1 MKKKSTQRIAA
12 WLLAAGMMAGTF
24 AQPMAVYAESTASI
38 AASDST
44 TGDSI
49 TADADVV
56 IATPTPEPD
65 TGTDTAATP
74 VPTAD
79 SQTPQDPESTAAPE
93 TTPAPDAAEDAPTPA
108 PTPAAEDT
116 ADDAADT
123 DDTTDTTTTVTP
135 ADLQSCIALLAASQL
150 SLDADSIE
158 PDVREETL
166 ALSDEITE
174 TEPSTL
180 QAVVNAAVYAA
191 PADQT
196 DITVDVP
203 VNNYTGT
210 LVIPDAT
217 IVGKDDSGNE
227 INISYTNKNIILNM
241 TDSTLTVPT
250 DAAVGVSVFGSL
262 TIRGGTIQA
271 ADGCTATRGV
281 QVQLGSALT
290 LDGTTISGFTY
301 AGPGAGVYVKGTA
314 AVDTNG
320 QFDVALGKNQEPLQ
334 NADNTYQFK
343 KLQRENGNSMDTSFT
358 MRGGATITGCQS
370 DGNGAALYV
379 HNAALLTLDEANF
392 TNNNAGGFG
401 GAVYLG
407 TGVQT
412 TIGDGVTFTGNHAAK
427 DGGALYLANQYTL
440 HVKADNILVQVP
452 VTFNGGTFTDNST
465 DTYGGALA
473 FDPAFDGLAG
483 DTIEGVTFG
492 TSEPTTSDE
501 ENAEAETILHGNYA
515 ALRGGAIAFNSYIKE
530 NTLKNCTFTGNTA
543 LRYAGAVYYPNNY
556 GKTTEFN
563 PVYTVDGCTFKQNSA
578 TYDVKNG
585 DDAAGGA
592 ITIQVDPTDTPNT
605 VQVARLYVKN
615 STFTGNTATGYGG
628 AISTRR
634 EANRSNAR
642 IYLNID
648 SSTFDINRVTS
659 AATGGWR
666 GGGAVWV
673 AGYAWADFTNNMFTG
688 NYSAQYGGAI
698 ASNNTANY
706 RGRTLTL
713 GALREDGTPDPDKGN
728 TFTNNSSNSV
738 GGAVCVGT
746 DGLGD
751 NTNGI
756 YTTVHIYGNTF
767 TKNTTNWGSGGALY
781 VDSSTQRDDL
791 GLEVVG
797 ATFTGNQAINSSSS
811 GAVRIYGVPTSFKD
825 CEFINN
831 TTEQSHGGAIWV
843 NRTNRFDMDNVT
855 FTGNTAGAVRNDG
868 WGGAIFINEIPSSFG
883 ATFTWNDVTFE
894 GNTSRSHGGAV
905 GINTNVYLTL
915 NATNITASNNKSIS
929 QNGGAFYL
937 SQGRYTLKDAVFE
950 NNTAGSSG
958 GAIYVWN
965 QYSGNS
971 LTINGNSRFVGNTAN
986 NSGGAVQF
994 ESNDQYRTGADG
1006 NLEYY
1011 HGELNII
1018 GTAVTPIVFSNN
1030 TAKNYSGGALC
1041 IGAHNTDTLDYL
1053 DVYNNT
1059 AQRYGGGIYINN
1071 STTEGTL
1078 TNSKIHNNTTSW
1090 AGGGVDIHNYLYY
1103 QETKVD
1109 NTTVITRTDK
1119 PGNFTIQDCK
1129 ITENS
1134 TTGTDN
1140 NCSGGGGIGITSDLR
1155 RGELYKEDSGTV
1167 NIIDTVVEGNTTTL
1181 AGGGIYCGYNGTN
1194 NISGGSISN
1203 NTSGTAAT
1211 TAIDATNKYKY
1222 SGGAVAVR
1230 NNTTTIKGG
1239 TLITGNTSGVD
1250 GGALYVKNADS
1261 RVLAASLT
1269 TKDCTISN
1277 NTAKKG
1283 GIAYVSAGASFAMG
1297 EKTFPDSNEGV
1308 GDVFVEK
1315 NAGEVTLPAASD
1327 LPGQYNAWLMDNTP
1341 PALETDIAND
1351 PTAEHYYTL
1360 QGAACV
1366 VARLNGSA
1374 IFNWGAENFTTLQA
1388 ALDAAKDKDGD
1399 ASIDLLADVGEQVTA
1414 TTVNNPITLNLNGYT
1429 LTGKIT
1435 LSNGQNTN
1443 AFTLTD
1449 KKADN
1454 YKADS
1459 AGGVLTGPANGIE
1472 MNSGTK
1478 SAYNTLILTGKTL
1491 TLRNL
1496 SRAVN
1501 GQDCIDIT
1509 AKDVTFTGNTDSGI
1523 RLNGS
1528 YHNIVAEGAVFTK
1541 NTGYSIFTNG
1551 NYSTV
1556 ALKDVEIYDN
1566 SGTNSGRV
1574 YVNSNSTVTV
1584 DGGEFHDNITTSQ
1597 SGGVIASVGWTNT
1610 IIINGGKFYNNKA
1623 VNGGVVY
1630 LVYTGNVT
1638 INDGKFYNNTATSN
1652 GGALAAGNRAVILT
1666 INDGEFYNNTAKN
1679 GGAVYMNTDVGLSTL
1694 NMTGGEIYN
1703 NTADNGGA
1711 VYIATKAKVT
1721 LSAAEGANVG
1731 GIIRDNT
1738 ASQLASN
1745 LYLGG
1750 ADSSLTVGEKTLLH
1764 GGTIAGDVLFAQGG
1778 TVDLADTQDLHTD
1791 GIKNADQLVWLK
1803 NDKETG
1809 DKAVRETADAQT
1821 IYTLAPAG
1829 ENTGSYAARIG
1840 SDKYFS
1846 VNQAI
1851 KAMEAADAED
1861 AETNT
1866 TTIHLLRDQTEDVTI
1881 NNTKHSP
1888 TLNLNGYTLTGHI
1901 TVANLNNNNLTF
1913 TLADDKTQ
1921 SDYKQGSTGGV
1932 LTSTSGNLVYI
1943 NNQTNKPENTTVK
1956 LQGVTLTGSTTGSTC
1971 GVYAD
1976 SNVNL
1981 VAEGSSFSGH
1991 TVTAVNT
1998 NGAAISYRDV
2008 GTLEV
2013 DNCTFTNNRIT
2024 SNGHAGAIFMNS
2036 ASCKATI
2043 TNSTFTNNQSKSNY
2057 GGAMWLAGHAI
2068 TLRGNT
2074 FAGNTAGS
2082 VGGAVYLVP
2091 CTNVEKA
2098 AAETEDY
2105 GSYDA
2110 VLENNT
2116 FENNKAYS
2124 SGGALYI
2131 NPSTIT
2137 VTTLLDHCTFTNN
2150 STTTA
2155 GGGAVYNN
2163 QGTLTLGT
2171 DNRFEEN
2178 KSYGSGSAML
2188 ANGNLLSVR
2197 DQENVELPA
2206 DSYDTKF
2213 LNNTAGYGN
2222 YSGGWAALYV
2232 GGGSSK
2238 HMRNMLF
2245 DGNVAAYNSTASAI
2259 YIGTGSAST
2268 AQRDMWIDHCRFE
2281 KNVGNRYTVYV
2292 DSNATNNN
2300 RLRINDT
2307 VFDNNTVKYGRTDGD
2322 ASLLFVS
2329 YGNNVEMCDSSITNT
2344 QGQGRVIRLLGGGT
2358 LDAEGNAVPAT
2369 STFTHV
2375 TITNNKNCYYTPV
2388 VLTNGNSTENDT
2400 WKRWSIQAKSTW
2412 TDCTITGNAASITS
2426 PDSAGGFAVSKQN
2439 VTLEHCTISNNSGPN
2454 GGVYVSS
2461 PLTSYGFGDQQEGT
2475 VTFTN
2480 CDITGNHGTAA
2491 RGAGGMG
2498 ISFYH
2503 NVRGIVKLNDCTIT
2517 DNTGNY
2523 GGGIRVGGN
2532 DNDDWNASGLGTLN
2546 ATNCTISGN
2555 TATVKGGGIFAS
2567 AYDTRDGESRLHLT
2581 DCEIK
2586 NNTANYGGGIYAARQ
2601 IKPESR
2607 GKDNQYRDY
2616 YMAHAV
2622 NTQTMIVTGG
2632 TIADNIAQ
2640 KYGGGICTDYI
2651 GKNTNYNTLVVN
2663 VIGGTVENN
2672 RAQLGQDVYA
2682 YKTQADTVLHLPQA
2696 SKIHDNGRWL
2706 NENTSETLKDEAIDY
2721 DPIQRTYPLTL
2732 SVPKVETEVA
2742 QIVKDGEVV
2751 GSPYDSLQIAMDTA
2765 RAMLAEDPNQKL
2777 TVQLLTN
2784 TNSST
2789 QISQDTN
2796 VTLDLAGHTIT
2807 GIGGKP
2813 ALTIESDVN
2822 IINSKPAEGG
2832 TISGTATDGG
2842 ALLLRNNANV
2852 TMIGTTITN
2861 SRAAYRGGA
2870 VCVDSGSSFT
2880 LGQDSSITG
2889 CQAGRGGAVYV
2900 IDGSFTQTGNA
2911 TISDCSAFENAAFTN
2926 CGYGG
2931 AVYVAK
2937 GTYTLQSGS
2946 VTNNSATQ
2954 NGIIYIANNNGAEFT
2969 MTKGEISG
2977 NTCKNGT
2984 IYQAGGTMTLA
2995 GGSIT
3000 GNTCTE
3006 SGGGVYQ
3013 NGGSSLLLGNTNASQ
3028 DVVISGNK
3036 AVNGAGW
3043 YINNGNCL
3051 MRGGNITGNKATK
3064 RGGGVCQSNGTLTV
3078 NGGDITTNNA
3088 PEGGGLCHSGGTFN
3102 FQGGGLYGNIATGDD
3117 GGNDVY
3123 STSKNGVMD
3132 LIAAAAMD
3140 SDKYNVWRDD
3150 YYPYTFTKKY
3160 HNTSDKIAAEG
3171 TEDGGKY
3178 LTSTVPNV
3186 NNVKLTADY
3195 YENSNIEIESN
3206 DMYIYRM
3213 SITKQDTGDGE
3224 KDYYDAED
3232 GVITAGE
3239 VMNGK
3244 TADNV
3249 KSVEPTGE
3257 TYPLNYDKGDK
3268 DTPGNVTTDKTLK
3281 VTYKDNRPEE
3291 IVRPETPVQ
3300 WTAGSDATKDNAL
3313 IRSFSTANYIVSLDT
3328 KSAEMG
3334 NKLLDATERL
3344 WMRIKVPCESG
3355 EISLSGNG
3363 TVFKSSYTYYDPES
3377 HCQILEGYQDHV
3389 IEEKDLGTMNMTMQF
3404 SIKVGGMH
3412 NGVTVQPTIEAWFD
3426 NSSYQ
3431 SYRTGTNPYDDRVV
3445 LDANPMRVSAKAAY
3459 NLSVANNPS
3468 LRHIGYFDMDTKTE
3482 ITEAEYKKLLADGD
3496 HNVVYGMMV
3505 GYGMSLQLR
3514 NQDTSKGLR
3523 GIEVPSGDITFD
3535 VNMQGGLKFN
3545 GKTVYYADGGQ
3556 PVAIN
3561 PLLWAYKPNESGS
3574 YTGYD
3579 TRNNT
3584 AGINMNW
3591 SDEDDDDRSTHY
3603 DSKIAM
3609 NVDETHSGG
3618 TWTALDPDENSAF
3631 TRGDGTKVKQTQL
3644 TFKVSGYTMRPISK
3658 SNDQAYSFSTGY
3670 LQVLIPLELD
3680 KYDFAKNDG
3689 YEGFLQTDMHM
3700 AGGNM
3705 TMDTTE
3711 DLNGVEAKLTDKV
3724 NGYFNYT
3731 DEGKLRDYAKNE
3743 STYNDNYDNSST
3755 LGMNISRGWG
3765 GNASYITKTNYW
3777 LGSDG
3782 KTVLNDDQNKQL
3794 GTNVTGIASKVY
3806 MTGNL
3811 DFGSEV
3817 VTPAN
3822 NTDTFIY
3829 DAQVDQQ
3836 AEYYYLTAY
3845 DVLMKFDPSAMR
3857 PATYMVDGVEKPVYK
3872 MSQQEVAANLKD
3884 VTHISL
3890 SDNGYSE
3897 WDTTRQLTQNYE
3909 LTILYAAKA
3918 KDTPVLKD
3926 ESEGN
3931 GWQYDRWARADG
3943 AGLDDSQPLWD
3954 KEKNTRDNG
3963 GTADMDKYSFNGMKM
3978 TVGSDG
3984 ATKDIEGLVY
3994 YDTLT
3999 ELEKAGHT
4007 CVAVLYQIRN
4017 CCVRTGRS
4025 VEIGHMM
4032 EVTKDVSKIGRSY
4045 ALTMDVRGWTTYRP
4059 FYRSATANGSNPGWT
4074 RLMDNGTV
4082 LTKRSE
4088 LLYQGLIEGKGERAK
4103 APVSHPLTSAKNST
4117 IHWDIG
4123 TPTINRI
4130 TNNYQKTQY
4139 SNGYEVG
4146 GSHSGYLSGNTVLL
4160 ATQNATVEIETT
4172 DVAEGNI
4179 RQTDYQLD
4187 EGQRTVTVQVTPRVT
4202 MQSNA
4207 KANLEV
4213 FDGTTQTDL
4222 TLDVK
4227 LPQDL
4232 TLQEGTLTFDY
4243 SNSSYNRGDLTW
4255 EAKYQYWDGT
4265 TWQNFDFETNYEKDY
4280 VKRLTRLHLTT
4291 MITDVK
4297 KVLPVLS
4304 FKAGIGYPADPGR
4317 DITGESDQDTGESDQ
4332 DGAWYKNLRI
4342 DAEIHTTYEE
4352 EDVNASLGRT
4362 DYTEIKVLRNS
4373 KTVVNKTAASNLVEI
4388 GDVLAYDLTYINEGG
4403 VPSDLELCDL
4413 LPYNTEKAKTFHG
4426 AYGLKSVTVT
4436 VQNADGTA
4444 INLGTDDITVKY
4456 AGTDSV
4462 AYNNKGVLN
4471 REATMQMASSNGT
4484 QLTNR
4489 TTQDNSVTF
4498 TPDTMP
4504 IHKATDDSELGSLY
4518 IQLKDLPN
4526 ATVKVRVEL
4535 AVKQT
4540 KDGVNA
4546 LLTDSDNTTVQ
4557 QSNDTY
4563 NNIYFARAGGK
4574 NNALLT
4580 SPTASIKVRSR
4591 SISGLVWMDQNY
4603 DGIYTTKLDDTG
4615 KKNVGSDKTLAGIT
4629 VTLVQK
4635 KTTADPADVVYTDAD
4650 GNAYCTVTDTLGNKV
4665 QSITTI
4671 SDGRYSFENLKQG
4684 KYRVLFKD
4692 SEKGYMMEDS
4702 SKPVLPFGKLSVT
4715 KRDAMG
4721 DTSNKTAPQYGT
4733 EDANT
4738 LQAAMSREITL
4749 GDAVLTGRDD
4759 KTNIN
4764 AGFYYTE
4771 LRLAKVWQNI
4781 PDAKKAAEAEVDF
4794 TLAATQGKNEL
4805 EEAVYT
4811 LTNKTVSDPAKAAQD
4826 ASDLTLFG
4834 KFVGTGVDF
4843 TDDSAER
4850 TVRWQ
4855 TTQGLPLQAENA
4867 NGPITY
4873 TLEQDTVR
4881 ADGDTWIGNVSFV
4894 QQQHTEKV
4902 SSGAESDNSV
4912 IATRL
4917 VAVNTARIYEILIH
4931 KLSDVENKELEQ
4943 AEFTATLQPASPL
4956 EKLLGGKVEIK
4967 SQQTIQ
4973 RTGENEE
4980 NEEIRYRLTD
4990 LTAGTYTLAETK
5002 APLGYAKDP
5011 VKYKLTITDRDK
5023 NGNTLPTI
5031 ALEDDKGILLYT
5043 AVMTQDQ
5050 EKGDYS
5056 VDVTAGANRDTSTA
5070 SAVMTAGSCLET
5082 EQEQSN
5088 LPIRTQIS
5096 MKITDSYLF
5105 SLPFTGGS
5113 GMNRSLLQGVAV
5125 MALAAAAFA
5134 VTAIHRKKKNHS

>member
-1 MKKKSTQRIAA
+1 M
-12 WLLAAGMMAGTF
+12 
-24 AQPMAVYAESTASI
+24 
-38 AASDST
+38 
-44 TGDSI
+44 
-49 TADADVV
+49 
-56 IATPTPEPD
+56 
-65 TGTDTAATP
+65 
-74 VPTAD
+74 
-79 SQTPQDPESTAAPE
+79 
-93 TTPAPDAAEDAPTPA
+93 
-108 PTPAAEDT
+108 
-116 ADDAADT
+116 
-123 DDTTDTTTTVTP
+123 
-135 ADLQSCIALLAASQL
+135 
-150 SLDADSIE
+150 
-158 PDVREETL
+158 
-166 ALSDEITE
+166 
-174 TEPSTL
+174 
-180 QAVVNAAVYAA
+180 VNAAVFAA
-191 PADQT
+191 QAGQT
-196 DITVDVP
+196 DIVVDVP
-203 VNNYTGT
+203 AKNYTGT

-217 IVGKDDSGNE
+217 IVVKDASGNE
-227 INISYTNKNIILNM
+227 TKINYTNKNI
-241 TDSTLTVPT
+241 
-250 DAAVGVSVFGSL
+250 
-262 TIRGGTIQA
+262 
-271 ADGCTATRGV
+271 
-281 QVQLGSALT
+281 
-290 LDGTTISGFTY
+290 
-301 AGPGAGVYVKGTA
+301 
-314 AVDTNG
+314 
-320 QFDVALGKNQEPLQ
+320 Q
-334 NADNTYQFK
+334 NC
-343 KLQRENGNSMDTSFT
+343 E
-358 MRGGATITGCQS
+358 ITG
-370 DGNGAALYV
+370 
-379 HNAALLTLDEANF
+379 
-392 TNNNAGGFG
+392 
-401 GAVYLG
+401 
-407 TGVQT
+407 
-412 TIGDGVTFTGNHAAK
+412 
-427 DGGALYLANQYTL
+427 
-440 HVKADNILVQVP
+440 
-452 VTFNGGTFTDNST
+452 
-465 DTYGGALA
+465 
-473 FDPAFDGLAG
+473 
-483 DTIEGVTFG
+483 
-492 TSEPTTSDE
+492 
-501 ENAEAETILHGNYA
+501 
-515 ALRGGAIAFNSYIKE
+515 
-530 NTLKNCTFTGNTA
+530 
-543 LRYAGAVYYPNNY
+543 
-556 GKTTEFN
+556 
-563 PVYTVDGCTFKQNSA
+563 
-578 TYDVKNG
+578 
-585 DDAAGGA
+585 
-592 ITIQVDPTDTPNT
+592 
-605 VQVARLYVKN
+605 
-615 STFTGNTATGYGG
+615 
-628 AISTRR
+628 
-634 EANRSNAR
+634 
-642 IYLNID
+642 
-648 SSTFDINRVTS
+648 
-659 AATGGWR
+659 
-666 GGGAVWV
+666 
-673 AGYAWADFTNNMFTG
+673 
-688 NYSAQYGGAI
+688 
-698 ASNNTANY
+698 
-706 RGRTLTL
+706 
-713 GALREDGTPDPDKGN
+713 
-728 TFTNNSSNSV
+728 
-738 GGAVCVGT
+738 
-746 DGLGD
+746 
-751 NTNGI
+751 
-756 YTTVHIYGNTF
+756 
-767 TKNTTNWGSGGALY
+767 
-781 VDSSTQRDDL
+781 
-791 GLEVVG
+791 
-797 ATFTGNQAINSSSS
+797 
-811 GAVRIYGVPTSFKD
+811 
-825 CEFINN
+825 
-831 TTEQSHGGAIWV
+831 
-843 NRTNRFDMDNVT
+843 
-855 FTGNTAGAVRNDG
+855 
-868 WGGAIFINEIPSSFG
+868 
-883 ATFTWNDVTFE
+883 
-894 GNTSRSHGGAV
+894 
-905 GINTNVYLTL
+905 
-915 NATNITASNNKSIS
+915 
-929 QNGGAFYL
+929 
-937 SQGRYTLKDAVFE
+937 
-950 NNTAGSSG
+950 
-958 GAIYVWN
+958 
-965 QYSGNS
+965 
-971 LTINGNSRFVGNTAN
+971 
-986 NSGGAVQF
+986 
-994 ESNDQYRTGADG
+994 
-1006 NLEYY
+1006 
-1011 HGELNII
+1011 
-1018 GTAVTPIVFSNN
+1018 
-1030 TAKNYSGGALC
+1030 
-1041 IGAHNTDTLDYL
+1041 
-1053 DVYNNT
+1053 
-1059 AQRYGGGIYINN
+1059 
-1071 STTEGTL
+1071 
-1078 TNSKIHNNTTSW
+1078 
-1090 AGGGVDIHNYLYY
+1090 
-1103 QETKVD
+1103 
-1109 NTTVITRTDK
+1109 
-1119 PGNFTIQDCK
+1119 
-1129 ITENS
+1129 NS
-1134 TTGTDN
+1134 TTGTDGN
-1140 NCSGGGGIGITSDLR
+1140 SIGGGGISITSDLR
-1155 RGELYKEDSGTV
+1155 RSELYKEKSGTV
-1167 NIIDTVVEGNTTTL
+1167 NIIDTVVEDNTTTL

-1203 NTSGTAAT
+1203 NTSGITAT
-1211 TAIDATNKYKY
+1211 TAIDAAYKY
-1222 SGGAVAVR
+1222 RYGGGAVAVR

-1239 TLITGNTSGVD
+1239 TVIAGNTSGVD

-1261 RVLAASLT
+1261 RVLSASLT
-1269 TKDCTISN
+1269 TEDCKINN

-1297 EKTFPDSNEGV
+1297 KKTSPDSNEGV

-1315 NAGEVTLPAASD
+1315 SAGKVTLPAAEQLKGEYD
-1327 LPGQYNAWLMDNTP
+1327 AWLMDDATLIEKAVTN
-1341 PALETDIAND
+1341 ESS
-1351 PTAEHYYTL
+1351 AEHYYTL
-1360 QGAACV
+1360 QGAAHF
-1366 VARLNGSA
+1366 VARLNGLLGSLT
-1374 IFNWGAENFTTLQA
+1374 GKEYTTLQA
-1388 ALDAAKDKDGD
+1388 ALDEAAKKNGT

-1435 LSNGQNTN
+1435 LTNGQNTN

-1454 YKADS
+1454 YKAGS

-1472 MNSGTK
+1472 MNNGTK
-1478 SAYNTLILTGKTL
+1478 SAHNKLILTGKTL

-1496 SRAVN
+1496 SRAVY
-1501 GQDCIDIT
+1501 GDRYIDVT
-1509 AKDVTFTGNTDSGI
+1509 AKDVTFTGNTSACI
-1523 RLNGS
+1523 WLNNDN
-1528 YHNIVAEGAVFTK
+1528 NIKVDGAVFTK
-1541 NTGYSIFTNG
+1541 NTGYSIVQNS
-1551 NYSTV
+1551 NDSTV
-1556 ALKDVEIYDN
+1556 DLKNVEIYEN
-1566 SGTNSGRV
+1566 NGNQGGRV
-1574 YVNSNSTVTV
+1574 YLGNRNTLTV
-1584 DGGEFHDNITTSQ
+1584 DGGEYHDNATTSQ
-1597 SGGVIASVGWTNT
+1597 NGGVIASVGWTNT
-1610 IIINGGKFYNNKA
+1610 ITINGGEFYNNKA

-1666 INDGEFYNNTAKN
+1666 INDGEFYNNTANN

-1711 VYIATKAKVT
+1711 LYIATKAKVT
-1721 LSAAEGANVG
+1721 LSAAEGADVG
-1731 GIIRDNT
+1731 GIIRDNV

-1778 TVDLADTQDLHTD
+1778 TVDLANTQDLHTD
-1791 GIKNADQLVWLK
+1791 GIENAKDLVWLK
-1803 NDKETG
+1803 NDATTG
-1809 DKAVRETADAQT
+1809 KTVRSETAPAQT

-1846 VNQAI
+1846 INQAI

-1861 AETNT
+1861 TETN

-1901 TVANLNNNNLTF
+1901 TVNNLNNVGLTF
-1913 TLADDKTQ
+1913 TLTDDNTQADYNKAGNVGTLTAASGTLVNIKDQ
-1921 SDYKQGSTGGV
+1921 S
-1932 LTSTSGNLVYI
+1932 
-1943 NNQTNKPENTTVK
+1943 NKPENTTVK
-1956 LQGVTLTGSTTGSTC
+1956 LQGVTLTGSTR
-1971 GVYAD
+1971 GVYAG
-1976 SNVNL
+1976 NNTNL
-1981 VAEGSSFSGH
+1981 VLKDTTISNMTYTSTGH
-1991 TVTAVNT
+1991 
-1998 NGAAISYRDV
+1998 GAGIRFGGAGV
-2008 GTLEV
+2008 LEA
-2013 DNCTFTNNRIT
+2013 DGCTFANNRVE
-2024 SNGHAGAIFMNS
+2024 SNYYGGAIFMNS
-2036 ASCKATI
+2036 ASSKATI
-2043 TNSTFTNNQSKSNY
+2043 TNSTFTNNYARSV
-2057 GGAMWLAGHAI
+2057 GGAMFLNIHTI

-2074 FAGNTAGS
+2074 FAGNSTS
-2082 VGGAVYLVP
+2082 DRGGAIYMQP
-2091 CTNVEKA
+2091 RINTEKA
-2098 AAETEDY
+2098 ESEKY
-2105 GSYDA
+2105 GAYDV
-2110 VLENNT
+2110 VLENNN
-2116 FENNKAYS
+2116 FRNNKAYGN
-2124 SGGALYI
+2124 GGALYI
-2131 NPSTIT
+2131 DPSAIT

-2155 GGGAVYNN
+2155 QGGAVYQYN
-2163 QGTLTLGT
+2163 GTLTLGT
-2171 DNRFEEN
+2171 GNLFEEN
-2178 KSYGSGSAML
+2178 KSYSGGSGMYVG
-2188 ANGNLLSVR
+2188 GNLYSVR
-2197 DQENVELPA
+2197 DLSGVELPG
-2206 DSYDTKF
+2206 DSYDTQFIK
-2213 LNNTAGYGN
+2213 NTSGYGN
-2222 YSGGWAALYV
+2222 YNGGSAALYLS
-2232 GGGSSK
+2232 GGATK
-2238 HMRNMLF
+2238 NMRYMLF
-2245 DGNVAAYNSTASAI
+2245 DGNVAAYGNTASAI
-2259 YIGTGSAST
+2259 YISTGSAGT
-2268 AQRDMWIDHCRFE
+2268 AQRDMWIDHCRFV

-2292 DSNATNNN
+2292 DTNYTNKN
-2300 RLRINDT
+2300 LLKINDT
-2307 VFDNNTVKYGRTDGD
+2307 DFDSNTVKYGRTDGD
-2322 ASLLFVS
+2322 AALLHIA
-2329 YGNNVEMCDSSITNT
+2329 YGNSVQMSNCTITKT
-2344 QGQGRVIRLLGGGT
+2344 QGEGRILRYYGGGT
-2358 LDAEGNAVPAT
+2358 LDKDGNAFPAT
-2369 STFTHV
+2369 GTFTNV
-2375 TITNNKNCYYTPV
+2375 TITDNKNCYYTPV
-2388 VLTNGNSTENDT
+2388 SLPNANRADSDE
-2400 WKRWSIQAKSTW
+2400 WKKLSIQAQSTW

-2461 PLTSYGFGDQQEGT
+2461 PLTNYGFGNQQEGV

-2480 CDITGNHGTAA
+2480 CYITGNHGTAA

-2498 ISFYH
+2498 ISFYQS
-2503 NVRGIVKLNDCTIT
+2503 VRGIVNLKDCTIT

-2567 AYDTRDGESRLHLT
+2567 AYDTKDGESRLHLT
-2581 DCEIK
+2581 DCTIT

-2601 IKPESR
+2601 IKPEKR
-2607 GKDNQYRDY
+2607 NKDSQYRDY
-2616 YMAHAV
+2616 YVNHAAD
-2622 NTQTMIVTGG
+2622 TQTMIVTRG

-2640 KYGGGICTDYI
+2640 KYGGGISTDVV
-2651 GKNTNYNTLVVN
+2651 GKSTNYNTLIVKVA
-2663 VIGGTVENN
+2663 GGTVENN

-2696 SKIHDNGRWL
+2696 SAIHDNGRWL
-2706 NENTSETLKDEAIDY
+2706 NENTSETLKDEPIDY

-2751 GSPYDSLQIAMDTA
+2751 GSPYDSLQEAMDAA
-2765 RAMLAEDPNQKL
+2765 RAMLAEDADQKL
-2777 TVQLLTN
+2777 IVQLLAN

-2796 VTLDLAGHTIT
+2796 VTLDLAGHIIT

-2813 ALTIESDVN
+2813 ALTVESNVN
-2822 IINSKPAEGG
+2822 IINSNPAKGG

-2852 TMIGTTITN
+2852 TMTDTTITN

-2880 LGQDSSITG
+2880 LDRGSTITG

-2900 IDGSFTQTGNA
+2900 IDGSFTQTNDA
-2911 TISDCSAFENAAFTN
+2911 VITNCSVFENAAFSA

-2937 GTYTLQSGS
+2937 GIYTLQSGS

-2954 NGIIYIANNNGAEFT
+2954 NGIIYIANNSGAEFT
-2969 MTKGEISG
+2969 MTKGKISG

-3000 GNTCTE
+3000 DNTCTE

-3043 YINNGNCL
+3043 YINGGNCL

-3150 YYPYTFTKKY
+3150 YYPYTFTKNY

-3213 SITKQDTGDGE
+3213 SITKQDTGD
-3224 KDYYDAED
+3224 DVNDHYDAED
-3232 GVITAGE
+3232 GVITAAD

-3244 TADNV
+3244 KADNV
-3249 KSVEPTGE
+3249 KSVEPTDK
-3257 TYPLNYDKGDK
+3257 TYPLNYDK
-3268 DTPGNVTTDKTLK
+3268 DTPDNVKTVETLK
-3281 VTYKDNRPEE
+3281 VTYTDNRPEE

-3328 KSAEMG
+3328 KSAGMG
-3334 NKLLDATERL
+3334 NKLLGATERL

-3389 IEEKDLGTMNMTMQF
+3389 IEEQDLGAMNMTMQF

-3412 NGVTVQPTIEAWFD
+3412 NGATVQPTIEAWFD

-3431 SYRTGTNPYDDRVV
+3431 SYRTKTNPYDDRVV
-3445 LDANPMRVSAKAAY
+3445 LDANTMRVSAKAAY

-3482 ITEAEYKKLLADGD
+3482 ITEQQYNEKRENNPNS
-3496 HNVVYGMMV
+3496 NVVYGMMV

-3523 GIEVPSGDITFD
+3523 GIEVPSRDITFD

-3618 TWTALDPDENSAF
+3618 TWTALNPDEDSTF
-3631 TRGDGTKVKQTQL
+3631 TRGDGTVVKQTKL

-3658 SNDQAYSFSTGY
+3658 SNDKEYSFSTGY

-3857 PATYMVDGVEKPVYK
+3857 PATYMVDGVEKPVCK
-3872 MSQQEVAANLKD
+3872 MSQKEVAANLKD

-3918 KDTPVLKD
+3918 KDTPVLED
-3926 ESEGN
+3926 GSEGN
-3931 GWQYDRWARADG
+3931 GWQYDRWARTDG
-3943 AGLDDSQPLWD
+3943 AGLDNSQPLW
-3954 KEKNTRDNG
+3954 EKQPNTRDNG
-3963 GTADMDKYSFNGMKM
+3963 GTADMDKYSFNDMEM
-3978 TVGSDG
+3978 TVGSDA

-4059 FYRSATANGSNPGWT
+4059 FYRSATATGSNPGWT
-4074 RLMDNGTV
+4074 RLIDNGTV

-4088 LLYQGLIEGKGERAK
+4088 LLYQGLIEGKGEQAN
-4103 APVSHPLTSAKNST
+4103 APVSHPLTSAKNSK
-4117 IHWDIG
+4117 INWDIG
-4123 TPTINRI
+4123 TPTISRI

-4213 FDGTTQTDL
+4213 FDGMTQTDL

-4255 EAKYQYWDGT
+4255 EAKYQYWDGK
-4265 TWQNFDFETNYEKDY
+4265 TWQEFNFETNYEKDY
-4280 VKRLTRLHLTT
+4280 VQQPTRLHLTT
-4291 MITDVK
+4291 TITDVK

-4317 DITGESDQDTGESDQ
+4317 DITGEKDQ

-4403 VPSDLELCDL
+4403 ANSDLELCDL

-4436 VQNADGTA
+4436 VQNADGSA
-4444 INLGTDDITVKY
+4444 INWDTGGIMVKY

-4462 AYNNKGVLN
+4462 AYTNKSVLD
-4471 REATMQMASSNGT
+4471 RAATMQEAERGT
-4484 QLTNR
+4484 QLTTK
-4489 TTQDNSVTF
+4489 TTQGNSVTF

-4504 IHKATDDSELGSLY
+4504 IHRATGTSELGSLY
-4518 IQLKDLPN
+4518 LQLKGLPN
-4526 ATVKVRVEL
+4526 AIVKVHVKL
-4535 AVKQT
+4535 AVTQT
-4540 KDGVNA
+4540 KDSVNA
-4546 LLTDSDNTTVQ
+4546 LLTDSDDKTVQ

-4563 NNIYFARAGGK
+4563 NNIYFARAGGES
-4574 NNALLT
+4574 NALLT

-4629 VTLVQK
+4629 VTLVQTK
-4635 KTTADPADVVYTDAD
+4635 PNTQDEKPVYID
-4650 GNAYCTVTDTLGNKV
+4650 GGNSYYAVTDTLGNEV
-4665 QSITTI
+4665 QPVTTT
-4671 SDGRYSFENLKQG
+4671 SDGRYTFENLKQG
-4684 KYRVLFKD
+4684 EYRVLFTDSKD
-4692 SEKGYMMEDS
+4692 GYMMEDG

-4715 KRDAMG
+4715 KHDAMG
-4721 DTSNKTAPQYGT
+4721 DTSNKAAPQYGT

-4781 PDAKKAAEAEVDF
+4781 PDAEKAAEAKVNF
-4794 TLAATQGKNEL
+4794 TLAATQGEKKL

-4843 TDDSAER
+4843 TDDSDER

-4873 TLEQDTVR
+4873 TLRQDTVR
-4881 ADGDTWIGNVSFV
+4881 AGHDTWIGNVSFV
-4894 QQQHTEKV
+4894 QQQVTEKV

-4931 KLSDVENKELEQ
+4931 KRSDVENKELEQ

-4980 NEEIRYRLTD
+4980 TEEIRYRLTD

-5023 NGNTLPTI
+5023 TGNTLPIIT
-5031 ALEDDKGILLYT
+5031 LEDDKGNLLYT
-5043 AVMTQDQ
+5043 AKMTKAAEGEELYTITV
-5050 EKGDYS
+5050 EKGE
-5056 VDVTAGANRDTSTA
+5056 TREGSTA
-5070 SAVMTAGSCLET
+5070 SAVMTAGSCLETMPTT

-5096 MKITDSYLF
+5096 MEITDSYLF

>member
-79 SQTPQDPESTAAPE
+79 SQTPQDPASTAAPE

-191 PADQT
+191 QAGQT
-196 DITVDVP
+196 DITVNVP
-203 VNNYTGT
+203 ANNYTGT

-217 IVGKDDSGNE
+217 IVGKDGSGNE

-241 TDSTLTVPT
+241 TGSTLTVPT
-250 DAAVGVSVFGSL
+250 DAAVGVSVFGNL
-262 TIRGGTIQA
+262 TINGGTIQA

-290 LDGTTISGFTY
+290 LDGTTIISGFTY

-379 HNAALLTLDEANF
+379 HNAAQLTLESANF
-392 TNNNAGGFG
+392 TYNNAGGFG

-412 TIGDGVTFTGNHAAK
+412 TIGNGVTFTGNHAAK

-452 VTFNGGTFTDNST
+452 VTFNGGTFTNNST
-465 DTYGGALA
+465 DAYGGALA

-483 DTIEGVTFG
+483 DTIEGVIFG
-492 TSEPTTSDE
+492 TSETTTSDD
-501 ENAEAETILHGNYA
+501 ENAEEETTLNGNYA

-530 NTLKNCTFTGNTA
+530 NTLLNCTFTGNTA
-543 LRYAGAVYYPNNY
+543 LRYAGAVYYPNTY
-556 GKTTEFN
+556 GKTTKFN
-563 PVYTVDGCTFKQNSA
+563 PVYTVEGCTFDRNSA

-585 DDAAGGA
+585 DDAGGGA
-592 ITIQVDPTDTPNT
+592 ILIQVNPTDTPNT

-615 STFTGNTATGYGG
+615 SIFTGNTATGYGG
-628 AISTRR
+628 AIATRR
-634 EANRSNAR
+634 EADRGNAR
-642 IYLNID
+642 IYLNVD
-648 SSTFDINRVTS
+648 NSTFNGNRATS
-659 AATGGWR
+659 AGTGGWR

-673 AGYAWADFTNNMFTG
+673 EGYAWADFTNNVFTG

-698 ASNNTANY
+698 ASNNTVNY
-706 RGRTLTL
+706 SGRTLTL
-713 GALREDGTPDPDKGN
+713 GALREDGTPDPEKSN
-728 TFTNNSSNSV
+728 TFTNNSSNSA
-738 GGAVCVGT
+738 GGAVYVGT
-746 DGLGD
+746 VYPGD

-767 TKNTTNWGSGGALY
+767 TNNTTNWGSGGALY
-781 VDSSTQRDDL
+781 VDSGTQRNDL

-797 ATFTGNQAINSSSS
+797 TTFTGNQAINSSSS

-825 CEFINN
+825 CKFTNN
-831 TTEQSHGGAIWV
+831 TTEQSHGGAVWV
-843 NRTNRFDMDNVT
+843 NRTKRFDMDNVT

-868 WGGAIFINEIPSSFG
+868 MGGAILVNEIPSSFE
-883 ATFTWNDVTFE
+883 AVFTWNNVKFE
-894 GNTSRSHGGAV
+894 GNTSRSHGGAACFNS
-905 GINTNVYLTL
+905 NTYLTL

-929 QNGGAFYL
+929 QCGGAFYL
-937 SQGRYTLKDAVFE
+937 GQGHITLTDAVFE

-994 ESNDQYRTGADG
+994 ESNNQYRTGADG

-1011 HGELNII
+1011 RGELNII
-1018 GTAVTPIVFSNN
+1018 GTADNPIVFRNN
-1030 TAKNYSGGALC
+1030 TAKNNSGGALC
-1041 IGAHNTDTLDYL
+1041 IGAHNIDTLNYL
-1053 DVYNNT
+1053 DVHDNT
-1059 AQRYGGGIYINN
+1059 AQWYGGGIYINN

-1078 TNSKIHNNTTSW
+1078 TNSEIHNNTTSW

-1119 PGNFTIQDCK
+1119 PGNFTIRDCK

-1134 TTGTDN
+1134 TTGTDG

-1155 RGELYKEDSGTV
+1155 KGELYKEDSGTV
-1167 NIIDTVVEGNTTTL
+1167 NIIDTVVEDNTTTL

-1230 NNTTTIKGG
+1230 NNTTTIKDG

-1261 RVLAASLT
+1261 RVLPASLT
-1269 TKDCTISN
+1269 TKDCEIKN
-1277 NTAKKG
+1277 NTAQKG

-1308 GDVFVEK
+1308 GDVFAEK
-1315 NAGEVTLPAASD
+1315 SAGEVTLPAAEQLKGVYD
-1327 LPGQYNAWLMDNTP
+1327 AWLMDDATP
-1341 PALETDIAND
+1341 IEKAVTND
-1351 PTAEHYYTL
+1351 SSAEHYYTL
-1360 QGAACV
+1360 QGAARV
-1366 VARLNGSA
+1366 VARLNGLLGS
-1374 IFNWGAENFTTLQA
+1374 WTGKEYTTLQA
-1388 ALDAAKDKDGD
+1388 ALDAAKDKGGD
-1399 ASIDLLADVGEQVTA
+1399 ASIDLLADVGEQVTT

-1435 LSNGQNTN
+1435 LTNNQNTN

-1449 KKADN
+1449 ETAAN
-1454 YKADS
+1454 YKKDS
-1459 AGGVLTGPANGIE
+1459 TGGVLTGPANGIE
-1472 MNSGTK
+1472 MNSGTR

-1509 AKDVTFTGNTDSGI
+1509 AKEVTFTGNTDSGI

-1610 IIINGGKFYNNKA
+1610 ITINGGKFYNNKA

-1630 LVYTGNVT
+1630 LTYTGNVT

-1652 GGALAAGNRAVILT
+1652 GGALAAGNRAVTLT
-1666 INDGEFYNNTAKN
+1666 INGGEFYSNTANN

-1694 NMTGGEIYN
+1694 NMTGGEIHN
-1703 NTADNGGA
+1703 NTANNGGA
-1711 VYIATKAKVT
+1711 VYIATKADVT
-1721 LSAAEGANVG
+1721 LSATEGADVG

-1750 ADSSLTVGEKTLLH
+1750 AGSSLTVGEKTLLY

-1778 TVDLADTQDLHTD
+1778 TVDLANTKALHTD
-1791 GIKNADQLVWLK
+1791 GIENADNLVWLK
-1803 NDKETG
+1803 NDATTG
-1809 DKAVRETADAQT
+1809 KTVLSETAPAQT

-1829 ENTGSYAARIG
+1829 KNTGSYAARMG

-1846 VNQAI
+1846 INQAI

-1861 AETNT
+1861 TETN

-1901 TVANLNNNNLTF
+1901 TVTDLNKVGRTF
-1913 TLADDKTQ
+1913 TLTDDNTQ
-1921 SDYKQGSTGGV
+1921 GDYKQGSTGGV
-1932 LTSTSGNLVYI
+1932 LTNTSGTLVNI
-1943 NNQTNKPENTTVK
+1943 NNQTNKPENITVK
-1956 LQGVTLTGSTTGSTC
+1956 LQDVILDGANR
-1971 GVYAD
+1971 GVYAG
-1976 SNVNL
+1976 SQVNL
-1981 VAEGSSFSGH
+1981 LAEGSTFRNH

-1998 NGAAISYRDV
+1998 NGAAISYGDV
-2008 GTLEV
+2008 GTLV
-2013 DNCTFTNNRIT
+2013 VNNCKFADNRVTA
-2024 SNGHAGAIFMNS
+2024 NGHAGAIFMNS

-2098 AAETEDY
+2098 AAETEAY

-2110 VLENNT
+2110 MLENNT

-2131 NPSTIT
+2131 NPSAIT
-2137 VTTLLDHCTFTNN
+2137 VTTLVDRCTFTNN
-2150 STTTA
+2150 SSTT
-2155 GGGAVYNN
+2155 GNGGAVNN
-2163 QGTLTLGT
+2163 AQGTLTLGT
-2171 DNRFEEN
+2171 DNLFEEN

-2197 DQENVELPA
+2197 DQEGVTLPE
-2206 DSYDTKF
+2206 SGYDTQF
-2213 LNNTAGYGN
+2213 INNTSGYGN

-2259 YIGTGSAST
+2259 YIDTGSAST
-2268 AQRDMWIDHCRFE
+2268 AQRDMWIDHCRFVN
-2281 KNVGNRYTVYV
+2281 NVGNRYTVYV
-2292 DSNATNNN
+2292 NTNYTNKN
-2300 RLRINDT
+2300 LLKINDT

-2322 ASLLFVS
+2322 AALLYIA
-2329 YGNNVEMCDSSITNT
+2329 YGNSVMMSDCTITKT
-2344 QGQGRVIRLLGGGT
+2344 QGEGRVLRYYGGGT
-2358 LDAEGNAVPAT
+2358 LDKDGNAVPAT
-2369 STFTHV
+2369 GTFTNV
-2375 TITNNKNCYYTPV
+2375 TITDNKNCYYTPV
-2388 VLTNGNSTENDT
+2388 SLPNANSSDGDE
-2400 WKRWSIQAKSTW
+2400 WKTRSIQAQSTW
-2412 TDCTITGNAASITS
+2412 KDCTITGNAASITS

-2461 PLTSYGFGDQQEGT
+2461 PLTSYGFGDPQEGA

-2523 GGGIRVGGN
+2523 GGGIRVGG
-2532 DNDDWNASGLGTLN
+2532 DNYDDWNASGLGTLN

-2567 AYDTRDGESRLHLT
+2567 AYDTVEGESRVRLT
-2581 DCEIK
+2581 GCTIT
-2586 NNTANYGGGIYAARQ
+2586 NNTANYGGGIYMTRQ

-2651 GKNTNYNTLVVN
+2651 GKNTNYNTLVVK
-2663 VIGGTVENN
+2663 VADGTVENN

-2682 YKTQADTVLHLPQA
+2682 YKTQADTVLHLPKA
-2696 SKIHDNGRWL
+2696 SAIHDNGRWL

-2732 SVPKVETEVA
+2732 SVPKVETKVA

-2751 GSPYDSLQIAMDTA
+2751 GGPYDSLQIAMDTA
-2765 RAMLAEDPNQKL
+2765 RAMLAEDATQKL

-2813 ALTIESDVN
+2813 ALTIESDVA
-2822 IINSKPAEGG
+2822 IIGGG

-2852 TMIGTTITN
+2852 TMTDTTITN

-2911 TISDCSAFENAAFTN
+2911 AITDCSTFENAAFTN

-2937 GTYTLQSGS
+2937 GSYTLQSGS

-2954 NGIIYIANNNGAEFT
+2954 NGIIYIANNSGAEFT
-2969 MTKGEISG
+2969 MTKGKISG

-3088 PEGGGLCHSGGTFN
+3088 PEGGGLCHSNGNFN
-3102 FQGGGLYGNIATGDD
+3102 FQGGALYGNISTTD
-3117 GGNDVY
+3117 GTGNDIY
-3123 STSKNGVMD
+3123 SLGKNGKID
-3132 LIAAAAMD
+3132 LIAAAAMEN
-3140 SDKYNVWRDD
+3140 DKYNVWRDD
-3150 YYPYTFTKKY
+3150 YYPYTFTKNY
-3160 HNTSDKIAAEG
+3160 HNTAKKIAAEG
-3171 TEDGGKY
+3171 SEEGGKY

-3195 YENSNIEIESN
+3195 YENSSIEIESN
-3206 DMYIYRM
+3206 DMYIAKM
-3213 SITKQDTGDGE
+3213 DIQTQDSGNGANDA
-3224 KDYYDAED
+3224 YDDED
-3232 GVITAGE
+3232 GLVTAADVLE
-3239 VMNGK
+3239 NPRLK
-3244 TADNV
+3244 PDNV
-3249 KSVEPTGE
+3249 ASVTTSDES
-3257 TYPLNYDKGDK
+3257 YPLNYIKSA
-3268 DTPGNVTTDKTLK
+3268 TETAATENYLT
-3281 VTYKDNRPEE
+3281 VTYTDGTSEE
-3291 IVRPETPVQ
+3291 NVRPNTPLA
-3300 WTAGSDATKDNAL
+3300 WTAGNDISEKNAL
-3313 IRSFSTANYIVSLDT
+3313 IRSFSTANYIVKMETQSEALG
-3328 KSAEMG
+3328 K
-3334 NKLLDATERL
+3334 KLAGATERL
-3344 WMRIKVPCESG
+3344 WMRIKVPCASG
-3355 EISLSGNG
+3355 EISMSGSG
-3363 TVFKSSYTYYDPES
+3363 EVFNSSYNYYDPNEK
-3377 HCQILEGYQDHV
+3377 CQILEGYQDHV
-3389 IEEKDLGTMNMTMQF
+3389 ITQEEAGGTITMTMQF
-3404 SIKVGGMH
+3404 SITVGGMQ
-3412 NGVTVQPTIEAWFD
+3412 NGERVEPILEAWFD
-3426 NSSYQ
+3426 NSSYKG
-3431 SYRTGTNPYDDRVV
+3431 YETDTNKYADHIELLAD
-3445 LDANPMRVSAKAAY
+3445 PMTVSAQAAY
-3459 NLSVANNPS
+3459 NLAVDNHKT
-3468 LRHIGYFDMDTKTE
+3468 LRHVGYFDMENKVE
-3482 ITEAEYKKLLADGD
+3482 ITESQYKEMKAQNKD
-3496 HNVVYGMMV
+3496 VVYGMV
-3505 GYGMSLQLR
+3505 AGYGLSLQLR
-3514 NQDTSKGLR
+3514 NQNTNKGLR
-3523 GIEVPSGDITFD
+3523 GIAVPSGDISFN
-3535 VNMQGGLKFN
+3535 VALRGGLYFN
-3545 GKTVYYADGGQ
+3545 GKRVYYADKAEE
-3556 PVAIN
+3556 VSIN
-3561 PLLWAYKPNESGS
+3561 PRLWAYKPNSNETT
-3574 YTGYD
+3574 TGYD
-3579 TRNNT
+3579 TDDNT
-3584 AGINMNW
+3584 ADVNMDW
-3591 SDEDDDDRSTHY
+3591 GDEDDDDRKSYY
-3603 DSKIAM
+3603 DNSIDF
-3609 NVDETHSGG
+3609 NVTDTHSGG
-3618 TWTALDPDENSAF
+3618 TWTVTNRSENGTF
-3631 TRGDGTKVKQTQL
+3631 TRKDGTTVPQSEL
-3644 TFKVSGYTMRPISK
+3644 DFLVHGYTMKPVGK
-3658 SNDQAYSFSTGY
+3658 SGTAYQFSCGY
-3670 LQVLIPLELD
+3670 LQVIIPLNMEE
-3680 KYDFAKNDG
+3680 YDFAKGGN
-3689 YEGFLQTDMHM
+3689 YEGFLQSDMHVVAGNMQM
-3700 AGGNM
+3700 AGLNSDEMHGKDA
-3705 TMDTTE
+3705 TLE
-3711 DLNGVEAKLTDKV
+3711 DKI
-3724 NGYFNYT
+3724 NGYFAYT
-3731 DEGKLRDYAKNE
+3731 NADTLRGYAKNE
-3743 STYNDNYDNSST
+3743 TYYDDNYNNGAT
-3755 LGMNISRGWG
+3755 VGMNIAKGDDG
-3765 GNASYITKTNYW
+3765 EVNDLYKTNYW

-3782 KTVLNDDQNKQL
+3782 TTVLNDQRNPEL
-3794 GTNVTGIASKVY
+3794 GTNVTGVGSQLY
-3806 MTGNL
+3806 MTTNL
-3811 DFGSEV
+3811 SYSSV
-3817 VTPAN
+3817 TVTPAN
-3822 NTDTFIY
+3822 NAEKFLY
-3829 DAQVDQQ
+3829 DPQVDKQ

-3845 DVLMKFDPSAMR
+3845 DVLMKFDPDAMR
-3857 PATYMVDGVEKPVYK
+3857 PVTYTVDGEEKPIRNFT
-3872 MSQQEVAANLKD
+3872 QDQVATELKGI
-3884 VTHISL
+3884 TLLNL
-3890 SDNGYSE
+3890 SDSGYSE
-3897 WDTTRQLTQNYE
+3897 WDTTHKLTKNYN
-3909 LTILYAAKA
+3909 LTVLYAAKA
-3918 KDTPVLKD
+3918 EDTSIGN
-3926 ESEGN
+3926 ENEGN
-3931 GWQYDRWARADG
+3931 GWTYADWSKDG
-3943 AGLDDSQPLWD
+3943 ATLDESQPLWNH
-3954 KEKNTRDNG
+3954 KANTRDDG
-3963 GTADMDKYSFNGMKM
+3963 GTADMDNYSFY
-3978 TVGSDG
+3978 TTTRGSGD
-3984 ATKDIEGLVY
+3984 AAKEIAGLVY

-3999 ELEKAGHT
+3999 ALETDGKT

-4017 CCVRTGRS
+4017 CCVRNGRS
-4025 VEIGHMM
+4025 VTLGHMM
-4032 EVTKDVSKIGRSY
+4032 KVSTDTSKIGRSY
-4045 ALTMDVRGWTTYRP
+4045 AFTTDVRGWTTYRP
-4059 FYRSATANGSNPGWT
+4059 FFRDKLANGGSAGWT
-4074 RLMDNGTV
+4074 RFVDENGNT
-4082 LTKRSE
+4082 LTTRSA
-4088 LLYQGLIEGKGERAK
+4088 LLYQDLIQGGGQQASAPQNHWLISKKYGDTREWNVGKVNMQRPGLGNGYK
-4103 APVSHPLTSAKNST
+4103 
-4117 IHWDIG
+4117 
-4123 TPTINRI
+4123 
-4130 TNNYQKTQY
+4130 KTQY

-4146 GSHSGYLSGNTVLL
+4146 GSHSGYTAGNTVLL
-4160 ATQNATVEIETT
+4160 ATQNASVSITT
-4172 DVAEGNI
+4172 ADYSSGNI
-4179 RQTDYQLD
+4179 IQKDYQLD
-4187 EGQRTVTVQVTPRVT
+4187 EGQRTVTVQVTPKIT
-4202 MQSNA
+4202 MQSNV
-4207 KANLEV
+4207 KKDLEV
-4213 FDGTTQTDL
+4213 FDGLTQTDIS
-4222 TLDVK
+4222 LDVT

-4243 SNSSYNRGDLTW
+4243 SNSSYNRSDLTW
-4255 EAKYQYWDGT
+4255 TAQYQYWDEEHHE
-4265 TWQNFDFETNYEKDY
+4265 WVDFDFGRDYAQNYA
-4280 VKRLTRLHLTT
+4280 KRTTRLYLTT
-4291 MITDVK
+4291 TITDVQK
-4297 KVLPVLS
+4297 TLPVLS
-4304 FKAGIGYPADPGR
+4304 FKAGIGYPADPTK
-4317 DITGESDQDTGESDQ
+4317 DIEG
-4332 DGAWYKNLRI
+4332 DGNYDGDAWYKNLI
-4342 DAEIHTTYEE
+4342 INAEIHSTYEE
-4352 EDVNASLGRT
+4352 DSVNASLGRT
-4362 DYTEIKVLRNS
+4362 DSTEIKVIKNTRS
-4373 KTVVNKTAASNLVEI
+4373 VINKAAATNLVEI
-4388 GDVLAYDLTYINEGG
+4388 GNDLAYDLTY
-4403 VPSDLELCDL
+4403 VHQSSAASDLELCDV
-4413 LPYNTEKAKTFHG
+4413 LPYNSKEFHG
-4426 AYGLKSVTVT
+4426 AYALKEITVT
-4436 VQNADGTA
+4436 VEQNADVVAAWDHANLTVGYANTQSVVRGNDGTLKRTDTLA
-4444 INLGTDDITVKY
+4444 KAASGTTLTNANCTV
-4456 AGTDSV
+4456 ATD
-4462 AYNNKGVLN
+4462 G
-4471 REATMQMASSNGT
+4471 
-4484 QLTNR
+4484 NR
-4489 TTQDNSVTF
+4489 TTYTLNQ
-4498 TPDTMP
+4498 MP
-4504 IHKATDDSELGSLY
+4504 VHTASGSSALGSLY
-4518 IQLKDLPN
+4518 LKFTQLTDC
-4526 ATVKVRVEL
+4526 TVKVHVVL
-4535 AVKQT
+4535 AVAQEQNST
-4540 KDGVNA
+4540 NA
-4546 LLTDSDNTTVQ
+4546 LLTDTDKTTTQ
-4557 QSNDTY
+4557 QSGDIY
-4563 NNIYFARAGGK
+4563 NNSYFARSGGEGGMVV
-4574 NNALLT
+4574 T

-4629 VTLVQK
+4629 VTLVQTK
-4635 KTTADPADVVYTDAD
+4635 PNTQDEKPVYTDDA
-4650 GNAYCTVTDTLGNKV
+4650 GKSYYAVTDTLGNTVKSV
-4665 QSITTI
+4665 TTT
-4671 SDGRYSFENLKQG
+4671 SDGRYTFENLKQG
-4684 KYRVLFKD
+4684 EYYVRFTD
-4692 SEKGYMMEDS
+4692 SDKGYTMEDDS
-4702 SKPVLPFGKLSVT
+4702 QPVLTFGKLSVT
-4715 KRDAMG
+4715 KRDAKG
-4721 DTSNKTAPQYGT
+4721 DTSNKTAPQY
-4733 EDANT
+4733 DADGST
-4738 LQAAMSREITL
+4738 LQAAVSDEITL

-4781 PDAKKAAEAEVDF
+4781 PDAKKAAEAKVNF
-4794 TLAATQGKNEL
+4794 TLAATQDENEL

-4873 TLEQDTVR
+4873 TLKPDTVQ
-4881 ADGDTWIGNVSFV
+4881 AEDTTWIGNVSFV
-4894 QQQHTEKV
+4894 QQQTTEKV
-4902 SSGAESDNSV
+4902 SSGAASDNSV

-4917 VAVNTARIYEILIH
+4917 VAVNTARTYEILIH

-4956 EKLLGGKVEIK
+4956 EKLLGGKVEITSK
-4967 SQQTIQ
+4967 QILQ
-4973 RTGENEE
+4973 RTGENSET
-4980 NEEIRYRLTD
+4980 EEIRYRLAD

-5011 VKYKLTITDRDK
+5011 VKYKLTITDHGE

-5031 ALEDDKGILLYT
+5031 TLEDDKENLLYT
-5043 AVMTQDQ
+5043 AVMTQN
-5050 EKGDYS
+5050 EETGDYS
-5056 VDVTAGANRDTSTA
+5056 VDVTTGENRDDSTA
-5070 SAVMTAGSCLET
+5070 SAVMTGGSCLEKIET
-5082 EQEQSN
+5082 TQPEQEQSN

-5096 MKITDSYLF
+5096 MEITDSYLF

>member
-79 SQTPQDPESTAAPE
+79 SQTTQDPASTAAPE
-93 TTPAPDAAEDAPTPA
+93 TTPDPDAAEDAPTPT

-150 SLDADSIE
+150 TLDADSIE

-180 QAVVNAAVYAA
+180 QAVVNAAVYKA

-196 DITVDVP
+196 DIVVDVP
-203 VNNYTGT
+203 ANNYTGT

-217 IVGKDDSGNE
+217 IVVKDASGNE
-227 INISYTNKNIILNM
+227 TNINYTNKNITLNM

-250 DAAVGVSVFGSL
+250 DASVGVSVFGSL
-262 TIRGGTIQA
+262 TIQGGTIKA

-290 LDGTTISGFTY
+290 LDGTTISDFTY

-358 MRGGATITGCQS
+358 MQGGATITNCKS

-379 HNAALLTLDEANF
+379 HNAALLTLESANF
-392 TNNNAGGFG
+392 TTNNAGGFG

-412 TIGDGVTFTGNHAAK
+412 TIGKGVTFTGNHAAK

-440 HVKADNILVQVP
+440 HVKADNILVQAP
-452 VTFNGGTFTDNST
+452 VTFNGGTFTGNST

-483 DTIEGVTFG
+483 NTIENVTFG
-492 TSEPTTSDE
+492 QAETTTSEEGDAEKETT
-501 ENAEAETILHGNYA
+501 LHGNYA
-515 ALRGGAIAFNSYIKE
+515 ALRGGAIAFNSNIKK
-530 NTLKNCTFTGNTA
+530 NTLKNCTFRGNTA
-543 LRYAGAVYYPNNY
+543 LRYAGAVYYPNTY
-556 GKTTEFN
+556 GKTTVFN
-563 PVYTVDGCTFKQNSA
+563 PVYTVDGCTFDRNSA

-585 DDAAGGA
+585 DDAGGGA
-592 ITIQVDPTDTPNT
+592 ILMQVNPTDKPNT
-605 VQVARLYVKN
+605 VQVASLYVKN

-634 EANRSNAR
+634 EANRGNVR

-648 SSTFDINRVTS
+648 NSTFDGNRATS
-659 AATGGWR
+659 AGNGGWR

-673 AGYAWADFTNNMFTG
+673 AGYAWADFTANEFTG
-688 NYSAQYGGAI
+688 NYSAHFGGAI
-698 ASNNTANY
+698 ATNNDNVY
-706 RGRTLTL
+706 QGRVITL
-713 GALREDGTPDPDKGN
+713 GALQEDGTPDPDKAN
-728 TFTNNSSNSV
+728 TFTNNSANSR
-738 GGAVCVGT
+738 GGAISTGASSS
-746 DGLGD
+746 GD

-756 YTTVHIYGNTF
+756 YTTVRIYGGSF
-767 TKNTTNWGSGGALY
+767 AGNTTLWGYGGALY
-781 VDSSTQRDDL
+781 VDSGTQRDDL

-797 ATFTGNQAINSSSS
+797 TTFTGNQAINSSSS

-843 NRTNRFDMDNVT
+843 NRTKQFDMDNVT

-868 WGGAIFINEIPSSFG
+868 MGGAILVNEIPSSFE
-883 ATFTWNDVTFE
+883 AVFTWNNVKFE
-894 GNTSRSHGGAV
+894 GNTSRSHGGAACFNS
-905 GINTNVYLTL
+905 NTYLTL

-929 QNGGAFYL
+929 QCGGAFYL
-937 SQGRYTLKDAVFE
+937 GQGHITLTDAVFE

-958 GAIYVWN
+958 GAVYMWN
-965 QYSGNS
+965 RYSNNS
-971 LTINGNSRFVGNTAN
+971 LTIKGASRFVNNTAA
-986 NSGGAVQF
+986 NSGGALCF
-994 ESNDQYRTGADG
+994 DKNDIVYTDDDGKLQYR
-1006 NLEYY
+1006 

-1018 GTAVTPIVFSNN
+1018 GTAETPIVFSGN

-1041 IGAHNTDTLDYL
+1041 IGASNTDTLDYL
-1053 DVYNNT
+1053 DVHDNT
-1059 AQRYGGGIYINN
+1059 AKQYGGGIYINQG
-1071 STTEGTL
+1071 STEGTL
-1078 TNSKIHNNTTSW
+1078 TNSKIYNNTTVQT
-1090 AGGGVDIHNYLYY
+1090 GGGVFVYAYFDY
-1103 QETKVD
+1103 QNVKVD
-1109 NTTVITRTDK
+1109 NVDVPTRIGK
-1119 PGNFTIQDCK
+1119 SGNFTIENCEV
-1129 ITENS
+1129 TGNS
-1134 TTGTDN
+1134 TTGTDGN
-1140 NCSGGGGIGITSDLR
+1140 SRGGAGIAFGADLR
-1155 RGELYKEDSGTV
+1155 HSKFYGDDSGTLS
-1167 NIIDTVVEGNTTTL
+1167 IINTTVENNTS
-1181 AGGGIYCGYNGTN
+1181 ATNGGGVYGSYNTTL
-1194 NISGGSISN
+1194 NISGDSISN
-1203 NTSGTAAT
+1203 NTAAS
-1211 TAIDATNKYKY
+1211 N
-1222 SGGAVAVR
+1222 GGGVVVR
-1230 NNTTTIKGG
+1230 NNTTTIKNG
-1239 TLITGNTSGVD
+1239 TVIEGNTAGAN
-1250 GGALYVKNADS
+1250 GGALYTWDTRNNNEKKYGVYDPK
-1261 RVLAASLT
+1261 LT
-1269 TKDCTISN
+1269 TEECTIAN

-1315 NAGEVTLPAASD
+1315 DAVKVTLPAAKKLEGEYD
-1327 LPGQYNAWLMDNTP
+1327 AWLMDDATP
-1341 PALETDIAND
+1341 IEKAVTND
-1351 PTAEHYYTL
+1351 NSAEHYYTL
-1360 QGAACV
+1360 QGAAHV
-1366 VARLNGSA
+1366 VARLNGLLGSRT
-1374 IFNWGAENFTTLQA
+1374 GTKYTTLQA
-1388 ALDAAKDKDGD
+1388 ALDEAAKKNGT

-1414 TTVNNPITLNLNGYT
+1414 TTENNPITLNLNGYT

-1435 LSNGQNTN
+1435 LTNGQNTN

-1449 KKADN
+1449 ETADK
-1454 YKADS
+1454 YKAGS
-1459 AGGVLTGPANGIE
+1459 TGGVLTGPANGIE
-1472 MNSGTK
+1472 MNNGTK
-1478 SAYNTLILTGKTL
+1478 SAHNKLILTGKTL
-1491 TLRNL
+1491 TLTSMYRG
-1496 SRAVN
+1496 VN
-1501 GQDCIDIT
+1501 AGSYADIT
-1509 AKDVTFTGNTDSGI
+1509 VDGLTFTRMTNAGI
-1523 RLNGS
+1523 
-1528 YHNIVAEGAVFTK
+1528 Y
-1541 NTGYSIFTNG
+1541 TNG
-1551 NYSTV
+1551 NCNIQVSNATFTQNTGNSIVAYNNNNIVTVEST
-1556 ALKDVEIYDN
+1556 EIYDN
-1566 SGTNSGRV
+1566 KIGGNGMIFV
-1574 YVNSNSTVTV
+1574 DYNSTLTIE
-1584 DGGEFHDNITTSQ
+1584 DGSFHDNTSSGNGGIVHGYRYGNKIT
-1597 SGGVIASVGWTNT
+1597 
-1610 IIINGGKFYNNKA
+1610 INGGEYYNNKA
-1623 VNGGVVY
+1623 AHGGAIYMSQNGTLTINGGSFH
-1630 LVYTGNVT
+1630 
-1638 INDGKFYNNTATSN
+1638 DNTAITN
-1652 GGALAAGNRAVILT
+1652 GGAIVACNQTSGNHITTLT
-1666 INDGEFYNNTAKN
+1666 ITGGEFYNNTAVN
-1679 GGAVYMNTDVGLSTL
+1679 GGAVYMSTGTGLGTFT
-1694 NMTGGEIYN
+1694 MTGGEIYE

-1711 VYIATKAKVT
+1711 LYIATKAKVT
-1721 LSAAEGANVG
+1721 LSAAEGADVG

-1750 ADSSLTVGEKTLLH
+1750 AGSSLTVGEKTLLY

-1778 TVDLADTQDLHTD
+1778 TVNLADTQDLHTD
-1791 GIKNADQLVWLK
+1791 GIENAGALVWLK
-1803 NDKETG
+1803 NDATTGET
-1809 DKAVRETADAQT
+1809 VRSETAPAQT

-1829 ENTGSYAARIG
+1829 KNTGSYAARIG

-1846 VNQAI
+1846 INQAI

-1861 AETNT
+1861 AETD

-1901 TVANLNNNNLTF
+1901 TVNNLNNVDRTF
-1913 TLADDKTQ
+1913 TLTDDNTQADYNKAGNGGTLTAASGTLVNIKDQ
-1921 SDYKQGSTGGV
+1921 S
-1932 LTSTSGNLVYI
+1932 
-1943 NNQTNKPENTTVK
+1943 NKPENTTVK
-1956 LQGVTLTGSTTGSTC
+1956 LHGVTLTGATR
-1971 GVYAD
+1971 GVYAGR
-1976 SNVNL
+1976 NVNL

-1991 TVTAVNT
+1991 TVTTVNT
-1998 NGAAISYRDV
+1998 HGAAISYGSV
-2008 GTLEV
+2008 GTLV
-2013 DNCTFTNNRIT
+2013 VNKCKFADNRVTA
-2024 SNGHAGAIFMNS
+2024 NGHAGAIFMNS

-2074 FAGNTAGS
+2074 FKGNTAGS

-2098 AAETEDY
+2098 AAETEAY

-2116 FENNKAYS
+2116 FENNKAYG

-2131 NPSTIT
+2131 DPSTIT

-2155 GGGAVYNN
+2155 DGGAVYNK

-2171 DNRFEEN
+2171 GNLFKEN
-2178 KSYGSGSAML
+2178 KSYNGGSGMYVG
-2188 ANGNLLSVR
+2188 GNLLSVR
-2197 DQENVELPA
+2197 DQEGVTLPE
-2206 DSYDTKF
+2206 SGYDTQFIK
-2213 LNNTAGYGN
+2213 NTSGYGN
-2222 YSGGWAALYV
+2222 YSGGWAALSV
-2232 GGGSSK
+2232 GGGATK
-2238 HMRNMLF
+2238 NMRYMLF
-2245 DGNVAAYNSTASAI
+2245 DGNVAAYGGTASAI
-2259 YIGTGSAST
+2259 YVGAIGSGTGKR
-2268 AQRDMWIDHCRFE
+2268 QIWIDHCSIVN
-2281 KNVGNRYTVYV
+2281 NVSPAYTVYLNYAY
-2292 DSNATNNN
+2292 SLGNRTRITN
-2300 RLRINDT
+2300 T
-2307 VFDNNTVKYGRTDGD
+2307 KFDKNTITS
-2322 ASLLFVS
+2322 ASRDYAVL
-2329 YGNNVEMCDSSITNT
+2329 YAYTGNNLDVSDTSFTNT
-2344 QGQGRVIRLLGGGT
+2344 QGKGCVIRLIGGGAYKG
-2358 LDAEGNAVPAT
+2358 DEVFKPAQT
-2369 STFTHV
+2369 TFTQV
-2375 TITNNKNCYYTPV
+2375 TVKNNTNCQYTPIYLSTENSSRPNNNENLRSMLASSTWNNCIIANNASKATDNYQGGAFRV
-2388 VLTNGNSTENDT
+2388 EKQLFTMNGCEITGNRGQHGAIVLYGPLNPVGKGEQKPTEVNLNNCKIADNEGGSAGGLWIGGHESYRLTVNLNNCDISNNTSRSVAGGIYAGQLTTLNMTETTVTDNTAKTYGGGLYTYGQDDENGNSRVNLTNC
-2400 WKRWSIQAKSTW
+2400 K
-2412 TDCTITGNAASITS
+2412 ITG
-2426 PDSAGGFAVSKQN
+2426 
-2439 VTLEHCTISNNSGPN
+2439 
-2454 GGVYVSS
+2454 
-2461 PLTSYGFGDQQEGT
+2461 
-2475 VTFTN
+2475 
-2480 CDITGNHGTAA
+2480 
-2491 RGAGGMG
+2491 
-2498 ISFYH
+2498 
-2503 NVRGIVKLNDCTIT
+2503 
-2517 DNTGNY
+2517 
-2523 GGGIRVGGN
+2523 
-2532 DNDDWNASGLGTLN
+2532 
-2546 ATNCTISGN
+2546 
-2555 TATVKGGGIFAS
+2555 
-2567 AYDTRDGESRLHLT
+2567 
-2581 DCEIK
+2581 
-2586 NNTANYGGGIYAARQ
+2586 NTANYGGGIYMARNQ
-2601 IKPESR
+2601 KPEKR
-2607 GKDNQYRDY
+2607 DQYHYHDFY
-2616 YMAHAV
+2616 VA
-2622 NTQTMIVTGG
+2622 NTTPTQTLNITGG
-2632 TIADNIAQ
+2632 TVANNTALAN
-2640 KYGGGICTDYI
+2640 GGGISTDKDDRDTSYS
-2651 GKNTNYNTLVVN
+2651 TLIVKVAD
-2663 VIGGTVENN
+2663 GTVENN

-2682 YKTQADTVLHLPQA
+2682 YKAQADTVLHLPQA
-2696 SKIHDNGRWL
+2696 SAIHDNGRWL

-2732 SVPKVETEVA
+2732 SVPKVETGVA

-2751 GSPYDSLQIAMDTA
+2751 GGPYDSLQIAVDAA
-2765 RAMLAEDPNQKL
+2765 RAMLEENPNQKL
-2777 TVQLLTN
+2777 TVRLLTN

-2813 ALTIESDVN
+2813 ALTVESDVA
-2822 IINSKPAEGG
+2822 IIGGG

-2852 TMIGTTITN
+2852 TMTNTTITN

-2870 VCVDSGSSFT
+2870 VCVDSGSIFT
-2880 LGQDSSITG
+2880 LGRGSTITG

-2900 IDGSFTQTGNA
+2900 IDGSFTQTDDAVITN
-2911 TISDCSAFENAAFTN
+2911 CSVFENAAFSA

-2937 GTYTLQSGS
+2937 GIYTLQRGS

-2954 NGIIYIANNNGAEFT
+2954 NGIIYIASNSGAEFT
-2969 MTKGEISG
+2969 MTQGEISG

-3013 NGGSSLLLGNTNASQ
+3013 NGGSSLLLGNTHASQ

-3043 YINNGNCL
+3043 YINGGNCL

-3150 YYPYTFTKKY
+3150 YYPYTFTKNY

-3171 TEDGGKY
+3171 AEDGGKY

-3213 SITKQDTGDGE
+3213 SITQQDTGDGVN
-3224 KDYYDAED
+3224 DHYDAED

-3239 VMNGK
+3239 VLRKEK

-3300 WTAGSDATKDNAL
+3300 WTAGSDKTKDNAL

-3328 KSAEMG
+3328 KSAGMG
-3334 NKLLDATERL
+3334 NKLLGATERL

-3389 IEEKDLGTMNMTMQF
+3389 IEEKDLGIMKMTMQF

-3412 NGVTVQPTIEAWFD
+3412 NGATVQPTIEAWFD

-3431 SYRTGTNPYDDRVV
+3431 SYWTNTNQYNDRVV
-3445 LDANPMRVSAKAAY
+3445 LDANIMRVSAKAAY

-3482 ITEAEYKKLLADGD
+3482 ITEQQYNERVKNDPKS
-3496 HNVVYGMMV
+3496 NVAYGMMV

-3545 GKTVYYADGGQ
+3545 GKTVYYAEGGQ

-3579 TRNNT
+3579 TSNNT

-3618 TWTALDPDENSAF
+3618 TWTALNPNENSTF
-3631 TRGDGTKVKQTQL
+3631 TRGDGTEVKQTQL

-3658 SNDQAYSFSTGY
+3658 SNDQEYSFSTGY

-3680 KYDFAKNDG
+3680 KYDFAQNDS

-3705 TMDTTE
+3705 TMDNVADA
-3711 DLNGVEAKLTDKV
+3711 DLNGVEAELTDKV

-3731 DEGKLRDYAKNE
+3731 DEGILRSYAKNE
-3743 STYNDNYDNSST
+3743 STYGDNYDNSST
-3755 LGMNISRGWG
+3755 LGMNISRSRG
-3765 GNASYITKTNYW
+3765 GNGSYITKTNYW

-3811 DFGSEV
+3811 AFGSEE

-3822 NTDTFIY
+3822 NTDKFIY

-3857 PATYMVDGVEKPVYK
+3857 PATYMVDGVEKPVCK
-3872 MSQQEVAANLKD
+3872 MSQKEVAANLKD

-3897 WDTTRQLTQNYE
+3897 WDTTKQLTKSYE

-3918 KDTPVLKD
+3918 TDTPVLED
-3926 ESEGN
+3926 GSEGN

-3943 AGLDDSQPLWD
+3943 AGLDNSQPLWNG
-3954 KEKNTRDNG
+3954 EKNTRDNG

-4059 FYRSATANGSNPGWT
+4059 FYRSATATGSNPGWT
-4074 RLMDNGTV
+4074 RLMDNGAV

-4088 LLYQGLIEGKGERAK
+4088 LLYQGLIDGKGEQAK
-4103 APVSHPLTSAKNST
+4103 APVSHTLTSAKNSK
-4117 IHWDIG
+4117 INWDIG
-4123 TPTINRI
+4123 TPTISRI

-4172 DVAEGNI
+4172 DVAEGNR

-4265 TWQNFDFETNYEKDY
+4265 TWQNFDFKTNYEKDY
-4280 VKRLTRLHLTT
+4280 VKRPTRLHLTT
-4291 MITDVK
+4291 TITDVK

-4304 FKAGIGYPADPGR
+4304 FKAGIGYPADPGL
-4317 DITGESDQDTGESDQ
+4317 DITGDRNITGDSDQ

-4352 EDVNASLGRT
+4352 ENVNASLGRT

-4373 KTVVNKTAASNLVEI
+4373 KTVVNKTAARNLVEI
-4388 GDVLAYDLTYINEGG
+4388 GDVLAYDLTYVKEGG
-4403 VPSDLELCDL
+4403 APSDLELCDL
-4413 LPYNTEKAKTFHG
+4413 LPYNTDKAKTFHG

-4436 VQNADGTA
+4436 VQNADGSA
-4444 INLGTDDITVKY
+4444 IDLGTDDITVKY

-4462 AYNNKGVLN
+4462 AYNSKGVLD
-4471 REATMQMASSNGT
+4471 RATTMQNAGSGT
-4484 QLTNR
+4484 PLT
-4489 TTQDNSVTF
+4489 TKITQDNSIAF

-4504 IHKATDDSELGSLY
+4504 IHTATGTSKLGILY
-4518 IQLKDLPN
+4518 LQLKGVPN
-4526 ATVKVRVEL
+4526 AIVKVHVEL
-4535 AVKQT
+4535 AVTQT
-4540 KDGVNA
+4540 KDSVNA
-4546 LLTDSDNTTVQ
+4546 LLTDSDNQTVQ

-4563 NNIYFARAGGK
+4563 NNIYFARAGGE

-4591 SISGLVWMDQNY
+4591 SISGLVWMDQNH

-4629 VTLVQK
+4629 VTLVQ
-4635 KTTADPADVVYTDAD
+4635 TEPNTQGENPVYTDDDNSYYA
-4650 GNAYCTVTDTLGNKV
+4650 VTDTLGNKV
-4665 QSITTI
+4665 QPVTTKK
-4671 SDGRYSFENLKQG
+4671 DGRYTFENLKQG
-4684 KYRVLFKD
+4684 NYRVLFKD
-4692 SEKGYMMEDS
+4692 SENGYMMEDG

-4715 KRDAMG
+4715 KHDATMG

-4733 EDANT
+4733 KDGNT
-4738 LQAAMSREITL
+4738 LQAAMSEEITL

-4781 PDAKKAAEAEVDF
+4781 PDAKKAAEAEVNF
-4794 TLAATQGKNEL
+4794 TLAATQGETEL

-4811 LTNKTVSDPAKAAQD
+4811 LSNTAVSEPAKAAQG

-4843 TDDSAER
+4843 TDDSADER

-4867 NGPITY
+4867 NGLITY
-4873 TLEQDTVR
+4873 TLKQDTVV
-4881 ADGDTWIGNVSFV
+4881 ADGTTWIGNVSFV
-4894 QQQHTEKV
+4894 QKQDTEKV

-4917 VAVNTARIYEILIH
+4917 VAVNTARTYEILIH
-4931 KLSDVENKELEQ
+4931 KLSDVENKELEK

-4973 RTGENEE
+4973 HTGENEE
-4980 NEEIRYRLTD
+4980 TREIRYRLTD

-5011 VKYKLTITDRDK
+5011 VKYKLTITDRDE

-5031 ALEDDKGILLYT
+5031 TLEDDKGILLYT
-5043 AVMTQDQ
+5043 AVMTLDQ
-5050 EKGDYS
+5050 ETGDYS
-5056 VDVTAGANRDTSTA
+5056 VDVTAGANRNTSTA
-5070 SAVMTAGSCLET
+5070 SAVMTAGSCLETMPKT

>member
-79 SQTPQDPESTAAPE
+79 SQTPQDPASTAAPE
-93 TTPAPDAAEDAPTPA
+93 TTPAPDAAEDAPTPT

-191 PADQT
+191 PESQT
-196 DITVDVP
+196 DIKVDVP
-203 VNNYTGT
+203 ANNYTGT

-217 IVGKDDSGNE
+217 IAVKDASGNE
-227 INISYTNKNIILNM
+227 TKINYTNKNIILNM

-262 TIRGGTIQA
+262 TIQGGTIKA

-290 LDGTTISGFTY
+290 LDGTTISDFTY

-320 QFDVALGKNQEPLQ
+320 QFDVVLGDKDEPVKNS
-334 NADNTYQFK
+334 DGTYQFK
-343 KLQRENGNSMDTSFT
+343 KLRRETGADMDTSFT
-358 MRGGATITGCQS
+358 MKDGTTITNCKS

-379 HNAALLTLDEANF
+379 HNAAQLTLESANF

-473 FDPAFDGLAG
+473 FDPAFDGLAD
-483 DTIEGVTFG
+483 DTIANVAFG
-492 TSEPTTSDE
+492 KAETTTSEEEDAEEETT
-501 ENAEAETILHGNYA
+501 LHGNYA
-515 ALRGGAIAFNSYIKE
+515 ALRGGAIAFNSNIKE

-556 GKTTEFN
+556 SKTSDFN
-563 PVYTVDGCTFKQNSA
+563 PVYTVDGCTFDRNSA

-585 DDAAGGA
+585 DDAGGGA
-592 ITIQVDPTDTPNT
+592 ILIQVNPVSKPDTT
-605 VQVARLYVKN
+605 QWAKLYVKN
-615 STFTGNTATGYGG
+615 STFTGNTATGFGG

-634 EANRSNAR
+634 EAGNANAY
-642 IYLNID
+642 IYINVD
-648 SSTFDINRVTS
+648 GSTFNGNRATS
-659 AATGGWR
+659 AGNGGWR

-673 AGYAWADFTNNMFTG
+673 SGYAWADFTANNFTG
-688 NYSAQYGGAI
+688 NYSAHFGGAI
-698 ASNNTANY
+698 AFNNDNVY
-706 RGRTLTL
+706 QGRVITL
-713 GALREDGTPDPDKGN
+713 GALQEDGTPDPDKAN
-728 TFTNNSSNSV
+728 TFTNNSANSW
-738 GGAVCVGT
+738 GGAISTGVSGS
-746 DGLGD
+746 GD

-756 YTTVHIYGNTF
+756 YTTVRIYGGSF
-767 TKNTTNWGSGGALY
+767 AGNTTLWGYGGALY
-781 VDSSTQRDDL
+781 VDSGTQRDDL
-791 GLEVVG
+791 GLEVIG
-797 ATFTGNQAINSSSS
+797 TTFTENKATHSANA
-811 GAVRIYGVPTSFKD
+811 GAVYLYGITSSFKD
-825 CEFINN
+825 CEFTANS
-831 TTEQSHGGAIWV
+831 TEQTHGGAMYIQ
-843 NRTNRFDMDNVT
+843 RTKRFDMDNVT

-868 WGGAIFINEIPSSFG
+868 RGGAIFINWIPSSFE
-883 ATFTWNDVTFE
+883 ATFTWNSVTFE
-894 GNTSRSHGGAV
+894 GNTSRSYGGAV
-905 GINTNVYLTL
+905 GIDTSVYLTL

-929 QNGGAFYL
+929 QSGGAFYL
-937 SQGRYTLKDAVFE
+937 SQGRYTLTNAVFE
-950 NNTAGSSG
+950 NNIASSSG

-971 LTINGNSRFVGNTAN
+971 LTINGNSSFTGNTAGS
-986 NSGGAVQF
+986 SGGAVQF
-994 ESNDQYRTGADG
+994 ESNNQYRTGADG

-1011 HGELNII
+1011 RGELNII
-1018 GTAVTPIVFSNN
+1018 GTADNPIVFSNN

-1053 DVYNNT
+1053 DVHDNT

-1071 STTEGTL
+1071 SITEGTL

-1090 AGGGVDIHNYLYY
+1090 AGGGVDIHNYLDY
-1103 QETKVD
+1103 QETKV
-1109 NTTVITRTDK
+1109 NNATVITRTGR
-1119 PGNFTIQDCK
+1119 PGDFTIRDCE
-1129 ITENS
+1129 ITDNS
-1134 TTGTDN
+1134 TTGTDG
-1140 NCSGGGGIGITSDLR
+1140 NCIGGGGIGITSDLR
-1155 RGELYKEDSGTV
+1155 RSELYKVDSGTV
-1167 NIIDTVVEGNTTTL
+1167 NIIDTVVERNTTTL

-1230 NNTTTIKGG
+1230 NNTTTIKDG

-1261 RVLAASLT
+1261 RVLPASLT
-1269 TKDCTISN
+1269 TEDCEIKN
-1277 NTAKKG
+1277 NTAQKG

-1297 EKTFPDSNEGV
+1297 KKTFPDSNEGV

-1315 NAGEVTLPAASD
+1315 NAGKVTLPAAKKLEGEYD
-1327 LPGQYNAWLMDNTP
+1327 AWLMDNTP

-1351 PTAEHYYTL
+1351 NSAEHYYTL
-1360 QGAACV
+1360 QGEARV
-1366 VARLNGSA
+1366 VARLNGLLGS
-1374 IFNWGAENFTTLQA
+1374 WDGKTYTTLQA
-1388 ALDAAKDKDGD
+1388 ALDEAAKKTGT

-1414 TTVNNPITLNLNGYT
+1414 TTVHNPITLNLNGYT

-1435 LSNGQNTN
+1435 LTNNENTN

-1449 KKADN
+1449 EMADK
-1454 YKADS
+1454 YKAGS

-1472 MNSGTK
+1472 MGKGK
-1478 SAYNTLILTGKTL
+1478 SSTIRNTLKLKGETL
-1491 TLRNL
+1491 TLTNMYRGV
-1496 SRAVN
+1496 SATS
-1501 GQDCIDIT
+1501 GCADIS
-1509 AKDVTFTGNTDSGI
+1509 ADDVTFTQITNAGVYTSGGYC
-1523 RLNGS
+1523 NVQ
-1528 YHNIVAEGAVFTK
+1528 VANVTYTN
-1541 NTGYSIFTNG
+1541 NTGNAFLVGSGRNTLTVDNANIYNNKISGNG
-1551 NYSTV
+1551 
-1556 ALKDVEIYDN
+1556 LLWLGDN
-1566 SGTNSGRV
+1566 SALTIK
-1574 YVNSNSTVTV
+1574 
-1584 DGGEFHDNITTSQ
+1584 GGSFHDNTVSNNGT
-1597 SGGVIASVGWTNT
+1597 IAYANSVGCT
-1610 IIINGGKFYNNKA
+1610 ITINGGEFYNNKA

-1630 LVYTGNVT
+1630 MPGNDTLT
-1638 INDGKFYNNTATSN
+1638 INGGNFYNNTATGSGGAIVQGNGNVNVNMTINGGDFHDNNAVN
-1652 GGALAAGNRAVILT
+1652 GGAIYMGTNTGLATLT
-1666 INDGEFYNNTAKN
+1666 MI
-1679 GGAVYMNTDVGLSTL
+1679 GGK
-1694 NMTGGEIYN
+1694 IYN
-1703 NTADNGGA
+1703 NTANNGGA
-1711 VYIATKAKVT
+1711 VYIPNKGKVT
-1721 LSAAEGANVG
+1721 LSAAEGADVG

-1750 ADSSLTVGEKTLLH
+1750 ADSSLTVGKKTLLH

-1778 TVDLADTQDLHTD
+1778 TVDLADTQALYTK
-1791 GIKNADQLVWLK
+1791 GIEDAENLVWLK
-1803 NDKETG
+1803 NDNETG
-1809 DKAVRETADAQT
+1809 VKAVRETAKFQT

-1846 VNQAI
+1846 INQAI

-1861 AETNT
+1861 AETN

-1901 TVANLNNNNLTF
+1901 TVTDLNKAGLTF
-1913 TLADDKTQ
+1913 TLCNAKGEDD
-1921 SDYKQGSTGGV
+1921 YNPAVGGGK
-1932 LTSTSGNLVYI
+1932 LTSESGTLLVTNGQTS
-1943 NNQTNKPENTTVK
+1943 KPDNTTVK
-1956 LQGVTLTGSTTGSTC
+1956 LQSVTLDGSTRDGSTR
-1971 GVYAD
+1971 GVYTG
-1976 SNVNL
+1976 NNTNL
-1981 VAEGSSFSGH
+1981 VLKDTTISNMTYTSTDH
-1991 TVTAVNT
+1991 
-1998 NGAAISYRDV
+1998 GAGIRFGGAGV
-2008 GTLEV
+2008 LEA
-2013 DNCTFTNNRIT
+2013 DGCTFANNRVE
-2024 SNGHAGAIFMNS
+2024 SNYYGGAIFMNS
-2036 ASCKATI
+2036 ASSKATI
-2043 TNSTFTNNQSKSNY
+2043 TNSTFTNNY
-2057 GGAMWLAGHAI
+2057 ARGVGGAMFLNVHAI
-2068 TLRGNT
+2068 TLRDNT
-2074 FAGNTAGS
+2074 FAGNSTS
-2082 VGGAVYLVP
+2082 DRGGAIYMQP
-2091 CTNVEKA
+2091 RINTEKA
-2098 AAETEDY
+2098 ESEKY
-2105 GSYDA
+2105 GAYDV

-2116 FENNKAYS
+2116 FENNTAYGA
-2124 SGGALYI
+2124 GGAIYVDPGNIDMTYLI
-2131 NPSTIT
+2131 
-2137 VTTLLDHCTFTNN
+2137 DGCTFKNN
-2150 STTTA
+2150 CSSA
-2155 GGGAVYNN
+2155 NAGGAVYQNN
-2163 QGTLTLGT
+2163 GSLTLGT
-2171 DNRFEEN
+2171 GNVFEEN
-2178 KSYGSGSAML
+2178 KSYNGGSGMYVG
-2188 ANGNLLSVR
+2188 GNLYSVR
-2197 DQENVELPA
+2197 DQKDVTLPE
-2206 DSYDTKF
+2206 SGYDTQF
-2213 LNNTAGYGN
+2213 ISNTAGYGN
-2222 YSGGWAALYV
+2222 YNGGSAALQV
-2232 GGGSSK
+2232 GGGSTK

-2245 DGNVAAYNSTASAI
+2245 DGNIAAYGGTASAI
-2259 YIGTGSAST
+2259 YVGNTGSGEAER
-2268 AQRDMWIDHCRFE
+2268 QILIDHCRIV
-2281 KNVGNRYTVYV
+2281 KNVAPAYTVYIA
-2292 DSNATNNN
+2292 DTYYLGNRTQITN
-2300 RLRINDT
+2300 T
-2307 VFDNNTVKYGRTDGD
+2307 VFDNNTIRSDSGD
-2322 ASLLFVS
+2322 YSVLLVH
-2329 YGNNVEMCDSSITNT
+2329 YGNNLEVSNTSFTNT
-2344 QGQGRVIRLLGGGT
+2344 QGKGRVIRVLGGGDYKNDT
-2358 LDAEGNAVPAT
+2358 NYVPAY
-2369 STFTHV
+2369 STFDNV
-2375 TITNNKNCYYTPV
+2375 TIKDNTNCLYTPVYISNLNENYRDDYARYSVQASTTWSNCVLTNNASSTGNYNVGAFYVYKQFLTMENCQITNNKGQYGAVGLAGPLTSIGKGEQKQMEATFTGCKIADNEGGSAGGLWIGGHESYRLTVNLNNCDISNNTSRSVAGGIYAGQLTTLNMTETTVAENTAKTYGGGLYTYGQDDE
-2388 VLTNGNSTENDT
+2388 NGNSRVNLTNC
-2400 WKRWSIQAKSTW
+2400 K
-2412 TDCTITGNAASITS
+2412 ITG
-2426 PDSAGGFAVSKQN
+2426 
-2439 VTLEHCTISNNSGPN
+2439 
-2454 GGVYVSS
+2454 
-2461 PLTSYGFGDQQEGT
+2461 
-2475 VTFTN
+2475 
-2480 CDITGNHGTAA
+2480 
-2491 RGAGGMG
+2491 
-2498 ISFYH
+2498 
-2503 NVRGIVKLNDCTIT
+2503 
-2517 DNTGNY
+2517 
-2523 GGGIRVGGN
+2523 
-2532 DNDDWNASGLGTLN
+2532 
-2546 ATNCTISGN
+2546 
-2555 TATVKGGGIFAS
+2555 
-2567 AYDTRDGESRLHLT
+2567 
-2581 DCEIK
+2581 
-2586 NNTANYGGGIYAARQ
+2586 NTANYGGGIYMARNQ
-2601 IKPESR
+2601 KPEKR
-2607 GKDNQYRDY
+2607 DQYHYHDFY
-2616 YMAHAV
+2616 VANTTH
-2622 NTQTMIVTGG
+2622 TQTLNITDG
-2632 TIADNIAQ
+2632 TVANNTALAN
-2640 KYGGGICTDYI
+2640 GGGISTDKDDRDTSYS
-2651 GKNTNYNTLVVN
+2651 TLIVKVT
-2663 VIGGTVENN
+2663 GGTVENN

-2682 YKTQADTVLHLPQA
+2682 YKTKADTVLHLPKA
-2696 SKIHDNGRWL
+2696 SAIHDNGRWL

-2742 QIVKDGEVV
+2742 QIVKDDKVV
-2751 GSPYDSLQIAMDTA
+2751 GGPYDSLQIAMDAA
-2765 RAMLAEDPNQKL
+2765 RAMLAEDADQKL
-2777 TVQLLTN
+2777 TVQLLAN

-2789 QISQDTN
+2789 QISQDTD

-2822 IINSKPAEGG
+2822 IINSNPAEVG

-2852 TMIGTTITN
+2852 TMTGTTITN

-2880 LGQDSSITG
+2880 LGGGSTITG

-2900 IDGSFTQTGNA
+2900 IDGSFTQNGDAVITN
-2911 TISDCSAFENAAFTN
+2911 CSVFENAAFSA

-2937 GTYTLQSGS
+2937 GSYTLQSGS
-2946 VTNNSATQ
+2946 VTNNSATK
-2954 NGIIYIANNNGAEFT
+2954 NGIIYIANNSGAEFT
-2969 MTKGEISG
+2969 MTQGKISG

-2984 IYQAGGTMTLA
+2984 IYQEGGTMTLA

-3013 NGGSSLLLGNTNASQ
+3013 NGGSSLLLGTTNASQ

-3043 YINNGNCL
+3043 YINGGNCL

-3150 YYPYTFTKKY
+3150 YYPYTFTKSY

-3171 TEDGGKY
+3171 SEDGGKY

-3232 GVITAGE
+3232 GVITAAE
-3239 VMNGK
+3239 VMSGKK

-3249 KSVEPTGE
+3249 QSVVPTGK
-3257 TYPLNYDKGDK
+3257 TYPLNYDKDA
-3268 DTPGNVTTDKTLK
+3268 PVETDKTLE
-3281 VTYKDNRPEE
+3281 VTYTDGHTE

-3328 KSAEMG
+3328 KSQALNEQLVG
-3334 NKLLDATERL
+3334 ATERL

-3389 IEEKDLGTMNMTMQF
+3389 IEKKDLGAMNMTMQF

-3412 NGVTVQPTIEAWFD
+3412 NGATVQPTIEAWFD

-3431 SYRTGTNPYDDRVV
+3431 SYRTDTNQYDDRVV
-3445 LDANPMRVSAKAAY
+3445 LDANIMRVSAKAAY

-3482 ITEAEYKKLLADGD
+3482 ITEAEYKELLAKGD

-3523 GIEVPSGDITFD
+3523 GIEVPSRDITFD

-3545 GKTVYYADGGQ
+3545 GKTVCYAEGGQ

-3609 NVDETHSGG
+3609 NVDENHSGG
-3618 TWTALDPDENSAF
+3618 TWTALNPSEDSTF
-3631 TRGDGTKVKQTQL
+3631 TRGDGTEVKQTKL

-3711 DLNGVEAKLTDKV
+3711 DLNGVEAELTDKV

-3731 DEGKLRDYAKNE
+3731 DEGTLRDYAKNE

-3811 DFGSEV
+3811 AFGSEE

-3822 NTDTFIY
+3822 NTDKFIY

-3857 PATYMVDGVEKPVYK
+3857 PATYMVDGVEKPVCK

-3918 KDTPVLKD
+3918 NDTPVLED
-3926 ESEGN
+3926 GSEGN
-3931 GWQYDRWARADG
+3931 GWQYARWARADG

-4059 FYRSATANGSNPGWT
+4059 FYRSATATGSNPGWT

-4088 LLYQGLIEGKGERAK
+4088 LLYQGLIEGKGEQAK
-4103 APVSHPLTSAKNST
+4103 APVSHTLTSAKNSK
-4117 IHWDIG
+4117 INWDIG
-4123 TPTINRI
+4123 TPTISRI

-4160 ATQNATVEIETT
+4160 ATQNATVKIETT

-4265 TWQNFDFETNYEKDY
+4265 TWQDFNFKTNYEQDY
-4280 VKRLTRLHLTT
+4280 VKRLTRLQLTT
-4291 MITDVK
+4291 TITDVK

-4317 DITGESDQDTGESDQ
+4317 DITGENDQ
-4332 DGAWYKNLRI
+4332 DGAWYNNLRI

-4403 VPSDLELCDL
+4403 ANSDLELCDL

-4462 AYNNKGVLN
+4462 AYNNKGVLD
-4471 REATMQMASSNGT
+4471 RAATMQKAESGT
-4484 QLTNR
+4484 SLTTK
-4489 TTQDNSVTF
+4489 TTQGNSVTF
-4498 TPDTMP
+4498 TPNTMP
-4504 IHKATDDSELGSLY
+4504 IHRATGTSELGSLY
-4518 IQLKDLPN
+4518 LQLKNLPN
-4526 ATVKVRVEL
+4526 ATIKVHVEL
-4535 AVKQT
+4535 AVTQT
-4540 KDGVNA
+4540 KDGLNA
-4546 LLTDSDNTTVQ
+4546 LLTDSDEKTVQ

-4563 NNIYFARAGGK
+4563 NNIYFARAGGES
-4574 NNALLT
+4574 NVLLT

-4629 VTLVQK
+4629 VTLVQTEPNTK
-4635 KTTADPADVVYTDAD
+4635 DEDPVYTDGDDNSYYA
-4650 GNAYCTVTDTLGNKV
+4650 VTDTLGNKV
-4665 QSITTI
+4665 QPVTTK
-4671 SDGRYSFENLKQG
+4671 SDGRYTFENLKQG
-4684 KYRVLFKD
+4684 KYRVLFTDSKD
-4692 SEKGYMMEDS
+4692 GYKMEDG
-4702 SKPVLPFGKLSVT
+4702 SKPVLSFGKLSVT

-4738 LQAAMSREITL
+4738 LQAAMSGEITL

-4781 PDAKKAAEAEVDF
+4781 PDKEKAAEAKVNF
-4794 TLAATQGKNEL
+4794 TLAATQGGEKL

-4811 LTNKTVSDPAKAAQD
+4811 LSNTKVSKPAKADENAENL
-4826 ASDLTLFG
+4826 ALFG
-4834 KFVGTGVDF
+4834 TFVGDKVDV

-4867 NGPITY
+4867 HGPITY
-4873 TLEQDTVR
+4873 TLKQDTVR

-4894 QQQHTEKV
+4894 QKQDTEKV

-4967 SQQTIQ
+4967 SKQTIQ
-4973 RTGENEE
+4973 HTGENEE
-4980 NEEIRYRLTD
+4980 TNEIRYRLTD

-5043 AVMTQDQ
+5043 AVMTLDQ
-5050 EKGDYS
+5050 KTGDYS
-5056 VDVTAGANRDTSTA
+5056 VDVTAGSNRNTSTA
-5070 SAVMTAGSCLET
+5070 SAVMTAGSCLETMPKT

>member
-1 MKKKSTQRIAA
+1 M
-12 WLLAAGMMAGTF
+12 
-24 AQPMAVYAESTASI
+24 
-38 AASDST
+38 
-44 TGDSI
+44 
-49 TADADVV
+49 
-56 IATPTPEPD
+56 
-65 TGTDTAATP
+65 
-74 VPTAD
+74 
-79 SQTPQDPESTAAPE
+79 
-93 TTPAPDAAEDAPTPA
+93 
-108 PTPAAEDT
+108 
-116 ADDAADT
+116 
-123 DDTTDTTTTVTP
+123 
-135 ADLQSCIALLAASQL
+135 
-150 SLDADSIE
+150 
-158 PDVREETL
+158 
-166 ALSDEITE
+166 
-174 TEPSTL
+174 
-180 QAVVNAAVYAA
+180 
-191 PADQT
+191 
-196 DITVDVP
+196 
-203 VNNYTGT
+203 
-210 LVIPDAT
+210 
-217 IVGKDDSGNE
+217 
-227 INISYTNKNIILNM
+227 
-241 TDSTLTVPT
+241 
-250 DAAVGVSVFGSL
+250 
-262 TIRGGTIQA
+262 
-271 ADGCTATRGV
+271 
-281 QVQLGSALT
+281 
-290 LDGTTISGFTY
+290 
-301 AGPGAGVYVKGTA
+301 
-314 AVDTNG
+314 
-320 QFDVALGKNQEPLQ
+320 
-334 NADNTYQFK
+334 
-343 KLQRENGNSMDTSFT
+343 
-358 MRGGATITGCQS
+358 
-370 DGNGAALYV
+370 
-379 HNAALLTLDEANF
+379 
-392 TNNNAGGFG
+392 
-401 GAVYLG
+401 
-407 TGVQT
+407 
-412 TIGDGVTFTGNHAAK
+412 
-427 DGGALYLANQYTL
+427 
-440 HVKADNILVQVP
+440 
-452 VTFNGGTFTDNST
+452 
-465 DTYGGALA
+465 
-473 FDPAFDGLAG
+473 
-483 DTIEGVTFG
+483 
-492 TSEPTTSDE
+492 
-501 ENAEAETILHGNYA
+501 
-515 ALRGGAIAFNSYIKE
+515 
-530 NTLKNCTFTGNTA
+530 
-543 LRYAGAVYYPNNY
+543 YYPNNY
-556 GKTTEFN
+556 SKTSDFK
-563 PVYTVDGCTFKQNSA
+563 PVYTVDGCTFDRNSA

-585 DDAAGGA
+585 DDAGGGA
-592 ITIQVDPTDTPNT
+592 ITIQVNPVETPNT
-605 VQVARLYVKN
+605 VQVASLHVKN

-634 EANRSNAR
+634 ETGYGNAH

-648 SSTFDINRVTS
+648 SSNFDSNRVTS

-673 AGYAWADFTNNMFTG
+673 AGYAWADFTNNRFTG

-706 RGRTLTL
+706 SGRTLTL
-713 GALREDGTPDPDKGN
+713 GALREDGTPDPEKSN
-728 TFTNNSSNSV
+728 TFTNNSSNSS

-767 TKNTTNWGSGGALY
+767 TKNITNWGPGGALY
-781 VDSSTQRDDL
+781 VDSGTQRVDL

-797 ATFTGNQAINSSSS
+797 ATFTDNQAINSSSS

-825 CEFINN
+825 CVFTNN
-831 TTEQSHGGAIWV
+831 ATEQSHGGAVWV
-843 NRTNRFDMDNVT
+843 NRTKRFDMDNVT
-855 FTGNTAGAVRNDG
+855 FTGNTAGAMRNDG
-868 WGGAIFINEIPSSFG
+868 WGGAVFINEIPSSFE
-883 ATFTWNDVTFE
+883 AAFTWNNVTFKD
-894 GNTSRSHGGAV
+894 NTSRSHGGAV

-929 QNGGAFYL
+929 QSGGAFYL
-937 SQGRYTLKDAVFE
+937 GQGCYTLTNAVFE
-950 NNTAGSSG
+950 NNTAGGSG

-971 LTINGNSRFVGNTAN
+971 LTINGNSSFTGNTAGS
-986 NSGGAVQF
+986 SGGAVQF
-994 ESNDQYRTGADG
+994 ESNNQYRTGADG

-1011 HGELNII
+1011 RGELNII
-1018 GTAVTPIVFSNN
+1018 GTEDNPIVFSNN

-1053 DVYNNT
+1053 DVHDNT
-1059 AQRYGGGIYINN
+1059 ALRYGGGIYINN

-1090 AGGGVDIHNYLYY
+1090 AGGGVGIHNYLDF

-1109 NTTVITRTDK
+1109 NATKITRTGK
-1119 PGNFTIQDCK
+1119 PGDFTIQDCE
-1129 ITENS
+1129 ITGNS
-1134 TTGTDN
+1134 TTGTDG
-1140 NCSGGGGIGITSDLR
+1140 NCSGGGGISITSDLR
-1155 RGELYKEDSGTV
+1155 RSELYQDDSGTV
-1167 NIIDTVVEGNTTTL
+1167 NIIDTVVESNTTTL

-1230 NNTTTIKGG
+1230 NNTTTIKDG
-1239 TLITGNTSGVD
+1239 TVIAGNTSGVD

-1261 RVLAASLT
+1261 RVLPASLT
-1269 TKDCTISN
+1269 TEDCEIKN

-1297 EKTFPDSNEGV
+1297 EKTAPDSNEGV

-1315 NAGEVTLPAASD
+1315 NAGKVTLPAAKKLEGVYD
-1327 LPGQYNAWLMDNTP
+1327 AWLMDNTP

-1351 PTAEHYYTL
+1351 SSAEHYYTL
-1360 QGAACV
+1360 QGAARV
-1366 VARLNGSA
+1366 VARLNGLLGS
-1374 IFNWGAENFTTLQA
+1374 WTGKEYTTLQA
-1388 ALDAAKDKDGD
+1388 ALDEAAKKTGT

-1414 TTVNNPITLNLNGYT
+1414 TTVHNPITLNLNGYT

-1435 LSNGQNTN
+1435 LTNNENTN

-1449 KKADN
+1449 EMADK
-1454 YKADS
+1454 YKAGS

-1472 MNSGTK
+1472 MGKGK
-1478 SAYNTLILTGKTL
+1478 SSTIRNTLILTGKTL
-1491 TLRNL
+1491 TLTNMYRGV
-1496 SRAVN
+1496 SATSGCADISAV
-1501 GQDCIDIT
+1501 
-1509 AKDVTFTGNTDSGI
+1509 DVTFTQITNAGVYTSGGYC
-1523 RLNGS
+1523 NVQ
-1528 YHNIVAEGAVFTK
+1528 VANVTYTN
-1541 NTGYSIFTNG
+1541 NTGNAFLVGSGRNTLTVDNANIYNNKISGNG
-1551 NYSTV
+1551 
-1556 ALKDVEIYDN
+1556 LLWLGDN
-1566 SGTNSGRV
+1566 SALTIK
-1574 YVNSNSTVTV
+1574 
-1584 DGGEFHDNITTSQ
+1584 GGSFHDNTVSNNGT
-1597 SGGVIASVGWTNT
+1597 IAYANSVGCT
-1610 IIINGGKFYNNKA
+1610 ITINGGEFYNNKA
-1623 VNGGVVY
+1623 ANGGVVY
-1630 LVYTGNVT
+1630 MLGNDTLT
-1638 INDGKFYNNTATSN
+1638 INGGNFYNNTATGSGGAIVQGNGNVNVNMTINGGDFHDNNAVN
-1652 GGALAAGNRAVILT
+1652 GGAIYMGTNTGLATLT
-1666 INDGEFYNNTAKN
+1666 MI
-1679 GGAVYMNTDVGLSTL
+1679 GGK
-1694 NMTGGEIYN
+1694 IYN
-1703 NTADNGGA
+1703 NTANNGGA
-1711 VYIATKAKVT
+1711 VYIPNKGKVT
-1721 LSAAEGANVG
+1721 LSAAEGADVG

-1778 TVDLADTQDLHTD
+1778 TVDLADTQDLHTK
-1791 GIKNADQLVWLK
+1791 GIEDAENLVWLK
-1803 NDKETG
+1803 NDNETG
-1809 DKAVRETADAQT
+1809 VKAVREAAKSQT

-1846 VNQAI
+1846 INQAI

-1901 TVANLNNNNLTF
+1901 TVNDLNNVGLTF
-1913 TLADDKTQ
+1913 TLTDDKTQ
-1921 SDYKQGSTGGV
+1921 ADYNNKAGNVGT
-1932 LTSTSGNLVYI
+1932 LTAASGTLVNI
-1943 NNQTNKPENTTVK
+1943 KNQSNKPENTTVK
-1956 LQGVTLTGSTTGSTC
+1956 LQGVTLTGSTR
-1971 GVYAD
+1971 GVYAG

-1981 VAEGSSFSGH
+1981 VAEGSSFSDH
-1991 TVTAVNT
+1991 TTVNT
-1998 NGAAISYRDV
+1998 SGAAISYGGG
-2008 GTLEV
+2008 GTLV
-2013 DNCTFTNNRIT
+2013 VNNCKFADNRVTA
-2024 SNGHAGAIFMNS
+2024 NGHAGAIYMNS
-2036 ASCKATI
+2036 ASGKATI

-2068 TLRGNT
+2068 TLRGNK
-2074 FAGNTAGS
+2074 FAGNTAGAY
-2082 VGGAVYLVP
+2082 GGAIYLRP
-2091 CTNVEKA
+2091 CANTEKA
-2098 AAETEDY
+2098 ESSNNY
-2105 GSYDA
+2105 GGYDA

-2116 FENNKAYS
+2116 FENNTAYS
-2124 SGGALYI
+2124 AGGALYI
-2131 NPSTIT
+2131 DPSAIT

-2155 GGGAVYNN
+2155 QGGAVYNN

-2178 KSYGSGSAML
+2178 KSYGGGSAMF

-2197 DQENVELPA
+2197 DQEGVTLPE
-2206 DSYDTKF
+2206 SVYDTQF
-2213 LNNTAGYGN
+2213 IHNTSGYGN
-2222 YSGGWAALYV
+2222 YNGSSAALYLS
-2232 GGGSSK
+2232 GGATK
-2238 HMRNMLF
+2238 NMRYMLF
-2245 DGNVAAYNSTASAI
+2245 DRNVAAYGNTASAI
-2259 YIGTGSAST
+2259 YISTGSAST
-2268 AQRDMWIDHCRFE
+2268 AQRDMWIDHCRFVN
-2281 KNVGNRYTVYV
+2281 NVGNRYTVYV
-2292 DSNATNNN
+2292 DTNYTNKN
-2300 RLRINDT
+2300 LLKINDT
-2307 VFDNNTVKYGRTDGD
+2307 DFDSNTVKYGRTDGD
-2322 ASLLFVS
+2322 AALLYIA
-2329 YGNNVEMCDSSITNT
+2329 YGNSVKMSDSTITKT
-2344 QGQGRVIRLLGGGT
+2344 QGEGRVLRYYGGGT
-2358 LDAEGNAVPAT
+2358 LDKDGNAVPAT
-2369 STFTHV
+2369 GTFTNV
-2375 TITNNKNCYYTPV
+2375 TITDNKNCYYTPV
-2388 VLTNGNSTENDT
+2388 SLTNANRADSDA
-2400 WKRWSIQAKSTW
+2400 WKTLSIQAQSIW
-2412 TDCTITGNAASITS
+2412 TGCTITGNAASITS
-2426 PDSAGGFAVSKQN
+2426 RRDAAGGFEVYKQN
-2439 VTLEHCTISNNSGPN
+2439 VTLDSCTISDNSGPN

-2461 PLTSYGFGDQQEGT
+2461 PLTNYGFGDQQEGV

-2480 CDITGNHGTAA
+2480 CDITGNHGTVAL
-2491 RGAGGMG
+2491 GAGGMG
-2498 ISFYH
+2498 ISYYQS
-2503 NVRGIVKLNDCTIT
+2503 VRGIVNLKDCTIK

-2532 DNDDWNASGLGTLN
+2532 DNDEWATSGLGTLN

-2567 AYDTRDGESRLHLT
+2567 AYDTEDGNSRLHLT
-2581 DCEIK
+2581 NCTIT

-2601 IKPESR
+2601 IKPEKRS
-2607 GKDNQYRDY
+2607 KDYQYRDY
-2616 YMAHAV
+2616 YMGHAAD
-2622 NTQTMIVTGG
+2622 TQTMIVTGG

-2640 KYGGGICTDYI
+2640 KYGGGISTDVVE
-2651 GKNTNYNTLVVN
+2651 KNTNYSTLIVKVA
-2663 VIGGTVENN
+2663 GGTVENN

-2696 SKIHDNGRWL
+2696 SAIHDNGRWL
-2706 NENTSETLKDEAIDY
+2706 NENTSETLKDEPIDY

-2751 GSPYDSLQIAMDTA
+2751 GSPYDSLQEAMDAA

-2777 TVQLLTN
+2777 TVQLLAN

-2813 ALTIESDVN
+2813 ALTVESDVN
-2822 IINSKPAEGG
+2822 IINSNPAKGG

-2852 TMIGTTITN
+2852 TMTGTTITN

-2880 LGQDSSITG
+2880 LGQGSTITG

-2900 IDGSFTQTGNA
+2900 IDGSFAQTGDAVITN
-2911 TISDCSAFENAAFTN
+2911 CSVFENAAFSA

-2937 GTYTLQSGS
+2937 GIYTLQSGS
-2946 VTNNSATQ
+2946 VTNNSATK
-2954 NGIIYIANNNGAEFT
+2954 NGIIYIANNSGAEFT
-2969 MTKGEISG
+2969 MTQGKISG

-2984 IYQAGGTMTLA
+2984 IYQEGGTMTLA
-2995 GGSIT
+2995 GGSIA

-3006 SGGGVYQ
+3006 NGGGVYQ
-3013 NGGSSLLLGNTNASQ
+3013 NGGSSLLLGTTNASQ

-3043 YINNGNCL
+3043 YINGGNCL

-3150 YYPYTFTKKY
+3150 YYPYTFTKNY

-3213 SITKQDTGDGE
+3213 SITKQDTGD
-3224 KDYYDAED
+3224 DVNDHYDAED
-3232 GVITAGE
+3232 GVITAAE
-3239 VMNGK
+3239 VLNGK
-3244 TADNV
+3244 KADNV
-3249 KSVEPTGE
+3249 ISVEPAGK
-3257 TYPLNYDKGDK
+3257 TYPLNYDK
-3268 DTPGNVTTDKTLK
+3268 DTPDSVKTEKALK
-3281 VTYKDNRPEE
+3281 VTYKDGSTE

-3328 KSAEMG
+3328 KSAGMG
-3334 NKLLDATERL
+3334 DKLLNATERL

-3363 TVFKSSYTYYDPES
+3363 KVFKSSYTYYDPES

-3389 IEEKDLGTMNMTMQF
+3389 IKEKDLGAMNMTMQF
-3404 SIKVGGMH
+3404 SVKVGGMH
-3412 NGVTVQPTIEAWFD
+3412 NGETVQPTIEAWFD

-3431 SYRTGTNPYDDRVV
+3431 LYRTKTNPYDDRVA
-3445 LDANPMRVSAKAAY
+3445 LDANIMRVSAKAAY
-3459 NLSVANNPS
+3459 NLYVANNPS
-3468 LRHIGYFDMDTKTE
+3468 LRHIGYFDMATKTE
-3482 ITEAEYKKLLADGD
+3482 ITEAEYNKLLAEGG

-3523 GIEVPSGDITFD
+3523 GIEVPSGDIAFD

-3579 TRNNT
+3579 TSNNT

-3618 TWTALDPDENSAF
+3618 TWTALNPDEKSTF
-3631 TRGDGTKVKQTQL
+3631 TRGDGTVVKQTQL

-3658 SNDQAYSFSTGY
+3658 SNDQEYSFSTGY

-3680 KYDFAKNDG
+3680 KYDFAQNDS

-3700 AGGNM
+3700 AGGKM
-3705 TMDTTE
+3705 TMDNVADA
-3711 DLNGVEAKLTDKV
+3711 DLNGVEAELTDKV

-3731 DEGKLRDYAKNE
+3731 DEGILRSYAKNE
-3743 STYNDNYDNSST
+3743 STYGDNYDNSST
-3755 LGMNISRGWG
+3755 LGMNISRSRG
-3765 GNASYITKTNYW
+3765 GNGSYITKTNYW

-3811 DFGSEV
+3811 AFGSEE

-3822 NTDTFIY
+3822 NTDKFIY

-3857 PATYMVDGVEKPVYK
+3857 PATYMVDGVEKPVCK
-3872 MSQQEVAANLKD
+3872 MSQKEVAANLKD

-3897 WDTTRQLTQNYE
+3897 WDTTKQLTKSYE

-3918 KDTPVLKD
+3918 TDTPVLED
-3926 ESEGN
+3926 GSEGN
-3931 GWQYDRWARADG
+3931 GWQYACWARADG
-3943 AGLDDSQPLWD
+3943 AGLDDSQPLW
-3954 KEKNTRDNG
+3954 EKQPNTRDNG
-3963 GTADMDKYSFNGMKM
+3963 GTADMDKYSFNKM
-3978 TVGSDG
+3978 TVGSDE
-3984 ATKDIEGLVY
+3984 AAKEIEGLVY

-4059 FYRSATANGSNPGWT
+4059 FYRSATATGSNPGWT

-4088 LLYQGLIEGKGERAK
+4088 LLYQGLIEGEDEQAK
-4103 APVSHPLTSAKNST
+4103 APVSHTLTSAKNSK
-4117 IHWDIG
+4117 INWDIG
-4123 TPTINRI
+4123 TPTISRI

-4172 DVAEGNI
+4172 DVAEGNR

-4265 TWQNFDFETNYEKDY
+4265 TWQEFNFETNYEKDY

-4291 MITDVK
+4291 TITDVK

-4317 DITGESDQDTGESDQ
+4317 DIEGESDQ

-4352 EDVNASLGRT
+4352 ENVNASLGRT

-4373 KTVVNKTAASNLVEI
+4373 KTVVNKTAASSLVEI
-4388 GDVLAYDLTYINEGG
+4388 GDVLAYDLTYIKEGG
-4403 VPSDLELCDL
+4403 APSDLELCDL

-4436 VQNADGTA
+4436 VQQADGSA
-4444 INLGTDDITVKY
+4444 INWDTDGITVKY

-4462 AYNNKGVLN
+4462 AYTNKGVLD
-4471 REATMQMASSNGT
+4471 RVATMKNAESGT
-4484 QLTNR
+4484 SLTTK
-4489 TTQDNSVTF
+4489 TTQGNSVTF

-4504 IHKATDDSELGSLY
+4504 IHKATGKSELGSLY
-4518 IQLKDLPN
+4518 LQLKELPN
-4526 ATVKVRVEL
+4526 ATVKVHVKL
-4535 AVKQT
+4535 AVTQT
-4540 KDGVNA
+4540 KDDVNA
-4546 LLTDSDNTTVQ
+4546 LLTDIDDKTVQ

-4563 NNIYFARAGGK
+4563 NNIYFARAGGEK
-4574 NNALLT
+4574 NALLT

-4629 VTLVQK
+4629 ATLVQTEPNAK
-4635 KTTADPADVVYTDAD
+4635 DEKPVYTDDA
-4650 GNAYCTVTDTLGNKV
+4650 GNNYYAVTDTLGNEV
-4665 QSITTI
+4665 QSVTTT
-4671 SDGRYSFENLKQG
+4671 SDGRYTFENLKQG
-4684 KYRVLFKD
+4684 NYRVLFKD
-4692 SEKGYMMEDS
+4692 SEKGYMMEDD

-4715 KRDAMG
+4715 KRDDKK
-4721 DTSNKTAPQYGT
+4721 DTSNKTDKQYGDT
-4733 EDANT
+4733 TNT
-4738 LQAAMSREITL
+4738 LQAALSDVITL

-4781 PDAKKAAEAEVDF
+4781 PDAEKAAKAKVDF
-4794 TLAATQGKNEL
+4794 TLAATQGENEL

-4811 LTNKTVSDPAKAAQD
+4811 LSNTAVSKPAKADENAG
-4826 ASDLTLFG
+4826 DLARFG
-4834 KFVGTGVDF
+4834 TFVGDKVDV

-4867 NGPITY
+4867 NGHITY
-4873 TLEQDTVR
+4873 TLRQDTVR

-4894 QQQHTEKV
+4894 QQQVTEKV

-4917 VAVNTARIYEILIH
+4917 VAVNTARTYEILIH
-4931 KLSDVENKELEQ
+4931 KRSDVENKELEQ

-4973 RTGENEE
+4973 RTGENKET
-4980 NEEIRYRLTD
+4980 EEIRYRLTD

-5023 NGNTLPTI
+5023 NGNTLPIIT
-5031 ALEDDKGILLYT
+5031 LEDDKGNLLYT
-5043 AVMTQDQ
+5043 AEMTPEQ
-5050 EKGDYS
+5050 ETGGYS
-5056 VDVTAGANRDTSTA
+5056 VDVTAGDGRNTSTA
-5070 SAVMTAGSCLET
+5070 SAVMTAGSCLEKMPKT

-5096 MKITDSYLF
+5096 MEITDSYLF

>member
-79 SQTPQDPESTAAPE
+79 SQTPQDPASTAAPE
-93 TTPAPDAAEDAPTPA
+93 TTPAPDAAEDVPTPTPTPT

-116 ADDAADT
+116 ADDTADT

-180 QAVVNAAVYAA
+180 QARVNAAVFAA

-196 DITVDVP
+196 DIVVDVP
-203 VNNYTGT
+203 ANNYTGT

-217 IVGKDDSGNE
+217 IVVKDASGKETN
-227 INISYTNKNIILNM
+227 INYTNKNIILNM
-241 TDSTLTVPT
+241 TGSTLTVPT
-250 DAAVGVSVFGSL
+250 DASVGVSVFGSL
-262 TIRGGTIQA
+262 TIQGGTIKA

-290 LDGTTISGFTY
+290 LDGTTISDFTY

-320 QFDVALGKNQEPLQ
+320 QFDVALGENQEPLQ

-343 KLQRENGNSMDTSFT
+343 KLQRENGSSMDTSFT
-358 MRGGATITGCQS
+358 MKGGATITNCKS

-379 HNAALLTLDEANF
+379 HNAALLTLESANF
-392 TNNNAGGFG
+392 TKNNAGGFG

-412 TIGDGVTFTGNHAAK
+412 TIGNDVTFTGNHAAK

-483 DTIEGVTFG
+483 DTIENVTFG
-492 TSEPTTSDE
+492 KAETTTSEEGDAQEETT
-501 ENAEAETILHGNYA
+501 LHGNYA
-515 ALRGGAIAFNSYIKE
+515 ALRGGAIAFNSNIKE
-530 NTLKNCTFTGNTA
+530 NTLRNCTFTGNTA
-543 LRYAGAVYYPNNY
+543 LRYAGAVYYPNTY
-556 GKTTEFN
+556 GKTTEFK
-563 PVYTVDGCTFKQNSA
+563 PVYTVEGCTFDRNSA

-585 DDAAGGA
+585 DDAGGGA
-592 ITIQVDPTDTPNT
+592 ILIQVNPTDTPNT
-605 VQVARLYVKN
+605 VQVASLYVKN
-615 STFTGNTATGYGG
+615 STFTGNTATGFGG

-634 EANRSNAR
+634 ETGYGNAR

-648 SSTFDINRVTS
+648 SSKFDSNRATS
-659 AATGGWR
+659 AGNGGWR

-673 AGYAWADFTNNMFTG
+673 AGHAWADFTANTFTG
-688 NYSAQYGGAI
+688 NYSAHFGGAI
-698 ASNNTANY
+698 ATNNDNVY
-706 RGRTLTL
+706 QGRVITL
-713 GALREDGTPDPDKGN
+713 GALQEDGTPDPDKAN
-728 TFTNNSSNSV
+728 TFTNNSANSR
-738 GGAVCVGT
+738 GGAISTGASSS
-746 DGLGD
+746 GD

-756 YTTVHIYGNTF
+756 YTTVRIYGGSF
-767 TKNTTNWGSGGALY
+767 AGNTTLWGYGGALY
-781 VDSSTQRDDL
+781 VDSGTQRDDDL
-791 GLEVVG
+791 GLEVIG
-797 ATFTGNQAINSSSS
+797 TTFTENKATHLADA
-811 GAVRIYGVPTSFKD
+811 GAVYIYGITSSFKD
-825 CEFINN
+825 CKFTANS
-831 TTEQSHGGAIWV
+831 TEQTHGGAMHIQ
-843 NRTNRFDMDNVT
+843 RTKRFDMDNVT
-855 FTGNTAGAVRNDG
+855 FTGNIAATTRGTG
-868 WGGAIFINEIPSSFG
+868 HGGAIFINDCPSSIG
-883 ATFTWNDVTFE
+883 STFTWNNVTFDS
-894 GNTSRSHGGAV
+894 NTSRSAGGAV
-905 GINTNVYLTL
+905 TADTNTYLNL
-915 NATNITASNNKSIS
+915 IATKITARNNKGTT
-929 QNGGAFYL
+929 GGAFYL
-937 SQGRYTLKDAVFE
+937 NQGCIALTDAVFE
-950 NNTAGSSG
+950 KNTANGSG
-958 GAIYVWN
+958 GAIYMRN
-965 QYSGNS
+965 RYSGNS
-971 LTINGNSRFVGNTAN
+971 LTIKGKSRFVGNTASS
-986 NSGGAVQF
+986 SGGALYFDQ
-994 ESNDQYRTGADG
+994 NDITYTDDDGQLQYRR
-1006 NLEYY
+1006 
-1011 HGELNII
+1011 GELNIT
-1018 GTAVTPIVFSNN
+1018 GTADTPIVFSGNI
-1030 TAKNYSGGALC
+1030 AKNDSGGA
-1041 IGAHNTDTLDYL
+1041 IAVGFSNTDKLDYL
-1053 DVYNNT
+1053 DVHDNT
-1059 AQRYGGGIYINN
+1059 AKQYGGGIYVNGGA
-1071 STTEGTL
+1071 TVGTL
-1078 TNSKIHNNTTSW
+1078 TNSKIYNNTTVQT
-1090 AGGGVDIHNYLYY
+1090 GGGVFVYAYFNY
-1103 QETKVD
+1103 QNVKVNNVD
-1109 NTTVITRTDK
+1109 VPTRIGEACD
-1119 PGNFTIQDCK
+1119 FTIENCEV
-1129 ITENS
+1129 TGNS
-1134 TTGTDN
+1134 TTGTDGN
-1140 NCSGGGGIGITSDLR
+1140 SRGGGGIAMGADLR
-1155 RGELYKEDSGTV
+1155 HSKFFGDDSGTL
-1167 NIIDTVVEGNTTTL
+1167 NIINTTV
-1181 AGGGIYCGYNGTN
+1181 G
-1194 NISGGSISN
+1194 N
-1203 NTSGTAAT
+1203 NTSGT
-1211 TAIDATNKYKY
+1211 
-1222 SGGAVAVR
+1222 SGGGVYGSYNTTIKISGSKIANNTAASNGGGVVVR
-1230 NNTTTIKGG
+1230 NNTTTIKNG
-1239 TLITGNTSGVD
+1239 TVIEGNTAGAN
-1250 GGALYVKNADS
+1250 GGALYTWDTRNNNEKKYGVYEPK
-1261 RVLAASLT
+1261 LT
-1269 TKDCTISN
+1269 TEDCTIAN

-1315 NAGEVTLPAASD
+1315 NAVKVILPAAKQLKGVYYD
-1327 LPGQYNAWLMDNTP
+1327 AWLMDDATP
-1341 PALETDIAND
+1341 IEKAVTND
-1351 PTAEHYYTL
+1351 SGAEHYYTL
-1360 QGAACV
+1360 QGAAHF
-1366 VARLNGSA
+1366 VARLNGLLGS
-1374 IFNWGAENFTTLQA
+1374 WTGKEYTTLQA
-1388 ALDAAKDKDGD
+1388 ALDEAATKTGT

-1414 TTVNNPITLNLNGYT
+1414 TTENNPITLNLNGYT

-1435 LSNGQNTN
+1435 LTNGQNTN

-1449 KKADN
+1449 EKADD
-1454 YKADS
+1454 YKAGS
-1459 AGGVLTGPANGIE
+1459 TGGVLTGPANGIE
-1472 MNSGTK
+1472 MNNGTK
-1478 SAYNTLILTGKTL
+1478 SAHNTLILTGKTL

-1501 GQDCIDIT
+1501 GQDYIDIT
-1509 AKDVTFTGNTDSGI
+1509 AKGVTFTGNTDSGI

-1541 NTGYSIFTNG
+1541 NTGYSILTNG

-1666 INDGEFYNNTAKN
+1666 INDGEFYNNTANN

-1711 VYIATKAKVT
+1711 LYIATKAKVT
-1721 LSAAEGANVG
+1721 LSAAEGAAVG

-1750 ADSSLTVGEKTLLH
+1750 AGSSLTVGKKTLLH

-1778 TVDLADTQDLHTD
+1778 TVDLANTQDLHTD
-1791 GIKNADQLVWLK
+1791 GIKNADDLVWLK
-1803 NDKETG
+1803 NDATTG
-1809 DKAVRETADAQT
+1809 KTVLSETAPAQT

-1829 ENTGSYAARIG
+1829 KNTGSYAARIG

-1846 VNQAI
+1846 INQAI

-1861 AETNT
+1861 TETN

-1901 TVANLNNNNLTF
+1901 TVNNLNNVDLTF
-1913 TLADDKTQ
+1913 TLTDDNTQADYNKAGNGGTLTAASGTLVNIKDQ
-1921 SDYKQGSTGGV
+1921 S
-1932 LTSTSGNLVYI
+1932 
-1943 NNQTNKPENTTVK
+1943 NKPENTTVK
-1956 LQGVTLTGSTTGSTC
+1956 LQGVTLTGANR
-1971 GVYAD
+1971 GVLAAR
-1976 SNVNL
+1976 NTNL
-1981 VAEGSSFSGH
+1981 VAVDTTFSNN
-1991 TVTAVNT
+1991 TLTASGAA
-1998 NGAAISYRDV
+1998 GAAIGYNGYNDSS
-2008 GTLEV
+2008 TLAV
-2013 DNCTFTNNRIT
+2013 TNCTFTNNR
-2024 SNGHAGAIFMNS
+2024 AENS
-2036 ASCKATI
+2036 
-2043 TNSTFTNNQSKSNY
+2043 Y
-2057 GGAMWLAGHAI
+2057 GGAIYMNRATDTATIENCTFEDNYAQNQGGAVYLNAHAI
-2068 TLRGNT
+2068 TLRGNR
-2074 FAGNTAGS
+2074 FAGNTS
-2082 VGGAVYLVP
+2082 KSQGGAVYLVP
-2091 CTNVEKA
+2091 NANTEK
-2098 AAETEDY
+2098 AETEAY

-2110 VLENNT
+2110 VLQNNT
-2116 FENNKAYS
+2116 FANNTAVGN
-2124 SGGALYI
+2124 GGALYVKA
-2131 NPSTIT
+2131 PSIT
-2137 VTTLLDHCTFTNN
+2137 VTELMDGCTFTNN
-2150 STTTA
+2150 STATG
-2155 GGGAVYNN
+2155 GGGAVYHE
-2163 QGTLTLGT
+2163 QGSLTLGT
-2171 DNRFEEN
+2171 RNLFKEN
-2178 KSYGSGSAML
+2178 KSFGGGSGMYVGGKL
-2188 ANGNLLSVR
+2188 FSVR
-2197 DQENVELPA
+2197 DDENVPLPEGG
-2206 DSYDTKF
+2206 YDTKF
-2213 LNNTAGYGN
+2213 ISNTAGYGN
-2222 YSGGWAALYV
+2222 YNGGSAALQV
-2232 GGGSSK
+2232 GGGSTK

-2245 DGNVAAYNSTASAI
+2245 DGNIAAYGGTASAI
-2259 YIGTGSAST
+2259 YVGNTGSGEAER
-2268 AQRDMWIDHCRFE
+2268 QILIDHCRIVNNE
-2281 KNVGNRYTVYV
+2281 APAYTVYIA
-2292 DSNATNNN
+2292 DTYYLGNRTRITN
-2300 RLRINDT
+2300 T
-2307 VFDNNTVKYGRTDGD
+2307 VFDNNTIRSDNGD
-2322 ASLLFVS
+2322 YSVLLVH
-2329 YGNNVEMCDSSITNT
+2329 YGNNLEVSNTSFTNT
-2344 QGQGRVIRLLGGGT
+2344 QGKGRVIRVLGGGDYKNDT
-2358 LDAEGNAVPAT
+2358 NYVPAY
-2369 STFTHV
+2369 STFDNV
-2375 TITNNKNCYYTPV
+2375 TIKDNTKCLYTPVYFDNVNQTYRDDYARYSVQASTTWRNCVLTNNASSTGNYNVGAFYVYKQFLTMENCQITNNKGQYGAVGLAGPLTSIGKGEQKQMEATFTGCKIVDNEGGSAGGLWIGGHESYRLTVNLNNCDISNNTSRSTAGGIYAGQLTTLNMTETTVTGNTAKTNGGGLYMVTLDNQDGSSRIN
-2388 VLTNGNSTENDT
+2388 LTNC
-2400 WKRWSIQAKSTW
+2400 K
-2412 TDCTITGNAASITS
+2412 ITGN
-2426 PDSAGGFAVSKQN
+2426 
-2439 VTLEHCTISNNSGPN
+2439 
-2454 GGVYVSS
+2454 
-2461 PLTSYGFGDQQEGT
+2461 
-2475 VTFTN
+2475 
-2480 CDITGNHGTAA
+2480 TAQ
-2491 RGAGGMG
+2491 R
-2498 ISFYH
+2498 
-2503 NVRGIVKLNDCTIT
+2503 
-2517 DNTGNY
+2517 
-2523 GGGIRVGGN
+2523 
-2532 DNDDWNASGLGTLN
+2532 
-2546 ATNCTISGN
+2546 
-2555 TATVKGGGIFAS
+2555 
-2567 AYDTRDGESRLHLT
+2567 
-2581 DCEIK
+2581 
-2586 NNTANYGGGIYAARQ
+2586 GGGIYMDRTL
-2601 IKPESR
+2601 KPEKRS
-2607 GKDNQYRDY
+2607 KDYINY
-2616 YMAHAV
+2616 YTQNASS
-2622 NTQTMIVTGG
+2622 TQTLKMVGG
-2632 TIADNIAQ
+2632 TVDGNTALGN
-2640 KYGGGICTDYI
+2640 GGGICTTADNNDTSY
-2651 GKNTNYNTLVVN
+2651 GTLVVN
-2663 VIGGTVENN
+2663 VTGGGTVENN

-2682 YKTQADTVLHLPQA
+2682 YKTQADTVLHLPKA
-2696 SKIHDNGRWL
+2696 SAIHDNGRWL

-2822 IINSKPAEGG
+2822 IINSNPAEGG

-2852 TMIGTTITN
+2852 TMTDTIITN

-2880 LGQDSSITG
+2880 LGRGSTITG

-2900 IDGSFTQTGNA
+2900 IDGSFTQTDGA
-2911 TISDCSAFENAAFTN
+2911 VITDCSTFENAAFTN

-2937 GTYTLQSGS
+2937 GSYTLQSGS

-2954 NGIIYIANNNGAEFT
+2954 NGIIYIANNSGAEFT

-3195 YENSNIEIESN
+3195 YENSNIEIDSN

-3224 KDYYDAED
+3224 KDYYDSED
-3232 GVITAGE
+3232 GVITAAE
-3239 VMNGK
+3239 VMNGVK
-3244 TADNV
+3244 AANV
-3249 KSVEPTGE
+3249 KSVEPTGK
-3257 TYPLNYDKGDK
+3257 TYPLNYDK
-3268 DTPGNVTTDKTLK
+3268 DTPVDVKTEESLK
-3281 VTYKDNRPEE
+3281 VTYTDGSTET
-3291 IVRPETPVQ
+3291 VRPETPVQ

-3328 KSAEMG
+3328 KSAGMG
-3334 NKLLDATERL
+3334 DKLLNATERL

-3412 NGVTVQPTIEAWFD
+3412 NGATVQPTIEAWFD

-3431 SYRTGTNPYDDRVV
+3431 LYRTDTNPYDDRVV
-3445 LDANPMRVSAKAAY
+3445 LDANTMRVSAKAAY

-3482 ITEAEYKKLLADGD
+3482 ITEAEYNKLLDEGK

-3505 GYGMSLQLR
+3505 GYGMALQLR

-3545 GKTVYYADGGQ
+3545 GKTVYYIDDGK

-3579 TRNNT
+3579 TSNNT

-3618 TWTALDPDENSAF
+3618 TWTALNPNEDSAF
-3631 TRGDGTKVKQTQL
+3631 TRGDGTEVKQTKL

-3658 SNDQAYSFSTGY
+3658 SNAEAYSFSTGY
-3670 LQVLIPLELD
+3670 LQVLIPLELA
-3680 KYDFAKNDG
+3680 KYDFAQNGG
-3689 YEGFLQTDMHM
+3689 YEGFLQADMHM

-3705 TMDTTE
+3705 TMESTADA

-3731 DEGKLRDYAKNE
+3731 DEGTLRVYAKNE
-3743 STYNDNYDNSST
+3743 STYGDNYDNSST
-3755 LGMNISRGWG
+3755 LGMNISRSRG
-3765 GNASYITKTNYW
+3765 GNGSYITKTNYW

-3811 DFGSEV
+3811 AFGSEE

-3822 NTDTFIY
+3822 NTDKFIY

-3857 PATYMVDGVEKPVYK
+3857 PATHMVDGVEKPVYK
-3872 MSQQEVAANLKD
+3872 MSQKEVAANLKD

-3897 WDTTRQLTQNYE
+3897 WDTTKQLTKSYE

-3931 GWQYDRWARADG
+3931 GWQYDRWERADG
-3943 AGLDDSQPLWD
+3943 AGLDNSQPLW
-3954 KEKNTRDNG
+3954 EKQPNTRDNG

-3984 ATKDIEGLVY
+3984 ATKEIEGLVY

-4059 FYRSATANGSNPGWT
+4059 FYRSATATGSNPGWT

-4088 LLYQGLIEGKGERAK
+4088 LLYQGLIEGEGEQAK
-4103 APVSHPLTSAKNST
+4103 APVSHTLTSAKNST
-4117 IHWDIG
+4117 INWDIG
-4123 TPTINRI
+4123 TPTISRI

-4172 DVAEGNI
+4172 DVAEGNR

-4265 TWQNFDFETNYEKDY
+4265 AWQNFDFKTNYEQNY
-4280 VKRLTRLHLTT
+4280 VQRPTRLQLTT
-4291 MITDVK
+4291 TITDVK

-4304 FKAGIGYPADPGR
+4304 FKAGIGYPADPDR
-4317 DITGESDQDTGESDQ
+4317 DIKDERDQ

-4352 EDVNASLGRT
+4352 ENVNASLGRT

-4388 GDVLAYDLTYINEGG
+4388 GDVLAYDLTYIKEDG
-4403 VPSDLELCDL
+4403 VASDLELCDL

-4436 VQNADGTA
+4436 VQNADSW
-4444 INLGTDDITVKY
+4444 NTDGITVKY

-4462 AYNNKGVLN
+4462 AYNSKGVLN
-4471 REATMQMASSNGT
+4471 RAATMKNAGSKGT
-4484 QLTNR
+4484 PLTTTTKN
-4489 TTQDNSVTF
+4489 TQDNSVTF
-4498 TPDTMP
+4498 TPATMP
-4504 IHKATDDSELGSLY
+4504 IHKATGTSKLGSLY
-4518 IQLKDLPN
+4518 LQLQNLPN
-4526 ATVKVRVEL
+4526 ATIKVRVEL
-4535 AVKQT
+4535 AVTQT

-4546 LLTDSDNTTVQ
+4546 LLTDSDKKTVQ

-4563 NNIYFARAGGK
+4563 NNIYFARAGGES
-4574 NNALLT
+4574 NALLT

-4629 VTLVQK
+4629 VTLVQTEPNTK
-4635 KTTADPADVVYTDAD
+4635 DENPVYTDDDNSYYA
-4650 GNAYCTVTDTLGNKV
+4650 VTDTLGNKV
-4665 QSITTI
+4665 QPVTTT
-4671 SDGRYSFENLKQG
+4671 SDGRYTFENLKQG
-4684 KYRVLFKD
+4684 NYRVLFKD
-4692 SEKGYMMEDS
+4692 SEKGYMMEDG

-4715 KRDAMG
+4715 KRDDKK
-4721 DTSNKTAPQYGT
+4721 DTSNKTDKQYGDT
-4733 EDANT
+4733 TNT
-4738 LQAAMSREITL
+4738 LQAALSDVITL

-4781 PDAKKAAEAEVDF
+4781 PDAKKAAEAKVNF
-4794 TLAATQGKNEL
+4794 TLAATQDEQEL
-4805 EEAVYT
+4805 EKAVYT
-4811 LTNKTVSDPAKAAQD
+4811 LSNTAVSKPAKANENAENL
-4826 ASDLTLFG
+4826 ALFG
-4834 KFVGTGVDF
+4834 TFVGDKVDV
-4843 TDDSAER
+4843 TNDSAER

-4867 NGPITY
+4867 NGPIIY
-4873 TLEQDTVR
+4873 TLKQDTVR

-4894 QQQHTEKV
+4894 QKQDTEKV

-4917 VAVNTARIYEILIH
+4917 VAVNTARTYEILIH

-4956 EKLLGGKVEIK
+4956 EKLLGAKVEIK

-4973 RTGENEE
+4973 RTGENKET
-4980 NEEIRYRLTD
+4980 NEIRYRLTD

-5011 VKYKLTITDRDK
+5011 VKYKLTITDRDE

-5031 ALEDDKGILLYT
+5031 TLEDDKGILLYT
-5043 AVMTQDQ
+5043 AVMTLDQ
-5050 EKGDYS
+5050 ETGDYS
-5056 VDVTAGANRDTSTA
+5056 VDVTAGANRNTSTA
-5070 SAVMTAGSCLET
+5070 SAVMTAGSCLETMPKT

>member
-1 MKKKSTQRIAA
+1 MKKKSIQRIAA

-79 SQTPQDPESTAAPE
+79 SQTPQDPASTAAPE
-93 TTPAPDAAEDAPTPA
+93 TTPAPDAAEDAPTPT

-180 QAVVNAAVYAA
+180 QAVVNAAVFAA
-191 PADQT
+191 QAGQT
-196 DITVDVP
+196 DIVVDVP
-203 VNNYTGT
+203 AGNYTGT

-217 IVGKDDSGNE
+217 IVVKDASGKETN
-227 INISYTNKNIILNM
+227 INYTNKNIILNM

-262 TIRGGTIQA
+262 TIQGGTIKA

-290 LDGTTISGFTY
+290 LDGTTISDFTY

-343 KLQRENGNSMDTSFT
+343 KLQRENGSSMDTSFT
-358 MRGGATITGCQS
+358 MKGGTTITNCKS

-379 HNAALLTLDEANF
+379 HNAALLTLENANF
-392 TNNNAGGFG
+392 TTNNAGGFG

-412 TIGDGVTFTGNHAAK
+412 TIGNGVTFTGNHAAK

-452 VTFNGGTFTDNST
+452 VTFNGGTFTNNST

-473 FDPAFDGLAG
+473 FDPAFDGLAD
-483 DTIEGVTFG
+483 DTIENVTFG
-492 TSEPTTSDE
+492 QAETTTSEEGD
-501 ENAEAETILHGNYA
+501 AEKETILHGNYA
-515 ALRGGAIAFNSYIKE
+515 ALRGGAIAFNSNIKE
-530 NTLKNCTFTGNTA
+530 NTLKNCTFRGNTA
-543 LRYAGAVYYPNNY
+543 LRYAGAVYYPNTY

-563 PVYTVDGCTFKQNSA
+563 PVYTVEGCTFDRNSA

-585 DDAAGGA
+585 DDAGGGA
-592 ITIQVDPTDTPNT
+592 ITIQVNPTDTPNT
-605 VQVARLYVKN
+605 VQVASLHVKN
-615 STFTGNTATGYGG
+615 SIFTGNTATGYGG

-634 EANRSNAR
+634 ETGYGNAR

-648 SSTFDINRVTS
+648 GSNFDSNRVTS
-659 AATGGWR
+659 AGNGGWR

-673 AGYAWADFTNNMFTG
+673 SGCAWADFTANTFTG
-688 NYSAQYGGAI
+688 NYSAHFGGAI
-698 ASNNTANY
+698 ASNNDNVY
-706 RGRTLTL
+706 QGRVITL
-713 GALREDGTPDPDKGN
+713 GVLREDGTPDPDKAN
-728 TFTNNSSNSV
+728 TFTNNSANSW
-738 GGAVCVGT
+738 GGAISTGAS
-746 DGLGD
+746 GSGD

-756 YTTVHIYGNTF
+756 YTTVRIYGGSF
-767 TKNTTNWGSGGALY
+767 AGNTTLWGSGGALY
-781 VDSSTQRDDL
+781 VDSGTQRNDL

-797 ATFTGNQAINSSSS
+797 ATFTGNQAKNSSSS

-825 CEFINN
+825 CVFTNN
-831 TTEQSHGGAIWV
+831 ATEQSHGGAVWV
-843 NRTNRFDMDNVT
+843 NRTKRFDMDNVT
-855 FTGNTAGAVRNDG
+855 FTGNTAGAVRDGG
-868 WGGAIFINEIPSSFG
+868 WGGAVFINEIPSSFE
-883 ATFTWNDVTFE
+883 AAFTWNNVTFE
-894 GNTSRSHGGAV
+894 GNTSHSHGGAV

-929 QNGGAFYL
+929 LNGGAFYL
-937 SQGRYTLKDAVFE
+937 SQGRYTLTNAVFE
-950 NNTAGSSG
+950 NNIAGYNG

-971 LTINGNSRFVGNTAN
+971 LTINGNSSFTGNTAGS
-986 NSGGAVQF
+986 SGGAVQF
-994 ESNDQYRTGADG
+994 ESNNQYRTGADG

-1011 HGELNII
+1011 RGELNII
-1018 GTAVTPIVFSNN
+1018 GTADNPIVFSNN

-1041 IGAHNTDTLDYL
+1041 IGAHNTDKLDYL
-1053 DVYNNT
+1053 DVYDNT
-1059 AQRYGGGIYINN
+1059 ALRYGGGIYINN

-1090 AGGGVDIHNYLYY
+1090 AGGGVGIHNYLDF
-1103 QETKVD
+1103 QETKV
-1109 NTTVITRTDK
+1109 NNATVITRTGR
-1119 PGNFTIQDCK
+1119 PGDFTIQDCE
-1129 ITENS
+1129 ITDNS
-1134 TTGTDN
+1134 TTGTDG
-1140 NCSGGGGIGITSDLR
+1140 NCIGGGGIGITSDLR
-1155 RGELYKEDSGTV
+1155 RSELYKVDSGTV
-1167 NIIDTVVEGNTTTL
+1167 NIIDTVVERNTTTL

-1230 NNTTTIKGG
+1230 NNTTTIKDG

-1261 RVLAASLT
+1261 RVLPASLT
-1269 TKDCTISN
+1269 TEDCTIAN

-1315 NAGEVTLPAASD
+1315 NAGKVTLPAAEKLKGKYD
-1327 LPGQYNAWLMDNTP
+1327 AWLIDDATSI
-1341 PALETDIAND
+1341 ETAVTNNSS
-1351 PTAEHYYTL
+1351 AEHYYTL
-1360 QGAACV
+1360 QGEARV
-1366 VARLNGSA
+1366 VARLNGLLGS
-1374 IFNWGAENFTTLQA
+1374 WTGTEYTTLQA
-1388 ALDAAKDKDGD
+1388 ALDEAATKTGT

-1414 TTVNNPITLNLNGYT
+1414 TTVHNPITLNLNGYT

-1435 LSNGQNTN
+1435 LTNNENTN

-1449 KKADN
+1449 EKADK
-1454 YKADS
+1454 YKAGS

-1472 MNSGTK
+1472 MGKGK
-1478 SAYNTLILTGKTL
+1478 SSTICNTLKLKGETL
-1491 TLRNL
+1491 TLTNMYRGVSATSGN
-1496 SRAVN
+1496 A
-1501 GQDCIDIT
+1501 DIS
-1509 AKDVTFTGNTDSGI
+1509 ADDVTFTQITNAGVYTSGGYC
-1523 RLNGS
+1523 NVQ
-1528 YHNIVAEGAVFTK
+1528 VANVTYTN
-1541 NTGYSIFTNG
+1541 NTGNAFLVGNG
-1551 NYSTV
+1551 RNILTV
-1556 ALKDVEIYDN
+1556 DNANIYNNKISGNGLLWLGDN
-1566 SGTNSGRV
+1566 S
-1574 YVNSNSTVTV
+1574 
-1584 DGGEFHDNITTSQ
+1584 
-1597 SGGVIASVGWTNT
+1597 AL
-1610 IIINGGKFYNNKA
+1610 IINGGSFHDNTVSNNGTIAYANSGGCTITINGGEFYNNKA
-1623 VNGGVVY
+1623 ANGGVVY
-1630 LVYTGNVT
+1630 MPGNDTLT
-1638 INDGKFYNNTATSN
+1638 INGGNFYNNTATGSGGAIVQGNGNVNVNMTINGGDFHDNNAVN
-1652 GGALAAGNRAVILT
+1652 GGAIYMGTNTGLATLT
-1666 INDGEFYNNTAKN
+1666 MI
-1679 GGAVYMNTDVGLSTL
+1679 GGK
-1694 NMTGGEIYN
+1694 IYN
-1703 NTADNGGA
+1703 NTANNGGA
-1711 VYIATKAKVT
+1711 VYIPNKGKVT
-1721 LSAAEGANVG
+1721 LSAAEDADVG
-1731 GIIRDNT
+1731 GIIRDNA

-1750 ADSSLTVGEKTLLH
+1750 AGSSLAVGEKTLLH
-1764 GGTIAGDVLFAQGG
+1764 GGTIAGDVLFGQGG
-1778 TVDLADTQDLHTD
+1778 TVDLANTQDLHTD
-1791 GIKNADQLVWLK
+1791 GIENAKDLVWLK
-1803 NDKETG
+1803 NDATTGET
-1809 DKAVRETADAQT
+1809 VRSETAPAQT

-1829 ENTGSYAARIG
+1829 KNTGSYAARIG

-1846 VNQAI
+1846 INQAI

-1901 TVANLNNNNLTF
+1901 TVNNLNNVDRTF
-1913 TLADDKTQ
+1913 TLTDDNTQADYNKAGNGGTLTAASGTLLNIKDQ
-1921 SDYKQGSTGGV
+1921 S
-1932 LTSTSGNLVYI
+1932 
-1943 NNQTNKPENTTVK
+1943 NKPENTTVK
-1956 LQGVTLTGSTTGSTC
+1956 LQGVTLTGATR
-1971 GVYAD
+1971 GVNAGR
-1976 SNVNL
+1976 NVNL
-1981 VAEGSSFSGH
+1981 VAEGSSFSDH
-1991 TVTAVNT
+1991 TTVNT
-1998 NGAAISYRDV
+1998 SGAAIRYGGV

-2013 DNCTFTNNRIT
+2013 DNCTFTNNCIT
-2024 SNGHAGAIFMNS
+2024 SNGHAGAIFMND

-2043 TNSTFTNNQSKSNY
+2043 TNSTFTDNQSKSNY
-2057 GGAMWLAGHAI
+2057 GGAMWLAAHSI
-2068 TLRGNT
+2068 TLRGNK

-2098 AAETEDY
+2098 ETEAY

-2116 FENNKAYS
+2116 FENNKAYG

-2131 NPSTIT
+2131 DPSAIT
-2137 VTTLLDHCTFTNN
+2137 VTTLLDRCTFTNN

-2155 GGGAVYNN
+2155 DGGAVYNK
-2163 QGTLTLGT
+2163 QGSLTLGT
-2171 DNRFEEN
+2171 GNLFEEN
-2178 KSYGSGSAML
+2178 KSYNGGSGMYVG
-2188 ANGNLLSVR
+2188 GNLYSVR
-2197 DQENVELPA
+2197 DLSGVELPG

-2213 LNNTAGYGN
+2213 IHNTSGYGN
-2222 YSGGWAALYV
+2222 YSGGNAALSV
-2232 GGGSSK
+2232 SGSATK
-2238 HMRNMLF
+2238 NMRYMLF
-2245 DGNVAAYNSTASAI
+2245 DRNVAAYGNTASAI

-2268 AQRDMWIDHCRFE
+2268 AQRDMWIDHCRFVN
-2281 KNVGNRYTVYV
+2281 NVGNRYTVYV
-2292 DSNATNNN
+2292 DTNYTNKN
-2300 RLRINDT
+2300 LLKINDT
-2307 VFDNNTVKYGRTDGD
+2307 DFDSNTVKYGRTDGD
-2322 ASLLFVS
+2322 AALLYIA
-2329 YGNNVEMCDSSITNT
+2329 YGNSVKMSDSTITKT
-2344 QGQGRVIRLLGGGT
+2344 QGEGRVLRYYGGGT
-2358 LDAEGNAVPAT
+2358 LDKDGNAVPAT
-2369 STFTHV
+2369 GIFTNV
-2375 TITNNKNCYYTPV
+2375 TITDNKNCYYTPV
-2388 VLTNGNSTENDT
+2388 SLTNANRADSDE
-2400 WKRWSIQAKSTW
+2400 WKKLSIQAQSTW

-2426 PDSAGGFAVSKQN
+2426 RRDAAGGFEVYKQN
-2439 VTLEHCTISNNSGPN
+2439 VTLDSCTISDNSGPN

-2461 PLTSYGFGDQQEGT
+2461 PLTNYGFGDPQEGV

-2480 CDITGNHGTAA
+2480 CDITGNHGTVAL
-2491 RGAGGMG
+2491 GAGGMG
-2498 ISFYH
+2498 ISYYQS
-2503 NVRGIVKLNDCTIT
+2503 VRGIVNLKDCTIK

-2532 DNDDWNASGLGTLN
+2532 DNDEWATSGLGTLN

-2567 AYDTRDGESRLHLT
+2567 AYDTEDGNSRLHLT
-2581 DCEIK
+2581 NCTIT

-2601 IKPESR
+2601 IKPEKRS
-2607 GKDNQYRDY
+2607 KDYQYRDY
-2616 YMAHAV
+2616 YMGHAAD
-2622 NTQTMIVTGG
+2622 TQTMIVTGG

-2640 KYGGGICTDYI
+2640 KYGGGISTDVVE
-2651 GKNTNYNTLVVN
+2651 KNTNYNTLIVKVAN
-2663 VIGGTVENN
+2663 GTVENN

-2696 SKIHDNGRWL
+2696 SAIHDNGRWL
-2706 NENTSETLKDEAIDY
+2706 NENTSETLKDEPIDY

-2732 SVPKVETEVA
+2732 SVPKVETGVA
-2742 QIVKDGEVV
+2742 QIVKDGKVV
-2751 GSPYDSLQIAMDTA
+2751 GSPYDSLQEAMDAA

-2777 TVQLLTN
+2777 TVQLRTN

-2813 ALTIESDVN
+2813 ALTIESDVS
-2822 IINSKPAEGG
+2822 IIGGG

-2852 TMIGTTITN
+2852 TMTNTTITN

-2880 LGQDSSITG
+2880 LGRGSTITG

-2900 IDGSFTQTGNA
+2900 IDGSFAQTDNA
-2911 TISDCSAFENAAFTN
+2911 VITNCSVFENAAFSA

-2937 GTYTLQSGS
+2937 GIYTLQSGS

-2954 NGIIYIANNNGAEFT
+2954 NGIIYIANNSGAEFT

-3000 GNTCTE
+3000 DNTCTE

-3013 NGGSSLLLGNTNASQ
+3013 NGGSSLLLGNTHASQ

-3043 YINNGNCL
+3043 YINGGNCL

-3150 YYPYTFTKKY
+3150 YYPYTFTKNY

-3213 SITKQDTGDGE
+3213 SITKQDTGD
-3224 KDYYDAED
+3224 DVNDHYDAED
-3232 GVITAGE
+3232 GVITAAD
-3239 VMNGK
+3239 VMNGAK
-3244 TADNV
+3244 ADNV
-3249 KSVEPTGE
+3249 RSVKPAGK
-3257 TYPLNYDKGDK
+3257 TYPLNYDK
-3268 DTPGNVTTDKTLK
+3268 DTPDNVKTVETLK
-3281 VTYKDNRPEE
+3281 VTYTDNRPEE

-3300 WTAGSDATKDNAL
+3300 WTAGRDATKDNAL

-3328 KSAEMG
+3328 KSAGMG
-3334 NKLLDATERL
+3334 NKLLGATERL

-3355 EISLSGNG
+3355 EISLSGKG
-3363 TVFKSSYTYYDPES
+3363 TVFKSSYTYYDPELR
-3377 HCQILEGYQDHV
+3377 CQILEGYQDHV
-3389 IEEKDLGTMNMTMQF
+3389 IEEKDLGTMNLTMQF

-3412 NGVTVQPTIEAWFD
+3412 NGATVQPTIEAWFD

-3431 SYRTGTNPYDDRVV
+3431 SYRTKTNPYDDRVV
-3445 LDANPMRVSAKAAY
+3445 LDANTMRVSAKAAY

-3482 ITEAEYKKLLADGD
+3482 ITEQQYNERVNKPNS
-3496 HNVVYGMMV
+3496 NVVYGMMV

-3523 GIEVPSGDITFD
+3523 GIEVPSRDITFD

-3545 GKTVYYADGGQ
+3545 GKTVYYAEGGQ

-3609 NVDETHSGG
+3609 NVDENHSGG
-3618 TWTALDPDENSAF
+3618 TWTALNPSEDSTF
-3631 TRGDGTKVKQTQL
+3631 TRGDGTEVKQTKL

-3680 KYDFAKNDG
+3680 KYDFAKNSG

-3705 TMDTTE
+3705 TMDNVADA

-3857 PATYMVDGVEKPVYK
+3857 PATYMVDGVEKPVCK
-3872 MSQQEVAANLKD
+3872 MSQKEVAANLKD

-3918 KDTPVLKD
+3918 NDTPVLKD

-3931 GWQYDRWARADG
+3931 GWQYDRWVRADG
-3943 AGLDDSQPLWD
+3943 AGLDNSQPLW
-3954 KEKNTRDNG
+3954 EKQPNTRDNG

-3984 ATKDIEGLVY
+3984 ATKEIEGLVY

-4059 FYRSATANGSNPGWT
+4059 FYRSATATGSNPGWT

-4088 LLYQGLIEGKGERAK
+4088 LLYQGLIEGKGEQAN

-4117 IHWDIG
+4117 INWDIG
-4123 TPTINRI
+4123 TPTISRI

-4160 ATQNATVEIETT
+4160 ATQNATVEIKTT

-4265 TWQNFDFETNYEKDY
+4265 IWKDFDFKTNYEQSY
-4280 VKRLTRLHLTT
+4280 VQQPTCLHLTT
-4291 MITDVK
+4291 TITDVK

-4317 DITGESDQDTGESDQ
+4317 DITGEKDQ

-4403 VPSDLELCDL
+4403 ANSDLELCDL

-4436 VQNADGTA
+4436 VQNADGSA

-4462 AYNNKGVLN
+4462 AYTNKGVLD
-4471 REATMQMASSNGT
+4471 RVATMKNAESGT
-4484 QLTNR
+4484 SLTTK
-4489 TTQDNSVTF
+4489 TTQGNSVTF

-4504 IHKATDDSELGSLY
+4504 IHKATGKSELGSLY
-4518 IQLKDLPN
+4518 LQLKELPN
-4526 ATVKVRVEL
+4526 ATVKVHVEL
-4535 AVKQT
+4535 AVTQT
-4540 KDGVNA
+4540 KDSVNA
-4546 LLTDSDNTTVQ
+4546 LLTDSDNTVQ

-4563 NNIYFARAGGK
+4563 NNIYFARAGGEK
-4574 NNALLT
+4574 NALLT

-4629 VTLVQK
+4629 VTLVQ
-4635 KTTADPADVVYTDAD
+4635 TEPNTQDEEPVYID
-4650 GNAYCTVTDTLGNKV
+4650 GGNSYYAVTDTLGNEV
-4665 QSITTI
+4665 QPVTTT
-4671 SDGRYSFENLKQG
+4671 SDGRYTFENLKQG
-4684 KYRVLFKD
+4684 NYRVLFKD
-4692 SEKGYMMEDS
+4692 SEKGYMMEDD

-4721 DTSNKTAPQYGT
+4721 DTSNKTAPQYRT

-4781 PDAKKAAEAEVDF
+4781 PDAKKAAEAKVDF
-4794 TLAATQGKNEL
+4794 TLAATQDENKL

-4873 TLEQDTVR
+4873 TLKQDTVR

-4931 KLSDVENKELEQ
+4931 KLSDVENKDLEQ

-4956 EKLLGGKVEIK
+4956 EKLLGSKVEIK

-4980 NEEIRYRLTD
+4980 SNEIRYRLTD

-5011 VKYKLTITDRDK
+5011 VKYKLTITDRNE

-5043 AVMTQDQ
+5043 AVMTPDQ
-5050 EKGDYS
+5050 EMGGYS
-5056 VDVTAGANRDTSTA
+5056 VDVTAGDYRNTSTA
-5070 SAVMTAGSCLET
+5070 SAVMTAGSCLETMPTT

>member
-1 MKKKSTQRIAA
+1 M
-12 WLLAAGMMAGTF
+12 
-24 AQPMAVYAESTASI
+24 
-38 AASDST
+38 
-44 TGDSI
+44 
-49 TADADVV
+49 
-56 IATPTPEPD
+56 
-65 TGTDTAATP
+65 
-74 VPTAD
+74 
-79 SQTPQDPESTAAPE
+79 
-93 TTPAPDAAEDAPTPA
+93 
-108 PTPAAEDT
+108 
-116 ADDAADT
+116 
-123 DDTTDTTTTVTP
+123 
-135 ADLQSCIALLAASQL
+135 
-150 SLDADSIE
+150 
-158 PDVREETL
+158 
-166 ALSDEITE
+166 
-174 TEPSTL
+174 
-180 QAVVNAAVYAA
+180 
-191 PADQT
+191 
-196 DITVDVP
+196 
-203 VNNYTGT
+203 
-210 LVIPDAT
+210 
-217 IVGKDDSGNE
+217 
-227 INISYTNKNIILNM
+227 
-241 TDSTLTVPT
+241 
-250 DAAVGVSVFGSL
+250 
-262 TIRGGTIQA
+262 
-271 ADGCTATRGV
+271 
-281 QVQLGSALT
+281 
-290 LDGTTISGFTY
+290 
-301 AGPGAGVYVKGTA
+301 
-314 AVDTNG
+314 
-320 QFDVALGKNQEPLQ
+320 
-334 NADNTYQFK
+334 
-343 KLQRENGNSMDTSFT
+343 
-358 MRGGATITGCQS
+358 
-370 DGNGAALYV
+370 
-379 HNAALLTLDEANF
+379 
-392 TNNNAGGFG
+392 
-401 GAVYLG
+401 
-407 TGVQT
+407 
-412 TIGDGVTFTGNHAAK
+412 
-427 DGGALYLANQYTL
+427 
-440 HVKADNILVQVP
+440 
-452 VTFNGGTFTDNST
+452 
-465 DTYGGALA
+465 
-473 FDPAFDGLAG
+473 
-483 DTIEGVTFG
+483 
-492 TSEPTTSDE
+492 
-501 ENAEAETILHGNYA
+501 
-515 ALRGGAIAFNSYIKE
+515 
-530 NTLKNCTFTGNTA
+530 
-543 LRYAGAVYYPNNY
+543 
-556 GKTTEFN
+556 
-563 PVYTVDGCTFKQNSA
+563 
-578 TYDVKNG
+578 
-585 DDAAGGA
+585 
-592 ITIQVDPTDTPNT
+592 
-605 VQVARLYVKN
+605 QVASLYVKN
-615 STFTGNTATGYGG
+615 SAFTGNTATGYGG

-634 EANRSNAR
+634 ETGYGNAR

-648 SSTFDINRVTS
+648 GSNFDSNRVTS
-659 AATGGWR
+659 AGNGGWR

-673 AGYAWADFTNNMFTG
+673 SGCAWADFTANTFTG
-688 NYSAQYGGAI
+688 NYSAHFGGAI
-698 ASNNTANY
+698 ASNNDNVY
-706 RGRTLTL
+706 QGRVITL
-713 GALREDGTPDPDKGN
+713 GVLREDGTPDPDKAN
-728 TFTNNSSNSV
+728 TFTNNSANSW
-738 GGAVCVGT
+738 GGAISTGANSS
-746 DGLGD
+746 GD

-756 YTTVHIYGNTF
+756 YTTVRIYGGSF
-767 TKNTTNWGSGGALY
+767 AGNTTLWGSGGALY
-781 VDSSTQRDDL
+781 VDSGTQRNDL

-797 ATFTGNQAINSSSS
+797 ATFTGNQAKNSSSS

-825 CEFINN
+825 CEFTNN

-843 NRTNRFDMDNVT
+843 NRTKRFDMDNVT

-868 WGGAIFINEIPSSFG
+868 WGGAVFINEIPSSFG
-883 ATFTWNDVTFE
+883 AAFTWNNVTFKD
-894 GNTSRSHGGAV
+894 NTSRSHGGAV

-929 QNGGAFYL
+929 LNGGAFYL
-937 SQGRYTLKDAVFE
+937 SQGRYTLTNAVFE
-950 NNTAGSSG
+950 NNIAGYNG

-971 LTINGNSRFVGNTAN
+971 LTINGNSSFAGNTAN

-994 ESNDQYRTGADG
+994 ESNNQYRTGADG

-1011 HGELNII
+1011 RGELNII
-1018 GTAVTPIVFSNN
+1018 GTADNPIVFRNN

-1041 IGAHNTDTLDYL
+1041 IGAHNTDKLDYL
-1053 DVYNNT
+1053 DVHDNT
-1059 AQRYGGGIYINN
+1059 ALRYGGGIYINN

-1090 AGGGVDIHNYLYY
+1090 AGGGVDIHNYLDY
-1103 QETKVD
+1103 QETKV
-1109 NTTVITRTDK
+1109 NNATVITRTGR
-1119 PGNFTIQDCK
+1119 PGDFTIRDCE
-1129 ITENS
+1129 ITGNS
-1134 TTGTDN
+1134 TTGTDGN
-1140 NCSGGGGIGITSDLR
+1140 SIGGGGISITSDLR
-1155 RGELYKEDSGTV
+1155 RSELYKEDSGTV
-1167 NIIDTVVEGNTTTL
+1167 NIIDTVVKDNTTTL

-1203 NTSGTAAT
+1203 NTSGITAT
-1211 TAIDATNKYKY
+1211 TAIDAVNKYKY
-1222 SGGAVAVR
+1222 GGGAVAVR

-1239 TLITGNTSGVD
+1239 TVIAGNTSGVD

-1261 RVLAASLT
+1261 RVLPASLT
-1269 TKDCTISN
+1269 TEDCEIKN

-1297 EKTFPDSNEGV
+1297 EKTSPDSNEGV

-1315 NAGEVTLPAASD
+1315 SAGEVTLPAAKKLEGKYD
-1327 LPGQYNAWLMDNTP
+1327 AWLMDDATP
-1341 PALETDIAND
+1341 IEKAVTND
-1351 PTAEHYYTL
+1351 SSAEHYYTL
-1360 QGAACV
+1360 QGAAHV
-1366 VARLNGSA
+1366 VARLNGLLGGS
-1374 IFNWGAENFTTLQA
+1374 WTGKEYTTLQA
-1388 ALDAAKDKDGD
+1388 ALDEAAKKNGT

-1414 TTVNNPITLNLNGYT
+1414 TTENNPITLNLNGYT

-1435 LSNGQNTN
+1435 LTNGQNTN

-1449 KKADN
+1449 EKADD
-1454 YKADS
+1454 YKAGS

-1472 MNSGTK
+1472 MNNGTR
-1478 SAYNTLILTGKTL
+1478 SAHNTLILTGKTL

-1501 GQDCIDIT
+1501 GQDYIDIT

-1541 NTGYSIFTNG
+1541 STGYSILTNG

-1584 DGGEFHDNITTSQ
+1584 DGGKFHDNITTSQ
-1597 SGGVIASVGWTNT
+1597 SGGVIDSVGWTNT
-1610 IIINGGKFYNNKA
+1610 ITINGGEFYNNKA

-1666 INDGEFYNNTAKN
+1666 INDGEFYNNTANN

-1703 NTADNGGA
+1703 NTANNGGA
-1711 VYIATKAKVT
+1711 LYIATKAKVT
-1721 LSAAEGANVG
+1721 LSAAEGADVG
-1731 GIIRDNT
+1731 GIIRDNA

-1778 TVDLADTQDLHTD
+1778 TVDLADTQALYTK
-1791 GIKNADQLVWLK
+1791 GIEDAENLVWLK
-1803 NDKETG
+1803 NDNETG
-1809 DKAVRETADAQT
+1809 VKAVREPAKSQT

-1846 VNQAI
+1846 INQAI

-1861 AETNT
+1861 TETN

-1901 TVANLNNNNLTF
+1901 TVNNLNNVGLTF
-1913 TLADDKTQ
+1913 TLTDDNTQADYNNKAGSRGTLTAASGTLVNIKDQ
-1921 SDYKQGSTGGV
+1921 S
-1932 LTSTSGNLVYI
+1932 NR
-1943 NNQTNKPENTTVK
+1943 PENTTVK
-1956 LQGVTLTGSTTGSTC
+1956 LQGVTLTGSTR
-1971 GVYAD
+1971 GVYAG

-1991 TVTAVNT
+1991 TVTTVNT
-1998 NGAAISYRDV
+1998 HGAAISYGGV
-2008 GTLEV
+2008 GTLV
-2013 DNCTFTNNRIT
+2013 VNNCKFADNRVTA
-2024 SNGHAGAIFMNS
+2024 NGHAGAIYMNS
-2036 ASCKATI
+2036 ASGKATI

-2098 AAETEDY
+2098 AAETEAY
-2105 GSYDA
+2105 SSYDA
-2110 VLENNT
+2110 VLEKNT
-2116 FENNKAYS
+2116 FENNRAYS
-2124 SGGALYI
+2124 GGGALYI
-2131 NPSTIT
+2131 TPSTIT

-2155 GGGAVYNN
+2155 QGGAVYQYN
-2163 QGTLTLGT
+2163 GTLTLGT

-2178 KSYGSGSAML
+2178 KSYGGGSAMF

-2197 DQENVELPA
+2197 DQEGVTLPES
-2206 DSYDTKF
+2206 DYDTRFIK
-2213 LNNTAGYGN
+2213 NTSGYGN
-2222 YSGGWAALYV
+2222 YNGGNAALSVSGGAT
-2232 GGGSSK
+2232 K
-2238 HMRNMLF
+2238 KMRYMLF
-2245 DGNVAAYNSTASAI
+2245 DGNVAAYGNTASAI
-2259 YIGTGSAST
+2259 YISTGSAST
-2268 AQRDMWIDHCRFE
+2268 AQRDMWIDHCRFVN
-2281 KNVGNRYTVYV
+2281 NVGNRYTVYV
-2292 DSNATNNN
+2292 DTNYTNNN
-2300 RLRINDT
+2300 LLKINNT

-2322 ASLLFVS
+2322 VALLYIA
-2329 YGNNVEMCDSSITNT
+2329 YGNSVEMSDSTITKT
-2344 QGQGRVIRLLGGGT
+2344 QGEGRILRYYGGGT
-2358 LDAEGNAVPAT
+2358 LDKDGKAVPAT
-2369 STFTHV
+2369 GTFTNV
-2375 TITNNKNCYYTPV
+2375 TITDNKNCYYTPV
-2388 VLTNGNSTENDT
+2388 SLPNANRSDGDE
-2400 WKRWSIQAKSTW
+2400 WKTRSIQAQSTW

-2439 VTLEHCTISNNSGPN
+2439 VTLDNCTISNNSGPN

-2461 PLTSYGFGDQQEGT
+2461 PLTNYGFGDQQEGV

-2480 CDITGNHGTAA
+2480 CTITGNHGTAA

-2498 ISFYH
+2498 ISFYQS
-2503 NVRGIVKLNDCTIT
+2503 VRGIVNLKDCTIT
-2517 DNTGNY
+2517 DNTGSY

-2546 ATNCTISGN
+2546 ATNCTISRN

-2567 AYDTRDGESRLHLT
+2567 AYDTKDGESRLHLT
-2581 DCEIK
+2581 DCTIT

-2601 IKPESR
+2601 IKPEKR

-2616 YMAHAV
+2616 YVVHAAD
-2622 NTQTMIVTGG
+2622 TQTMIVTGG

-2640 KYGGGICTDYI
+2640 KYGGGISTDVVE
-2651 GKNTNYNTLVVN
+2651 KNTNYNTLIVKVAD
-2663 VIGGTVENN
+2663 GTVENN

-2696 SKIHDNGRWL
+2696 SAIHDNGRWL

-2751 GSPYDSLQIAMDTA
+2751 GSPYDSLQEAMDAA

-2813 ALTIESDVN
+2813 ALTVESDVA
-2822 IINSKPAEGG
+2822 IIGGG

-2852 TMIGTTITN
+2852 TMTNTTITN

-2880 LGQDSSITG
+2880 LGQGSTITG

-2900 IDGSFTQTGNA
+2900 IDGSFTQTNDA
-2911 TISDCSAFENAAFTN
+2911 VITNCSVFENAAFSA

-2937 GTYTLQSGS
+2937 GSYTLQSGS
-2946 VTNNSATQ
+2946 VTNNSATK
-2954 NGIIYIANNNGAEFT
+2954 NGIIYIANNSGAEFT
-2969 MTKGEISG
+2969 MTQGKISG

-2984 IYQAGGTMTLA
+2984 IYQEGGTMTLA

-3013 NGGSSLLLGNTNASQ
+3013 NGGSSLLLGNTNASH
-3028 DVVISGNK
+3028 DVVLSGNK

-3043 YINNGNCL
+3043 YINGGNCL

-3150 YYPYTFTKKY
+3150 YYPYTFTKNY

-3232 GVITAGE
+3232 GVITAAE
-3239 VMNGK
+3239 VMNGGK
-3244 TADNV
+3244 ADNV
-3249 KSVEPTGE
+3249 KSVEPTGK
-3257 TYPLNYDKGDK
+3257 TYPLNYDN
-3268 DTPGNVTTDKTLK
+3268 DTPGNVETDKTLK
-3281 VTYKDNRPEE
+3281 VTYTDNSTE

-3300 WTAGSDATKDNAL
+3300 WTAGSDATKENAL

-3328 KSAEMG
+3328 KSAGMG
-3334 NKLLDATERL
+3334 DKLLNATERL

-3355 EISLSGNG
+3355 EISLSGKG

-3389 IEEKDLGTMNMTMQF
+3389 IEEKDLGTMNLTMQF

-3412 NGVTVQPTIEAWFD
+3412 NGATVQPTIEAWFD

-3431 SYRTGTNPYDDRVV
+3431 SYWTDTNQYNDRVV
-3445 LDANPMRVSAKAAY
+3445 LDANIMRVSAKAAY

-3482 ITEAEYKKLLADGD
+3482 ITEQQYNERVKDPD
-3496 HNVVYGMMV
+3496 SNVVYGMMV

-3514 NQDTSKGLR
+3514 NQDTNKGLR
-3523 GIEVPSGDITFD
+3523 GIEVPSRDITFD

-3545 GKTVYYADGGQ
+3545 GKTVYYADGGK

-3609 NVDETHSGG
+3609 NVDENHSGG
-3618 TWTALDPDENSAF
+3618 TWTALNPDENSTF
-3631 TRGDGTKVKQTQL
+3631 TRGDGTEVKQTKL

-3658 SNDQAYSFSTGY
+3658 SNDKEYSFSTGY

-3680 KYDFAKNDG
+3680 KYDFAQNGG

-3705 TMDTTE
+3705 TMDNVADA
-3711 DLNGVEAKLTDKV
+3711 DLNGVEAELTDKV

-3731 DEGKLRDYAKNE
+3731 DEGILRSYAKNE
-3743 STYNDNYDNSST
+3743 STYGDNYDNSST

-3872 MSQQEVAANLKD
+3872 MSQKEVAANLKD

-3918 KDTPVLKD
+3918 NDTPVL
-3926 ESEGN
+3926 ENGSEGN
-3931 GWQYDRWARADG
+3931 GWQYDRWERADG
-3943 AGLDDSQPLWD
+3943 AGLDNSQPLWNG
-3954 KEKNTRDNG
+3954 EKNTRDNG
-3963 GTADMDKYSFNGMKM
+3963 GTADMDKYSFNGMEM

-3984 ATKDIEGLVY
+3984 ATKEIKGLVY

-4059 FYRSATANGSNPGWT
+4059 FYRSATATGSNPGWT

-4088 LLYQGLIEGKGERAK
+4088 LLYQGLIEGTGKQADP
-4103 APVSHPLTSAKNST
+4103 PVSHTLTSAKNSK
-4117 IHWDIG
+4117 INWDIG
-4123 TPTINRI
+4123 TPTISRI

-4160 ATQNATVEIETT
+4160 ATQNATVGIETT

-4265 TWQNFDFETNYEKDY
+4265 TWQNFDFKTNYEQSY
-4280 VKRLTRLHLTT
+4280 VQQPTRLHLTT
-4291 MITDVK
+4291 TITDVK

-4304 FKAGIGYPADPGR
+4304 FKAGIGYPADPDR
-4317 DITGESDQDTGESDQ
+4317 DIKDERDQ

-4403 VPSDLELCDL
+4403 ANSDLELCDL

-4436 VQNADGTA
+4436 VQNADGSA

-4462 AYNNKGVLN
+4462 AYTNKDVLD
-4471 REATMQMASSNGT
+4471 RAATMKNAESGT
-4484 QLTNR
+4484 SLTTK
-4489 TTQDNSVTF
+4489 TTQGNSVTF

-4504 IHKATDDSELGSLY
+4504 IHKATGTSKLGSLY
-4518 IQLKDLPN
+4518 LQLKGLPN
-4526 ATVKVRVEL
+4526 ATVKVHVKL
-4535 AVKQT
+4535 AVTQT

-4546 LLTDSDNTTVQ
+4546 LLTDIDDKTVQ

-4629 VTLVQK
+4629 VTLVQTK
-4635 KTTADPADVVYTDAD
+4635 PNTQGEKPVYID
-4650 GNAYCTVTDTLGNKV
+4650 GGNSYYAVTDTLGNKV
-4665 QSITTI
+4665 QPVTTKK
-4671 SDGRYSFENLKQG
+4671 DGRYTFENLKQG
-4684 KYRVLFKD
+4684 NYRVLFTDSKD
-4692 SEKGYMMEDS
+4692 GYMMEDD

-4715 KRDAMG
+4715 KHDATMG

-4781 PDAKKAAEAEVDF
+4781 PDAKKAAEAKVDF
-4794 TLAATQGKNEL
+4794 TLAATQDENEL

-4811 LTNKTVSDPAKAAQD
+4811 LSNTAVSKPAKADENAEN
-4826 ASDLTLFG
+4826 LTLFG
-4834 KFVGTGVDF
+4834 TFVGDKVDV
-4843 TDDSAER
+4843 TDDSDER

-4873 TLEQDTVR
+4873 TLKQDTVR

-4894 QQQHTEKV
+4894 QQQNTEKV

-4917 VAVNTARIYEILIH
+4917 VAVNTARTYEILIH

-4943 AEFTATLQPASPL
+4943 AEFTATLQPANLP

-4973 RTGENEE
+4973 RTGENKET
-4980 NEEIRYRLTD
+4980 EEIRYRLTD

-5023 NGNTLPTI
+5023 TGNTLPIIT
-5031 ALEDDKGILLYT
+5031 LEDDKGILLYT
-5043 AVMTQDQ
+5043 AKMTPR
-5050 EKGDYS
+5050 
-5056 VDVTAGANRDTSTA
+5056 AR
-5070 SAVMTAGSCLET
+5070 
-5082 EQEQSN
+5082 
-5088 LPIRTQIS
+5088 
-5096 MKITDSYLF
+5096 
-5105 SLPFTGGS
+5105 S
-5113 GMNRSLLQGVAV
+5113 GRLQ
-5125 MALAAAAFA
+5125 
-5134 VTAIHRKKKNHS
+5134 R

>member
-12 WLLAAGMMAGTF
+12 WLLAVGMMAGTF
-24 AQPMAVYAESTASI
+24 AQPMAVYAESTASV

-44 TGDSI
+44 TGNSI

-79 SQTPQDPESTAAPE
+79 SQTPQDPASTAAPE

-180 QAVVNAAVYAA
+180 QALVNAAVYEAQA
-191 PADQT
+191 GQT
-196 DITVDVP
+196 DIVVDVP
-203 VNNYTGT
+203 PANNYTGT
-210 LVIPDAT
+210 LVIPDAA
-217 IVGKDDSGNE
+217 IVVKDASGNE
-227 INISYTNKNIILNM
+227 TKISYTNKNIILNM
-241 TDSTLTVPT
+241 TGSTLTVPT

-290 LDGTTISGFTY
+290 LDGTTISDFTY

-358 MRGGATITGCQS
+358 MQGGATITNCKS

-379 HNAALLTLDEANF
+379 HNAALLTLENANF
-392 TNNNAGGFG
+392 TTNNAGGFG

-412 TIGDGVTFTGNHAAK
+412 TIGNGVTFMGNHAAK

-473 FDPAFDGLAG
+473 FDPAFDGIA
-483 DTIEGVTFG
+483 DNTIENVTFG
-492 TSEPTTSDE
+492 QAETTTSEEGDAEEETT
-501 ENAEAETILHGNYA
+501 LHGNYA
-515 ALRGGAIAFNSYIKE
+515 ALRGGAIAFNSNIKK
-530 NTLKNCTFTGNTA
+530 NTLKNCTFRGNTA
-543 LRYAGAVYYPNNY
+543 LRYAGAVYYPNTY
-556 GKTTEFN
+556 GKTTVFN
-563 PVYTVDGCTFKQNSA
+563 PVYTVDGCTFDRNSA

-585 DDAAGGA
+585 DDAGGGA
-592 ITIQVDPTDTPNT
+592 ILIQVNPTDKPNT
-605 VQVARLYVKN
+605 VQVASLYVKN
-615 STFTGNTATGYGG
+615 STFTGNTATGFGG

-634 EANRSNAR
+634 ETGYGNAR

-648 SSTFDINRVTS
+648 SSKFDSNRATS
-659 AATGGWR
+659 AGNGGWR

-673 AGYAWADFTNNMFTG
+673 AGHAWADFTANEFTG
-688 NYSAQYGGAI
+688 NYSAHFGGAI
-698 ASNNTANY
+698 ATNNDNVY
-706 RGRTLTL
+706 QGRVITL
-713 GALREDGTPDPDKGN
+713 GALREDGTPDPDKAN
-728 TFTNNSSNSV
+728 TFTNNSANSW
-738 GGAVCVGT
+738 GGAISTGAS
-746 DGLGD
+746 GSGD

-756 YTTVHIYGNTF
+756 YTTVRIYGGSF
-767 TKNTTNWGSGGALY
+767 AGNTTLWGSGGALY
-781 VDSSTQRDDL
+781 VASGNQRDDDL
-791 GLEVVG
+791 GLEVIG
-797 ATFTGNQAINSSSS
+797 TTFTENKATHSANA
-811 GAVRIYGVPTSFKD
+811 GAAYIYGITSSFKD
-825 CEFINN
+825 CKFTANS
-831 TTEQSHGGAIWV
+831 TEQTHGGAMYIQ
-843 NRTNRFDMDNVT
+843 RTKRFDLDNVT
-855 FTGNTAGAVRNDG
+855 FTDNTAGAVRNDG
-868 WGGAIFINEIPSSFG
+868 WGGAIFINEIPSSLG
-883 ATFTWNDVTFE
+883 ATFTWNGVTFE
-894 GNTSRSHGGAV
+894 DNTSRSHGGAV

-929 QNGGAFYL
+929 QSGGAFYL
-937 SQGRYTLKDAVFE
+937 SQGRYTLTDAVFE
-950 NNTAGSSG
+950 NNTAGNNG

-994 ESNDQYRTGADG
+994 ESNNQYRTGADG

-1011 HGELNII
+1011 RGELNII
-1018 GTAVTPIVFSNN
+1018 GTADNPIVFRNN
-1030 TAKNYSGGALC
+1030 TAKNNSGGALC
-1041 IGAHNTDTLDYL
+1041 IGAHNIDTLDYL
-1053 DVYNNT
+1053 DVHDNT
-1059 AQRYGGGIYINN
+1059 ALQYGGGIYINN

-1078 TNSKIHNNTTSW
+1078 TNSEIHNNTTSW

-1155 RGELYKEDSGTV
+1155 RGELYKKDSGTV

-1194 NISGGSISN
+1194 NVSGGSISN

-1230 NNTTTIKGG
+1230 NNATTIKDG

-1315 NAGEVTLPAASD
+1315 NAGEVTLPAASK
-1327 LPGQYNAWLMDNTP
+1327 LPGVYDAWLIDDATSI
-1341 PALETDIAND
+1341 ETAVTNENA
-1351 PTAEHYYTL
+1351 AEHYYTL
-1360 QGAACV
+1360 QGAAHF
-1366 VARLNGSA
+1366 VARLNGLLGS
-1374 IFNWGAENFTTLQA
+1374 WTGKEYTTLQA
-1388 ALDAAKDKDGD
+1388 ALDEAAKKTGT

-1435 LSNGQNTN
+1435 LTNGQNTN

-1454 YKADS
+1454 YKEGS

-1472 MNSGTK
+1472 VGNGTK
-1478 SAYNTLILTGKTL
+1478 DAHNTLVLTGKTL

-1496 SRAVN
+1496 SRAVY
-1501 GQDCIDIT
+1501 GERYIDVT
-1509 AKDVTFTGNTDSGI
+1509 AKDVTFTGSTSACI
-1523 RLNGS
+1523 WLNNDN
-1528 YHNIVAEGAVFTK
+1528 NIKVDGAVFMK
-1541 NTGYSIFTNG
+1541 NTGYSIVQNSNDSTVDLKNVKIYENNG
-1551 NYSTV
+1551 NQ
-1556 ALKDVEIYDN
+1556 
-1566 SGTNSGRV
+1566 GGRV
-1574 YVNSNSTVTV
+1574 YLGNRNTLTV
-1584 DGGEFHDNITTSQ
+1584 DGGEYHDNATTSQ
-1597 SGGVIASVGWTNT
+1597 NGGVIFANGQGNT
-1610 IIINGGKFYNNKA
+1610 VTINSGEFYNNKA
-1623 VNGGVVY
+1623 VNGGAVY
-1630 LVYTGNVT
+1630 MGQLSTLT
-1638 INDGKFYNNTATSN
+1638 INGGSFHDNTAITNGGAIVACNQTSGNHITTLTITGGKFYNNTA
-1652 GGALAAGNRAVILT
+1652 V
-1666 INDGEFYNNTAKN
+1666 N
-1679 GGAVYMNTDVGLSTL
+1679 GGAVYMSTGTGLGTFT
-1694 NMTGGEIYN
+1694 MTGGEIYE

-1711 VYIATKAKVT
+1711 LYIATKAKVT
-1721 LSAAEGANVG
+1721 LSAADGADVG

-1803 NDKETG
+1803 NDATTG
-1809 DKAVRETADAQT
+1809 KTVRSNETAPAQT

-1846 VNQAI
+1846 INQAI

-1861 AETNT
+1861 AETN

-1901 TVANLNNNNLTF
+1901 TVTDLNKANLTF
-1913 TLADDKTQ
+1913 TLCNAKGEDDYNPAD
-1921 SDYKQGSTGGV
+1921 GGGK
-1932 LTSTSGNLVYI
+1932 LTSESGTLLVTNGQTS
-1943 NNQTNKPENTTVK
+1943 KPDNITVK
-1956 LQGVTLTGSTTGSTC
+1956 LQGVTLTGSTTGSTR
-1971 GVYAD
+1971 GVYAG

-1991 TVTAVNT
+1991 TVTTVNT
-1998 NGAAISYRDV
+1998 NGAAISYGGV
-2008 GTLEV
+2008 GTLV
-2013 DNCTFTNNRIT
+2013 VNNCKFADNRVTA
-2024 SNGHAGAIFMNS
+2024 NGHAGAIFMNS

-2098 AAETEDY
+2098 AAETEAY

-2131 NPSTIT
+2131 NPSAIT

-2178 KSYGSGSAML
+2178 KSYGGGSAML

-2259 YIGTGSAST
+2259 YIGTAGSGT
-2268 AQRDMWIDHCRFE
+2268 AERDLMIDHCEFTE
-2281 KNVGNRYTVYV
+2281 NVGNSGTVYV
-2292 DSNATNNN
+2292 DYNFANNN
-2300 RLRINDT
+2300 QLSITNT
-2307 VFDNNTVKYGRTDGD
+2307 KFDNNTVKYDNDSSAVLYIR
-2322 ASLLFVS
+2322 
-2329 YGNNVEMCDSSITNT
+2329 YGNNVRMSDSSITKT
-2344 QGQGRVIRLLGGGT
+2344 QGKGGALRLLGGGT

-2369 STFTHV
+2369 STFTNV
-2375 TITNNKNCYYTPV
+2375 TITDNKNCYYTPV

-2400 WKRWSIQAKSTW
+2400 WQRWSIQAQSTW
-2412 TDCTITGNAASITS
+2412 TGCTITGNAASITS

-2439 VTLEHCTISNNSGPN
+2439 VTLDHCTISNNSGPN

-2461 PLTSYGFGDQQEGT
+2461 PLTSYGFGDQQEGA
-2475 VTFTN
+2475 VTFIN

-2491 RGAGGMG
+2491 RGAGGIG
-2498 ISFYH
+2498 ISYYQS
-2503 NVRGIVKLNDCTIT
+2503 VRGIVNLNDCTIT

-2532 DNDDWNASGLGTLN
+2532 DNDEWNTSGLGTLN

-2567 AYDTRDGESRLHLT
+2567 AYDTVYGESRLRLT
-2581 DCEIK
+2581 DCTIT

-2601 IKPESR
+2601 IKPEKR

-2616 YMAHAV
+2616 YLGHAAD
-2622 NTQTMIVTGG
+2622 TQTMIVTGG

-2640 KYGGGICTDYI
+2640 KYGGGISTDVVE
-2651 GKNTNYNTLVVN
+2651 KNTNYSTLIVKVA
-2663 VIGGTVENN
+2663 GATVENN

-2682 YKTQADTVLHLPQA
+2682 YKTKADTVLHLPQA

-2742 QIVKDGEVV
+2742 QIVETGVI
-2751 GSPYDSLQIAMDTA
+2751 YNSLQEAMDAA
-2765 RAMLAEDPNQKL
+2765 RALLAEDPTQKL

-2852 TMIGTTITN
+2852 TMTNTTITN

-2880 LGQDSSITG
+2880 LGGGSIITG

-2937 GTYTLQSGS
+2937 GSYTLQSGS

-2954 NGIIYIANNNGAEFT
+2954 NGIIYIANNSGAEFT

-3028 DVVISGNK
+3028 DVIISGNK

-3043 YINNGNCL
+3043 YINDGNCL

-3064 RGGGVCQSNGTLTV
+3064 RGGAVYQNGGSMTV
-3078 NGGDITTNNA
+3078 NGASITANNA
-3088 PEGGGLCHSGGTFN
+3088 PEGGGLCHNNGNFN
-3102 FQGGGLYGNIATGDD
+3102 FQGGALYGNISTTD
-3117 GGNDVY
+3117 GTGNDIY
-3123 STSKNGVMD
+3123 SLGKNGKID
-3132 LIAAAAMD
+3132 LIAAAAMEN
-3140 SDKYNVWRDD
+3140 DKYNVWRDD
-3150 YYPYTFTKKY
+3150 YYPYTFTKNY
-3160 HNTSDKIAAEG
+3160 HNTAKKIAAEG
-3171 TEDGGKY
+3171 SEEGGKY

-3195 YENSNIEIESN
+3195 YENSSIEIESN
-3206 DMYIYRM
+3206 DMYIAKM
-3213 SITKQDTGDGE
+3213 DIQTQDSGNGANDA
-3224 KDYYDAED
+3224 YDDED
-3232 GVITAGE
+3232 GLITAQDVLE
-3239 VMNGK
+3239 DANK
-3244 TADNV
+3244 APDNV
-3249 KSVEPTGE
+3249 ARVTKSTAS
-3257 TYPLNYDKGDK
+3257 YPLNYVKS
-3268 DTPGNVTTDKTLK
+3268 DTEKADTANYLT
-3281 VTYKDNRPEE
+3281 VTYTGGTSEE
-3291 IVRPETPVQ
+3291 VRANAPLA
-3300 WTAGSDATKDNAL
+3300 WTAGNDSNKDNAL
-3313 IRSFSTANYIVSLDT
+3313 IRSFSTANYIVKMETQSEALG
-3328 KSAEMG
+3328 K
-3334 NKLLDATERL
+3334 KLAGATERL
-3344 WMRIKVPCESG
+3344 WMRIKVPCASG
-3355 EISLSGNG
+3355 EISMSGSG
-3363 TVFKSSYTYYDPES
+3363 EVFNSSYNYYDPES

-3389 IEEKDLGTMNMTMQF
+3389 ITQEEAGGTITMTMQF
-3404 SIKVGGMH
+3404 SITVGGMQ
-3412 NGVTVQPTIEAWFD
+3412 NGERVEPILEAWFD
-3426 NSSYQ
+3426 NSSYKG
-3431 SYRTGTNPYDDRVV
+3431 YETDTNKYADHIELLAD
-3445 LDANPMRVSAKAAY
+3445 PMTVSAQAAY
-3459 NLSVANNPS
+3459 NLAVDNHKT
-3468 LRHIGYFDMDTKTE
+3468 LRHVGYFDMENKVE
-3482 ITEAEYKKLLADGD
+3482 ITESQYKEMKAQNKD
-3496 HNVVYGMMV
+3496 VVYGMV
-3505 GYGMSLQLR
+3505 AGYGLSLQLR
-3514 NQDTSKGLR
+3514 NQNTNKGLR
-3523 GIEVPSGDITFD
+3523 GIAVPSGDISFN
-3535 VNMQGGLKFN
+3535 VALRGGLYFN
-3545 GKTVYYADGGQ
+3545 GKRVYYADKAEE
-3556 PVAIN
+3556 VSIN
-3561 PLLWAYKPNESGS
+3561 PRLWAYKPNSNETT
-3574 YTGYD
+3574 TGYD
-3579 TRNNT
+3579 TDDNT
-3584 AGINMNW
+3584 AGVNMDW
-3591 SDEDDDDRSTHY
+3591 GDEDDDDRKSYY
-3603 DSKIAM
+3603 DSGIDF
-3609 NVDETHSGG
+3609 NVTDTHSGG
-3618 TWTALDPDENSAF
+3618 TWTVTNRSENGTF
-3631 TRGDGTKVKQTQL
+3631 TREDGTTVPQSEL
-3644 TFKVSGYTMRPISK
+3644 DFLVHGYTMKPVGK
-3658 SNDQAYSFSTGY
+3658 SGTAYQFSCGY
-3670 LQVLIPLELD
+3670 LQVIIPLNMEE
-3680 KYDFAKNDG
+3680 YDFAQGGN
-3689 YEGFLQTDMHM
+3689 YEGFLQSDMHVVAGNMEM
-3700 AGGNM
+3700 AGLNSDEMHGKDA
-3705 TMDTTE
+3705 TLE
-3711 DLNGVEAKLTDKV
+3711 DKI
-3724 NGYFNYT
+3724 NGYFAYT
-3731 DEGKLRDYAKNE
+3731 NADTLRGYAKNE
-3743 STYNDNYDNSST
+3743 TYYDDNYNNGAT
-3755 LGMNISRGWG
+3755 VGMNIAKGDDG
-3765 GNASYITKTNYW
+3765 EVNDLYKTNYW

-3782 KTVLNDDQNKQL
+3782 TTVLNDQRNPEL
-3794 GTNVTGIASKVY
+3794 GTNVTGVGSQLY
-3806 MTGNL
+3806 MTTNL
-3811 DFGSEV
+3811 SYSSV
-3817 VTPAN
+3817 TVTPAN
-3822 NTDTFIY
+3822 NAEKFLY
-3829 DAQVDQQ
+3829 DPQVDKQ

-3845 DVLMKFDPSAMR
+3845 DVLMKFDPDAMR
-3857 PATYMVDGVEKPVYK
+3857 PVTYTVDGEEKPI
-3872 MSQQEVAANLKD
+3872 QNFTQDQVATELKGI
-3884 VTHISL
+3884 TLLNL

-3897 WDTTRQLTQNYE
+3897 WDTTHKLTKNYN
-3909 LTILYAAKA
+3909 LTVLYAAKA
-3918 KDTPVLKD
+3918 D
-3926 ESEGN
+3926 ETDIGNENEGK
-3931 GWQYDRWARADG
+3931 GWTYADWSKDG
-3943 AGLDDSQPLWD
+3943 ATLDESQPLWQG
-3954 KEKNTRDNG
+3954 EANTRDDG
-3963 GTADMDKYSFNGMKM
+3963 GTADMDNYGFY
-3978 TVGSDG
+3978 TTTRGSG
-3984 ATKDIEGLVY
+3984 EAAKKIAGLVY

-3999 ELEKAGHT
+3999 ALETDGKT

-4017 CCVRTGRS
+4017 CCVRNGRS
-4025 VEIGHMM
+4025 VTIGHRMQ
-4032 EVTKDVSKIGRSY
+4032 VSTDTSKIGRSY
-4045 ALTMDVRGWTTYRP
+4045 AFTTDVRGWTTYRP
-4059 FYRSATANGSNPGWT
+4059 FFRDKLANGSSAGWT
-4074 RLMDNGTV
+4074 RFVDENGNT
-4082 LTKRSE
+4082 LTTRSA
-4088 LLYQGLIEGKGERAK
+4088 LLYQDLIQGNGEKASAPQNHWLTGK
-4103 APVSHPLTSAKNST
+4103 KNGRKDWNISQVNVQRP
-4117 IHWDIG
+4117 G
-4123 TPTINRI
+4123 TGNY
-4130 TNNYQKTQY
+4130 YQKTQY

-4146 GSHSGYLSGNTVLL
+4146 GSHSGYTAGNTVLI
-4160 ATQNATVEIETT
+4160 ATQNATVNITTT
-4172 DVAEGNI
+4172 DYSSGNI

-4187 EGQRTVTVQVTPRVT
+4187 NGQRTVTVQVTPKIT
-4202 MQSNA
+4202 MQSNV
-4207 KANLEV
+4207 KKDLEV
-4213 FDGTTQTDL
+4213 FDGLTQTDI
-4222 TLDVK
+4222 TLDVT
-4227 LPQDL
+4227 LPENL

-4243 SNSSYNRGDLTW
+4243 SNSSYNRSDLTW
-4255 EAKYQYWDGT
+4255 MAQYQYWNEENQEWVD
-4265 TWQNFDFETNYEKDY
+4265 FDFERDYAKNYQ
-4280 VKRLTRLHLTT
+4280 KRTTRLHLTT
-4291 MITDVK
+4291 TITDVQK
-4297 KVLPVLS
+4297 TLPVLS
-4304 FKAGIGYPADPGR
+4304 FKAGIGYPADPSL
-4317 DITGESDQDTGESDQ
+4317 DIEGSSKDDSD
-4332 DGAWYKNLRI
+4332 AWYKNLVI
-4342 DAEIHTTYEE
+4342 NAEIHSTYEE
-4352 EDVNASLGRT
+4352 KGVNASLSRT
-4362 DYTEIKVLRNS
+4362 DSTEIKVIKNTR
-4373 KTVVNKTAASNLVEI
+4373 TVINKTAATNLVEI
-4388 GDVLAYDLTYINEGG
+4388 GNDLAYDLTYVHQVGAT
-4403 VPSDLELCDL
+4403 SSLELCDV
-4413 LPYNTEKAKTFHG
+4413 LPYNGKEFHG
-4426 AYGLKSVTVT
+4426 AYALKSITVT
-4436 VQNADGTA
+4436 VQQNADVTTTWDQT
-4444 INLGTDDITVKY
+4444 NLTVTY
-4456 AGTDSV
+4456 ADTKSV
-4462 AYNNKGVLN
+4462 VRDKDGVVK
-4471 REATMQMASSNGT
+4471 RAETMASAASGT
-4484 QLTNR
+4484 KLTAANSEVNPGTNS
-4489 TTQDNSVTF
+4489 TTYTLKQ
-4498 TPDTMP
+4498 MP
-4504 IHKATDDSELGSLY
+4504 IHTASGNSDLGSLY
-4518 IQLKDLPN
+4518 LKFAELTDC
-4526 ATVKVRVEL
+4526 TVKVHVVL
-4535 AVKQT
+4535 AVAQEQ
-4540 KDGVNA
+4540 DGTNV
-4546 LLTDSDNTTVQ
+4546 LLTDTDKKTTQ
-4557 QSNDTY
+4557 QSGDIYSNS
-4563 NNIYFARAGGK
+4563 YFARSGGPEG
-4574 NNALLT
+4574 ATVT
-4580 SPTASIKVRSR
+4580 SPTASVKVRSR

-4629 VTLVQK
+4629 VTLVQ
-4635 KTTADPADVVYTDAD
+4635 TEPNTQDENPVYIDDA
-4650 GNAYCTVTDTLGNKV
+4650 GNNYYAVTDTLGNEV
-4665 QSITTI
+4665 QSVTTT
-4671 SDGRYSFENLKQG
+4671 SDGRYTFENLKQG
-4684 KYRVLFKD
+4684 EYRVLFKD
-4692 SEKGYMMEDS
+4692 SKDGYKMEDD

-4715 KRDAMG
+4715 KRDDKK
-4721 DTSNKTAPQYGT
+4721 DTSNKTDKQYGDT
-4733 EDANT
+4733 TNT
-4738 LQAAMSREITL
+4738 LQAALSDVITL

-4781 PDAKKAAEAEVDF
+4781 PDAEKAAEAEVNF
-4794 TLAATQGKNEL
+4794 TLAATQGENEL

-4811 LTNKTVSDPAKAAQD
+4811 LSNTAVSEPAKADENAENL
-4826 ASDLTLFG
+4826 ALFG
-4834 KFVGTGVDF
+4834 TFVGDKVDV
-4843 TDDSAER
+4843 TNDSDER

-4867 NGPITY
+4867 NGLITY
-4873 TLEQDTVR
+4873 ILKQDTVR
-4881 ADGDTWIGNVSFV
+4881 AGHDTWIGNVSFV
-4894 QQQHTEKV
+4894 QKQDTEKV

-4931 KLSDVENKELEQ
+4931 KLSNVENKDLEK

-4973 RTGENEE
+4973 HTGENEE
-4980 NEEIRYRLTD
+4980 TNEIRYRLTD

-5011 VKYKLTITDRDK
+5011 VKYKLTITDRDE

-5031 ALEDDKGILLYT
+5031 TLEDDKGILLYT
-5043 AVMTQDQ
+5043 AVMTLDQ
-5050 EKGDYS
+5050 ETGDYS
-5056 VDVTAGANRDTSTA
+5056 VDVTAGANRNTSTA
-5070 SAVMTAGSCLET
+5070 SAVMTAGSCLETMPTT

>member
-79 SQTPQDPESTAAPE
+79 SQTPQDPASTAAPE
-93 TTPAPDAAEDAPTPA
+93 TTPAPDAAEDVPTPTPTPT

-180 QAVVNAAVYAA
+180 QARVNAAVYAA
-191 PADQT
+191 TDGQT
-196 DITVDVP
+196 DIVVDVP
-203 VNNYTGT
+203 AANYTGT
-210 LVIPDAT
+210 LVIPDAA
-217 IVGKDDSGNE
+217 IVGKDASGNE
-227 INISYTNKNIILNM
+227 ININYTNKNIILNM

-262 TIRGGTIQA
+262 TIQGGTIKA
-271 ADGCTATRGV
+271 ADGCAATRGV
-281 QVQLGSALT
+281 QVQLGSTLT
-290 LDGTTISGFTY
+290 LDGTTISDFTY

-314 AVDTNG
+314 AVDTKG
-320 QFDVALGKNQEPLQ
+320 QYDVVLSDKDEPVKNS
-334 NADNTYQFK
+334 DGTYQFK
-343 KLQRENGNSMDTSFT
+343 KLRRETGADMDTSFT
-358 MRGGATITGCQS
+358 MKGGTTITNCKS

-379 HNAALLTLDEANF
+379 HNAALLTLESANF

-412 TIGDGVTFTGNHAAK
+412 TIGNDVTFTGNHAAK

-473 FDPAFDGLAG
+473 FDPAFDGIA
-483 DTIEGVTFG
+483 DNTIENVTFG
-492 TSEPTTSDE
+492 QAETTTSEEEDAEKETT
-501 ENAEAETILHGNYA
+501 LHGNYA
-515 ALRGGAIAFNSYIKE
+515 ALRGGAIAFNSNIKE
-530 NTLKNCTFTGNTA
+530 NTLKNCTFRGNTA

-556 GKTTEFN
+556 SKTTKFN
-563 PVYTVDGCTFKQNSA
+563 PVYTVEGCTFDRNSA

-585 DDAAGGA
+585 DDAGGGA
-592 ITIQVDPTDTPNT
+592 ITIQVNPTDTPNT
-605 VQVARLYVKN
+605 VQVASLHVKN

-634 EANRSNAR
+634 ETGYGNAR

-648 SSTFDINRVTS
+648 GSNFDSNRVTS
-659 AATGGWR
+659 AGNGGWR

-673 AGYAWADFTNNMFTG
+673 SGCAWADFTANTFTG
-688 NYSAQYGGAI
+688 NYSAHFGGAI
-698 ASNNTANY
+698 ATNNDNVY
-706 RGRTLTL
+706 QGRVITL
-713 GALREDGTPDPDKGN
+713 GALREDGTPDPDKAN
-728 TFTNNSSNSV
+728 TFTNNSANSW
-738 GGAVCVGT
+738 GGAISTGAS
-746 DGLGD
+746 GSGD

-756 YTTVHIYGNTF
+756 YTTVRIYGGSF
-767 TKNTTNWGSGGALY
+767 AGNTTLWGSGGALY
-781 VDSSTQRDDL
+781 VDSGTQRNDL

-797 ATFTGNQAINSSSS
+797 ATFTGNQAKNSSSS
-811 GAVRIYGVPTSFKD
+811 GAVRIYGVPTSFKN
-825 CEFINN
+825 CEFANN

-843 NRTNRFDMDNVT
+843 NRTKQFDMDNVT

-868 WGGAIFINEIPSSFG
+868 WGGAVFINEIPSSFE
-883 ATFTWNDVTFE
+883 AAFTWNNVTFKD
-894 GNTSRSHGGAV
+894 NTSRSHGGAV

-929 QNGGAFYL
+929 LNGGAFYL
-937 SQGRYTLKDAVFE
+937 SQGRYTLTNAVFE
-950 NNTAGSSG
+950 NNIAGYNG

-971 LTINGNSRFVGNTAN
+971 LTINGNSSFAGNTAN

-994 ESNDQYRTGADG
+994 ESNNQYRTGADG

-1011 HGELNII
+1011 RGELNII
-1018 GTAVTPIVFSNN
+1018 GTADNPIVFRNN

-1041 IGAHNTDTLDYL
+1041 IGAHNTDKLDYL
-1053 DVYNNT
+1053 DVYDNT
-1059 AQRYGGGIYINN
+1059 ALRYGGGIYINN

-1078 TNSKIHNNTTSW
+1078 TNSKICNNTTSW
-1090 AGGGVDIHNYLYY
+1090 AGGGVGIHNYLDF

-1109 NTTVITRTDK
+1109 NTTAITRTGR
-1119 PGNFTIQDCK
+1119 PGDFTIQDCE
-1129 ITENS
+1129 ITGNS
-1134 TTGTDN
+1134 TTGTDG

-1155 RGELYKEDSGTV
+1155 RSELYKVDSGTV
-1167 NIIDTVVEGNTTTL
+1167 NIIDTVVESNTTTL

-1203 NTSGTAAT
+1203 NTSGITAT
-1211 TAIDATNKYKY
+1211 TAIDAVNKYKY
-1222 SGGAVAVR
+1222 GGGAVAVR

-1261 RVLAASLT
+1261 RVLPASLT
-1269 TKDCTISN
+1269 TEDCEIKN
-1277 NTAKKG
+1277 NTAQKG

-1297 EKTFPDSNEGV
+1297 EKTSPDSNEGV

-1315 NAGEVTLPAASD
+1315 SAGEVTLPAAKKLEGEYD
-1327 LPGQYNAWLMDNTP
+1327 AWLMDDATP
-1341 PALETDIAND
+1341 IEKAVTND
-1351 PTAEHYYTL
+1351 SSAEHYYTL
-1360 QGAACV
+1360 QGAAHV
-1366 VARLNGSA
+1366 VARLNGLLGS
-1374 IFNWGAENFTTLQA
+1374 WTGKEYTTLQA
-1388 ALDAAKDKDGD
+1388 ALDEAATKTGT

-1435 LSNGQNTN
+1435 LTNGQNTN

-1449 KKADN
+1449 ERADN
-1454 YKADS
+1454 YKAGS

-1478 SAYNTLILTGKTL
+1478 SAHNKLILTGKTL

-1501 GQDCIDIT
+1501 GQDYIDIT

-1541 NTGYSIFTNG
+1541 NTGYSILTNG

-1610 IIINGGKFYNNKA
+1610 ITINGGEFYNNKA

-1666 INDGEFYNNTAKN
+1666 INDGEFYNNTANN

-1703 NTADNGGA
+1703 NTANNGGA
-1711 VYIATKAKVT
+1711 LYIATKAKVT
-1721 LSAAEGANVG
+1721 LSAAEGADVG
-1731 GIIRDNT
+1731 GIIRDNV

-1764 GGTIAGDVLFAQGG
+1764 GGTIAGDVLFGQGG
-1778 TVDLADTQDLHTD
+1778 TVDLANTQDLHTD
-1791 GIKNADQLVWLK
+1791 GIENAKDLVWLK
-1803 NDKETG
+1803 NDATTGET
-1809 DKAVRETADAQT
+1809 VRSETAPAQT

-1829 ENTGSYAARIG
+1829 KNTGSYAARIG

-1846 VNQAI
+1846 INQAI

-1881 NNTKHSP
+1881 NNTKHNP

-1901 TVANLNNNNLTF
+1901 TVNNLNNVGLTF
-1913 TLADDKTQ
+1913 TLTDDNTQADYNKAGNGGTLTAASGTLVNIKDQ
-1921 SDYKQGSTGGV
+1921 S
-1932 LTSTSGNLVYI
+1932 
-1943 NNQTNKPENTTVK
+1943 NKPENTTVK
-1956 LQGVTLTGSTTGSTC
+1956 LQGVTLTGATR
-1971 GVYAD
+1971 GVYAG

-1981 VAEGSSFSGH
+1981 VAEGSSFSGL
-1991 TVTAVNT
+1991 TVTTVNT
-1998 NGAAISYRDV
+1998 NGAAISYGGV
-2008 GTLEV
+2008 GTLV
-2013 DNCTFTNNRIT
+2013 VNKCKFADNRVTA
-2024 SNGHAGAIFMNS
+2024 NGHAGAIYMNS
-2036 ASCKATI
+2036 ASGKATI
-2043 TNSTFTNNQSKSNY
+2043 TNSTFTNNQSQSNY
-2057 GGAMWLAGHAI
+2057 GGAMWLAAHSI

-2074 FAGNTAGS
+2074 FAGNTAGAY
-2082 VGGAVYLVP
+2082 GGAIYLGP
-2091 CTNVEKA
+2091 CANTEKA
-2098 AAETEDY
+2098 KSSNNY

-2116 FENNKAYS
+2116 FKNNKAYIA
-2124 SGGALYI
+2124 GGALYI
-2131 NPSTIT
+2131 NPSAIT
-2137 VTTLLDHCTFTNN
+2137 VTTLLDQCTFTNN

-2171 DNRFEEN
+2171 DNLFEEN
-2178 KSYGSGSAML
+2178 KSYGGGSAMF
-2188 ANGNLLSVR
+2188 ANGNLLSIR
-2197 DQENVELPA
+2197 DQEGVTLPE
-2206 DSYDTKF
+2206 SGYDTRF
-2213 LNNTAGYGN
+2213 IHNTSGYGN
-2222 YSGGWAALYV
+2222 YNGGWAALYL
-2232 GGGSSK
+2232 GGGATK
-2238 HMRNMLF
+2238 NMRYMLF
-2245 DGNVAAYNSTASAI
+2245 DRNVAAYNSTASAI

-2268 AQRDMWIDHCRFE
+2268 AQRDMWIDHCRFVN
-2281 KNVGNRYTVYV
+2281 NVGNRYTVYV
-2292 DSNATNNN
+2292 DTNYTNKNLLKINN
-2300 RLRINDT
+2300 T
-2307 VFDNNTVKYGRTDGD
+2307 VFDNNTVKYGRTDGE
-2322 ASLLFVS
+2322 AALLYIA
-2329 YGNNVEMCDSSITNT
+2329 YGNSVMMSDCTITKT
-2344 QGQGRVIRLLGGGT
+2344 QGEGRALRYYGGGT
-2358 LDAEGNAVPAT
+2358 LDKDGNAVPAT
-2369 STFTHV
+2369 GTFTNV
-2375 TITNNKNCYYTPV
+2375 TITDNKNCYYTPV
-2388 VLTNGNSTENDT
+2388 SLPNANSSDGDE
-2400 WKRWSIQAKSTW
+2400 WKTRSIQAKSTW

-2426 PDSAGGFAVSKQN
+2426 QDGAGGFEVYKQN

-2461 PLTSYGFGDQQEGT
+2461 PLTNYGFGNQQEGV
-2475 VTFTN
+2475 VTFTD
-2480 CDITGNHGTAA
+2480 CYITGNHGTAA

-2498 ISFYH
+2498 ISYYQS
-2503 NVRGIVKLNDCTIT
+2503 VRGIVNLNDCTIK

-2567 AYDTRDGESRLHLT
+2567 AYDTKDGESRLRLI
-2581 DCEIK
+2581 DCTIT

-2601 IKPESR
+2601 IKPEKR

-2616 YMAHAV
+2616 YVDHAAD
-2622 NTQTMIVTGG
+2622 TQTMIVTGG

-2640 KYGGGICTDYI
+2640 KYGGGISTDVV
-2651 GKNTNYNTLVVN
+2651 GKNTNYNTLIVKVAD
-2663 VIGGTVENN
+2663 GTVENN

-2696 SKIHDNGRWL
+2696 SAIHDNGRWL
-2706 NENTSETLKDEAIDY
+2706 NENTSETLKDEPIDY

-2742 QIVKDGEVV
+2742 QIVKDGKVV
-2751 GSPYDSLQIAMDTA
+2751 GSPYDSLQEAMDAA

-2789 QISQDTN
+2789 QISQDTD

-2813 ALTIESDVN
+2813 ALTVESDVA
-2822 IINSKPAEGG
+2822 IIGGG

-2852 TMIGTTITN
+2852 TMTDTTITN

-2880 LGQDSSITG
+2880 LGQGSTITG

-2900 IDGSFTQTGNA
+2900 IDGSFTQTDDAVITN
-2911 TISDCSAFENAAFTN
+2911 CSVFENAAFRA

-2931 AVYVAK
+2931 AVYIAK
-2937 GTYTLQSGS
+2937 GSYTLQSGS
-2946 VTNNSATQ
+2946 VTNNSATK
-2954 NGIIYIANNNGAEFT
+2954 NGIIYIANNSGAEFT
-2969 MTKGEISG
+2969 MTQGKISG

-2984 IYQAGGTMTLA
+2984 IYQEGGTMTLA

-3013 NGGSSLLLGNTNASQ
+3013 NGGSSLLLGNTKASQ
-3028 DVVISGNK
+3028 DVAISGNK

-3043 YINNGNCL
+3043 YINGGNCL

-3213 SITKQDTGDGE
+3213 SITEQDTGDGK

-3232 GVITAGE
+3232 GVITAAD

-3244 TADNV
+3244 KADNV
-3249 KSVEPTGE
+3249 KSVKPTGK
-3257 TYPLNYDKGDK
+3257 TYPLNYDKDA
-3268 DTPGNVTTDKTLK
+3268 PVETDKTLE
-3281 VTYKDNRPEE
+3281 VTYTDNHTE

-3328 KSAEMG
+3328 KSQALNEQLVG
-3334 NKLLDATERL
+3334 ATERL

-3363 TVFKSSYTYYDPES
+3363 TVFKSSYTYYDPELR
-3377 HCQILEGYQDHV
+3377 CQILEGYQDHV
-3389 IEEKDLGTMNMTMQF
+3389 IEEQDLGTMNMTMQF

-3412 NGVTVQPTIEAWFD
+3412 NGATVQPTIEAWFD

-3431 SYRTGTNPYDDRVV
+3431 SYWTNTNQYNDRVV
-3445 LDANPMRVSAKAAY
+3445 LDANIMRVSAKAAY
-3459 NLSVANNPS
+3459 NLSVGNNPS

-3482 ITEAEYKKLLADGD
+3482 ITEQQYNEKREKDPNS
-3496 HNVVYGMMV
+3496 NVVYGMMV

-3523 GIEVPSGDITFD
+3523 GIEVPSGDIAFD

-3545 GKTVYYADGGQ
+3545 GKTVYYAEGGK

-3609 NVDETHSGG
+3609 NVDENHSGG
-3618 TWTALDPDENSAF
+3618 TWTALNPSEDSTF
-3631 TRGDGTKVKQTQL
+3631 TRGDGTEVKQTKL

-3680 KYDFAKNDG
+3680 KYDFAQNSG
-3689 YEGFLQTDMHM
+3689 YEGFLQADMHM

-3705 TMDTTE
+3705 TMDNVADA
-3711 DLNGVEAKLTDKV
+3711 DLNGVEAELTDKV

-3731 DEGKLRDYAKNE
+3731 DEGILRSYAKNE
-3743 STYNDNYDNSST
+3743 STYGDNYDNSST
-3755 LGMNISRGWG
+3755 LGMNISRSRG

-3811 DFGSEV
+3811 AFGSEE

-3822 NTDTFIY
+3822 NTDKFIY

-3872 MSQQEVAANLKD
+3872 MSQKEVAANLKD

-3918 KDTPVLKD
+3918 NDTPVLKD
-3926 ESEGN
+3926 GSEGN
-3931 GWQYDRWARADG
+3931 GWQYDRWERADG
-3943 AGLDDSQPLWD
+3943 AGLDNSQPLW
-3954 KEKNTRDNG
+3954 EKQPNTRDNG
-3963 GTADMDKYSFNGMKM
+3963 GTADMDKYSFNDMEM

-3984 ATKDIEGLVY
+3984 ATKEIKGLVY

-4059 FYRSATANGSNPGWT
+4059 FYRSATATGSNPGWT

-4088 LLYQGLIEGKGERAK
+4088 LLYQGLIEGKDEQAK
-4103 APVSHPLTSAKNST
+4103 APVSHTLTSAKNST

-4172 DVAEGNI
+4172 DVAEGNR

-4222 TLDVK
+4222 ALDVK

-4265 TWQNFDFETNYEKDY
+4265 TWQDFNFATDYEQNY
-4280 VKRLTRLHLTT
+4280 VQRPTLLHLTT
-4291 MITDVK
+4291 TITDVK

-4304 FKAGIGYPADPGR
+4304 FKAGIGYPADPGL
-4317 DITGESDQDTGESDQ
+4317 DITDERNQ

-4403 VPSDLELCDL
+4403 ANSDLELCDL

-4436 VQNADGTA
+4436 VQNADGSA

-4462 AYNNKGVLN
+4462 AYTNKDVLD
-4471 REATMQMASSNGT
+4471 RAATMKNAESGT
-4484 QLTNR
+4484 SLTTK
-4489 TTQDNSVTF
+4489 TTQGNSVTF

-4504 IHKATDDSELGSLY
+4504 IHKATGTSELGSLY
-4518 IQLKDLPN
+4518 LQLKELPN
-4526 ATVKVRVEL
+4526 ATVKVHVKL
-4535 AVKQT
+4535 AVTQP

-4546 LLTDSDNTTVQ
+4546 LLTDIDDKTVQ

-4563 NNIYFARAGGK
+4563 NNIYFARAGGES
-4574 NNALLT
+4574 NALLT

-4629 VTLVQK
+4629 VTLVQTK
-4635 KTTADPADVVYTDAD
+4635 PNTQGENPVYTDG
-4650 GNAYCTVTDTLGNKV
+4650 GNSYYAVTDTLGNKV
-4665 QSITTI
+4665 QSVTTT
-4671 SDGRYSFENLKQG
+4671 SDGRYTFENLKQG
-4684 KYRVLFKD
+4684 NYRVLFKD
-4692 SEKGYMMEDS
+4692 SEKGYMMEDD

-4721 DTSNKTAPQYGT
+4721 DTSNKTDPQYGT
-4733 EDANT
+4733 ADANT
-4738 LQAAMSREITL
+4738 LQAAMSEEITL

-4781 PDAKKAAEAEVDF
+4781 PDAAKAAEAKVNF
-4794 TLAATQGKNEL
+4794 TLAATQDENEL

-4811 LTNKTVSDPAKAAQD
+4811 LSNTAVSKPAKADENAEN
-4826 ASDLTLFG
+4826 LTLFG
-4834 KFVGTGVDF
+4834 TFVGDKVDV

-4867 NGPITY
+4867 KGPITY
-4873 TLEQDTVR
+4873 TLKQDTVR

-4894 QQQHTEKV
+4894 QQQVTEKV

-4931 KLSDVENKELEQ
+4931 KRSDVENKELEQ

-4973 RTGENEE
+4973 RTGENKET
-4980 NEEIRYRLTD
+4980 EEICYRLTD

-5031 ALEDDKGILLYT
+5031 ALEDDKGNLLYT
-5043 AVMTQDQ
+5043 AVMTPKQ
-5050 EKGDYS
+5050 ETGDYS
-5056 VDVTAGANRDTSTA
+5056 VDVTAGDGRVTSTA
-5070 SAVMTAGSCLET
+5070 SAVMTAGSCLETMPKT

>member
-79 SQTPQDPESTAAPE
+79 PQTPQDPASTAAPE
-93 TTPAPDAAEDAPTPA
+93 TTPAPDAAEDAPTPT

-174 TEPSTL
+174 TEPATL
-180 QAVVNAAVYAA
+180 QALVNAAVYKAQ
-191 PADQT
+191 ADQT
-196 DITVDVP
+196 DITDIKVDVP
-203 VNNYTGT
+203 ANNYTGT

-217 IVGKDDSGNE
+217 IVGKDASGNE
-227 INISYTNKNIILNM
+227 IKISYTNKNIILNM
-241 TDSTLTVPT
+241 TGSTLTVPT

-262 TIRGGTIQA
+262 TIRGGTIKA

-290 LDGTTISGFTY
+290 LDGTTISDFTY

-320 QFDVALGKNQEPLQ
+320 QYDVVLDDKDEPVKNS
-334 NADNTYQFK
+334 DGTYRFK
-343 KLQRENGNSMDTSFT
+343 KLRRETDADMDTSFT
-358 MRGGATITGCQS
+358 MKGGATITNCKS

-379 HNAALLTLDEANF
+379 HNAALLTLERANF

-412 TIGDGVTFTGNHAAK
+412 TIGNDVTFTGNHAAK

-473 FDPAFDGLAG
+473 FDPAFDGLA
-483 DTIEGVTFG
+483 DNTIENVTFG
-492 TSEPTTSDE
+492 KAETTTSEEEDAEEETT
-501 ENAEAETILHGNYA
+501 LHGNYA
-515 ALRGGAIAFNSYIKE
+515 ALRGGAIAFNSNIKE
-530 NTLKNCTFTGNTA
+530 NTLKNCTFRGNTA
-543 LRYAGAVYYPNNY
+543 LRYAGAVYYPNTY

-563 PVYTVDGCTFKQNSA
+563 PVYTVDSCTFDRNSA

-585 DDAAGGA
+585 DDAGGGA
-592 ITIQVDPTDTPNT
+592 ILIQVNPTDTPNT
-605 VQVARLYVKN
+605 VQVASLHVKN
-615 STFTGNTATGYGG
+615 STFTGNTATGFGG

-634 EANRSNAR
+634 ETGYGNAR

-648 SSTFDINRVTS
+648 GSKFDSNRATS
-659 AATGGWR
+659 AGTGGWR

-673 AGYAWADFTNNMFTG
+673 EGYAWADFTNNRFTG

-698 ASNNTANY
+698 ASNNTVNY
-706 RGRTLTL
+706 SGRTLTL
-713 GALREDGTPDPDKGN
+713 GALREDGTPDPEKSN
-728 TFTNNSSNSV
+728 TFTNNSSNSA
-738 GGAVCVGT
+738 GGAVYVGT
-746 DGLGD
+746 QSPGD

-767 TKNTTNWGSGGALY
+767 TTNTTNWGSGGALY
-781 VDSSTQRDDL
+781 VDSGTQRNDL

-825 CEFINN
+825 CEFTNN
-831 TTEQSHGGAIWV
+831 TTEQSHGGAVWV
-843 NRTNRFDMDNVT
+843 NRTKRFDMDNVT

-868 WGGAIFINEIPSSFG
+868 WGGAVFINEIPSSFE
-883 ATFTWNDVTFE
+883 AAFTWNNVTFE
-894 GNTSRSHGGAV
+894 GNTSHSHGGAV

-929 QNGGAFYL
+929 LNGGAFYL
-937 SQGRYTLKDAVFE
+937 SQGRYTLTNAVFE
-950 NNTAGSSG
+950 NNTAGNNG

-965 QYSGNS
+965 RYSGNN
-971 LTINGNSRFVGNTAN
+971 LTIKGSSRFVGNTASS
-986 NSGGAVQF
+986 SGGALYFDQ
-994 ESNDQYRTGADG
+994 NDITYTDDDGQLQYRR
-1006 NLEYY
+1006 
-1011 HGELNII
+1011 GELNIT
-1018 GTAVTPIVFSNN
+1018 GTADKPIVFSGNI
-1030 TAKNYSGGALC
+1030 AKNYSGGA
-1041 IGAHNTDTLDYL
+1041 IAVGFSNTDKLDYL
-1053 DVYNNT
+1053 DVHDNT
-1059 AQRYGGGIYINN
+1059 AKQYGGGIYVNGCA
-1071 STTEGTL
+1071 TVGTL
-1078 TNSKIHNNTTSW
+1078 TNSKIYNNTTVQT
-1090 AGGGVDIHNYLYY
+1090 GGGVFVHAYFNY
-1103 QETKVD
+1103 QNVKVNNVD
-1109 NTTVITRTDK
+1109 VPTRIGEACD
-1119 PGNFTIQDCK
+1119 FTIENCEV
-1129 ITENS
+1129 TGNS
-1134 TTGTDN
+1134 TTGTDGN
-1140 NCSGGGGIGITSDLR
+1140 SRGGGGIAMGADLR
-1155 RGELYKEDSGTV
+1155 HSQFFGDESGTL
-1167 NIIDTVVEGNTTTL
+1167 NIINTTV
-1181 AGGGIYCGYNGTN
+1181 G
-1194 NISGGSISN
+1194 N
-1203 NTSGTAAT
+1203 NTSGT
-1211 TAIDATNKYKY
+1211 
-1222 SGGAVAVR
+1222 SGGGVYGSYNTTIKISGSKIANNTAASNGGGVVVR
-1230 NNTTTIKGG
+1230 NNTTTIKNG
-1239 TLITGNTSGVD
+1239 TVIEGNTAGVN
-1250 GGALYVKNADS
+1250 GGALYTWDTRNNDEKKYGVYEPK
-1261 RVLAASLT
+1261 LT
-1269 TKDCTISN
+1269 TEDCTIAN

-1297 EKTFPDSNEGV
+1297 EKTSPDSNEGV

-1315 NAGEVTLPAASD
+1315 SAGEVTLPAAKKLKGKYD
-1327 LPGQYNAWLMDNTP
+1327 AWLMDDATP
-1341 PALETDIAND
+1341 IEKAVTND
-1351 PTAEHYYTL
+1351 SNAEHYYTL
-1360 QGAACV
+1360 QGAARV
-1366 VARLNGSA
+1366 VARLNGLLGS
-1374 IFNWGAENFTTLQA
+1374 WTGKEYTTLQA
-1388 ALDAAKDKDGD
+1388 ALDEAAKKTGT

-1414 TTVNNPITLNLNGYT
+1414 TTVHNPITLNLNGYT

-1435 LSNGQNTN
+1435 LTNNENTN

-1449 KKADN
+1449 EKADK
-1454 YKADS
+1454 YKAGS

-1472 MNSGTK
+1472 MNNGTR
-1478 SAYNTLILTGKTL
+1478 SAHNTLILTGKTL

-1501 GQDCIDIT
+1501 GQDYIDIT

-1528 YHNIVAEGAVFTK
+1528 YHNIVAESAVFTK
-1541 NTGYSIFTNG
+1541 NTGYSILTNG

-1584 DGGEFHDNITTSQ
+1584 DGGKFHDNITTSQ
-1597 SGGVIASVGWTNT
+1597 SGGVIDSVGWTNT
-1610 IIINGGKFYNNKA
+1610 ITINGGEFYNNKA

-1666 INDGEFYNNTAKN
+1666 INDGEFYNNTANN

-1703 NTADNGGA
+1703 NTANNGGA
-1711 VYIATKAKVT
+1711 LYIATKAKVT
-1721 LSAAEGANVG
+1721 LSAAEDADVG

-1778 TVDLADTQDLHTD
+1778 TVDLANTQALYTKDIVGAED
-1791 GIKNADQLVWLK
+1791 LVWLK
-1803 NDKETG
+1803 NDNETG

-1840 SDKYFS
+1840 GDKYFS
-1846 VNQAI
+1846 INQAI

-1861 AETNT
+1861 TETN

-1901 TVANLNNNNLTF
+1901 TVTDLNKADLTF
-1913 TLADDKTQ
+1913 TLCNAKGEDD
-1921 SDYKQGSTGGV
+1921 YNPANGGGK
-1932 LTSTSGNLVYI
+1932 LTSESGTLLVTNGQTS
-1943 NNQTNKPENTTVK
+1943 KPDNTTVK
-1956 LQGVTLTGSTTGSTC
+1956 LQSVTLDGSTRDGSTR
-1971 GVYAD
+1971 GVYTG
-1976 SNVNL
+1976 NNTNL
-1981 VAEGSSFSGH
+1981 VLKDTTISNMTYTSTDH
-1991 TVTAVNT
+1991 
-1998 NGAAISYRDV
+1998 GAGIRFGGAGV
-2008 GTLEV
+2008 LEA
-2013 DNCTFTNNRIT
+2013 DGCTFANNRVE
-2024 SNGHAGAIFMNS
+2024 SNCYGGAIFMNS
-2036 ASCKATI
+2036 ASSKATI
-2043 TNSTFTNNQSKSNY
+2043 TNSTFTNNYARNV
-2057 GGAMWLAGHAI
+2057 GGAMFLNSHTI

-2074 FAGNTAGS
+2074 FAGNSTS
-2082 VGGAVYLVP
+2082 DRGGAIYMQP
-2091 CTNVEKA
+2091 RINTEKA
-2098 AAETEDY
+2098 ESEKY
-2105 GSYDA
+2105 GAYDV

-2116 FENNKAYS
+2116 FENNTAYS
-2124 SGGALYI
+2124 AGGAIYVDPGNIDMTYLI
-2131 NPSTIT
+2131 
-2137 VTTLLDHCTFTNN
+2137 DGCTFKNN
-2150 STTTA
+2150 CSSA
-2155 GGGAVYNN
+2155 NAGGAVYQNN
-2163 QGTLTLGT
+2163 GTLTLGT
-2171 DNRFEEN
+2171 GNLFEEN
-2178 KSYGSGSAML
+2178 KSYNGGSGMYVG
-2188 ANGNLLSVR
+2188 GNLYSVR
-2197 DQENVELPA
+2197 DQKDVTLPE
-2206 DSYDTKF
+2206 SGYDTQF
-2213 LNNTAGYGN
+2213 ISNTAGYGN
-2222 YSGGWAALYV
+2222 YNGGSAALQV
-2232 GGGSSK
+2232 GGGSTK

-2245 DGNVAAYNSTASAI
+2245 DGNVAAYGGTASAI
-2259 YIGTGSAST
+2259 YVGNTGSGEAER
-2268 AQRDMWIDHCRFE
+2268 QILIDHCRIV
-2281 KNVGNRYTVYV
+2281 KNVAPAYTVYIA
-2292 DSNATNNN
+2292 DTYYLGNRTQITN
-2300 RLRINDT
+2300 T
-2307 VFDNNTVKYGRTDGD
+2307 VFDNNTIRSDSGD
-2322 ASLLFVS
+2322 YSVLLVH
-2329 YGNNVEMCDSSITNT
+2329 YGNNLEVSNTSFTNT
-2344 QGQGRVIRLLGGGT
+2344 QGKGRVIRVLGGGDYKNDT
-2358 LDAEGNAVPAT
+2358 NYVPAY
-2369 STFTHV
+2369 STFDNV
-2375 TITNNKNCYYTPV
+2375 TIKDNTNCLYTPVYISNLNENYRDDYARYSVQASTTWSNCVLTNNASSTGNYNVGAFYVYKQFLTMENCQITNNKGQYGAVGLAGPLTSIGKGEQKQMETTFTGCKIAGNEGGSAGGLWIGGHESYRLTVNLNNCDISNNTSRSVAGGIYAGQLTTLNMTETTVTDNTAKTNGGGLYMVTLDNQDGSSRIN
-2388 VLTNGNSTENDT
+2388 LTNC
-2400 WKRWSIQAKSTW
+2400 K
-2412 TDCTITGNAASITS
+2412 ITGN
-2426 PDSAGGFAVSKQN
+2426 
-2439 VTLEHCTISNNSGPN
+2439 
-2454 GGVYVSS
+2454 
-2461 PLTSYGFGDQQEGT
+2461 
-2475 VTFTN
+2475 
-2480 CDITGNHGTAA
+2480 TAQ
-2491 RGAGGMG
+2491 R
-2498 ISFYH
+2498 
-2503 NVRGIVKLNDCTIT
+2503 
-2517 DNTGNY
+2517 
-2523 GGGIRVGGN
+2523 
-2532 DNDDWNASGLGTLN
+2532 
-2546 ATNCTISGN
+2546 
-2555 TATVKGGGIFAS
+2555 
-2567 AYDTRDGESRLHLT
+2567 
-2581 DCEIK
+2581 
-2586 NNTANYGGGIYAARQ
+2586 GGGIYMDRTL
-2601 IKPESR
+2601 KPEKRS
-2607 GKDNQYRDY
+2607 KDYINY
-2616 YMAHAV
+2616 YTKNASS
-2622 NTQTMIVTGG
+2622 TQTLKMVGG
-2632 TIADNIAQ
+2632 TVDGNTALGN
-2640 KYGGGICTDYI
+2640 GGGICTTAD
-2651 GKNTNYNTLVVN
+2651 NYDTSYGTLVVN
-2663 VIGGTVENN
+2663 VTGGGTVGNN

-2682 YKTQADTVLHLPQA
+2682 FKGKPDTVLHLPQA

-2742 QIVKDGEVV
+2742 QIVEKGVI
-2751 GSPYDSLQIAMDTA
+2751 YNSLQEAVDAA
-2765 RAMLAEDPNQKL
+2765 RAMLAEDPTQKL

-2813 ALTIESDVN
+2813 ALTIESDVA
-2822 IINSKPAEGG
+2822 IIGGG

-2852 TMIGTTITN
+2852 TMTDTTITN

-2880 LGQDSSITG
+2880 LGRGSTITG

-2900 IDGSFTQTGNA
+2900 IDGSFTQTDDAVITN
-2911 TISDCSAFENAAFTN
+2911 CSVFENAAFSA

-2937 GTYTLQSGS
+2937 GIYTLQSGS

-2954 NGIIYIANNNGAEFT
+2954 NGIIYIANNSGAEFT
-2969 MTKGEISG
+2969 MTQGEISG

-3013 NGGSSLLLGNTNASQ
+3013 NGGSSLLLGNTHASQ

-3043 YINNGNCL
+3043 YINGGNCL
-3051 MRGGNITGNKATK
+3051 MRSGNITGNKATK

-3150 YYPYTFTKKY
+3150 YYPYTFTKNY

-3213 SITKQDTGDGE
+3213 SITKQDTGD
-3224 KDYYDAED
+3224 DVNDHYDAED
-3232 GVITAGE
+3232 GVITAAE
-3239 VMNGK
+3239 VMNGGK
-3244 TADNV
+3244 ADNV
-3249 KSVEPTGE
+3249 KSVEPAGK
-3257 TYPLNYDKGDK
+3257 TYPLNYDK
-3268 DTPGNVTTDKTLK
+3268 DTPDNVKTVETLK
-3281 VTYKDNRPEE
+3281 VTYTDNRTPE

-3300 WTAGSDATKDNAL
+3300 WTAGSDATKENAL

-3328 KSAEMG
+3328 KSAGMG
-3334 NKLLDATERL
+3334 DKLLNATERL

-3389 IEEKDLGTMNMTMQF
+3389 IEEKDLGTMNLTMQF

-3412 NGVTVQPTIEAWFD
+3412 NGATVQPTIEAWFD

-3445 LDANPMRVSAKAAY
+3445 LDANIMRVSAKAAY
-3459 NLSVANNPS
+3459 NLSVGNNPS

-3482 ITEAEYKKLLADGD
+3482 ITEQQYNERVKDPD
-3496 HNVVYGMMV
+3496 SNVVYGMMV

-3545 GKTVYYADGGQ
+3545 GKTVYYAEGGQ

-3609 NVDETHSGG
+3609 NVDENHSGG
-3618 TWTALDPDENSAF
+3618 TWTALNPSEDSTF
-3631 TRGDGTKVKQTQL
+3631 TRGDGTEVKQTKL

-3705 TMDTTE
+3705 TMDNVADA
-3711 DLNGVEAKLTDKV
+3711 DLNGVEAELTDKV

-3731 DEGKLRDYAKNE
+3731 DEGILRGYAKNE
-3743 STYNDNYDNSST
+3743 STYGDNYDNSST

-3811 DFGSEV
+3811 AFGSEE

-3857 PATYMVDGVEKPVYK
+3857 PATYMVDGVEKPVCK

-3897 WDTTRQLTQNYE
+3897 WDTTKQLTQNYE

-3926 ESEGN
+3926 GSEGN

-3943 AGLDDSQPLWD
+3943 AGLDDSQPLWNG
-3954 KEKNTRDNG
+3954 EKNTRDNG
-3963 GTADMDKYSFNGMKM
+3963 GTADMDKYSFNKM
-3978 TVGSDG
+3978 TVGSDE
-3984 ATKDIEGLVY
+3984 AAKEIEGLVY

-4059 FYRSATANGSNPGWT
+4059 FYRSATATGSNPGWT

-4088 LLYQGLIEGKGERAK
+4088 LLYQGLIEGKGEQAK
-4103 APVSHPLTSAKNST
+4103 APVSHTLTSAKNSK
-4117 IHWDIG
+4117 INWDIG
-4123 TPTINRI
+4123 TPTISRI

-4160 ATQNATVEIETT
+4160 ATQNATVKIETT

-4265 TWQNFDFETNYEKDY
+4265 TWQDFDFVTDYEKNY
-4280 VKRLTRLHLTT
+4280 VQRPTCLHLTT
-4291 MITDVK
+4291 TITDVK

-4317 DITGESDQDTGESDQ
+4317 DITGEKDQ

-4403 VPSDLELCDL
+4403 ANSDLELCDL
-4413 LPYNTEKAKTFHG
+4413 LPCNTEKAKTFHG

-4436 VQNADGTA
+4436 VQQANGSD
-4444 INLGTDDITVKY
+4444 IVWNTDDITVKY

-4462 AYNNKGVLN
+4462 AYTNKGVLD
-4471 REATMQMASSNGT
+4471 RAATMEKASSNGT
-4484 QLTNR
+4484 PLTTTTKN
-4489 TTQDNSVTF
+4489 TQDNSVTF
-4498 TPDTMP
+4498 TPNTMP
-4504 IHKATDDSELGSLY
+4504 IHRATGKSELGSLY
-4518 IQLKDLPN
+4518 LQLKGLPN
-4526 ATVKVRVEL
+4526 AIVKVRVEL
-4535 AVKQT
+4535 AVTQT

-4546 LLTDSDNTTVQ
+4546 LLTDSDKETVQ

-4629 VTLVQK
+4629 VTLVQTK
-4635 KTTADPADVVYTDAD
+4635 PNTKDENPVYID
-4650 GNAYCTVTDTLGNKV
+4650 GDNSYYAVTDTLGNKV
-4665 QSITTI
+4665 QPVTTT
-4671 SDGRYSFENLKQG
+4671 SDGHYTFENLKQG
-4684 KYRVLFKD
+4684 NYRVLFKD
-4692 SEKGYMMEDS
+4692 SENGYMMEDD

-4715 KRDAMG
+4715 KHDAMGDTMG
-4721 DTSNKTAPQYGT
+4721 DTSNKTAPQYRT

-4738 LQAAMSREITL
+4738 LQAAMSEKITL

-4781 PDAKKAAEAEVDF
+4781 PDAKKAAEAKVDF

-4873 TLEQDTVR
+4873 TLKQDTVR
-4881 ADGDTWIGNVSFV
+4881 AGGDTWIGNVSFV

-4956 EKLLGGKVEIK
+4956 EKLLGSKVEIK

-4980 NEEIRYRLTD
+4980 TEEIRYRLTD

-5023 NGNTLPTI
+5023 TGNTLPTI

-5043 AVMTQDQ
+5043 AVMTPDQ
-5050 EKGDYS
+5050 EMGGYS
-5056 VDVTAGANRDTSTA
+5056 VDVTAGDYRNTSTA

-5082 EQEQSN
+5082 MPKTEQEQSN

-5096 MKITDSYLF
+5096 MEITDSYLF

>member
-1 MKKKSTQRIAA
+1 M
-12 WLLAAGMMAGTF
+12 G
-24 AQPMAVYAESTASI
+24 
-38 AASDST
+38 
-44 TGDSI
+44 
-49 TADADVV
+49 
-56 IATPTPEPD
+56 
-65 TGTDTAATP
+65 
-74 VPTAD
+74 
-79 SQTPQDPESTAAPE
+79 
-93 TTPAPDAAEDAPTPA
+93 
-108 PTPAAEDT
+108 
-116 ADDAADT
+116 
-123 DDTTDTTTTVTP
+123 
-135 ADLQSCIALLAASQL
+135 
-150 SLDADSIE
+150 
-158 PDVREETL
+158 
-166 ALSDEITE
+166 
-174 TEPSTL
+174 
-180 QAVVNAAVYAA
+180 
-191 PADQT
+191 
-196 DITVDVP
+196 
-203 VNNYTGT
+203 
-210 LVIPDAT
+210 
-217 IVGKDDSGNE
+217 
-227 INISYTNKNIILNM
+227 
-241 TDSTLTVPT
+241 
-250 DAAVGVSVFGSL
+250 
-262 TIRGGTIQA
+262 
-271 ADGCTATRGV
+271 
-281 QVQLGSALT
+281 QLGT
-290 LDGTTISGFTY
+290 
-301 AGPGAGVYVKGTA
+301 
-314 AVDTNG
+314 
-320 QFDVALGKNQEPLQ
+320 
-334 NADNTYQFK
+334 
-343 KLQRENGNSMDTSFT
+343 
-358 MRGGATITGCQS
+358 
-370 DGNGAALYV
+370 
-379 HNAALLTLDEANF
+379 
-392 TNNNAGGFG
+392 
-401 GAVYLG
+401 
-407 TGVQT
+407 
-412 TIGDGVTFTGNHAAK
+412 
-427 DGGALYLANQYTL
+427 
-440 HVKADNILVQVP
+440 
-452 VTFNGGTFTDNST
+452 
-465 DTYGGALA
+465 
-473 FDPAFDGLAG
+473 
-483 DTIEGVTFG
+483 
-492 TSEPTTSDE
+492 
-501 ENAEAETILHGNYA
+501 
-515 ALRGGAIAFNSYIKE
+515 
-530 NTLKNCTFTGNTA
+530 
-543 LRYAGAVYYPNNY
+543 
-556 GKTTEFN
+556 
-563 PVYTVDGCTFKQNSA
+563 
-578 TYDVKNG
+578 
-585 DDAAGGA
+585 
-592 ITIQVDPTDTPNT
+592 
-605 VQVARLYVKN
+605 
-615 STFTGNTATGYGG
+615 
-628 AISTRR
+628 
-634 EANRSNAR
+634 
-642 IYLNID
+642 
-648 SSTFDINRVTS
+648 
-659 AATGGWR
+659 
-666 GGGAVWV
+666 
-673 AGYAWADFTNNMFTG
+673 
-688 NYSAQYGGAI
+688 
-698 ASNNTANY
+698 
-706 RGRTLTL
+706 
-713 GALREDGTPDPDKGN
+713 
-728 TFTNNSSNSV
+728 
-738 GGAVCVGT
+738 
-746 DGLGD
+746 
-751 NTNGI
+751 
-756 YTTVHIYGNTF
+756 
-767 TKNTTNWGSGGALY
+767 
-781 VDSSTQRDDL
+781 
-791 GLEVVG
+791 
-797 ATFTGNQAINSSSS
+797 
-811 GAVRIYGVPTSFKD
+811 
-825 CEFINN
+825 
-831 TTEQSHGGAIWV
+831 
-843 NRTNRFDMDNVT
+843 
-855 FTGNTAGAVRNDG
+855 
-868 WGGAIFINEIPSSFG
+868 
-883 ATFTWNDVTFE
+883 
-894 GNTSRSHGGAV
+894 
-905 GINTNVYLTL
+905 
-915 NATNITASNNKSIS
+915 
-929 QNGGAFYL
+929 
-937 SQGRYTLKDAVFE
+937 
-950 NNTAGSSG
+950 
-958 GAIYVWN
+958 
-965 QYSGNS
+965 
-971 LTINGNSRFVGNTAN
+971 LTING
-986 NSGGAVQF
+986 
-994 ESNDQYRTGADG
+994 
-1006 NLEYY
+1006 
-1011 HGELNII
+1011 
-1018 GTAVTPIVFSNN
+1018 
-1030 TAKNYSGGALC
+1030 
-1041 IGAHNTDTLDYL
+1041 
-1053 DVYNNT
+1053 
-1059 AQRYGGGIYINN
+1059 
-1071 STTEGTL
+1071 
-1078 TNSKIHNNTTSW
+1078 
-1090 AGGGVDIHNYLYY
+1090 
-1103 QETKVD
+1103 
-1109 NTTVITRTDK
+1109 
-1119 PGNFTIQDCK
+1119 
-1129 ITENS
+1129 
-1134 TTGTDN
+1134 
-1140 NCSGGGGIGITSDLR
+1140 
-1155 RGELYKEDSGTV
+1155 
-1167 NIIDTVVEGNTTTL
+1167 
-1181 AGGGIYCGYNGTN
+1181 
-1194 NISGGSISN
+1194 GS
-1203 NTSGTAAT
+1203 
-1211 TAIDATNKYKY
+1211 
-1222 SGGAVAVR
+1222 
-1230 NNTTTIKGG
+1230 
-1239 TLITGNTSGVD
+1239 
-1250 GGALYVKNADS
+1250 
-1261 RVLAASLT
+1261 
-1269 TKDCTISN
+1269 
-1277 NTAKKG
+1277 
-1283 GIAYVSAGASFAMG
+1283 
-1297 EKTFPDSNEGV
+1297 
-1308 GDVFVEK
+1308 
-1315 NAGEVTLPAASD
+1315 
-1327 LPGQYNAWLMDNTP
+1327 
-1341 PALETDIAND
+1341 
-1351 PTAEHYYTL
+1351 
-1360 QGAACV
+1360 
-1366 VARLNGSA
+1366 
-1374 IFNWGAENFTTLQA
+1374 
-1388 ALDAAKDKDGD
+1388 
-1399 ASIDLLADVGEQVTA
+1399 
-1414 TTVNNPITLNLNGYT
+1414 
-1429 LTGKIT
+1429 
-1435 LSNGQNTN
+1435 
-1443 AFTLTD
+1443 
-1449 KKADN
+1449 
-1454 YKADS
+1454 
-1459 AGGVLTGPANGIE
+1459 
-1472 MNSGTK
+1472 
-1478 SAYNTLILTGKTL
+1478 
-1491 TLRNL
+1491 
-1496 SRAVN
+1496 
-1501 GQDCIDIT
+1501 
-1509 AKDVTFTGNTDSGI
+1509 
-1523 RLNGS
+1523 
-1528 YHNIVAEGAVFTK
+1528 
-1541 NTGYSIFTNG
+1541 
-1551 NYSTV
+1551 
-1556 ALKDVEIYDN
+1556 
-1566 SGTNSGRV
+1566 
-1574 YVNSNSTVTV
+1574 
-1584 DGGEFHDNITTSQ
+1584 FHDNTAIT
-1597 SGGVIASVGWTNT
+1597 
-1610 IIINGGKFYNNKA
+1610 
-1623 VNGGVVY
+1623 
-1630 LVYTGNVT
+1630 
-1638 INDGKFYNNTATSN
+1638 N
-1652 GGALAAGNRAVILT
+1652 GGAIVACNQTGGNHITTLT
-1666 INDGEFYNNTAKN
+1666 I
-1679 GGAVYMNTDVGLSTL
+1679 
-1694 NMTGGEIYN
+1694 TGGEIYN
-1703 NTADNGGA
+1703 NTAVNGGAVYMSTGTGLGTFTMTGGEIYENTADNGGA
-1711 VYIATKAKVT
+1711 LYIATKAKVT
-1721 LSAAEGANVG
+1721 LSAAEGADVG

-1778 TVDLADTQDLHTD
+1778 TVDLANTQALYTKDIVGAED
-1791 GIKNADQLVWLK
+1791 LVWLK
-1803 NDKETG
+1803 NDNETG
-1809 DKAVRETADAQT
+1809 DKAVRGETAEAQT

-1840 SDKYFS
+1840 GDKYFS
-1846 VNQAI
+1846 INQAI

-1861 AETNT
+1861 AETN

-1901 TVANLNNNNLTF
+1901 TVNDLNNVGLTF
-1913 TLADDKTQ
+1913 TLTDDNTQADYNKAGNVGTLTAASGTLVNIKDQ
-1921 SDYKQGSTGGV
+1921 S
-1932 LTSTSGNLVYI
+1932 
-1943 NNQTNKPENTTVK
+1943 NKPENTTVK
-1956 LQGVTLTGSTTGSTC
+1956 LQGVTLTGSTR
-1971 GVYAD
+1971 GVYAG

-1991 TVTAVNT
+1991 TVTTVNT
-1998 NGAAISYRDV
+1998 HGAAISYGGG
-2008 GTLEV
+2008 GTLV
-2013 DNCTFTNNRIT
+2013 VNNCKFADNRVTA
-2024 SNGHAGAIFMNS
+2024 NGHAGAIFMNS

-2057 GGAMWLAGHAI
+2057 GGAMWLAAHSI
-2068 TLRGNT
+2068 TLRGNK

-2091 CTNVEKA
+2091 CTNAEKA
-2098 AAETEDY
+2098 AAETEAY

-2116 FENNKAYS
+2116 FKNNTAYS
-2124 SGGALYI
+2124 AGGALYI
-2131 NPSTIT
+2131 NPSAIT

-2155 GGGAVYNN
+2155 SGGAVYNN

-2171 DNRFEEN
+2171 DNLFEEN
-2178 KSYGSGSAML
+2178 KSYGGGSAML

-2197 DQENVELPA
+2197 DQEGVTLPE
-2206 DSYDTKF
+2206 SGYDTKF
-2213 LNNTAGYGN
+2213 INNTSGYGN
-2222 YSGGWAALYV
+2222 YSGGWAALYL
-2232 GGGSSK
+2232 GGGATK
-2238 HMRNMLF
+2238 NMRYMLF
-2245 DGNVAAYNSTASAI
+2245 DGNVAAYGNTPSAI

-2268 AQRDMWIDHCRFE
+2268 AQRDMWIDHCRFV

-2292 DSNATNNN
+2292 DTNYTNNN
-2300 RLRINDT
+2300 LLKINDT

-2322 ASLLFVS
+2322 AALLYIA
-2329 YGNNVEMCDSSITNT
+2329 YGNSVMMSDCTITKT
-2344 QGQGRVIRLLGGGT
+2344 QGEGRILRYYGGGT
-2358 LDAEGNAVPAT
+2358 LDKDGKAVPAT
-2369 STFTHV
+2369 GTFTNV
-2375 TITNNKNCYYTPV
+2375 TITDNKNCYYTPV
-2388 VLTNGNSTENDT
+2388 SLPNANSSDGDE
-2400 WKRWSIQAKSTW
+2400 WKTRSIQAQSTW
-2412 TDCTITGNAASITS
+2412 KDCTITGNAASITS

-2461 PLTSYGFGDQQEGT
+2461 PLTSYGFGDQQEGV

-2503 NVRGIVKLNDCTIT
+2503 SVRGIVNLTDCTIK

-2567 AYDTRDGESRLHLT
+2567 AYDTRDGESRLYLT
-2581 DCEIK
+2581 GCTIT

-2601 IKPESR
+2601 IKPEKR
-2607 GKDNQYRDY
+2607 NKDSQYRDY
-2616 YMAHAV
+2616 YVDHAAD
-2622 NTQTMIVTGG
+2622 TQTMIVTGG

-2640 KYGGGICTDYI
+2640 KYGGGISTDVV
-2651 GKNTNYNTLVVN
+2651 GKNTNYNTLIVKVAD
-2663 VIGGTVENN
+2663 GTVENN

-2696 SKIHDNGRWL
+2696 SAIHDNGRWL

-2742 QIVKDGEVV
+2742 QIVEKGVI
-2751 GSPYDSLQIAMDTA
+2751 YNSLQEAVDAA
-2765 RAMLAEDPNQKL
+2765 RAMLAEDPTQKL

-2813 ALTIESDVN
+2813 ALTIESDVA
-2822 IINSKPAEGG
+2822 IIGGG

-2852 TMIGTTITN
+2852 TMTDTTITN

-2880 LGQDSSITG
+2880 LGRGSTITG

-2900 IDGSFTQTGNA
+2900 IDGSFTQTDDAVITN
-2911 TISDCSAFENAAFTN
+2911 CSVFENAAFSA

-2937 GTYTLQSGS
+2937 GIYTLQSGS

-2954 NGIIYIANNNGAEFT
+2954 NGIIYIANNSGAEFT
-2969 MTKGEISG
+2969 MTQGEISG

-3013 NGGSSLLLGNTNASQ
+3013 NGGSSLLLGNTHASQ

-3043 YINNGNCL
+3043 YINGGNCL
-3051 MRGGNITGNKATK
+3051 MRSGNITGNKATK

-3150 YYPYTFTKKY
+3150 YYPYTFTKNY

-3213 SITKQDTGDGE
+3213 SITQQDTGDGVN
-3224 KDYYDAED
+3224 DHYDAED

-3239 VMNGK
+3239 VLRKEK

-3300 WTAGSDATKDNAL
+3300 WTAGSDKTKDNAL

-3328 KSAEMG
+3328 KSAGMG
-3334 NKLLDATERL
+3334 DKLLNATERL

-3389 IEEKDLGTMNMTMQF
+3389 IEEKDLGTMNLTMQF

-3412 NGVTVQPTIEAWFD
+3412 NGATVQPTIEAWFD

-3482 ITEAEYKKLLADGD
+3482 ITEQQYNEKRENNPNS
-3496 HNVVYGMMV
+3496 NVVYGMMV

-3545 GKTVYYADGGQ
+3545 GKTVYYAEGGQ

-3609 NVDETHSGG
+3609 NVDENHSGG
-3618 TWTALDPDENSAF
+3618 TWTALNPSEDSTF
-3631 TRGDGTKVKQTQL
+3631 TRGDGTEVKQTKL

-3680 KYDFAKNDG
+3680 KYDFAKNSG

-3731 DEGKLRDYAKNE
+3731 DEGTLRGYAKNE

-3811 DFGSEV
+3811 AFGSEE

-3822 NTDTFIY
+3822 NTDKFIY

-3897 WDTTRQLTQNYE
+3897 WDTTKQLTKNYE

-3918 KDTPVLKD
+3918 NDTPVLED
-3926 ESEGN
+3926 GSEGN
-3931 GWQYDRWARADG
+3931 GWKYNRWERADG
-3943 AGLDDSQPLWD
+3943 AGLDNSQPLW
-3954 KEKNTRDNG
+3954 EKQPNTRDNG
-3963 GTADMDKYSFNGMKM
+3963 GTADMDKYSFNDMEM

-3984 ATKDIEGLVY
+3984 ATKEIEGLVY

-4059 FYRSATANGSNPGWT
+4059 FYRSATATGSNPGWT

-4088 LLYQGLIEGKGERAK
+4088 LLYQSLIEGEQAK
-4103 APVSHPLTSAKNST
+4103 APVSHTLTSAKNSK
-4117 IHWDIG
+4117 INWDIG
-4123 TPTINRI
+4123 TPTISRI

-4232 TLQEGTLTFDY
+4232 TLQEGSLTFDY

-4255 EAKYQYWDGT
+4255 EAKYQYWDGK
-4265 TWQNFDFETNYEKDY
+4265 TWQNFNFETNYEKDY

-4291 MITDVK
+4291 TITDVK

-4304 FKAGIGYPADPGR
+4304 FKAGIGYPADPGL
-4317 DITGESDQDTGESDQ
+4317 DITGESDQ

-4388 GDVLAYDLTYINEGG
+4388 GDVLAYDLTYIKEDGAT
-4403 VPSDLELCDL
+4403 SDLELCDL
-4413 LPYNTEKAKTFHG
+4413 LPFNTEKAKTFHG

-4436 VQNADGTA
+4436 VQNADGSA
-4444 INLGTDDITVKY
+4444 IDLGTDDITVKY

-4462 AYNNKGVLN
+4462 AYNKDVLD
-4471 REATMQMASSNGT
+4471 RAATMKNAESGT
-4484 QLTNR
+4484 SLTTK

-4504 IHKATDDSELGSLY
+4504 IHRATGTSELGSLY
-4518 IQLKDLPN
+4518 LQLQNLTN
-4526 ATVKVRVEL
+4526 ATIKVHVEL
-4535 AVKQT
+4535 AVTQT
-4540 KDGVNA
+4540 KDDVNA
-4546 LLTDSDNTTVQ
+4546 LLTDSDEKTVQ

-4563 NNIYFARAGGK
+4563 NNIYFARAGGES
-4574 NNALLT
+4574 NALLT

-4629 VTLVQK
+4629 VTLVQTEPNTK
-4635 KTTADPADVVYTDAD
+4635 DENPVYID
-4650 GNAYCTVTDTLGNKV
+4650 GDNSYYAVTDTLGNKV
-4665 QSITTI
+4665 QPVTTT
-4671 SDGRYSFENLKQG
+4671 SDGRYTFENLKQG
-4684 KYRVLFKD
+4684 EYRVLFTDSKD
-4692 SEKGYMMEDS
+4692 GYMMEDG

-4721 DTSNKTAPQYGT
+4721 DTSNKTDPRYGT

-4781 PDAKKAAEAEVDF
+4781 PDAKKAAEAEVNF
-4794 TLAATQGKNEL
+4794 TLAATQDENEL
-4805 EEAVYT
+4805 EKAVYT
-4811 LTNKTVSDPAKAAQD
+4811 LSNTKVSEPAKAAQG

-4834 KFVGTGVDF
+4834 KFVGTGVDV
-4843 TDDSAER
+4843 TGDPAER

-4855 TTQGLPLQAENA
+4855 TMQGLPLQAENA
-4867 NGPITY
+4867 KGPITY
-4873 TLEQDTVR
+4873 TLKQDTVR

-4894 QQQHTEKV
+4894 QKQDTEKV

-4931 KLSDVENKELEQ
+4931 KLSDVENKDLEK

-4973 RTGENEE
+4973 HTGENEE
-4980 NEEIRYRLTD
+4980 TNEIRYRLTD

-5011 VKYKLTITDRDK
+5011 VKYKLTITDRNE

-5043 AVMTQDQ
+5043 AVMTPDQ
-5050 EKGDYS
+5050 EMGGYS
-5056 VDVTAGANRDTSTA
+5056 VDVTAGDNRNTSTA

-5082 EQEQSN
+5082 MPKTEQEQSN

-5096 MKITDSYLF
+5096 MEITDSYLF

>member
-24 AQPMAVYAESTASI
+24 AQPMAVYAESAASI

-79 SQTPQDPESTAAPE
+79 SQTPQDPASTAAPE
-93 TTPAPDAAEDAPTPA
+93 TTPAPDAAEDSPTPT

-174 TEPSTL
+174 TEPATL
-180 QAVVNAAVYAA
+180 QALVNAAVYAA
-191 PADQT
+191 QEGQTNIEVNVPA
-196 DITVDVP
+196 
-203 VNNYTGT
+203 NNYTGT

-217 IVGKDDSGNE
+217 IVGKDASGNE

-241 TDSTLTVPT
+241 TGSTLTVPT

-262 TIRGGTIQA
+262 TIQSGTIKA

-290 LDGTTISGFTY
+290 LDGTTISDFTY

-314 AVDTNG
+314 AVDTKG
-320 QFDVALGKNQEPLQ
+320 QYDVVLDDKDEPVKNS
-334 NADNTYQFK
+334 DGTYQFK
-343 KLQRENGNSMDTSFT
+343 KLQRENGRSMDTSFT
-358 MRGGATITGCQS
+358 MKGSATITNCKS

-379 HNAALLTLDEANF
+379 HNAALLTLENANF
-392 TNNNAGGFG
+392 TTNNAGGFG

-412 TIGDGVTFTGNHAAK
+412 TIGNGVTFTGNHAAK

-452 VTFNGGTFTDNST
+452 VTFNGGTFANNST

-473 FDPAFDGLAG
+473 FDPAFDGLA
-483 DTIEGVTFG
+483 DNTIENVTFG
-492 TSEPTTSDE
+492 KAETTTSEEEDAEEETT
-501 ENAEAETILHGNYA
+501 LHGNYA
-515 ALRGGAIAFNSYIKE
+515 ALRGGAIAFNSNIKE
-530 NTLKNCTFTGNTA
+530 NTLKDCTFTGNTA

-556 GKTTEFN
+556 GKTTEFK
-563 PVYTVDGCTFKQNSA
+563 PVYTVEGCTFDRNSA

-585 DDAAGGA
+585 DDAGGGA
-592 ITIQVDPTDTPNT
+592 ILIQVNPTDTPNT
-605 VQVARLYVKN
+605 VQVASLHVKN

-634 EANRSNAR
+634 ETGYGNAR

-648 SSTFDINRVTS
+648 NSTFDGNRATS
-659 AATGGWR
+659 AGTGGWR

-673 AGYAWADFTNNMFTG
+673 EGYAWADFTNNMFTG

-698 ASNNTANY
+698 ASNNTVNY
-706 RGRTLTL
+706 SGRTLTL
-713 GALREDGTPDPDKGN
+713 GALREDGTPDPEKSN
-728 TFTNNSSNSV
+728 TFTNNSSNSA
-738 GGAVCVGT
+738 GGAVYVGT
-746 DGLGD
+746 QSPGD

-781 VDSSTQRDDL
+781 VDSGTQRNDL

-825 CEFINN
+825 CEFANN
-831 TTEQSHGGAIWV
+831 TTEQSHGGAVWV
-843 NRTNRFDMDNVT
+843 NRTKRFDMDNVT

-868 WGGAIFINEIPSSFG
+868 WGGAVFINEIPSSFE
-883 ATFTWNDVTFE
+883 AAFTWNNVTFE
-894 GNTSRSHGGAV
+894 GNTSHSHGGAV

-929 QNGGAFYL
+929 LNGGAFYL
-937 SQGRYTLKDAVFE
+937 SQGRYTLTNAVFE
-950 NNTAGSSG
+950 NNTAGNNG

-965 QYSGNS
+965 HYSGNS
-971 LTINGNSRFVGNTAN
+971 LTIKGNSRFVGNTASS
-986 NSGGAVQF
+986 SGGALYFDQ
-994 ESNDQYRTGADG
+994 NDITYTDDDGQLQYRR
-1006 NLEYY
+1006 
-1011 HGELNII
+1011 GELNIT
-1018 GTAVTPIVFSNN
+1018 GTADTPIVFSGNI
-1030 TAKNYSGGALC
+1030 AKNYSGGA
-1041 IGAHNTDTLDYL
+1041 IAVGFSNTDKLDYL
-1053 DVYNNT
+1053 DVHDNT
-1059 AQRYGGGIYINN
+1059 AKQYGGGIYVNGCA
-1071 STTEGTL
+1071 TVGTL
-1078 TNSKIHNNTTSW
+1078 TNSKIYNNTTVQT
-1090 AGGGVDIHNYLYY
+1090 GGGVFVHAYFNY
-1103 QETKVD
+1103 QNVKVNNVD
-1109 NTTVITRTDK
+1109 VPTRIGEACD
-1119 PGNFTIQDCK
+1119 FTIENCEV
-1129 ITENS
+1129 TGNS
-1134 TTGTDN
+1134 TTGTDGN
-1140 NCSGGGGIGITSDLR
+1140 SRGGGGIAMGADLR
-1155 RGELYKEDSGTV
+1155 HSQFFGDDSGTL
-1167 NIIDTVVEGNTTTL
+1167 NIINTTV
-1181 AGGGIYCGYNGTN
+1181 G
-1194 NISGGSISN
+1194 N
-1203 NTSGTAAT
+1203 NTSGT
-1211 TAIDATNKYKY
+1211 
-1222 SGGAVAVR
+1222 SGGGVYGSYNTTIKISGSKIANNTAASNGGGVVVR
-1230 NNTTTIKGG
+1230 NNTTTIKNG
-1239 TLITGNTSGVD
+1239 TVIEGNTAGVN
-1250 GGALYVKNADS
+1250 GGALYTWDTRNNDEKKYGVYEPK
-1261 RVLAASLT
+1261 LT
-1269 TKDCTISN
+1269 TEDCTIAN

-1297 EKTFPDSNEGV
+1297 EKTSPDSNEGV

-1315 NAGEVTLPAASD
+1315 SAGEVTLPAAKKLKGKYD
-1327 LPGQYNAWLMDNTP
+1327 AWLMDDATP
-1341 PALETDIAND
+1341 IEKAVTND
-1351 PTAEHYYTL
+1351 SNAEHYYTL
-1360 QGAACV
+1360 QGAARV
-1366 VARLNGSA
+1366 VARLNGLLGS
-1374 IFNWGAENFTTLQA
+1374 WTGKEYTTLQA
-1388 ALDAAKDKDGD
+1388 ALDEAATKTGT

-1435 LSNGQNTN
+1435 LTNGQNTN

-1449 KKADN
+1449 ETADN
-1454 YKADS
+1454 YKAGS

-1472 MNSGTK
+1472 MNNGTQ
-1478 SAYNTLILTGKTL
+1478 SAHNTLILTGKTL

-1496 SRAVN
+1496 SRAVY
-1501 GQDCIDIT
+1501 GDRYIDVT
-1509 AKDVTFTGNTDSGI
+1509 AKDVTFTGSTSACI
-1523 RLNGS
+1523 WLNNDN
-1528 YHNIVAEGAVFTK
+1528 NIKVDGAVFTK
-1541 NTGYSIFTNG
+1541 NTGYSIVQNS
-1551 NYSTV
+1551 NDSTV
-1556 ALKDVEIYDN
+1556 DLKNVEIYEN
-1566 SGTNSGRV
+1566 NGNQGGRV
-1574 YVNSNSTVTV
+1574 YLGNRNTITV
-1584 DGGEFHDNITTSQ
+1584 DGGAYHDNATTSQ
-1597 SGGVIASVGWTNT
+1597 NGGVIFANGQGNT
-1610 IIINGGKFYNNKA
+1610 VTINSGEFYNNKA
-1623 VNGGVVY
+1623 VNGGAVCMGQ
-1630 LVYTGNVT
+1630 LGTLT
-1638 INDGKFYNNTATSN
+1638 INGGSFHDNTAITN
-1652 GGALAAGNRAVILT
+1652 GGAIVACNQTGGNHITTLT
-1666 INDGEFYNNTAKN
+1666 I
-1679 GGAVYMNTDVGLSTL
+1679 
-1694 NMTGGEIYN
+1694 TGGEIYN
-1703 NTADNGGA
+1703 NTAVNGGAVYMSTGTGLGTFTMTGGEIYENTADNGGA
-1711 VYIATKAKVT
+1711 LYIATKAKVT
-1721 LSAAEGANVG
+1721 LSAAEGADVG

-1778 TVDLADTQDLHTD
+1778 TVELADTQALYTKDIVGAED
-1791 GIKNADQLVWLK
+1791 LVWLK
-1803 NDKETG
+1803 NDNETG
-1809 DKAVRETADAQT
+1809 DKAVRGETAEAQT

-1829 ENTGSYAARIG
+1829 ANTGSYAARIG

-1846 VNQAI
+1846 INQAI

-1861 AETNT
+1861 TETN

-1901 TVANLNNNNLTF
+1901 TVNNLNNEDLTF
-1913 TLADDKTQ
+1913 TLTDDNTQADYNKAGNVGTLTAASGTLVNIKDQ
-1921 SDYKQGSTGGV
+1921 S
-1932 LTSTSGNLVYI
+1932 
-1943 NNQTNKPENTTVK
+1943 NKPENTTVK
-1956 LQGVTLTGSTTGSTC
+1956 LQGVTLTGATR
-1971 GVYAD
+1971 GVYAG

-1991 TVTAVNT
+1991 TVTTVNT
-1998 NGAAISYRDV
+1998 HGAAISYGSV
-2008 GTLEV
+2008 GTLV
-2013 DNCTFTNNRIT
+2013 VNKCKFADNRVTA
-2024 SNGHAGAIFMNS
+2024 NGHAGAIFMNN

-2091 CTNVEKA
+2091 CTNAEKA
-2098 AAETEDY
+2098 AAETEAYD
-2105 GSYDA
+2105 SYDA

-2116 FENNKAYS
+2116 FKNNTAYS
-2124 SGGALYI
+2124 AGGALYI
-2131 NPSTIT
+2131 NPSAIT
-2137 VTTLLDHCTFTNN
+2137 VTTLVDRCTFTNN
-2150 STTTA
+2150 SSTTSN
-2155 GGGAVYNN
+2155 GGAVYNN

-2171 DNRFEEN
+2171 DNLFEEN
-2178 KSYGSGSAML
+2178 KSYNGGSGMYVG
-2188 ANGNLLSVR
+2188 GNLYSVR
-2197 DQENVELPA
+2197 DKENVELPA

-2213 LNNTAGYGN
+2213 LNNTSGYGN
-2222 YSGGWAALYV
+2222 YSGGNAALSV
-2232 GGGSSK
+2232 SGGATK
-2238 HMRNMLF
+2238 NMRYMLF
-2245 DGNVAAYNSTASAI
+2245 EGNVAAYGNTASAI
-2259 YIGTGSAST
+2259 YISTGSAST
-2268 AQRDMWIDHCRFE
+2268 AQRDMRIDHCRFVN
-2281 KNVGNRYTVYV
+2281 NVGNRYTVYV
-2292 DSNATNNN
+2292 DTNYTNNN
-2300 RLRINDT
+2300 LLKINNT

-2322 ASLLFVS
+2322 AALLYIA
-2329 YGNNVEMCDSSITNT
+2329 YGNSVMMSDCTITKT
-2344 QGQGRVIRLLGGGT
+2344 QGEGRVLRYYGGGT
-2358 LDAEGNAVPAT
+2358 LDKDGNAVPAT
-2369 STFTHV
+2369 GIFTNV
-2375 TITNNKNCYYTPV
+2375 TITDNKNCYYTPV
-2388 VLTNGNSTENDT
+2388 SLTNANRADSDE
-2400 WKRWSIQAKSTW
+2400 WKKLSIQAKSTW
-2412 TDCTITGNAASITS
+2412 TGCTITGNAASITS
-2426 PDSAGGFAVSKQN
+2426 RRDAAGGFEVYKQN
-2439 VTLEHCTISNNSGPN
+2439 VTLDSCTISDNSGPN

-2461 PLTSYGFGDQQEGT
+2461 PLTNYGFGDPQEGV

-2480 CDITGNHGTAA
+2480 CDITGNHGTVAL
-2491 RGAGGMG
+2491 GAGGMG
-2498 ISFYH
+2498 ISYYQS
-2503 NVRGIVKLNDCTIT
+2503 VRGIVNLKDCTIK

-2532 DNDDWNASGLGTLN
+2532 DNDEWATSGLGTLN

-2567 AYDTRDGESRLHLT
+2567 AYDTEDGNSRLHLT
-2581 DCEIK
+2581 NCTIT

-2601 IKPESR
+2601 IKPEKRS
-2607 GKDNQYRDY
+2607 KDYRYRDY
-2616 YMAHAV
+2616 YMGHAAD
-2622 NTQTMIVTGG
+2622 TQTMIVTGG

-2640 KYGGGICTDYI
+2640 KYGGGISTDVVE
-2651 GKNTNYNTLVVN
+2651 KNTNYNTLIVKVA
-2663 VIGGTVENN
+2663 GGTVENN

-2682 YKTQADTVLHLPQA
+2682 YKTQADTVLHLPKA
-2696 SKIHDNGRWL
+2696 SDIHDNGRWL

-2732 SVPKVETEVA
+2732 SVPKVETGVA

-2751 GSPYDSLQIAMDTA
+2751 GGPYDSLQIAVDAA
-2765 RAMLAEDPNQKL
+2765 RAMLEENPNQKL

-2813 ALTIESDVN
+2813 ALTVESDVN
-2822 IINSKPAEGG
+2822 IINSIPAEGG

-2842 ALLLRNNANV
+2842 ALLLRSNANV
-2852 TMIGTTITN
+2852 TMTNTTITN

-2880 LGQDSSITG
+2880 LGRGSTITG

-2900 IDGSFTQTGNA
+2900 IDGSFTQTNDA
-2911 TISDCSAFENAAFTN
+2911 VITNCSVFENAAFSA

-2937 GTYTLQSGS
+2937 GIYTLQSGS

-2954 NGIIYIANNNGAEFT
+2954 NGIIYIANNSGAEFT
-2969 MTKGEISG
+2969 MTQGE
-2977 NTCKNGT
+2977 
-2984 IYQAGGTMTLA
+2984 
-2995 GGSIT
+2995 
-3000 GNTCTE
+3000 
-3006 SGGGVYQ
+3006 
-3013 NGGSSLLLGNTNASQ
+3013 
-3028 DVVISGNK
+3028 ISGNK

-3043 YINNGNCL
+3043 YINGGNCL

-3239 VMNGK
+3239 VLRNEK

-3249 KSVEPTGE
+3249 ESVVPTGKA
-3257 TYPLNYDKGDK
+3257 YPLNYDKGDK
-3268 DTPGNVTTDKTLK
+3268 DTPGNVTTGETLK
-3281 VTYKDNRPEE
+3281 VTYRDNRPEE

-3300 WTAGSDATKDNAL
+3300 WTAGSDKTKDNAL

-3328 KSAEMG
+3328 KSAGMG
-3334 NKLLDATERL
+3334 DKLLNATERL

-3389 IEEKDLGTMNMTMQF
+3389 IEEKDLGTMNLTMQF

-3412 NGVTVQPTIEAWFD
+3412 NGATVQPTIEAWFD

-3445 LDANPMRVSAKAAY
+3445 LDANTMRVSAKAAY

-3468 LRHIGYFDMDTKTE
+3468 LRHIGYFDMNTKTE
-3482 ITEAEYKKLLADGD
+3482 ITEQQYNEKRENNPNS
-3496 HNVVYGMMV
+3496 NVVYGMMV

-3523 GIEVPSGDITFD
+3523 GIEVPSRDITFD

-3545 GKTVYYADGGQ
+3545 GKTVCYAEGGQ

-3609 NVDETHSGG
+3609 NVDENHSGG
-3618 TWTALDPDENSAF
+3618 TWTALNPSEDSTF
-3631 TRGDGTKVKQTQL
+3631 TRGDGTVVKQTQL

-3658 SNDQAYSFSTGY
+3658 SNDKEYSFSTGY

-3700 AGGNM
+3700 AGGKM

-3711 DLNGVEAKLTDKV
+3711 DLNGVEAELTDKV

-3731 DEGKLRDYAKNE
+3731 DEGTLRDYAKNE

-3811 DFGSEV
+3811 AFGSEE

-3822 NTDTFIY
+3822 NTDKFIY

-3872 MSQQEVAANLKD
+3872 MSQKEVAANLKD

-3897 WDTTRQLTQNYE
+3897 WDTTKQLTQNYE

-3943 AGLDDSQPLWD
+3943 AGLDNSQPLWEGEPD
-3954 KEKNTRDNG
+3954 TRDNG
-3963 GTADMDKYSFNGMKM
+3963 GTADMDKYSFNDMEM
-3978 TVGSDG
+3978 TVGSGEAAKEID
-3984 ATKDIEGLVY
+3984 GLVY

-4045 ALTMDVRGWTTYRP
+4045 ASDHGC
-4059 FYRSATANGSNPGWT
+4059 A
-4074 RLMDNGTV
+4074 RLDH
-4082 LTKRSE
+4082 LPA
-4088 LLYQGLIEGKGERAK
+4088 L
-4103 APVSHPLTSAKNST
+4103 
-4117 IHWDIG
+4117 
-4123 TPTINRI
+4123 
-4130 TNNYQKTQY
+4130 
-4139 SNGYEVG
+4139 
-4146 GSHSGYLSGNTVLL
+4146 
-4160 ATQNATVEIETT
+4160 
-4172 DVAEGNI
+4172 
-4179 RQTDYQLD
+4179 
-4187 EGQRTVTVQVTPRVT
+4187 
-4202 MQSNA
+4202 
-4207 KANLEV
+4207 
-4213 FDGTTQTDL
+4213 
-4222 TLDVK
+4222 
-4227 LPQDL
+4227 LPQ
-4232 TLQEGTLTFDY
+4232 
-4243 SNSSYNRGDLTW
+4243 
-4255 EAKYQYWDGT
+4255 
-4265 TWQNFDFETNYEKDY
+4265 
-4280 VKRLTRLHLTT
+4280 
-4291 MITDVK
+4291 
-4297 KVLPVLS
+4297 
-4304 FKAGIGYPADPGR
+4304 
-4317 DITGESDQDTGESDQ
+4317 
-4332 DGAWYKNLRI
+4332 
-4342 DAEIHTTYEE
+4342 
-4352 EDVNASLGRT
+4352 
-4362 DYTEIKVLRNS
+4362 RN
-4373 KTVVNKTAASNLVEI
+4373 
-4388 GDVLAYDLTYINEGG
+4388 G
-4403 VPSDLELCDL
+4403 
-4413 LPYNTEKAKTFHG
+4413 H
-4426 AYGLKSVTVT
+4426 
-4436 VQNADGTA
+4436 
-4444 INLGTDDITVKY
+4444 
-4456 AGTDSV
+4456 
-4462 AYNNKGVLN
+4462 
-4471 REATMQMASSNGT
+4471 R
-4484 QLTNR
+4484 
-4489 TTQDNSVTF
+4489 
-4498 TPDTMP
+4498 
-4504 IHKATDDSELGSLY
+4504 
-4518 IQLKDLPN
+4518 
-4526 ATVKVRVEL
+4526 
-4535 AVKQT
+4535 
-4540 KDGVNA
+4540 
-4546 LLTDSDNTTVQ
+4546 Q
-4557 QSNDTY
+4557 QSRLD
-4563 NNIYFARAGGK
+4563 
-4574 NNALLT
+4574 
-4580 SPTASIKVRSR
+4580 PP
-4591 SISGLVWMDQNY
+4591 
-4603 DGIYTTKLDDTG
+4603 DG
-4615 KKNVGSDKTLAGIT
+4615 
-4629 VTLVQK
+4629 
-4635 KTTADPADVVYTDAD
+4635 
-4650 GNAYCTVTDTLGNKV
+4650 
-4665 QSITTI
+4665 
-4671 SDGRYSFENLKQG
+4671 
-4684 KYRVLFKD
+4684 
-4692 SEKGYMMEDS
+4692 
-4702 SKPVLPFGKLSVT
+4702 
-4715 KRDAMG
+4715 
-4721 DTSNKTAPQYGT
+4721 
-4733 EDANT
+4733 
-4738 LQAAMSREITL
+4738 
-4749 GDAVLTGRDD
+4749 
-4759 KTNIN
+4759 
-4764 AGFYYTE
+4764 
-4771 LRLAKVWQNI
+4771 
-4781 PDAKKAAEAEVDF
+4781 
-4794 TLAATQGKNEL
+4794 
-4805 EEAVYT
+4805 
-4811 LTNKTVSDPAKAAQD
+4811 
-4826 ASDLTLFG
+4826 
-4834 KFVGTGVDF
+4834 
-4843 TDDSAER
+4843 
-4850 TVRWQ
+4850 
-4855 TTQGLPLQAENA
+4855 
-4867 NGPITY
+4867 
-4873 TLEQDTVR
+4873 
-4881 ADGDTWIGNVSFV
+4881 
-4894 QQQHTEKV
+4894 
-4902 SSGAESDNSV
+4902 
-4912 IATRL
+4912 
-4917 VAVNTARIYEILIH
+4917 
-4931 KLSDVENKELEQ
+4931 
-4943 AEFTATLQPASPL
+4943 
-4956 EKLLGGKVEIK
+4956 
-4967 SQQTIQ
+4967 
-4973 RTGENEE
+4973 
-4980 NEEIRYRLTD
+4980 
-4990 LTAGTYTLAETK
+4990 
-5002 APLGYAKDP
+5002 
-5011 VKYKLTITDRDK
+5011 
-5023 NGNTLPTI
+5023 
-5031 ALEDDKGILLYT
+5031 
-5043 AVMTQDQ
+5043 
-5050 EKGDYS
+5050 
-5056 VDVTAGANRDTSTA
+5056 
-5070 SAVMTAGSCLET
+5070 
-5082 EQEQSN
+5082 
-5088 LPIRTQIS
+5088 
-5096 MKITDSYLF
+5096 
-5105 SLPFTGGS
+5105 
-5113 GMNRSLLQGVAV
+5113 
-5125 MALAAAAFA
+5125 
-5134 VTAIHRKKKNHS
+5134 

>member
-79 SQTPQDPESTAAPE
+79 SQTPQDPASTAAPE
-93 TTPAPDAAEDAPTPA
+93 STPAPDAAEDAPTPA

-191 PADQT
+191 PAGQT

-203 VNNYTGT
+203 ANNYTGT

-217 IVGKDDSGNE
+217 IVGKDGSGNE

-250 DAAVGVSVFGSL
+250 DAAVGVSVFGNL
-262 TIRGGTIQA
+262 TINGGTIQA

-290 LDGTTISGFTY
+290 LDGTTINGFTY

-320 QFDVALGKNQEPLQ
+320 QFDVALGENQEPLQ

-343 KLQRENGNSMDTSFT
+343 KLQREKGSSMDTSFT
-358 MRGGATITGCQS
+358 MKGGATITNCKS

-379 HNAALLTLDEANF
+379 HNAALLTLESANF
-392 TNNNAGGFG
+392 TTNNAGGFG

-412 TIGDGVTFTGNHAAK
+412 TIGADVTFTGNHAAK

-440 HVKADNILVQVP
+440 HVKDTTTLVQVP
-452 VTFNGGTFTDNST
+452 VTFNGGTFTNNST
-465 DTYGGALA
+465 DAYGGALA
-473 FDPAFDGLAG
+473 FDPTFDGIA
-483 DTIEGVTFG
+483 DNTIEGVIFG
-492 TSEPTTSDE
+492 KAETTTSDD
-501 ENAEAETILHGNYA
+501 ENAEAETTLHGNYA
-515 ALRGGAIAFNSYIKE
+515 ALRGGAIAFNSNIKE
-530 NTLKNCTFTGNTA
+530 NTLLNCTFTGNTA
-543 LRYAGAVYYPNNY
+543 LRYAGAVYYPNTY

-563 PVYTVDGCTFKQNSA
+563 PVYTVEGCTFKQNSA

-592 ITIQVDPTDTPNT
+592 IAIQVDPTDTPNT
-605 VQVARLYVKN
+605 VQVASLYVKN

-648 SSTFDINRVTS
+648 SSTFDRNRATS
-659 AATGGWR
+659 AGTGGWR

-673 AGYAWADFTNNMFTG
+673 AGYAWADFTHNMFTG

-746 DGLGD
+746 EALGD

-797 ATFTGNQAINSSSS
+797 TTFTGNKAINSSSS

-843 NRTNRFDMDNVT
+843 NRTKQFDMDNVT
-855 FTGNTAGAVRNDG
+855 FTGNTAGTVRNDG

-1018 GTAVTPIVFSNN
+1018 GTADNPIVFSNN

-1041 IGAHNTDTLDYL
+1041 VGAHNTDTLDYL

-1129 ITENS
+1129 IAENS

-1155 RGELYKEDSGTV
+1155 KGELYKEDSGTV
-1167 NIIDTVVEGNTTTL
+1167 NIIDTVVEDNTTTL

-1230 NNTTTIKGG
+1230 NNTTTIKDG

-1261 RVLAASLT
+1261 RVLPASLT
-1269 TKDCTISN
+1269 TKDCEIKN

-1308 GDVFVEK
+1308 GDVFAEK
-1315 NAGEVTLPAASD
+1315 SAGEVTLPAAKQLKGEYD
-1327 LPGQYNAWLMDNTP
+1327 AWLMDDATSI
-1341 PALETDIAND
+1341 ETVVTND
-1351 PTAEHYYTL
+1351 SSAEHYYTL
-1360 QGAACV
+1360 QGAASF
-1366 VARLNGSA
+1366 VARLNGLLGS
-1374 IFNWGAENFTTLQA
+1374 WTGKEYTTLQA
-1388 ALDAAKDKDGD
+1388 ALDAAKDKGGD

-1435 LSNGQNTN
+1435 LTNNQNTN

-1449 KKADN
+1449 DSTAAN
-1454 YKADS
+1454 YKEGS

-1472 MNSGTK
+1472 MDSGTK
-1478 SAYNTLILTGKTL
+1478 SAHNTLILTGKTL

-1496 SRAVN
+1496 SRAVY
-1501 GQDCIDIT
+1501 GERYIDVT
-1509 AKDVTFTGNTDSGI
+1509 VKDVTFTGSTSACI
-1523 RLNGS
+1523 WLNNDN
-1528 YHNIVAEGAVFTK
+1528 NIKVDGAAFTK
-1541 NTGYSIFTNG
+1541 NTGYSIVQNSNDSTVDLKNVKIYENNG
-1551 NYSTV
+1551 NQ
-1556 ALKDVEIYDN
+1556 
-1566 SGTNSGRV
+1566 GGRV
-1574 YVNSNSTVTV
+1574 YLGNRNTITV
-1584 DGGEFHDNITTSQ
+1584 DGGKYHDNTTMDK
-1597 SGGVIASVGWTNT
+1597 SGGVIFANGWDNT
-1610 IIINGGKFYNNKA
+1610 IIINDGEFYNNKA
-1623 VNGGVVY
+1623 VNGSVISQTWSGS
-1630 LVYTGNVT
+1630 VT
-1638 INDGKFYNNTATSN
+1638 INGGKFYNNTATSN
-1652 GGALAAGNRAVILT
+1652 GGVLAT
-1666 INDGEFYNNTAKN
+1666 INRNTTYTINGGEFYNNSAVN
-1679 GGAVYMNTDVGLSTL
+1679 GGVVYMSTTNGDLSTL
-1694 NMTGGEIYN
+1694 NMTGGEIYS
-1703 NTADNGGA
+1703 NTANNGGA
-1711 VYIATKAKVT
+1711 VYIATKADVT
-1721 LSAAEGANVG
+1721 LSAADGANVG

-1778 TVDLADTQDLHTD
+1778 TVELANTQDLHTD
-1791 GIKNADQLVWLK
+1791 GIENAADLVWLK

-1809 DKAVRETADAQT
+1809 DKAVQETAEAQT

-1866 TTIHLLRDQTEDVTI
+1866 TIHLLRDQTEDVTI

-1901 TVANLNNNNLTF
+1901 MVTDLNKVGRTF
-1913 TLADDKTQ
+1913 TLTDDNTQ
-1921 SDYKQGSTGGV
+1921 GDYKQGSTGGV
-1932 LTSTSGNLVYI
+1932 LTNTSGTLVNI
-1943 NNQTNKPENTTVK
+1943 NKQTNKPENITVK
-1956 LQGVTLTGSTTGSTC
+1956 LQDVILDGANR
-1971 GVYAD
+1971 GVYAG
-1976 SNVNL
+1976 SQVNL
-1981 VAEGSSFSGH
+1981 LAEGSTFRNH

-1998 NGAAISYRDV
+1998 NGAAISYGDV
-2008 GTLEV
+2008 GTLV
-2013 DNCTFTNNRIT
+2013 VNNCKFADNRVTA
-2024 SNGHAGAIFMNS
+2024 NGHAGAIFMNS

-2043 TNSTFTNNQSKSNY
+2043 TNSTFTNNQSISNY

-2068 TLRGNT
+2068 ILRGNT

-2098 AAETEDY
+2098 ETEAY

-2116 FENNKAYS
+2116 FKNNKAYS

-2131 NPSTIT
+2131 NPSAIT

-2197 DQENVELPA
+2197 DQEGVTLPE
-2206 DSYDTKF
+2206 SGYDTQF
-2213 LNNTAGYGN
+2213 INNTAGYGN

-2232 GGGSSK
+2232 GGGATK
-2238 HMRNMLF
+2238 NMRYMLF
-2245 DGNVAAYNSTASAI
+2245 DGNVAAYSGTASAI

-2268 AQRDMWIDHCRFE
+2268 AQRDMWIDHCRFVN
-2281 KNVGNRYTVYV
+2281 NVGNRYTVYV
-2292 DSNATNNN
+2292 DTNYTNKN
-2300 RLRINDT
+2300 LLKINDT
-2307 VFDNNTVKYGRTDGD
+2307 VFDNNTVKYGRTDGE
-2322 ASLLFVS
+2322 AALLYIA
-2329 YGNNVEMCDSSITNT
+2329 YGNSVEMCDSTITKT
-2344 QGQGRVIRLLGGGT
+2344 QGEGRVLRYYGGGT
-2358 LDAEGNAVPAT
+2358 LDKDGKAVPAT
-2369 STFTHV
+2369 GTFANV
-2375 TITNNKNCYYTPV
+2375 TITDNKNCYYTPV
-2388 VLTNGNSTENDT
+2388 SLTNANSSDGDE
-2400 WKRWSIQAKSTW
+2400 WKTRSIQAQTTW
-2412 TDCTITGNAASITS
+2412 KDCTITGNAASITS

-2461 PLTSYGFGDQQEGT
+2461 PLTSYGFGDQQEGA

-2567 AYDTRDGESRLHLT
+2567 AYDTVYGESRLRLT
-2581 DCEIK
+2581 DCTIT

-2601 IKPESR
+2601 IKPEKR
-2607 GKDNQYRDY
+2607 NKDSQYRDY
-2616 YMAHAV
+2616 YVDHAAD
-2622 NTQTMIVTGG
+2622 TQTMIVTGG

-2640 KYGGGICTDYI
+2640 KYGGGISTDVV
-2651 GKNTNYNTLVVN
+2651 GKNTNYNTLIVKVAD
-2663 VIGGTVENN
+2663 GTVENN

-2682 YKTQADTVLHLPQA
+2682 YKAQADTVLHLPQA
-2696 SKIHDNGRWL
+2696 SAIHDNGRWL

-2732 SVPKVETEVA
+2732 SVPKMETEVA
-2742 QIVKDGEVV
+2742 QIVKDGKVV
-2751 GSPYDSLQIAMDTA
+2751 GGPYDSLQIAMDTA
-2765 RAMLAEDPNQKL
+2765 RALLAEDPNQKL

-2813 ALTIESDVN
+2813 ALTVESDVA
-2822 IINSKPAEGG
+2822 IIGGG

-2852 TMIGTTITN
+2852 TMTDTTITN

-2880 LGQDSSITG
+2880 LGRDSTITG

-2911 TISDCSAFENAAFTN
+2911 TISDCSAFENTAFTN

-3013 NGGSSLLLGNTNASQ
+3013 NGGSSLLLGNTHASQ

-3150 YYPYTFTKKY
+3150 YYPYTFTKNY

-3195 YENSNIEIESN
+3195 YENSNIEIDSN

-3213 SITKQDTGDGE
+3213 SITKQDTGDSE
-3224 KDYYDAED
+3224 KDHYDAED
-3232 GVITAGE
+3232 GVITAAE
-3239 VMNGK
+3239 VMNGAK
-3244 TADNV
+3244 AANV
-3249 KSVEPTGE
+3249 KSVEPTGK
-3257 TYPLNYDKGDK
+3257 TYPLNYDK
-3268 DTPGNVTTDKTLK
+3268 DTPVDVKTEETLK
-3281 VTYKDNRPEE
+3281 VTYTDGSPET
-3291 IVRPETPVQ
+3291 VRPETPVQ

-3328 KSAEMG
+3328 KSAGMDD
-3334 NKLLDATERL
+3334 KLLGATERL

-3412 NGVTVQPTIEAWFD
+3412 NGATVKPTIEAWFD

-3431 SYRTGTNPYDDRVV
+3431 AYRTNTNPYDDRVV
-3445 LDANPMRVSAKAAY
+3445 LDANTMRVSAKAAY

-3482 ITEAEYKKLLADGD
+3482 ITEAEYKKMLTDGD

-3545 GKTVYYADGGQ
+3545 GNTVYYADGGQ

-3609 NVDETHSGG
+3609 NVDENHSGG
-3618 TWTALDPDENSAF
+3618 TWTALNPDENSTF
-3631 TRGDGTKVKQTQL
+3631 TRGDGTKVKQTKL

-3658 SNDQAYSFSTGY
+3658 SNDQEYSFSTGY

-3680 KYDFAKNDG
+3680 KYDFAQNG
-3689 YEGFLQTDMHM
+3689 SYEGFLQTDMHM
-3700 AGGNM
+3700 AGGKM
-3705 TMDTTE
+3705 TMDNVADA
-3711 DLNGVEAKLTDKV
+3711 DLNGVEAELTDKV

-3731 DEGKLRDYAKNE
+3731 DEGILRGYAKNE
-3743 STYNDNYDNSST
+3743 STYGDNYDNSST
-3755 LGMNISRGWG
+3755 LGMNISRSRG
-3765 GNASYITKTNYW
+3765 GNGSYITKTNYW

-3811 DFGSEV
+3811 AFGSEE

-3822 NTDTFIY
+3822 NNNKDKFIY

-3857 PATYMVDGVEKPVYK
+3857 PATYMVDGVEKPVCK

-3897 WDTTRQLTQNYE
+3897 WDTTKQLTKNYE

-3918 KDTPVLKD
+3918 NDTPVLED
-3926 ESEGN
+3926 GSEGN
-3931 GWQYDRWARADG
+3931 GWQYDRWERADG
-3943 AGLDDSQPLWD
+3943 AGLDDSQPLWNG
-3954 KEKNTRDNG
+3954 EKNTRDNG
-3963 GTADMDKYSFNGMKM
+3963 GTADMDKYSFNKM

-3984 ATKDIEGLVY
+3984 ATKEIEGLVY

-4059 FYRSATANGSNPGWT
+4059 FYRSATATGSNPGWT

-4088 LLYQGLIEGKGERAK
+4088 LLYQGLIEGKGEQAK
-4103 APVSHPLTSAKNST
+4103 APVSHTLTSAKNSK
-4117 IHWDIG
+4117 INWDIG
-4123 TPTINRI
+4123 TPTISRI

-4160 ATQNATVEIETT
+4160 ATQNATVKIETT

-4265 TWQNFDFETNYEKDY
+4265 TWQDFDFVTDYEKNY
-4280 VKRLTRLHLTT
+4280 VQRPTCLHLTT
-4291 MITDVK
+4291 TITDVK

-4317 DITGESDQDTGESDQ
+4317 DITGEKDQ

-4373 KTVVNKTAASNLVEI
+4373 KTVVNKTAVSNLVEI
-4388 GDVLAYDLTYINEGG
+4388 GDVLAYDLTYIKESGAT
-4403 VPSDLELCDL
+4403 SDLELCDL

-4436 VQNADGTA
+4436 VQNADGSA

-4462 AYNNKGVLN
+4462 AYNKDVLD
-4471 REATMQMASSNGT
+4471 RAATMQKAGFGT
-4484 QLTNR
+4484 QLTNK
-4489 TTQDNSVTF
+4489 TTQGNSVTF

-4504 IHKATDDSELGSLY
+4504 IHKATGKSELGSLY
-4518 IQLKDLPN
+4518 LQLRGLPN
-4526 ATVKVRVEL
+4526 ATVKVHVEL
-4535 AVKQT
+4535 AVTQT
-4540 KDGVNA
+4540 KDDVNA
-4546 LLTDSDNTTVQ
+4546 LLTDRDKTVQ

-4563 NNIYFARAGGK
+4563 NNIYFARAGGEG
-4574 NNALLT
+4574 NALLT

-4629 VTLVQK
+4629 VTLVQTEPNTK
-4635 KTTADPADVVYTDAD
+4635 DENPVYID
-4650 GNAYCTVTDTLGNKV
+4650 GDNSYYAVTDTLGNKV
-4665 QSITTI
+4665 QPVTTT
-4671 SDGRYSFENLKQG
+4671 SDGRYTFENLKQG
-4684 KYRVLFKD
+4684 EYRVLFTDSKD
-4692 SEKGYMMEDS
+4692 GYMMEDG

-4721 DTSNKTAPQYGT
+4721 DTSNKMDPRYGT
-4733 EDANT
+4733 EDTNI
-4738 LQAAMSREITL
+4738 LHAAMSREITL

-4781 PDAKKAAEAEVDF
+4781 PDKEKAAEAEVNF
-4794 TLAATQGKNEL
+4794 TLAATQGENEL
-4805 EEAVYT
+4805 EKAVYT

-4834 KFVGTGVDF
+4834 KFVGTGVDV

-4867 NGPITY
+4867 HGPITY

-4894 QQQHTEKV
+4894 QQQVTEKV

-4956 EKLLGGKVEIK
+4956 EKLLGSKVEIK

-4973 RTGENEE
+4973 HTGENEE
-4980 NEEIRYRLTD
+4980 TNEIRYRLTD

-5023 NGNTLPTI
+5023 TGNTLPIIT
-5031 ALEDDKGILLYT
+5031 LEDDKGILLYT
-5043 AVMTQDQ
+5043 AVMTLDQ
-5050 EKGDYS
+5050 KTGDYS
-5056 VDVTAGANRDTSTA
+5056 VDVTAGANRNTSTA
-5070 SAVMTAGSCLET
+5070 SAVMTAGSCLETMPKT

>member
-1 MKKKSTQRIAA
+1 MKKKSIQRIAA

-65 TGTDTAATP
+65 TGTDMAATP

-79 SQTPQDPESTAAPE
+79 SQTPQDPASTAAPE
-93 TTPAPDAAEDAPTPA
+93 TTPAPDAAEDAPTPT
-108 PTPAAEDT
+108 PTPAAEDA

-123 DDTTDTTTTVTP
+123 DDTTDTTTTVIP

-180 QAVVNAAVYAA
+180 QAVVNAAVYKATA
-191 PADQT
+191 GQT
-196 DITVDVP
+196 DIEVNVP
-203 VNNYTGT
+203 ANNYTGT

-217 IVGKDDSGNE
+217 IVVKDASGNE
-227 INISYTNKNIILNM
+227 TKISYTNKNIILNM
-241 TDSTLTVPT
+241 SGSTLTVPT

-262 TIRGGTIQA
+262 TIQGGTIKA

-320 QFDVALGKNQEPLQ
+320 QFDVVLDDKDEPVKNS
-334 NADNTYQFK
+334 DGTYQFK
-343 KLQRENGNSMDTSFT
+343 KLRRETDDDMDTSFT
-358 MRGGATITGCQS
+358 MKGDTTITNCKS

-379 HNAALLTLDEANF
+379 HNAAQLTLESANF

-412 TIGDGVTFTGNHAAK
+412 TIGNDVTFTGNHAAK

-473 FDPAFDGLAG
+473 FDPAFDGIA
-483 DTIEGVTFG
+483 DNTIENVTFG
-492 TSEPTTSDE
+492 QAETTTSEEEDAEEETT
-501 ENAEAETILHGNYA
+501 LHGNYA
-515 ALRGGAIAFNSYIKE
+515 ALRGGAIAFNSNIKE
-530 NTLKNCTFTGNTA
+530 NTLKNCTFRGNTA

-556 GKTTEFN
+556 SKTTEFN
-563 PVYTVDGCTFKQNSA
+563 PVYTVEGCTFDRNSA

-585 DDAAGGA
+585 DDAGGGA
-592 ITIQVDPTDTPNT
+592 ILIQVNPTDTPNT
-605 VQVARLYVKN
+605 VQVASLHVKN
-615 STFTGNTATGYGG
+615 SAFTGNTATGYGG

-634 EANRSNAR
+634 ETGYGNAR

-648 SSTFDINRVTS
+648 GSNFDSNRVTS
-659 AATGGWR
+659 AGNGGWR

-673 AGYAWADFTNNMFTG
+673 SGCAWADFTANTFTG
-688 NYSAQYGGAI
+688 NYSAHFGGAI
-698 ASNNTANY
+698 ASNNDNVY
-706 RGRTLTL
+706 QGRVITL
-713 GALREDGTPDPDKGN
+713 GVLREDGTPDPDKAN
-728 TFTNNSSNSV
+728 TFTNNSANSW
-738 GGAVCVGT
+738 GGAISTGAS
-746 DGLGD
+746 GSGD

-756 YTTVHIYGNTF
+756 YTTVRIYGGSF
-767 TKNTTNWGSGGALY
+767 AGNTTLWGSGGALY
-781 VDSSTQRDDL
+781 VDSGTQRNDL

-797 ATFTGNQAINSSSS
+797 ATFTGNQAKNSSSS

-825 CEFINN
+825 CEFTNN
-831 TTEQSHGGAIWV
+831 TTEQSHGGAVWV

-855 FTGNTAGAVRNDG
+855 FTDNTAGAVRNDG
-868 WGGAIFINEIPSSFG
+868 WGGAVFINEIPSSFG
-883 ATFTWNDVTFE
+883 AAFTWNNVTFE

-937 SQGRYTLKDAVFE
+937 SQGRYTLTDAVFE

-971 LTINGNSRFVGNTAN
+971 LTINGNSRFTGNTAN

-994 ESNDQYRTGADG
+994 ESNNQYRTGADG

-1011 HGELNII
+1011 CGELNII
-1018 GTAVTPIVFSNN
+1018 GTADTPIVFSNN
-1030 TAKNYSGGALC
+1030 TAKNNSGGALC
-1041 IGAHNTDTLDYL
+1041 IGAHNTDKLDYL
-1053 DVYNNT
+1053 DVHDNT
-1059 AQRYGGGIYINN
+1059 ALRYGGGIYINN
-1071 STTEGTL
+1071 STTKGTL
-1078 TNSKIHNNTTSW
+1078 TNSKIYNNITSW
-1090 AGGGVDIHNYLYY
+1090 AGGGVGIHNYLDF

-1109 NTTVITRTDK
+1109 NATVITRTGR
-1119 PGNFTIQDCK
+1119 PGDFTIQDCK
-1129 ITENS
+1129 ITGNS
-1134 TTGTDN
+1134 TTGTDG
-1140 NCSGGGGIGITSDLR
+1140 NCIGGGGISITSDLR
-1155 RGELYKEDSGTV
+1155 RSELYQEDSGTV
-1167 NIIDTVVEGNTTTL
+1167 NIINTVVEGNTTTL

-1203 NTSGTAAT
+1203 NTSGTTAT
-1211 TAIDATNKYKY
+1211 TAIDAVNKYKY
-1222 SGGAVAVR
+1222 GGGAVAVR

-1261 RVLAASLT
+1261 RVLPASLT
-1269 TKDCTISN
+1269 TEDCEIKN

-1297 EKTFPDSNEGV
+1297 EKTAPDSNEGV

-1315 NAGEVTLPAASD
+1315 NAGKVTLPAAKQ
-1327 LPGQYNAWLMDNTP
+1327 LKGEYNAWLIDDATLIEK
-1341 PALETDIAND
+1341 AVTND
-1351 PTAEHYYTL
+1351 SSAEHYYTL
-1360 QGAACV
+1360 QGAAHV
-1366 VARLNGSA
+1366 VARLNGLLGSLT
-1374 IFNWGAENFTTLQA
+1374 GKEYTTLQA
-1388 ALDAAKDKDGD
+1388 ALDEAAKKTGT

-1414 TTVNNPITLNLNGYT
+1414 TTENNPITLNLNGYT

-1435 LSNGQNTN
+1435 LTNGKNIN

-1449 KKADN
+1449 EKADN
-1454 YKADS
+1454 YKTGS
-1459 AGGVLTGPANGIE
+1459 TGGVLTGPANGIE
-1472 MNSGTK
+1472 MNNGTK
-1478 SAYNTLILTGKTL
+1478 SAHNTLILTGKTL

-1501 GQDCIDIT
+1501 GQDYIDIT

-1528 YHNIVAEGAVFTK
+1528 YHNIVADGAVFTK
-1541 NTGYSIFTNG
+1541 NTGYSILTNG

-1584 DGGEFHDNITTSQ
+1584 DGGKFHDNITTSQ
-1597 SGGVIASVGWTNT
+1597 SGGVIDSVGWTNT
-1610 IIINGGKFYNNKA
+1610 ITINSGEFYNNKA

-1630 LVYTGNVT
+1630 LVYTGNVI

-1666 INDGEFYNNTAKN
+1666 INDGEFYNNTANN

-1703 NTADNGGA
+1703 NTANNGGA
-1711 VYIATKAKVT
+1711 LYIATKAKVT
-1721 LSAAEGANVG
+1721 LSAAEDADVG

-1778 TVDLADTQDLHTD
+1778 TVDLANTKALHTD
-1791 GIKNADQLVWLK
+1791 GIEKAEDLVWLK
-1803 NDKETG
+1803 NDNETG

-1829 ENTGSYAARIG
+1829 KNTGSYAARIG

-1846 VNQAI
+1846 INQAI

-1861 AETNT
+1861 TETN

-1901 TVANLNNNNLTF
+1901 TVNDLNYVGRTF
-1913 TLADDKTQ
+1913 TLTDDNTQADYNKAGNGGTLTAASGTLLNIKDQ
-1921 SDYKQGSTGGV
+1921 S
-1932 LTSTSGNLVYI
+1932 NR
-1943 NNQTNKPENTTVK
+1943 PENTTVK
-1956 LQGVTLTGSTTGSTC
+1956 LQGVTLTGSTR
-1971 GVYAD
+1971 GVYAGR
-1976 SNVNL
+1976 NVNL
-1981 VAEGSSFSGH
+1981 VAEGSSFSGL
-1991 TVTAVNT
+1991 TVTTVNT
-1998 NGAAISYRDV
+1998 NGAAISYGGV
-2008 GTLEV
+2008 GTLV
-2013 DNCTFTNNRIT
+2013 VNKCKFADNRVTA
-2024 SNGHAGAIFMNS
+2024 NGHAGAIYMNS
-2036 ASCKATI
+2036 ASGKATI

-2098 AAETEDY
+2098 AAETEAYD
-2105 GSYDA
+2105 SYDA

-2116 FENNKAYS
+2116 FENNMAYS
-2124 SGGALYI
+2124 AGGALYI
-2131 NPSTIT
+2131 NPSAIT
-2137 VTTLLDHCTFTNN
+2137 VTTLVDRCTFTNN
-2150 STTTA
+2150 SSTTSN
-2155 GGGAVYNN
+2155 GGAVYTN

-2171 DNRFEEN
+2171 GNLFEEN
-2178 KSYGSGSAML
+2178 KSYNGGSGMYVG
-2188 ANGNLLSVR
+2188 GNLYSVR
-2197 DQENVELPA
+2197 DQDGVTLPE
-2206 DSYDTKF
+2206 SGYDTKF
-2213 LNNTAGYGN
+2213 INNTAGYGN
-2222 YSGGWAALYV
+2222 YSGGNAALSV
-2232 GGGSSK
+2232 SGGATK
-2238 HMRNMLF
+2238 NMRYMLF
-2245 DGNVAAYNSTASAI
+2245 DRNVAAYGNTASAI

-2268 AQRDMWIDHCRFE
+2268 AQRNMWIDHCHFVN
-2281 KNVGNRYTVYV
+2281 NVGNRYTVYV
-2292 DSNATNNN
+2292 DTNYTNNN
-2300 RLRINDT
+2300 LLKINNT

-2322 ASLLFVS
+2322 AALLYIA
-2329 YGNNVEMCDSSITNT
+2329 YGNSVMMSDCTITKT
-2344 QGQGRVIRLLGGGT
+2344 QGEGRVLRYYGGGT
-2358 LDAEGNAVPAT
+2358 LDKDGNAVPAT
-2369 STFTHV
+2369 GTFTNV
-2375 TITNNKNCYYTPV
+2375 TITDNKNCYYTPV
-2388 VLTNGNSTENDT
+2388 SLPNANRSDGDE
-2400 WKRWSIQAKSTW
+2400 WKTRSIQAQSTW

-2439 VTLEHCTISNNSGPN
+2439 VTLDNCTISNNSGPN

-2461 PLTSYGFGDQQEGT
+2461 PLTNYGFGDQQEGV
-2475 VTFTN
+2475 VTFNN
-2480 CDITGNHGTAA
+2480 CTITGNHGTAA

-2498 ISFYH
+2498 VSFYQS
-2503 NVRGIVKLNDCTIT
+2503 VRGIVNLKDCTIK
-2517 DNTGNY
+2517 DNTGSY

-2567 AYDTRDGESRLHLT
+2567 AYDTKEGESRLHLT
-2581 DCEIK
+2581 DCTIT

-2601 IKPESR
+2601 IKPEKRS
-2607 GKDNQYRDY
+2607 KDYQYRDY
-2616 YMAHAV
+2616 YMGHAAD
-2622 NTQTMIVTGG
+2622 TQTMIVTGG
-2632 TIADNIAQ
+2632 TITDNIAQ
-2640 KYGGGICTDYI
+2640 KYGGGISTDVVE
-2651 GKNTNYNTLVVN
+2651 KNTNYSTLIVKVAD
-2663 VIGGTVENN
+2663 GTVENN

-2682 YKTQADTVLHLPQA
+2682 YKTKADTVLHLPKA
-2696 SKIHDNGRWL
+2696 SAIHDNGRWL

-2751 GSPYDSLQIAMDTA
+2751 GSPYDSLQEAMDAA
-2765 RAMLAEDPNQKL
+2765 RAMLAEDADQKL
-2777 TVQLLTN
+2777 TVQLLAN

-2813 ALTIESDVN
+2813 ALTIESEVN
-2822 IINSKPAEGG
+2822 IINSNPAEGG

-2852 TMIGTTITN
+2852 TMTGTTITN

-2880 LGQDSSITG
+2880 LGRGSTITG

-2900 IDGSFTQTGNA
+2900 IDGSFAQTGDAVITN
-2911 TISDCSAFENAAFTN
+2911 CSVFENAAFRA

-2937 GTYTLQSGS
+2937 GSYTLQSGS

-2954 NGIIYIANNNGAEFT
+2954 NGIIYIANNSGAEFT

-3028 DVVISGNK
+3028 DVAISGNK

-3043 YINNGNCL
+3043 YINGGNCL

-3150 YYPYTFTKKY
+3150 YYPYTFTKNY

-3232 GVITAGE
+3232 GVITAAE

-3244 TADNV
+3244 KADNV
-3249 KSVEPTGE
+3249 KSVEPTGK
-3257 TYPLNYDKGDK
+3257 TYPLNYDKDAPDSVK
-3268 DTPGNVTTDKTLK
+3268 TDKALE
-3281 VTYKDNRPEE
+3281 VTYTDNRTE

-3328 KSAEMG
+3328 KSAGMG
-3334 NKLLDATERL
+3334 NKLLGATERL

-3363 TVFKSSYTYYDPES
+3363 TVFKSSYTYYDPEL

-3412 NGVTVQPTIEAWFD
+3412 NGATVQPTIEAWFD

-3431 SYRTGTNPYDDRVV
+3431 SYRTKTNPYDDRVV
-3445 LDANPMRVSAKAAY
+3445 LDANTMRVSAKAAY

-3482 ITEAEYKKLLADGD
+3482 ITEQQYNEKRENNPDS
-3496 HNVVYGMMV
+3496 NVVYGMMV

-3523 GIEVPSGDITFD
+3523 GIEVPSRDITFD

-3545 GKTVYYADGGQ
+3545 GKTVYYADGGK

-3561 PLLWAYKPNESGS
+3561 PLLWAYKPNESGG

-3609 NVDETHSGG
+3609 NVDENHSGG
-3618 TWTALDPDENSAF
+3618 TWTALNPDENSAF
-3631 TRGDGTKVKQTQL
+3631 TRGDGTVVKQTKL

-3658 SNDQAYSFSTGY
+3658 SNDPAYSFSTGY

-3680 KYDFAKNDG
+3680 KYDFAKNSG

-3705 TMDTTE
+3705 TMDNVADA
-3711 DLNGVEAKLTDKV
+3711 DLNGVEAELTDKV

-3822 NTDTFIY
+3822 NTDKFIY

-3872 MSQQEVAANLKD
+3872 MSQKEVAANLKD

-3897 WDTTRQLTQNYE
+3897 WDTTKQLTQNYE

-3926 ESEGN
+3926 GSEGN
-3931 GWQYDRWARADG
+3931 GWQYARWERADG
-3943 AGLDDSQPLWD
+3943 AGLDNSQPLW
-3954 KEKNTRDNG
+3954 EKQPNTRDNG
-3963 GTADMDKYSFNGMKM
+3963 GTADMDKYSFNDMEM

-3984 ATKDIEGLVY
+3984 ATKEIEGLVY

-4059 FYRSATANGSNPGWT
+4059 FYRSATATGSNPGWT

-4088 LLYQGLIEGKGERAK
+4088 LLYQGLIEGKDEQAK
-4103 APVSHPLTSAKNST
+4103 APVSHTLTSAKNSK
-4117 IHWDIG
+4117 INWDIG
-4123 TPTINRI
+4123 TPTISRI

-4255 EAKYQYWDGT
+4255 VAKYQYWDGT
-4265 TWQNFDFETNYEKDY
+4265 TWQEFNFETNYEQGY
-4280 VKRLTRLHLTT
+4280 VQQPTRLHLTT
-4291 MITDVK
+4291 TITDVK

-4317 DITGESDQDTGESDQ
+4317 DITGEKDQ

-4403 VPSDLELCDL
+4403 ATSDLELCDL

-4462 AYNNKGVLN
+4462 AYNKGVLN
-4471 REATMQMASSNGT
+4471 RAATMKNAESGT
-4484 QLTNR
+4484 SLTTKNTR
-4489 TTQDNSVTF
+4489 GNSVTF

-4504 IHKATDDSELGSLY
+4504 IHRATGKSELGSLY
-4518 IQLKDLPN
+4518 LQLKGLPN
-4526 ATVKVRVEL
+4526 AIVKVHVEL
-4535 AVKQT
+4535 AVTQT

-4546 LLTDSDNTTVQ
+4546 LLTDSDEKTVQ

-4563 NNIYFARAGGK
+4563 NNIYFARAGGES
-4574 NNALLT
+4574 NALLT

-4629 VTLVQK
+4629 VTLVQTERNTQDEK
-4635 KTTADPADVVYTDAD
+4635 PVCADND
-4650 GNAYCTVTDTLGNKV
+4650 GNSYYAVTDTLGNKV
-4665 QSITTI
+4665 QPVTTT
-4671 SDGRYSFENLKQG
+4671 SDGRYTFENLKQG
-4684 KYRVLFKD
+4684 EYRVLFTDSKD
-4692 SEKGYMMEDS
+4692 GYEMEDG

-4715 KRDAMG
+4715 KHDDAIG

-4781 PDAKKAAEAEVDF
+4781 PDKEKAAEAEVNF
-4794 TLAATQGKNEL
+4794 TLAATQGENKL

-4811 LTNKTVSDPAKAAQD
+4811 LSNTKVSEPAKADENAENL
-4826 ASDLTLFG
+4826 ALFG
-4834 KFVGTGVDF
+4834 TFVGDKVDV

-4873 TLEQDTVR
+4873 TLKQDTVR

-4894 QQQHTEKV
+4894 QQQVTEKV

-4931 KLSDVENKELEQ
+4931 KRSDVENKELEQ

-4967 SQQTIQ
+4967 SKQTIQ

-4980 NEEIRYRLTD
+4980 TEEIRYRLTD

-5050 EKGDYS
+5050 ETGDYS
-5056 VDVTAGANRDTSTA
+5056 VDVTAGDNRNTSTA

>member
-1 MKKKSTQRIAA
+1 M
-12 WLLAAGMMAGTF
+12 
-24 AQPMAVYAESTASI
+24 
-38 AASDST
+38 
-44 TGDSI
+44 
-49 TADADVV
+49 
-56 IATPTPEPD
+56 
-65 TGTDTAATP
+65 
-74 VPTAD
+74 
-79 SQTPQDPESTAAPE
+79 
-93 TTPAPDAAEDAPTPA
+93 
-108 PTPAAEDT
+108 
-116 ADDAADT
+116 
-123 DDTTDTTTTVTP
+123 
-135 ADLQSCIALLAASQL
+135 
-150 SLDADSIE
+150 
-158 PDVREETL
+158 
-166 ALSDEITE
+166 
-174 TEPSTL
+174 
-180 QAVVNAAVYAA
+180 
-191 PADQT
+191 
-196 DITVDVP
+196 
-203 VNNYTGT
+203 
-210 LVIPDAT
+210 
-217 IVGKDDSGNE
+217 
-227 INISYTNKNIILNM
+227 
-241 TDSTLTVPT
+241 
-250 DAAVGVSVFGSL
+250 
-262 TIRGGTIQA
+262 
-271 ADGCTATRGV
+271 
-281 QVQLGSALT
+281 
-290 LDGTTISGFTY
+290 
-301 AGPGAGVYVKGTA
+301 
-314 AVDTNG
+314 
-320 QFDVALGKNQEPLQ
+320 
-334 NADNTYQFK
+334 
-343 KLQRENGNSMDTSFT
+343 
-358 MRGGATITGCQS
+358 
-370 DGNGAALYV
+370 
-379 HNAALLTLDEANF
+379 
-392 TNNNAGGFG
+392 
-401 GAVYLG
+401 
-407 TGVQT
+407 
-412 TIGDGVTFTGNHAAK
+412 TFTGNHAAK

-473 FDPAFDGLAG
+473 FDPAFDGLAD
-483 DTIEGVTFG
+483 DTIENVTFG
-492 TSEPTTSDE
+492 QVGTTTSDD
-501 ENAEAETILHGNYA
+501 ENAEEETILHGNYA
-515 ALRGGAIAFNSYIKE
+515 ALRGGAIAFNSNIKE
-530 NTLKNCTFTGNTA
+530 NTLKNCTFRGNTA

-556 GKTTEFN
+556 GKTTVFN
-563 PVYTVDGCTFKQNSA
+563 PVYTVEGCTFDRNSA

-585 DDAAGGA
+585 DDAGGGA
-592 ITIQVDPTDTPNT
+592 ILIQVNPTDKPNT
-605 VQVARLYVKN
+605 VQVASLHVKN

-634 EANRSNAR
+634 ETGYGNAR

-648 SSTFDINRVTS
+648 GSNFDSNRVTS
-659 AATGGWR
+659 AGNGGWR

-673 AGYAWADFTNNMFTG
+673 SGCAWADFTANTFTG
-688 NYSAQYGGAI
+688 NYSAHFGGAI
-698 ASNNTANY
+698 VSNNDNVY
-706 RGRTLTL
+706 QGRVITL
-713 GALREDGTPDPDKGN
+713 GVLREDGTPDPDKAN
-728 TFTNNSSNSV
+728 TFTNNSANSW
-738 GGAVCVGT
+738 GGAISTGAS
-746 DGLGD
+746 GSGD

-756 YTTVHIYGNTF
+756 YTTVRIYGGSF
-767 TKNTTNWGSGGALY
+767 AGNTTLWGSGGALY
-781 VDSSTQRDDL
+781 VDSGTQRNDL

-797 ATFTGNQAINSSSS
+797 ATFTGNQAKNSSSS

-825 CEFINN
+825 CEFTNN
-831 TTEQSHGGAIWV
+831 TTEQSHGGAVWV

-855 FTGNTAGAVRNDG
+855 FTGNTASAVRDGG
-868 WGGAIFINEIPSSFG
+868 WGGAVFINEIPSSFE
-883 ATFTWNDVTFE
+883 AAFTWNNVTFKD
-894 GNTSRSHGGAV
+894 NTSRSHGGAV

-929 QNGGAFYL
+929 LNGGAFYL
-937 SQGRYTLKDAVFE
+937 SQGRYTLTNAVFE
-950 NNTAGSSG
+950 NNIAGSSG

-971 LTINGNSRFVGNTAN
+971 LTIKGNSRFVGNTASS
-986 NSGGAVQF
+986 SGGALYFDQ
-994 ESNDQYRTGADG
+994 NDITYTDDDGQLQYRR
-1006 NLEYY
+1006 
-1011 HGELNII
+1011 GELNIT
-1018 GTAVTPIVFSNN
+1018 GTADTPIVFSGNI
-1030 TAKNYSGGALC
+1030 AKNYSGGA
-1041 IGAHNTDTLDYL
+1041 IAAGFSNTDKLDYL
-1053 DVYNNT
+1053 DVHDNT
-1059 AQRYGGGIYINN
+1059 AKQYGGGIYVNGCA
-1071 STTEGTL
+1071 TVGTL
-1078 TNSKIHNNTTSW
+1078 TNSKIYNNTTVQT
-1090 AGGGVDIHNYLYY
+1090 GGGVFVHAYFNY
-1103 QETKVD
+1103 QNVKVNNVD
-1109 NTTVITRTDK
+1109 VPTRIGEACD
-1119 PGNFTIQDCK
+1119 FTIENCEV
-1129 ITENS
+1129 TGNS
-1134 TTGTDN
+1134 TTGTDGN
-1140 NCSGGGGIGITSDLR
+1140 SLGGGGIAMGADLR
-1155 RGELYKEDSGTV
+1155 HSKFFGDDSGTL
-1167 NIIDTVVEGNTTTL
+1167 NIINTTV
-1181 AGGGIYCGYNGTN
+1181 G
-1194 NISGGSISN
+1194 N
-1203 NTSGTAAT
+1203 NTSGT
-1211 TAIDATNKYKY
+1211 
-1222 SGGAVAVR
+1222 SGGGVYGSYNTTIKISGSKIANNTAASNGGGVVVR
-1230 NNTTTIKGG
+1230 NNTTTIKNG
-1239 TLITGNTSGVD
+1239 TVIEGNTAGAN
-1250 GGALYVKNADS
+1250 GGALYTWDTRNNNEKKYGVYEPK
-1261 RVLAASLT
+1261 LT
-1269 TKDCTISN
+1269 TEDCTIAN

-1297 EKTFPDSNEGV
+1297 KKTSPDSNEGV

-1315 NAGEVTLPAASD
+1315 NAGEVTLPAAKQ
-1327 LPGQYNAWLMDNTP
+1327 LKGEYNAWLMDDATLIEK
-1341 PALETDIAND
+1341 AVTND
-1351 PTAEHYYTL
+1351 SSAEHYYTL
-1360 QGAACV
+1360 QGAAHV
-1366 VARLNGSA
+1366 VARLNGLLGSLT
-1374 IFNWGAENFTTLQA
+1374 GKEYTTLQA
-1388 ALDAAKDKDGD
+1388 ALDEAAKKTDT

-1435 LSNGQNTN
+1435 LTNNENTN

-1449 KKADN
+1449 EMADK
-1454 YKADS
+1454 YKAGS

-1472 MNSGTK
+1472 MNNGTK
-1478 SAYNTLILTGKTL
+1478 SAHNKLILTGKTL

-1496 SRAVN
+1496 SRAVY
-1501 GQDCIDIT
+1501 GDRYIDVT
-1509 AKDVTFTGNTDSGI
+1509 AKDVTFTGNTSACI
-1523 RLNGS
+1523 WLNNDN
-1528 YHNIVAEGAVFTK
+1528 NIKVDGAVFTK
-1541 NTGYSIFTNG
+1541 NTGYSIMQNSNDSTVDLKNVKIYENNG
-1551 NYSTV
+1551 NQ
-1556 ALKDVEIYDN
+1556 
-1566 SGTNSGRV
+1566 GGRV
-1574 YVNSNSTVTV
+1574 YLGNRNTITV
-1584 DGGEFHDNITTSQ
+1584 DGGEYHDNATTSQ
-1597 SGGVIASVGWTNT
+1597 NGGVIFANGQGNT
-1610 IIINGGKFYNNKA
+1610 VTINSGEFYNNKA
-1623 VNGGVVY
+1623 VNGGAVY
-1630 LVYTGNVT
+1630 MGQLGTLT
-1638 INDGKFYNNTATSN
+1638 INGGSFHDNTATTN
-1652 GGALAAGNRAVILT
+1652 GGAIVACNQTGGNHITTLT
-1666 INDGEFYNNTAKN
+1666 I
-1679 GGAVYMNTDVGLSTL
+1679 
-1694 NMTGGEIYN
+1694 TGGEIYN
-1703 NTADNGGA
+1703 NTAVNGGAVYMSTGTGLGTFTMTGGEIYENTADNGGA
-1711 VYIATKAKVT
+1711 LYIATKAKVT
-1721 LSAAEGANVG
+1721 LSAAEGAAVG

-1750 ADSSLTVGEKTLLH
+1750 ADSSLTVGKKTLLH

-1778 TVDLADTQDLHTD
+1778 TVDLADTQALYTKDIEGAKD
-1791 GIKNADQLVWLK
+1791 LVWLK
-1803 NDKETG
+1803 NDATTG
-1809 DKAVRETADAQT
+1809 KTVRSETAPAQT

-1846 VNQAI
+1846 INQAI

-1861 AETNT
+1861 AETN

-1901 TVANLNNNNLTF
+1901 TVTDLNKADLTF
-1913 TLADDKTQ
+1913 TLCNAKGEDDYNLAD
-1921 SDYKQGSTGGV
+1921 GGGK
-1932 LTSTSGNLVYI
+1932 LTSESGTLLVTNGQTS
-1943 NNQTNKPENTTVK
+1943 KPENTTVK
-1956 LQGVTLTGSTTGSTC
+1956 LQGVTLTGSTR
-1971 GVYAD
+1971 GVYAG
-1976 SNVNL
+1976 NNTNL
-1981 VAEGSSFSGH
+1981 VLKDTTISNMTYTSTEH
-1991 TVTAVNT
+1991 
-1998 NGAAISYRDV
+1998 GAGIRFGGAGV
-2008 GTLEV
+2008 LEA
-2013 DNCTFTNNRIT
+2013 DGCTFANNRVE
-2024 SNGHAGAIFMNS
+2024 SNYYGGAIFMNS
-2036 ASCKATI
+2036 ASSKATI
-2043 TNSTFTNNQSKSNY
+2043 TNSTFTNNYARSV
-2057 GGAMWLAGHAI
+2057 GGAMFLNIHTI

-2074 FAGNTAGS
+2074 FAGNSTS
-2082 VGGAVYLVP
+2082 DRGGAIYMQP
-2091 CTNVEKA
+2091 RINTEKA
-2098 AAETEDY
+2098 ESEKY
-2105 GSYDA
+2105 GAYDV

-2116 FENNKAYS
+2116 FRNNKAYGN
-2124 SGGALYI
+2124 GGALYI
-2131 NPSTIT
+2131 DPSAIT

-2155 GGGAVYNN
+2155 QGGAVYQYN
-2163 QGTLTLGT
+2163 GTLTLGT

-2178 KSYGSGSAML
+2178 KSYNGGSGMYVG
-2188 ANGNLLSVR
+2188 GNLYSVR
-2197 DQENVELPA
+2197 DLSGVELPEE
-2206 DSYDTKF
+2206 SYDTQF
-2213 LNNTAGYGN
+2213 INNTSGYGN
-2222 YSGGWAALYV
+2222 YSGGNAALSV
-2232 GGGSSK
+2232 SGGATK
-2238 HMRNMLF
+2238 NMRYMLF
-2245 DGNVAAYNSTASAI
+2245 DRNVAAYGNTASAI
-2259 YIGTGSAST
+2259 YISTGSAGT
-2268 AQRDMWIDHCRFE
+2268 AQRDMWIDHCRFV

-2292 DSNATNNN
+2292 DTNYTNNN
-2300 RLRINDT
+2300 LLKINDT

-2322 ASLLFVS
+2322 AALLYIA
-2329 YGNNVEMCDSSITNT
+2329 YGNSVQMSNCTITKT
-2344 QGQGRVIRLLGGGT
+2344 QGEGRVLRYYGGGT
-2358 LDAEGNAVPAT
+2358 LDKDGNAVPAT
-2369 STFTHV
+2369 GTFTNV
-2375 TITNNKNCYYTPV
+2375 TITDNKNCYYTPV
-2388 VLTNGNSTENDT
+2388 SLPNANRSDGDE
-2400 WKRWSIQAKSTW
+2400 WKTRSIQAQSTL
-2412 TDCTITGNAASITS
+2412 TGCTITGNAASITS
-2426 PDSAGGFAVSKQN
+2426 QDAAGGFEVYKQN

-2461 PLTSYGFGDQQEGT
+2461 PLTNYGFGDQQEGV

-2480 CDITGNHGTAA
+2480 CTITGNHGTAA

-2498 ISFYH
+2498 ISYYQS
-2503 NVRGIVKLNDCTIT
+2503 VRGIVNLKDCTIT
-2517 DNTGNY
+2517 DNTGSY

-2532 DNDDWNASGLGTLN
+2532 DNDEWNASGLGTLN
-2546 ATNCTISGN
+2546 ATNCTISRN

-2567 AYDTRDGESRLHLT
+2567 AYDTKDGESRLSLT
-2581 DCEIK
+2581 DCTIT

-2601 IKPESR
+2601 IKPEKR

-2616 YMAHAV
+2616 YMGHAAD
-2622 NTQTMIVTGG
+2622 TQTMIVTGG

-2640 KYGGGICTDYI
+2640 KYGGGISTDVVE
-2651 GKNTNYNTLVVN
+2651 KNTNYNTLIVKVAD
-2663 VIGGTVENN
+2663 GTVENN

-2696 SKIHDNGRWL
+2696 SAIHDNGRWL

-2742 QIVKDGEVV
+2742 QIVKDGKVV
-2751 GSPYDSLQIAMDTA
+2751 GGPYDSLQIAMDAA
-2765 RAMLAEDPNQKL
+2765 RAMLAEEPNQKL

-2822 IINSKPAEGG
+2822 IINSNPAKGG

-2852 TMIGTTITN
+2852 TMTDTTITN

-2880 LGQDSSITG
+2880 LGRGSTITG

-2900 IDGSFTQTGNA
+2900 IDGSFAQTDNA
-2911 TISDCSAFENAAFTN
+2911 VITNCSVFENAAFSA

-2937 GTYTLQSGS
+2937 GIYTLQSGS

-2954 NGIIYIANNNGAEFT
+2954 NGIIYIANNSGAEFT

-3013 NGGSSLLLGNTNASQ
+3013 NGGSSLLLGTTHASQ
-3028 DVVISGNK
+3028 DVAISGNK

-3043 YINNGNCL
+3043 YINGGNCL

-3171 TEDGGKY
+3171 SEDGGKY

-3213 SITKQDTGDGE
+3213 SITKQDTGDGK

-3239 VMNGK
+3239 VLRKEK
-3244 TADNV
+3244 TAANV
-3249 KSVEPTGE
+3249 KSVEPTGK
-3257 TYPLNYDKGDK
+3257 TYPLNYDKDA
-3268 DTPGNVTTDKTLK
+3268 PVETDKTLE
-3281 VTYKDNRPEE
+3281 VTYTDNHTE

-3328 KSAEMG
+3328 KSAGMG
-3334 NKLLDATERL
+3334 DKLLNATERL

-3363 TVFKSSYTYYDPES
+3363 KVFKSSYTYYDPES

-3389 IEEKDLGTMNMTMQF
+3389 IEEKDLGTMNLTMQF
-3404 SIKVGGMH
+3404 SVKVGGMH
-3412 NGVTVQPTIEAWFD
+3412 NGTTVQPTIEAWFD

-3431 SYRTGTNPYDDRVV
+3431 SYWTNTNQYNDRVV
-3445 LDANPMRVSAKAAY
+3445 LDANIMRVSAKAAY

-3482 ITEAEYKKLLADGD
+3482 ITEQQYNDRVKDPNS
-3496 HNVVYGMMV
+3496 NVVYGMMV

-3618 TWTALDPDENSAF
+3618 TWTALHPDENSAF
-3631 TRGDGTKVKQTQL
+3631 TRGDGTEVKQTKL

-3680 KYDFAKNDG
+3680 KYDFAKNSS

-3711 DLNGVEAKLTDKV
+3711 DLNGVEAELTDKV

-3743 STYNDNYDNSST
+3743 STYGDNYDNSST

-3765 GNASYITKTNYW
+3765 GNTSYITKTNYW

-3811 DFGSEV
+3811 AFGSEE

-3918 KDTPVLKD
+3918 NDTPVLKD
-3926 ESEGN
+3926 GSEGN
-3931 GWQYDRWARADG
+3931 GWQYARWARADG
-3943 AGLDDSQPLWD
+3943 AGLDNSQPLWD

-3963 GTADMDKYSFNGMKM
+3963 GTADMDKYSFNDMEM

-3984 ATKDIEGLVY
+3984 ATKEIKGLVY

-4059 FYRSATANGSNPGWT
+4059 FYRSATATGSNPGWT

-4088 LLYQGLIEGKGERAK
+4088 LLYQGLIEGKGEQAN
-4103 APVSHPLTSAKNST
+4103 APVSHPLTSAKNSK
-4117 IHWDIG
+4117 INWDIG
-4123 TPTINRI
+4123 TPTISRI

-4187 EGQRTVTVQVTPRVT
+4187 EGQRTVTVQVTPGVT

-4255 EAKYQYWDGT
+4255 EAKYQYWNGT
-4265 TWQNFDFETNYEKDY
+4265 TWQNFDFKTNYEQDY
-4280 VKRLTRLHLTT
+4280 VQQPTRLHLTT
-4291 MITDVK
+4291 TITDVK

-4304 FKAGIGYPADPGR
+4304 FKAGIGYPADPDR
-4317 DITGESDQDTGESDQ
+4317 DIKDERDQ

-4403 VPSDLELCDL
+4403 ANSDLELCDL

-4436 VQNADGTA
+4436 VQNADGSA

-4462 AYNNKGVLN
+4462 AYTNKDVLD
-4471 REATMQMASSNGT
+4471 RAATMKNAESGT
-4484 QLTNR
+4484 SLTTK
-4489 TTQDNSVTF
+4489 TTQGNSVTF

-4504 IHKATDDSELGSLY
+4504 IHKATGTSKLGSLY
-4518 IQLKDLPN
+4518 LQLKGLPN
-4526 ATVKVRVEL
+4526 ATVKVHVKL
-4535 AVKQT
+4535 AVTQT

-4546 LLTDSDNTTVQ
+4546 LLTDIDDKTVQ

-4629 VTLVQK
+4629 VTLVQTK
-4635 KTTADPADVVYTDAD
+4635 PNTQGEKPVYID
-4650 GNAYCTVTDTLGNKV
+4650 GGNSYYAVTDTLGNKV
-4665 QSITTI
+4665 QPVTTKK
-4671 SDGRYSFENLKQG
+4671 DGRYTFENLKQG
-4684 KYRVLFKD
+4684 NYRVLFTDSKD
-4692 SEKGYMMEDS
+4692 GYMMEDD

-4715 KRDAMG
+4715 KHDATMG

-4781 PDAKKAAEAEVDF
+4781 PDAKKAAEAKVDF
-4794 TLAATQGKNEL
+4794 TLAATQDENEL

-4811 LTNKTVSDPAKAAQD
+4811 LSNTAVSKPAKADENAEN
-4826 ASDLTLFG
+4826 LTLFG
-4834 KFVGTGVDF
+4834 TFVGDKVDV
-4843 TDDSAER
+4843 TDDSDER

-4873 TLEQDTVR
+4873 TLKQDTVR

-4894 QQQHTEKV
+4894 QQQNTEKV

-4917 VAVNTARIYEILIH
+4917 VAVNTARTYEILIH

-4943 AEFTATLQPASPL
+4943 AEFTATLQPANLP

-4973 RTGENEE
+4973 RTGENKET
-4980 NEEIRYRLTD
+4980 EEIRYRLTD

-5023 NGNTLPTI
+5023 TGNTLPIIT
-5031 ALEDDKGILLYT
+5031 LEDDKGILLYT
-5043 AVMTQDQ
+5043 AKMTPEQ
-5050 EKGDYS
+5050 EAGDYS
-5056 VDVTAGANRDTSTA
+5056 VDVTAGDGRDTSTA
-5070 SAVMTAGSCLET
+5070 SAVMTAGSCLEKMPKT

-5096 MKITDSYLF
+5096 MEITDSYLF

>member
-24 AQPMAVYAESTASI
+24 AQPMAVYAESTASV

-79 SQTPQDPESTAAPE
+79 SQTPQDPASTAAPE
-93 TTPAPDAAEDAPTPA
+93 TTPAPDAAEDAPTPT

-150 SLDADSIE
+150 TLDADSIE

-166 ALSDEITE
+166 ALEDEITE
-174 TEPSTL
+174 TSATTL
-180 QAVVNAAVYAA
+180 QAVVNAAVMA
-191 PADQT
+191 ADQNNET
-196 DITVDVP
+196 EVTVDVP
-203 VNNYTGT
+203 ANNYTGT
-210 LVIPDAT
+210 LVIPDA
-217 IVGKDDSGNE
+217 
-227 INISYTNKNIILNM
+227 NIIGTNDDGQSFNINYTGKTITLNM
-241 TDSTLTVPT
+241 NGSTLTVPT

-262 TIRGGTIQA
+262 TIRGGTIKA

-290 LDGTTISGFTY
+290 LDGTTISDFTY

-320 QFDVALGKNQEPLQ
+320 QFDVALGENQEPLQ

-358 MRGGATITGCQS
+358 MKGGATITNCKS

-379 HNAALLTLDEANF
+379 HNAALLTLENANF
-392 TNNNAGGFG
+392 TTNNAGGFG

-412 TIGDGVTFTGNHAAK
+412 TIGNDVTFTGNHAAK

-473 FDPAFDGLAG
+473 FDPAFDGIA
-483 DTIEGVTFG
+483 DNTIENVTFG
-492 TSEPTTSDE
+492 QAETTTSEEEDAEEETT
-501 ENAEAETILHGNYA
+501 LHGNYA
-515 ALRGGAIAFNSYIKE
+515 ALRGGAIAFNSNIKE
-530 NTLKNCTFTGNTA
+530 NTLKNCTFRGNTA
-543 LRYAGAVYYPNNY
+543 LRYAGAVYYPNTY
-556 GKTTEFN
+556 GKTTEFK
-563 PVYTVDGCTFKQNSA
+563 PVYTVDSCTFDRNSA

-592 ITIQVDPTDTPNT
+592 ITIQVNPTETPNT
-605 VQVARLYVKN
+605 VQVASLYVKN
-615 STFTGNTATGYGG
+615 STFIGNTATGYGG

-634 EANRSNAR
+634 EADRGNAR
-642 IYLNID
+642 IYLNVD
-648 SSTFDINRVTS
+648 NSTFNGNRATS

-673 AGYAWADFTNNMFTG
+673 AGYAWADFTHNMFTG

-781 VDSSTQRDDL
+781 VDSSTQRNDL

-797 ATFTGNQAINSSSS
+797 TTFTGNKAINSSSS
-811 GAVRIYGVPTSFKD
+811 GAVRIYGVPTSFKN
-825 CEFINN
+825 CEFTNN

-843 NRTNRFDMDNVT
+843 NRTKRFDMDNVT

-868 WGGAIFINEIPSSFG
+868 WGGAIFINEIPSSFE
-883 ATFTWNDVTFE
+883 AVFTWNNVKFE

-937 SQGRYTLKDAVFE
+937 SQGRYTLTDAVFE

-971 LTINGNSRFVGNTAN
+971 LTIKGSSRFVGNTAN

-1011 HGELNII
+1011 RGELNII
-1018 GTAVTPIVFSNN
+1018 GTADNPIVFSNN

-1053 DVYNNT
+1053 DVHDNT

-1071 STTEGTL
+1071 STTKGTL

-1167 NIIDTVVEGNTTTL
+1167 YIIDTVVEGNTTTL
-1181 AGGGIYCGYNGTN
+1181 SGGGIYCGYNGTN

-1261 RVLAASLT
+1261 RVLPASLT
-1269 TKDCTISN
+1269 TKDCEIKN

-1297 EKTFPDSNEGV
+1297 KDTFPDSNEGV
-1308 GDVFVEK
+1308 GDVFAEK
-1315 NAGEVTLPAASD
+1315 SAGEVTLPAAKQLEGEYD
-1327 LPGQYNAWLMDNTP
+1327 AWLMNDATP
-1341 PALETDIAND
+1341 IEKAVTND
-1351 PTAEHYYTL
+1351 SSAEHYYTL
-1360 QGAACV
+1360 QGAALV
-1366 VARLNGSA
+1366 VARLNGLLGS
-1374 IFNWGAENFTTLQA
+1374 WTGKEYTTLQA
-1388 ALDAAKDKDGD
+1388 ALDEAAKKTGT

-1435 LSNGQNTN
+1435 LTNNQNTN

-1449 KKADN
+1449 EQAADYKKG
-1454 YKADS
+1454 S
-1459 AGGVLTGPANGIE
+1459 TGGVLTGPANGIE
-1472 MNSGTK
+1472 MGKGK
-1478 SAYNTLILTGKTL
+1478 SSTIRNTLKLMGETL
-1491 TLRNL
+1491 TLTNMYRGVSATSGN
-1496 SRAVN
+1496 A
-1501 GQDCIDIT
+1501 DIS
-1509 AKDVTFTGNTDSGI
+1509 ADDVTFTQITNAGVYTSGGYC
-1523 RLNGS
+1523 NVQ
-1528 YHNIVAEGAVFTK
+1528 VANVTYTN
-1541 NTGYSIFTNG
+1541 NTGNAFLVGNG
-1551 NYSTV
+1551 RNTLTV
-1556 ALKDVEIYDN
+1556 DNANIYNNKTSGNGLLWLGDN
-1566 SGTNSGRV
+1566 SALTIN
-1574 YVNSNSTVTV
+1574 
-1584 DGGEFHDNITTSQ
+1584 GGSFHDNTVSNNGTIAYAN
-1597 SGGVIASVGWTNT
+1597 SGGCT
-1610 IIINGGKFYNNKA
+1610 ITINGGEFYNNKA
-1623 VNGGVVY
+1623 ANGGVVY
-1630 LVYTGNVT
+1630 MPGNDTLT
-1638 INDGKFYNNTATSN
+1638 INGGNFYNNTATGN
-1652 GGALAAGNRAVILT
+1652 GGAIVQGNGNVNVNMT
-1666 INDGEFYNNTAKN
+1666 INSGDFHDNNAVN
-1679 GGAVYMNTDVGLSTL
+1679 GGAVYMSTGTGLGTFT
-1694 NMTGGEIYN
+1694 MTGGEIYE

-1711 VYIATKAKVT
+1711 VYIATKGKVT
-1721 LSAAEGANVG
+1721 LAAAEGANVG

-1750 ADSSLTVGEKTLLH
+1750 ANSSLTVGEKTLLH

-1778 TVDLADTQDLHTD
+1778 TVDLADTKDLHTE
-1791 GIKNADQLVWLK
+1791 GIENAEDLVWLK

-1809 DKAVRETADAQT
+1809 NKAVQETADAQT

-1846 VNQAI
+1846 INQAI
-1851 KAMEAADAED
+1851 KAMEAAAGAE
-1861 AETNT
+1861 ETETTT

-1881 NNTKHSP
+1881 NNTKYSP

-1901 TVANLNNNNLTF
+1901 TVNNLNNVILTF
-1913 TLADDKTQ
+1913 TLTDDKTQ
-1921 SDYKQGSTGGV
+1921 ADYNEAGNGGT
-1932 LTSTSGNLVYI
+1932 LTAASGTLVNI
-1943 NNQTNKPENTTVK
+1943 KDQSNKPENTTVK
-1956 LQGVTLTGSTTGSTC
+1956 LQGVTLTGSTR
-1971 GVYAD
+1971 GVYAG

-1998 NGAAISYRDV
+1998 NGAAISYGGV
-2008 GTLEV
+2008 GTLV
-2013 DNCTFTNNRIT
+2013 VNNCKFADNRVTA
-2024 SNGHAGAIFMNS
+2024 NGHAGAIFMNS

-2098 AAETEDY
+2098 AAETEAY

-2116 FENNKAYS
+2116 FKNNKAYS

-2137 VTTLLDHCTFTNN
+2137 VTTLVDRCTFTNN
-2150 STTTA
+2150 SSTT
-2155 GGGAVYNN
+2155 GNGGAVNN
-2163 QGTLTLGT
+2163 AQGTLTLGT
-2171 DNRFEEN
+2171 DNLFKEN

-2268 AQRDMWIDHCRFE
+2268 AQRDMWIDHCHFE

-2292 DSNATNNN
+2292 DTNYTNNN
-2300 RLRINDT
+2300 LLKINDT
-2307 VFDNNTVKYGRTDGD
+2307 VFDNNTVKYGRTDGE
-2322 ASLLFVS
+2322 AALLYIA
-2329 YGNNVEMCDSSITNT
+2329 YGNSVKMSDCTITKT
-2344 QGQGRVIRLLGGGT
+2344 QGEGRVLRYYGGGT

-2369 STFTHV
+2369 STFTNV
-2375 TITNNKNCYYTPV
+2375 TITDNKNCYYTPV
-2388 VLTNGNSTENDT
+2388 SLTNANSSDGNE
-2400 WKRWSIQAKSTW
+2400 WKTRSIQAQTTW
-2412 TDCTITGNAASITS
+2412 KDCTITGNAASITS

-2439 VTLEHCTISNNSGPN
+2439 VTLDNCTISNNSGPN
-2454 GGVYVSS
+2454 GGAYVSS
-2461 PLTSYGFGDQQEGT
+2461 PLTSYGFGDQQEGV
-2475 VTFTN
+2475 VTFNN
-2480 CDITGNHGTAA
+2480 CTITGNHGTAA
-2491 RGAGGMG
+2491 RGAGGIG
-2498 ISFYH
+2498 ISYYQS
-2503 NVRGIVKLNDCTIT
+2503 VRGIVNLNDCTIT

-2532 DNDDWNASGLGTLN
+2532 DNDEWNTSGLGTLN

-2567 AYDTRDGESRLHLT
+2567 AYDTRDGESRLYLT

-2651 GKNTNYNTLVVN
+2651 GKNTNYNTLVVK
-2663 VIGGTVENN
+2663 VADGTVENN

-2682 YKTQADTVLHLPQA
+2682 YKTQADTVLHLPKA
-2696 SKIHDNGRWL
+2696 SAIHDNGRWL
-2706 NENTSETLKDEAIDY
+2706 NENTSETLRDEPIDY

-2937 GTYTLQSGS
+2937 GSYTLQSGS

-2954 NGIIYIANNNGAEFT
+2954 NGIIYIANNSGAEFT

-3102 FQGGGLYGNIATGDD
+3102 FQGGGLYGNIATGDG

-3213 SITKQDTGDGE
+3213 SITKQDTGDSE

-3232 GVITAGE
+3232 GVITAAE
-3239 VMNGK
+3239 VMNGVK
-3244 TADNV
+3244 ADNV
-3249 KSVEPTGE
+3249 ESVEPTGK
-3257 TYPLNYDKGDK
+3257 TYPLNYDK
-3268 DTPGNVTTDKTLK
+3268 DTPVDVKTEEALK
-3281 VTYKDNRPEE
+3281 VTYTDGSTET
-3291 IVRPETPVQ
+3291 VRPETPVQ

-3328 KSAEMG
+3328 KSEKMG
-3334 NKLLDATERL
+3334 SKLLGATERL
-3344 WMRIKVPCESG
+3344 WMRIKVPCKSG

-3389 IEEKDLGTMNMTMQF
+3389 IEEKDLGNMNMTMQF
-3404 SIKVGGMH
+3404 SIKVGGMD
-3412 NGVTVQPTIEAWFD
+3412 NGATVQPTIEAWFD

-3431 SYRTGTNPYDDRVV
+3431 LYRTDTNPYDDRVV
-3445 LDANPMRVSAKAAY
+3445 LDANTMRVSAKAAY
-3459 NLSVANNPS
+3459 NLFVANNPS
-3468 LRHIGYFDMDTKTE
+3468 LRHIGYFDMNTKTE
-3482 ITEAEYKKLLADGD
+3482 ITEQQYNERVKDPNS
-3496 HNVVYGMMV
+3496 NVVYGMMV
-3505 GYGMSLQLR
+3505 GYGMALQLR

-3523 GIEVPSGDITFD
+3523 GIKVPSGDITFD

-3545 GKTVYYADGGQ
+3545 GNTVYYADGGQ

-3618 TWTALDPDENSAF
+3618 TWTALNPKEDSTF
-3631 TRGDGTKVKQTQL
+3631 TRGDGTEVKQTKL

-3658 SNDQAYSFSTGY
+3658 SNDQEYSFSTGY
-3670 LQVLIPLELD
+3670 LQVLIPLELA
-3680 KYDFAKNDG
+3680 KYDFAQNGG
-3689 YEGFLQTDMHM
+3689 YEGFLQADMHM

-3705 TMDTTE
+3705 TMDNVADA
-3711 DLNGVEAKLTDKV
+3711 DLNGVEARLTDKV

-3731 DEGKLRDYAKNE
+3731 DERTLRGYAKNE

-3806 MTGNL
+3806 MTGSL
-3811 DFGSEV
+3811 AFGSEE
-3817 VTPAN
+3817 VTPTN
-3822 NTDTFIY
+3822 NTDKFIY

-3857 PATYMVDGVEKPVYK
+3857 PATYVVDGVEKPVYK
-3872 MSQQEVAANLKD
+3872 MNQKEVASNLQG

-3897 WDTTRQLTQNYE
+3897 WDTTRQLTQSYE

-3918 KDTPVLKD
+3918 TDTLVLKD
-3926 ESEGN
+3926 GSEGN

-3943 AGLDDSQPLWD
+3943 AGLDDSQPLW
-3954 KEKNTRDNG
+3954 EKQPNTRDNG
-3963 GTADMDKYSFNGMKM
+3963 GTVDMDKYSFNEMKM

-3984 ATKDIEGLVY
+3984 ATKEIEGLVY

-4059 FYRSATANGSNPGWT
+4059 FYRSATATGSNPGWT

-4088 LLYQGLIEGKGERAK
+4088 LLYQGLIEGKGEQAN
-4103 APVSHPLTSAKNST
+4103 APVSHPLVSAKKSNIS
-4117 IHWDIG
+4117 WDIG
-4123 TPTINRI
+4123 TPTISRI

-4172 DVAEGNI
+4172 DVAEGNR

-4243 SNSSYNRGDLTW
+4243 SKSSYNRGDLTW
-4255 EAKYQYWDGT
+4255 EARYQYWDGT
-4265 TWQNFDFETNYEKDY
+4265 TWQDFDFKTDYEQTY
-4280 VKRLTRLHLTT
+4280 VQRPTRLHLTT
-4291 MITDVK
+4291 TITDVK

-4317 DITGESDQDTGESDQ
+4317 DITGENEK

-4373 KTVVNKTAASNLVEI
+4373 KTVVNKTAVSNLVEI
-4388 GDVLAYDLTYINEGG
+4388 GDVLAYDLTYIKEGG
-4403 VPSDLELCDL
+4403 GDSDLELCDL

-4436 VQNADGTA
+4436 VQQADGSA
-4444 INLGTDDITVKY
+4444 LAWNTDGIKVKY

-4462 AYNNKGVLN
+4462 TYNSKGVLN
-4471 REATMQMASSNGT
+4471 RETTMQMASSNGT

-4489 TTQDNSVTF
+4489 TTQDNRVTF

-4504 IHKATDDSELGSLY
+4504 IHTATGKSELGSLY
-4518 IQLKDLPN
+4518 LQLKDLPN

-4563 NNIYFARAGGK
+4563 NNIYFARAGGEK
-4574 NNALLT
+4574 NALLT

-4591 SISGLVWMDQNY
+4591 SISGLVWMDQNH

-4615 KKNVGSDKTLAGIT
+4615 KKNVGSDKTLAGVI
-4629 VTLVQK
+4629 VTLVQTK
-4635 KTTADPADVVYTDAD
+4635 PNTQDEKTVYTDDA
-4650 GNAYCTVTDTLGNKV
+4650 GNSYYAVTDTLGNTV
-4665 QSITTI
+4665 QPITTA
-4671 SDGRYSFENLKQG
+4671 SDGRYTFENLKQG
-4684 KYRVLFKD
+4684 NYRVLFTD
-4692 SEKGYMMEDS
+4692 SEAGYKMEEDGS
-4702 SKPVLPFGKLSVT
+4702 QPVLPFGKLSVT
-4715 KRDAMG
+4715 KRDDKK
-4721 DTSNKTAPQYGT
+4721 DTSNKTDKQYSDT
-4733 EDANT
+4733 PNT
-4738 LQAAMSREITL
+4738 LRAALSDEITL
-4749 GDAVLTGRDD
+4749 SNAVLTGRDD

-4781 PDAKKAAEAEVDF
+4781 PDKEKAAEAKVNF
-4794 TLAATQGKNEL
+4794 TLAATQGKDEL

-4811 LTNKTVSDPAKAAQD
+4811 LSNTTVSKPAKADENAENL
-4826 ASDLTLFG
+4826 ALFG
-4834 KFVGTGVDF
+4834 TFVGDKVEV
-4843 TDDSAER
+4843 TDYSAAER

-4873 TLEQDTVR
+4873 TLNQDTVQ
-4881 ADGDTWIGNVSFV
+4881 AENTTWIGNVSFV
-4894 QQQHTEKV
+4894 QQQDTEKV

-4917 VAVNTARIYEILIH
+4917 VAVNTARTYEILIH

-4956 EKLLGGKVEIK
+4956 EKLLGGKVEITSK
-4967 SQQTIQ
+4967 QILQ
-4973 RTGENEE
+4973 RTGENSET
-4980 NEEIRYRLTD
+4980 EEIRYRLAD

-5011 VKYKLTITDRDK
+5011 VKYKLTITDHGE

-5031 ALEDDKGILLYT
+5031 TLEDDKGNLLYT
-5043 AVMTQDQ
+5043 AKMTEAAEGDEPYTVTV
-5050 EKGDYS
+5050 EKGETRQD
-5056 VDVTAGANRDTSTA
+5056 STA
-5070 SAVMTAGSCLET
+5070 SAVMTGGSCLEKIEPPQP

-5096 MKITDSYLF
+5096 MEITDSYLF

-5134 VTAIHRKKKNHS
+5134 VTAIRRKKKNHS

>member
-79 SQTPQDPESTAAPE
+79 SQTPQDPASTAAPE
-93 TTPAPDAAEDAPTPA
+93 TTPAPDAAEDVPTPT
-108 PTPAAEDT
+108 PTPTPTPSAEDT

-180 QAVVNAAVYAA
+180 QAVVNAAVFAA
-191 PADQT
+191 PAGQT
-196 DITVDVP
+196 DIVVDVP
-203 VNNYTGT
+203 ANNYTGT
-210 LVIPDAT
+210 LVIPDA
-217 IVGKDDSGNE
+217 IIAVKDASGNE
-227 INISYTNKNIILNM
+227 TNINYTNKNIILNM

-262 TIRGGTIQA
+262 TIQGGTIKA

-290 LDGTTISGFTY
+290 LDRTTISGFTY

-320 QFDVALGKNQEPLQ
+320 QFDVALGENQEPLQ

-358 MRGGATITGCQS
+358 MQGGATITYCKS

-379 HNAALLTLDEANF
+379 HNAALLTLESANF

-412 TIGDGVTFTGNHAAK
+412 TIGKGVTFTGNHAAK

-483 DTIEGVTFG
+483 DTIENVTFG
-492 TSEPTTSDE
+492 KAETTTSEEGDAEEETT
-501 ENAEAETILHGNYA
+501 LHGNYA
-515 ALRGGAIAFNSYIKE
+515 ALRGGAIAFNSNIKE
-530 NTLKNCTFTGNTA
+530 NTLKNCTFRGNTA
-543 LRYAGAVYYPNNY
+543 LRYAGAVYYPNTY
-556 GKTTEFN
+556 GKTTEFK
-563 PVYTVDGCTFKQNSA
+563 PVYTVEGCTFDRNSA

-585 DDAAGGA
+585 DDAGGGA
-592 ITIQVDPTDTPNT
+592 ILIQVNPVSKPDTT
-605 VQVARLYVKN
+605 QWAKLYVKG
-615 STFTGNTATGYGG
+615 STFTQNTATGYGG

-634 EANRSNAR
+634 EAGNANAY
-642 IYLNID
+642 IYINVD
-648 SSTFDINRVTS
+648 GSTFNGNRTTS
-659 AATGGWR
+659 AGDTNWR
-666 GGGAVWV
+666 GGGA
-673 AGYAWADFTNNMFTG
+673 AFIDSYATADFTANAFTG
-688 NYSAQYGGAI
+688 NYSARFGGAI
-698 ASNNTANY
+698 AFHADNNY
-706 RGRTLTL
+706 KDRVITL
-713 GALREDGTPDPDKGN
+713 GALKDDGTVDQAKGN
-728 TFTNNSSNSV
+728 TFKDNTAANN
-738 GGAVCVGT
+738 GGAVNSAT
-746 DGLGD
+746 NYYGD
-751 NTNGI
+751 STVSI
-756 YTTVHIYGNTF
+756 YTSVHIYGGSFEN
-767 TKNTTNWGSGGALY
+767 NTTNWGLGGALFAA
-781 VDSSTQRDDL
+781 SGNQREDL

-797 ATFTGNQAINSSSS
+797 TAFAGNQAIHSAGA
-811 GAVRIYGVPTSFKD
+811 GAVYLYGITSSFKD
-825 CEFINN
+825 CKFTANS
-831 TTEQSHGGAIWV
+831 TEQTHGGAMYIQ
-843 NRTNRFDMDNVT
+843 RTKRFDLDNVT

-868 WGGAIFINEIPSSFG
+868 WGGAVFINEIPSSLG
-883 ATFTWNDVTFE
+883 ATFTWNGVTFE
-894 GNTSRSHGGAV
+894 DNTSRSHGGAV

-929 QNGGAFYL
+929 QSGGAFYL
-937 SQGRYTLKDAVFE
+937 SQGHYTLTDAVFK
-950 NNTAGSSG
+950 NNIASNSG

-971 LTINGNSRFVGNTAN
+971 LTINGNSSFTGNTAGS
-986 NSGGAVQF
+986 SGGAVQF
-994 ESNDQYRTGADG
+994 ESNNQYRTGADG

-1011 HGELNII
+1011 RGELNII
-1018 GTAVTPIVFSNN
+1018 GTADNPIVFSNN

-1041 IGAHNTDTLDYL
+1041 IGAHNTDKLDYL
-1053 DVYNNT
+1053 DVHDNT

-1071 STTEGTL
+1071 SITEGTL

-1090 AGGGVDIHNYLYY
+1090 AGGGVDIHNYLDY
-1103 QETKVD
+1103 QETKV
-1109 NTTVITRTDK
+1109 NNATVITRTGR
-1119 PGNFTIQDCK
+1119 PGDFTIRDCE
-1129 ITENS
+1129 ITGNS
-1134 TTGTDN
+1134 TTGMDGN
-1140 NCSGGGGIGITSDLR
+1140 SIGGGGIGITSDLR
-1155 RGELYKEDSGTV
+1155 RSELYKVDSGTV

-1194 NISGGSISN
+1194 NISGGRISN

-1211 TAIDATNKYKY
+1211 TANDAVNKYKY
-1222 SGGAVAVR
+1222 GGGAVAVR
-1230 NNTTTIKGG
+1230 NNTTTIKDG

-1261 RVLAASLT
+1261 RVLPASLT
-1269 TKDCTISN
+1269 TEDCEIKN

-1297 EKTFPDSNEGV
+1297 KETSPDSNEGV

-1315 NAGEVTLPAASD
+1315 SAGKVTLPAAKKLEGEYD
-1327 LPGQYNAWLMDNTP
+1327 AWLMDNTP

-1351 PTAEHYYTL
+1351 SSAEHYYTL
-1360 QGAACV
+1360 QGAARV
-1366 VARLNGSA
+1366 VARLNGLLGSWTG
-1374 IFNWGAENFTTLQA
+1374 IEYTTLQA
-1388 ALDAAKDKDGD
+1388 ALDEAAKKNGT

-1414 TTVNNPITLNLNGYT
+1414 TTENNPITLNLNGYT

-1435 LSNGQNTN
+1435 LTNGQNTN

-1449 KKADN
+1449 ETVDD
-1454 YKADS
+1454 YKAGS
-1459 AGGVLTGPANGIE
+1459 TGGVLTGPANGIE
-1472 MNSGTK
+1472 MGKGK
-1478 SAYNTLILTGKTL
+1478 SSITCNTLKLKGKTL
-1491 TLRNL
+1491 TLTNMYRGV
-1496 SRAVN
+1496 SATS
-1501 GQDCIDIT
+1501 GYADIS
-1509 AKDVTFTGNTDSGI
+1509 ADDVTFTQITNGGVYTSG
-1523 RLNGS
+1523 G
-1528 YHNIVAEGAVFTK
+1528 YCKVQVANVTYTN
-1541 NTGYSIFTNG
+1541 NTGNAFLVGSGRNILTVDNANIYNNKISGNG
-1551 NYSTV
+1551 
-1556 ALKDVEIYDN
+1556 LLWLGDN
-1566 SGTNSGRV
+1566 STLTIN
-1574 YVNSNSTVTV
+1574 
-1584 DGGEFHDNITTSQ
+1584 GGSFHDNTVSNNGT
-1597 SGGVIASVGWTNT
+1597 IAYANSVGCT
-1610 IIINGGKFYNNKA
+1610 ITINGGEFYNNKA
-1623 VNGGVVY
+1623 ANGGVVY
-1630 LVYTGNVT
+1630 MPGNDTLT
-1638 INDGKFYNNTATSN
+1638 INGGNFYNNTATGSGGAIVQGNGNVNVNMTINGGDFHDNNAVN
-1652 GGALAAGNRAVILT
+1652 GGAIYMGTNTGLATLT
-1666 INDGEFYNNTAKN
+1666 MI
-1679 GGAVYMNTDVGLSTL
+1679 GGK
-1694 NMTGGEIYN
+1694 IYN
-1703 NTADNGGA
+1703 NTANNGGA
-1711 VYIATKAKVT
+1711 VYIPNKGKVT
-1721 LSAAEGANVG
+1721 LSAAEGAAVG

-1750 ADSSLTVGEKTLLH
+1750 AGSSLTVGEKTLLY

-1778 TVDLADTQDLHTD
+1778 TVDLADTKALYTKDIED
-1791 GIKNADQLVWLK
+1791 AGALVWLK
-1803 NDKETG
+1803 NDATTGET
-1809 DKAVRETADAQT
+1809 VRSETAPAQT

-1829 ENTGSYAARIG
+1829 KNTGSYAARIG

-1846 VNQAI
+1846 INQAI

-1861 AETNT
+1861 AETN

-1888 TLNLNGYTLTGHI
+1888 ILNLNGYTLTGKI
-1901 TVANLNNNNLTF
+1901 TVSDLNKNTLTF
-1913 TLADDKTQ
+1913 TLTDDNTQADYNKA
-1921 SDYKQGSTGGV
+1921 GNGGT
-1932 LTSTSGNLVYI
+1932 LTAASGNLVYV
-1943 NNQTNKPENTTVK
+1943 NNQTSNLQNITVK
-1956 LQGVTLTGSTTGSTC
+1956 LQGVTLTGANR
-1971 GVYAD
+1971 GVLAA
-1976 SNVNL
+1976 SNTNL
-1981 VAEGSSFSGH
+1981 VAVDTTFSNN
-1991 TVTAVNT
+1991 TLTASGAA
-1998 NGAAISYRDV
+1998 GAAIGYNDS
-2008 GTLEV
+2008 GTLV
-2013 DNCTFTNNRIT
+2013 ATNCTFTNNRVEN
-2024 SNGHAGAIFMNS
+2024 SHGGAIYMNR
-2036 ASCKATI
+2036 ATDTATI
-2043 TNSTFTNNQSKSNY
+2043 ENCTFTNNYAQSH
-2057 GGAMWLAGHAI
+2057 GGAVYLNAHAI
-2068 TLRGNT
+2068 TLRGNR
-2074 FAGNTAGS
+2074 FAGNTAKNQ
-2082 VGGAVYLVP
+2082 GGAVYLVP
-2091 CTNVEKA
+2091 NANNEKVETA
-2098 AAETEDY
+2098 PY
-2105 GSYDA
+2105 GNYDEI
-2110 VLENNT
+2110 LQNNT
-2116 FENNKAYS
+2116 FENNTAS
-2124 SGGALYI
+2124 GNGGALYI
-2131 NPSTIT
+2131 APPTTT
-2137 VTTLLDHCTFTNN
+2137 VTTLIDQCTFTNN
-2150 STTTA
+2150 STTTG
-2155 GGGAVYNN
+2155 GGGAVYHN
-2163 QGTLTLGT
+2163 QGSLTLGT
-2171 DNRFEEN
+2171 GNRFEDN
-2178 KSYGSGSAML
+2178 KSYGGASGMYVG
-2188 ANGNLLSVR
+2188 GNLFSVR
-2197 DQENVELPA
+2197 DQEGVALEHE
-2206 DSYDTKF
+2206 YDTRF
-2213 LNNTAGYGN
+2213 IHNIAGYGN
-2222 YSGGWAALYV
+2222 YNGGSAALSV
-2232 GGGSSK
+2232 SGSYTK

-2245 DGNVAAYNSTASAI
+2245 DDNVAAYGGTASAI
-2259 YIGTGSAST
+2259 YVSNTGSGET
-2268 AQRDMWIDHCRFE
+2268 ERQVLIDHCRIV
-2281 KNVGNRYTVYV
+2281 NNIAPAYTVYIA
-2292 DSNATNNN
+2292 DTYYLGNLTQITN
-2300 RLRINDT
+2300 T
-2307 VFDNNTVKYGRTDGD
+2307 VFDNNTIRSDSGD
-2322 ASLLFVS
+2322 YSVLLVH
-2329 YGNNVEMCDSSITNT
+2329 YGNNLEVSNTSFTNT
-2344 QGQGRVIRLLGGGT
+2344 QGKGRVIRVLGGGDYKDDT
-2358 LDAEGNAVPAT
+2358 NYVPAY
-2369 STFTHV
+2369 STFDNV
-2375 TITNNKNCYYTPV
+2375 TVKDNTNCLYTPV
-2388 VLTNGNSTENDT
+2388 YLDNMDQNYRDDYARYSVQASTTWRSCTLTN
-2400 WKRWSIQAKSTW
+2400 
-2412 TDCTITGNAASITS
+2412 NA
-2426 PDSAGGFAVSKQN
+2426 
-2439 VTLEHCTISNNSGPN
+2439 
-2454 GGVYVSS
+2454 SS
-2461 PLTSYGFGDQQEGT
+2461 S
-2475 VTFTN
+2475 
-2480 CDITGNHGTAA
+2480 
-2491 RGAGGMG
+2491 
-2498 ISFYH
+2498 
-2503 NVRGIVKLNDCTIT
+2503 
-2517 DNTGNY
+2517 TGNY
-2523 GGGIRVGGN
+2523 NVGV
-2532 DNDDWNASGLGTLN
+2532 LYVYKQLLTME
-2546 ATNCTISGN
+2546 NCTISGN
-2555 TATVKGGGIFAS
+2555 RGQFGAMGLAGPLTPIGKGEQKQTEATLTNCTITDNEGGNAGGLWIGGHESHRLTVNLTNCDISNNTSRSTAGGIYAGQLTTLNMTETTVTGNTAKTYGGGLYTYSQDDENGNSRVNLTNCEITGNTANNGGGIYMARNQKPEKRGQNNYHDFYVANTTPTQTVSMSGGTVANNTALVKGGGICTS
-2567 AYDTRDGESRLHLT
+2567 LDD
-2581 DCEIK
+2581 
-2586 NNTANYGGGIYAARQ
+2586 
-2601 IKPESR
+2601 R
-2607 GKDNQYRDY
+2607 GADY
-2616 YMAHAV
+2616 S
-2622 NTQTMIVTGG
+2622 
-2632 TIADNIAQ
+2632 TII
-2640 KYGGGICTDYI
+2640 
-2651 GKNTNYNTLVVN
+2651 VN
-2663 VIGGTVENN
+2663 VHERGTVENN

-2682 YKTQADTVLHLPQA
+2682 YKAKADTVLHLPQA
-2696 SKIHDNGRWL
+2696 SAIHDNGRWL

-2732 SVPKVETEVA
+2732 SVPKVETAVA

-2751 GSPYDSLQIAMDTA
+2751 GGPYDSLQIAMDVA
-2765 RAMLAEDPNQKL
+2765 RAMLAEDSNQKL
-2777 TVQLLTN
+2777 TVQLLAN

-2822 IINSKPAEGG
+2822 IINSNPAKGG

-2852 TMIGTTITN
+2852 TMTNTTITN

-2880 LGQDSSITG
+2880 LGQGSTITG

-2900 IDGSFTQTGNA
+2900 IDGSFTQADDAVITN
-2911 TISDCSAFENAAFTN
+2911 CSVFENAAFSA

-2937 GTYTLQSGS
+2937 GSYTLKSGS

-2954 NGIIYIANNNGAEFT
+2954 NGIIYIANNSGAEFT
-2969 MTKGEISG
+2969 MTQGKISG

-3043 YINNGNCL
+3043 YINAGNCL

-3150 YYPYTFTKKY
+3150 YYPYTFTQNY

-3171 TEDGGKY
+3171 SEDGGKY

-3195 YENSNIEIESN
+3195 YENSNIEIGSN

-3224 KDYYDAED
+3224 KDHYDAED
-3232 GVITAGE
+3232 GVITAAE
-3239 VMNGK
+3239 VMSGKK

-3249 KSVEPTGE
+3249 QSVVPTDK
-3257 TYPLNYDKGDK
+3257 TYPLDYDKDA
-3268 DTPGNVTTDKTLK
+3268 PVETDKTLE
-3281 VTYKDNRPEE
+3281 VTYTDNHTE

-3328 KSAEMG
+3328 KSQALNEQLVG
-3334 NKLLDATERL
+3334 ATERL

-3363 TVFKSSYTYYDPES
+3363 KVFKSSYTYYDPES

-3389 IEEKDLGTMNMTMQF
+3389 IEKEDLGAMNMTMQF
-3404 SIKVGGMH
+3404 SVKVGGMH
-3412 NGVTVQPTIEAWFD
+3412 NGATIQPTIEAWFD

-3431 SYRTGTNPYDDRVV
+3431 LYRTKTNPYDDRVA
-3445 LDANPMRVSAKAAY
+3445 LDANIMRVSAKAAY
-3459 NLSVANNPS
+3459 NLSVVNNPS

-3482 ITEAEYKKLLADGD
+3482 ITEQQYNEKRESNPDS
-3496 HNVVYGMMV
+3496 NVVYGMMV

-3523 GIEVPSGDITFD
+3523 GIEVPSRDITFD

-3545 GKTVYYADGGQ
+3545 GKTVYYADVGQ

-3618 TWTALDPDENSAF
+3618 TWTALNPDENSTF
-3631 TRGDGTKVKQTQL
+3631 TRGDGTEVKQTKL

-3670 LQVLIPLELD
+3670 LQMLIPLELD
-3680 KYDFAKNDG
+3680 KYDFAQNDS

-3705 TMDTTE
+3705 TMDNVADA
-3711 DLNGVEAKLTDKV
+3711 DLNGVEAELTDKV

-3731 DEGKLRDYAKNE
+3731 DEGILRSYAKNE
-3743 STYNDNYDNSST
+3743 STYGDNYDNSST
-3755 LGMNISRGWG
+3755 LGMNISRSRG

-3811 DFGSEV
+3811 AFGSEE

-3822 NTDTFIY
+3822 NTDKFIY

-3872 MSQQEVAANLKD
+3872 MSQKEVAANLKD

-3897 WDTTRQLTQNYE
+3897 WDTTKQLTRNYE

-3918 KDTPVLKD
+3918 KDTPVLED
-3926 ESEGN
+3926 GSEGK
-3931 GWQYDRWARADG
+3931 GWQYDRWERADG
-3943 AGLDDSQPLWD
+3943 AGLDNSQPLW
-3954 KEKNTRDNG
+3954 EKQPNTRDNG
-3963 GTADMDKYSFNGMKM
+3963 GTADMDKYSFNEM
-3978 TVGSDG
+3978 TVGSDE
-3984 ATKDIEGLVY
+3984 AAKEIEGLVY

-3999 ELEKAGHT
+3999 ELEKADHT

-4059 FYRSATANGSNPGWT
+4059 FYRSATATGSNPGWT

-4088 LLYQGLIEGKGERAK
+4088 LLYQGLIEGNGEQAN

-4117 IHWDIG
+4117 INWDIG

-4160 ATQNATVEIETT
+4160 ATQNATVEIKTT

-4255 EAKYQYWDGT
+4255 EAQYQYWDGT
-4265 TWQNFDFETNYEKDY
+4265 TWQDFDFETNYEKDY

-4291 MITDVK
+4291 TITDVK

-4304 FKAGIGYPADPGR
+4304 FKAGIGYPADPDR
-4317 DITGESDQDTGESDQ
+4317 DIKGENDQ

-4373 KTVVNKTAASNLVEI
+4373 KTVVNKTAVSSLVEI
-4388 GDVLAYDLTYINEGG
+4388 GDVLAYDLTYIKEGG
-4403 VPSDLELCDL
+4403 APSDLELCDL

-4426 AYGLKSVTVT
+4426 AYGLKSVIVT
-4436 VQNADGTA
+4436 VQQADGSA
-4444 INLGTDDITVKY
+4444 INLDTYGITVKY

-4462 AYNNKGVLN
+4462 AYNNKGVLD
-4471 REATMQMASSNGT
+4471 RAATMKNAESGT
-4484 QLTNR
+4484 SLTTKN
-4489 TTQDNSVTF
+4489 TKGNSVTF
-4498 TPDTMP
+4498 TPDPMP
-4504 IHKATDDSELGSLY
+4504 IHKATGTSELGILY
-4518 IQLKDLPN
+4518 LQLQNLPN
-4526 ATVKVRVEL
+4526 AIVKVRVEL
-4535 AVKQT
+4535 AVTQT
-4540 KDGVNA
+4540 KDDVNA
-4546 LLTDSDNTTVQ
+4546 LLTDSDDKTVQ

-4574 NNALLT
+4574 SNALLT

-4629 VTLVQK
+4629 VTLVQ
-4635 KTTADPADVVYTDAD
+4635 TEPNTQGENPVYTDDDNSYYA
-4650 GNAYCTVTDTLGNKV
+4650 VTDTLGNKV
-4665 QSITTI
+4665 QPVTTKK
-4671 SDGRYSFENLKQG
+4671 DGRYTFENLKQG
-4684 KYRVLFKD
+4684 NYRVLFKD
-4692 SEKGYMMEDS
+4692 SENGYMMEDG

-4715 KRDAMG
+4715 KHDDAMG

-4733 EDANT
+4733 KDGNT
-4738 LQAAMSREITL
+4738 LQAAMSGEITL

-4764 AGFYYTE
+4764 AGFYYKE

-4781 PDAKKAAEAEVDF
+4781 PDAKKAAEAKVNF
-4794 TLAATQGKNEL
+4794 TLAATQGEEKL

-4811 LTNKTVSDPAKAAQD
+4811 LTNNTVSDPAKAAQD

-4843 TDDSAER
+4843 TDDSADER

-4873 TLEQDTVR
+4873 TLKQDTVV

-4894 QQQHTEKV
+4894 QRQDTEKV

-4917 VAVNTARIYEILIH
+4917 VAVNTARTYEILIH
-4931 KLSDVENKELEQ
+4931 KLSDVENKELEK

-4980 NEEIRYRLTD
+4980 TTEIRYRLTD

-5011 VKYKLTITDRDK
+5011 VKYKLTITDRDE

-5031 ALEDDKGILLYT
+5031 ALEDDKGNLLYT
-5043 AVMTQDQ
+5043 AVMTPDQ
-5050 EKGDYS
+5050 ETGDYS
-5056 VDVTAGANRDTSTA
+5056 VDVTVGGDRDASTA
-5070 SAVMTAGSCLET
+5070 SAVMTAGSCLETMPTT

>member
-1 MKKKSTQRIAA
+1 MYR
-12 WLLAAGMMAGTF
+12 
-24 AQPMAVYAESTASI
+24 
-38 AASDST
+38 
-44 TGDSI
+44 
-49 TADADVV
+49 
-56 IATPTPEPD
+56 
-65 TGTDTAATP
+65 
-74 VPTAD
+74 
-79 SQTPQDPESTAAPE
+79 
-93 TTPAPDAAEDAPTPA
+93 
-108 PTPAAEDT
+108 
-116 ADDAADT
+116 
-123 DDTTDTTTTVTP
+123 
-135 ADLQSCIALLAASQL
+135 
-150 SLDADSIE
+150 
-158 PDVREETL
+158 
-166 ALSDEITE
+166 
-174 TEPSTL
+174 
-180 QAVVNAAVYAA
+180 
-191 PADQT
+191 
-196 DITVDVP
+196 
-203 VNNYTGT
+203 
-210 LVIPDAT
+210 
-217 IVGKDDSGNE
+217 
-227 INISYTNKNIILNM
+227 
-241 TDSTLTVPT
+241 
-250 DAAVGVSVFGSL
+250 GVS
-262 TIRGGTIQA
+262 
-271 ADGCTATRGV
+271 AT
-281 QVQLGSALT
+281 S
-290 LDGTTISGFTY
+290 
-301 AGPGAGVYVKGTA
+301 
-314 AVDTNG
+314 
-320 QFDVALGKNQEPLQ
+320 
-334 NADNTYQFK
+334 
-343 KLQRENGNSMDTSFT
+343 
-358 MRGGATITGCQS
+358 
-370 DGNGAALYV
+370 
-379 HNAALLTLDEANF
+379 
-392 TNNNAGGFG
+392 
-401 GAVYLG
+401 
-407 TGVQT
+407 
-412 TIGDGVTFTGNHAAK
+412 
-427 DGGALYLANQYTL
+427 
-440 HVKADNILVQVP
+440 
-452 VTFNGGTFTDNST
+452 
-465 DTYGGALA
+465 
-473 FDPAFDGLAG
+473 
-483 DTIEGVTFG
+483 
-492 TSEPTTSDE
+492 
-501 ENAEAETILHGNYA
+501 
-515 ALRGGAIAFNSYIKE
+515 
-530 NTLKNCTFTGNTA
+530 
-543 LRYAGAVYYPNNY
+543 
-556 GKTTEFN
+556 
-563 PVYTVDGCTFKQNSA
+563 
-578 TYDVKNG
+578 
-585 DDAAGGA
+585 
-592 ITIQVDPTDTPNT
+592 
-605 VQVARLYVKN
+605 
-615 STFTGNTATGYGG
+615 
-628 AISTRR
+628 
-634 EANRSNAR
+634 
-642 IYLNID
+642 
-648 SSTFDINRVTS
+648 
-659 AATGGWR
+659 
-666 GGGAVWV
+666 
-673 AGYAWADFTNNMFTG
+673 GYADISAD
-688 NYSAQYGGAI
+688 
-698 ASNNTANY
+698 
-706 RGRTLTL
+706 
-713 GALREDGTPDPDKGN
+713 
-728 TFTNNSSNSV
+728 
-738 GGAVCVGT
+738 
-746 DGLGD
+746 
-751 NTNGI
+751 
-756 YTTVHIYGNTF
+756 
-767 TKNTTNWGSGGALY
+767 
-781 VDSSTQRDDL
+781 
-791 GLEVVG
+791 
-797 ATFTGNQAINSSSS
+797 
-811 GAVRIYGVPTSFKD
+811 
-825 CEFINN
+825 
-831 TTEQSHGGAIWV
+831 
-843 NRTNRFDMDNVT
+843 
-855 FTGNTAGAVRNDG
+855 
-868 WGGAIFINEIPSSFG
+868 
-883 ATFTWNDVTFE
+883 
-894 GNTSRSHGGAV
+894 
-905 GINTNVYLTL
+905 
-915 NATNITASNNKSIS
+915 
-929 QNGGAFYL
+929 
-937 SQGRYTLKDAVFE
+937 
-950 NNTAGSSG
+950 
-958 GAIYVWN
+958 
-965 QYSGNS
+965 
-971 LTINGNSRFVGNTAN
+971 
-986 NSGGAVQF
+986 
-994 ESNDQYRTGADG
+994 
-1006 NLEYY
+1006 
-1011 HGELNII
+1011 
-1018 GTAVTPIVFSNN
+1018 
-1030 TAKNYSGGALC
+1030 
-1041 IGAHNTDTLDYL
+1041 
-1053 DVYNNT
+1053 
-1059 AQRYGGGIYINN
+1059 
-1071 STTEGTL
+1071 
-1078 TNSKIHNNTTSW
+1078 
-1090 AGGGVDIHNYLYY
+1090 
-1103 QETKVD
+1103 
-1109 NTTVITRTDK
+1109 
-1119 PGNFTIQDCK
+1119 
-1129 ITENS
+1129 
-1134 TTGTDN
+1134 
-1140 NCSGGGGIGITSDLR
+1140 
-1155 RGELYKEDSGTV
+1155 
-1167 NIIDTVVEGNTTTL
+1167 
-1181 AGGGIYCGYNGTN
+1181 
-1194 NISGGSISN
+1194 
-1203 NTSGTAAT
+1203 
-1211 TAIDATNKYKY
+1211 
-1222 SGGAVAVR
+1222 
-1230 NNTTTIKGG
+1230 
-1239 TLITGNTSGVD
+1239 
-1250 GGALYVKNADS
+1250 
-1261 RVLAASLT
+1261 
-1269 TKDCTISN
+1269 
-1277 NTAKKG
+1277 
-1283 GIAYVSAGASFAMG
+1283 
-1297 EKTFPDSNEGV
+1297 
-1308 GDVFVEK
+1308 
-1315 NAGEVTLPAASD
+1315 
-1327 LPGQYNAWLMDNTP
+1327 
-1341 PALETDIAND
+1341 
-1351 PTAEHYYTL
+1351 
-1360 QGAACV
+1360 
-1366 VARLNGSA
+1366 
-1374 IFNWGAENFTTLQA
+1374 
-1388 ALDAAKDKDGD
+1388 
-1399 ASIDLLADVGEQVTA
+1399 
-1414 TTVNNPITLNLNGYT
+1414 
-1429 LTGKIT
+1429 
-1435 LSNGQNTN
+1435 
-1443 AFTLTD
+1443 
-1449 KKADN
+1449 
-1454 YKADS
+1454 
-1459 AGGVLTGPANGIE
+1459 
-1472 MNSGTK
+1472 
-1478 SAYNTLILTGKTL
+1478 
-1491 TLRNL
+1491 
-1496 SRAVN
+1496 
-1501 GQDCIDIT
+1501 
-1509 AKDVTFTGNTDSGI
+1509 DVTFTQITNGGVYTSGGYC
-1523 RLNGS
+1523 NVQ
-1528 YHNIVAEGAVFTK
+1528 VANVTYTN
-1541 NTGYSIFTNG
+1541 NTGNAFLVGSGRNILTVDNANIYNNKISGNG
-1551 NYSTV
+1551 
-1556 ALKDVEIYDN
+1556 LLWLGDN
-1566 SGTNSGRV
+1566 STL
-1574 YVNSNSTVTV
+1574 
-1584 DGGEFHDNITTSQ
+1584 
-1597 SGGVIASVGWTNT
+1597 
-1610 IIINGGKFYNNKA
+1610 IINGGSFHDNTVSNNGTIA
-1623 VNGGVVY
+1623 YANSGGC
-1630 LVYTGNVT
+1630 T
-1638 INDGKFYNNTATSN
+1638 I
-1652 GGALAAGNRAVILT
+1652 T
-1666 INDGEFYNNTAKN
+1666 INDGEFYNNKAANGGVVYMPGNDTLTINGGDFHDNNAVN
-1679 GGAVYMNTDVGLSTL
+1679 GGAIYMGTNTGLATL
-1694 NMTGGEIYN
+1694 TMIGGEIYN
-1703 NTADNGGA
+1703 NTANNGGA
-1711 VYIATKAKVT
+1711 VYIPNKGKVT
-1721 LSAAEGANVG
+1721 LSAAEGADVG

-1750 ADSSLTVGEKTLLH
+1750 ADSSLTVGEKTLLY

-1778 TVDLADTQDLHTD
+1778 TVDLADTKALYTKDIED
-1791 GIKNADQLVWLK
+1791 AGALVWLK
-1803 NDKETG
+1803 NDATTGET
-1809 DKAVRETADAQT
+1809 VRSETAPAQT

-1829 ENTGSYAARIG
+1829 KNTGSYAARIG

-1846 VNQAI
+1846 INQAI

-1861 AETNT
+1861 AETN

-1901 TVANLNNNNLTF
+1901 TVNNLNNVGLTF
-1913 TLADDKTQ
+1913 TLTDDNTQADYNKAGNGGTLTAASGTLVNIKDQ
-1921 SDYKQGSTGGV
+1921 S
-1932 LTSTSGNLVYI
+1932 
-1943 NNQTNKPENTTVK
+1943 NKPENTTVK
-1956 LQGVTLTGSTTGSTC
+1956 LQGVTLTGSTR
-1971 GVYAD
+1971 GVYAGR
-1976 SNVNL
+1976 NVNL
-1981 VAEGSSFSGH
+1981 VAEGSSFSH
-1991 TVTAVNT
+1991 NTLTASGAA
-1998 NGAAISYRDV
+1998 GAAIYYNDN
-2008 GTLEV
+2008 GTLV
-2013 DNCTFTNNRIT
+2013 AANCTFAYNRAEN
-2024 SNGHAGAIFMNS
+2024 SYGGAIFMNR
-2036 ASCKATI
+2036 AADTATI
-2043 TNSTFTNNQSKSNY
+2043 ENCTFRNNYAQNQ
-2057 GGAMWLAGHAI
+2057 GGAVYLNAHAI

-2074 FAGNTAGS
+2074 FAGNTS
-2082 VGGAVYLVP
+2082 KNQGGAVYLVP

-2098 AAETEDY
+2098 AAETEAY

-2116 FENNKAYS
+2116 FENNKAYGD
-2124 SGGALYI
+2124 GGALYI
-2131 NPSTIT
+2131 NPSAIT

-2155 GGGAVYNN
+2155 VGGAVYNN

-2171 DNRFEEN
+2171 GNLFKEN
-2178 KSYGSGSAML
+2178 KSYNGGSGMYVG
-2188 ANGNLLSVR
+2188 GNLYSVR
-2197 DQENVELPA
+2197 DQKDVTLPE
-2206 DSYDTKF
+2206 SGYDTQF
-2213 LNNTAGYGN
+2213 ISNTAGYGN
-2222 YSGGWAALYV
+2222 YNGGSAALQV
-2232 GGGSSK
+2232 GGGSTK

-2245 DGNVAAYNSTASAI
+2245 NGNVAAYGSTASAI
-2259 YIGTGSAST
+2259 YVGAIGSGTGER
-2268 AQRDMWIDHCRFE
+2268 QIWIDHCSIVN
-2281 KNVGNRYTVYV
+2281 NVSPAYTVYLNYAY
-2292 DSNATNNN
+2292 SLGNLTRITN
-2300 RLRINDT
+2300 T
-2307 VFDNNTVKYGRTDGD
+2307 EFDKNTITS
-2322 ASLLFVS
+2322 ASRDYAVL
-2329 YGNNVEMCDSSITNT
+2329 YANTGNNLDVRDTSFTNT
-2344 QGQGRVIRLLGGGT
+2344 QGKGCVIRVLGGGDYKNDT
-2358 LDAEGNAVPAT
+2358 NYVPAY
-2369 STFTHV
+2369 STFDNV
-2375 TITNNKNCYYTPV
+2375 TIKDNTNCLYTPV
-2388 VLTNGNSTENDT
+2388 YISNLNENYRDDYARYSVQASTTWSNCVLTNNAS
-2400 WKRWSIQAKSTW
+2400 KA
-2412 TDCTITGNAASITS
+2412 TDNYQSGAFCVEKQLFTMNNCEITGNRGQHGAIVLYGPLKPVGKGEQKPTEVNLNNCKIAYNEGG
-2426 PDSAGGFAVSKQN
+2426 SAGG
-2439 VTLEHCTISNNSGPN
+2439 LWI
-2454 GGVYVSS
+2454 GGHESYR
-2461 PLTSYGFGDQQEGT
+2461 LT
-2475 VTFTN
+2475 VNLNN
-2480 CDITGNHGTAA
+2480 CDISKNTS
-2491 RGAGGMG
+2491 RSSAGGIYAG
-2498 ISFYH
+2498 QLTT
-2503 NVRGIVKLNDCTIT
+2503 LNMNETT
-2517 DNTGNY
+2517 VAENTAKTY
-2523 GGGIRVGGN
+2523 GGGLYTYGQDDENGNSRVN
-2532 DNDDWNASGLGTLN
+2532 L
-2546 ATNCTISGN
+2546 TNCKITG
-2555 TATVKGGGIFAS
+2555 
-2567 AYDTRDGESRLHLT
+2567 
-2581 DCEIK
+2581 
-2586 NNTANYGGGIYAARQ
+2586 NTANYGGGIYMARNQ
-2601 IKPESR
+2601 KPEKR
-2607 GKDNQYRDY
+2607 DQYHYHDFY
-2616 YMAHAV
+2616 VA
-2622 NTQTMIVTGG
+2622 NTTPTQTLNITGS
-2632 TIADNIAQ
+2632 TVANNTALAN
-2640 KYGGGICTDYI
+2640 GGGICTDKDDRDTSYS
-2651 GKNTNYNTLVVN
+2651 TLIVKVA
-2663 VIGGTVENN
+2663 GGTVENN

-2682 YKTQADTVLHLPQA
+2682 HKAKADTVLHLPQA
-2696 SKIHDNGRWL
+2696 SAIHDNGRWL

-2732 SVPKVETEVA
+2732 SVPKVETKVA
-2742 QIVKDGEVV
+2742 QIVETGVI
-2751 GSPYDSLQIAMDTA
+2751 YNSLQEAVDAA
-2765 RAMLAEDPNQKL
+2765 RAMLAEDADQKL
-2777 TVQLLTN
+2777 TVQLLAN

-2789 QISQDTN
+2789 QISQNTN

-2813 ALTIESDVN
+2813 ALTIESNVN
-2822 IINSKPAEGG
+2822 IINSNPAKGG

-2852 TMIGTTITN
+2852 TMTDTTITN

-2880 LGQDSSITG
+2880 LGQGSTITG

-2900 IDGSFTQTGNA
+2900 IDGSFAQTDDAVITN
-2911 TISDCSAFENAAFTN
+2911 CSVFENAAFSA

-2937 GTYTLQSGS
+2937 GSYTLQSGS

-2954 NGIIYIANNNGAEFT
+2954 NGIIYIANNSGAEFT
-2969 MTKGEISG
+2969 MTQGEISG

-3013 NGGSSLLLGNTNASQ
+3013 NGGSSLLLGTTNASQ

-3043 YINNGNCL
+3043 YINGGNCL
-3051 MRGGNITGNKATK
+3051 MRSGNITGNKATK

-3150 YYPYTFTKKY
+3150 YYPYTFTKNY

-3239 VMNGK
+3239 VMEGVK
-3244 TADNV
+3244 ADNV
-3249 KSVEPTGE
+3249 TSVEPTDK
-3257 TYPLNYDKGDK
+3257 TYPLNYDK
-3268 DTPGNVTTDKTLK
+3268 DTPGNVETDKTLK
-3281 VTYKDNRPEE
+3281 VTYTDNSTE

-3328 KSAEMG
+3328 KSAGMG
-3334 NKLLDATERL
+3334 DKLLNATERL

-3389 IEEKDLGTMNMTMQF
+3389 IEEKDLGTMNLTMQF

-3412 NGVTVQPTIEAWFD
+3412 NGATVQPTIEAWFD

-3431 SYRTGTNPYDDRVV
+3431 SYWTGTNPYDDRVV

-3482 ITEAEYKKLLADGD
+3482 ITEAEYKKLLAEGG

-3523 GIEVPSGDITFD
+3523 GIEVPSRDITFD

-3545 GKTVYYADGGQ
+3545 GKTVYYAEGGQ

-3631 TRGDGTKVKQTQL
+3631 TRGDGTEVKQTKL

-3680 KYDFAKNDG
+3680 KYDFAKNSG

-3700 AGGNM
+3700 AGGKM

-3811 DFGSEV
+3811 DFGNEV

-3857 PATYMVDGVEKPVYK
+3857 PATYMVDGVEKPVCK
-3872 MSQQEVAANLKD
+3872 MSQKEVAANLKD

-3897 WDTTRQLTQNYE
+3897 WDTTKQLTQNYE

-3918 KDTPVLKD
+3918 KDTPVLED
-3926 ESEGN
+3926 GSEGN
-3931 GWQYDRWARADG
+3931 GWQYDRWERADG
-3943 AGLDDSQPLWD
+3943 AGLDNSQPLWNG
-3954 KEKNTRDNG
+3954 EKNTRDNG
-3963 GTADMDKYSFNGMKM
+3963 GTADMDKYSFNKM
-3978 TVGSDG
+3978 TVGSDE
-3984 ATKDIEGLVY
+3984 ATKEIKSLVY

-4059 FYRSATANGSNPGWT
+4059 FYRSATATGSNPGWT

-4088 LLYQGLIEGKGERAK
+4088 LLYQGLIEGKGEQAN
-4103 APVSHPLTSAKNST
+4103 APVSHPLTSAKNNT

-4265 TWQNFDFETNYEKDY
+4265 TWQDFDFATDYEKNY
-4280 VKRLTRLHLTT
+4280 VQRPTRLRLTTT
-4291 MITDVK
+4291 ITDVK

-4317 DITGESDQDTGESDQ
+4317 DITGEKDQ

-4352 EDVNASLGRT
+4352 ENVNASLGRT

-4403 VPSDLELCDL
+4403 ANSDLELCDL

-4462 AYNNKGVLN
+4462 AYNKGVLDHA
-4471 REATMQMASSNGT
+4471 ATMQKAGFGT
-4484 QLTNR
+4484 QLTNK
-4489 TTQDNSVTF
+4489 TTQGNSVTF

-4504 IHKATDDSELGSLY
+4504 IHKATGKSELGSLY
-4518 IQLKDLPN
+4518 LQLKNLPN
-4526 ATVKVRVEL
+4526 ATVKVHVKL
-4535 AVKQT
+4535 AVTQT
-4540 KDGVNA
+4540 KDDVNA
-4546 LLTDSDNTTVQ
+4546 LLTDSDNTVQ

-4563 NNIYFARAGGK
+4563 NNIYFARAGGES
-4574 NNALLT
+4574 NALLT

-4629 VTLVQK
+4629 VTLVQTEPNTK
-4635 KTTADPADVVYTDAD
+4635 DEKPVYTDDA
-4650 GNAYCTVTDTLGNKV
+4650 GNNYYAVTDTLGNEV
-4665 QSITTI
+4665 QSVTTKK
-4671 SDGRYSFENLKQG
+4671 DGRYTFENLKQG
-4684 KYRVLFKD
+4684 NYRVLFKD
-4692 SEKGYMMEDS
+4692 SEKGYMMEDD
-4702 SKPVLPFGKLSVT
+4702 SKPVLSFDKLSVT
-4715 KRDAMG
+4715 KRDAMGDTMG

-4733 EDANT
+4733 EDTNT

-4873 TLEQDTVR
+4873 TLKQDTVR

-4956 EKLLGGKVEIK
+4956 EKLLGSKVEIK

-4973 RTGENEE
+4973 HTGENEE
-4980 NEEIRYRLTD
+4980 TNEIRYRLTD

-5023 NGNTLPTI
+5023 NGNILPTI

-5043 AVMTQDQ
+5043 AVMTPDQ
-5050 EKGDYS
+5050 EMGGYS
-5056 VDVTAGANRDTSTA
+5056 VDVTAGANRNTSTA
-5070 SAVMTAGSCLET
+5070 SAVMTAGSCLETMPTT

>member
-1 MKKKSTQRIAA
+1 M
-12 WLLAAGMMAGTF
+12 
-24 AQPMAVYAESTASI
+24 
-38 AASDST
+38 
-44 TGDSI
+44 
-49 TADADVV
+49 
-56 IATPTPEPD
+56 
-65 TGTDTAATP
+65 
-74 VPTAD
+74 
-79 SQTPQDPESTAAPE
+79 
-93 TTPAPDAAEDAPTPA
+93 
-108 PTPAAEDT
+108 
-116 ADDAADT
+116 
-123 DDTTDTTTTVTP
+123 
-135 ADLQSCIALLAASQL
+135 
-150 SLDADSIE
+150 
-158 PDVREETL
+158 
-166 ALSDEITE
+166 
-174 TEPSTL
+174 
-180 QAVVNAAVYAA
+180 
-191 PADQT
+191 
-196 DITVDVP
+196 
-203 VNNYTGT
+203 
-210 LVIPDAT
+210 
-217 IVGKDDSGNE
+217 
-227 INISYTNKNIILNM
+227 
-241 TDSTLTVPT
+241 
-250 DAAVGVSVFGSL
+250 
-262 TIRGGTIQA
+262 
-271 ADGCTATRGV
+271 
-281 QVQLGSALT
+281 
-290 LDGTTISGFTY
+290 
-301 AGPGAGVYVKGTA
+301 
-314 AVDTNG
+314 
-320 QFDVALGKNQEPLQ
+320 
-334 NADNTYQFK
+334 
-343 KLQRENGNSMDTSFT
+343 
-358 MRGGATITGCQS
+358 
-370 DGNGAALYV
+370 
-379 HNAALLTLDEANF
+379 
-392 TNNNAGGFG
+392 
-401 GAVYLG
+401 
-407 TGVQT
+407 
-412 TIGDGVTFTGNHAAK
+412 TFTDNHAAK

-473 FDPAFDGLAG
+473 FDPAFDGLA
-483 DTIEGVTFG
+483 DNTIENVTFG
-492 TSEPTTSDE
+492 KAETTTSEEEDAEEETT
-501 ENAEAETILHGNYA
+501 LHGNYA
-515 ALRGGAIAFNSYIKE
+515 ALRGGAIAFNSNIKE
-530 NTLKNCTFTGNTA
+530 NTLKNCTFRGNTA
-543 LRYAGAVYYPNNY
+543 LRYAGAVYYPNTY
-556 GKTTEFN
+556 GKTTKFN
-563 PVYTVDGCTFKQNSA
+563 PVYTVDDCTFDRNSA

-585 DDAAGGA
+585 DDAGGGA
-592 ITIQVDPTDTPNT
+592 ILIQVDPTDTPNT
-605 VQVARLYVKN
+605 VQVASLHVKN

-628 AISTRR
+628 AIATRR
-634 EANRSNAR
+634 ETGYGNAR
-642 IYLNID
+642 IYLNVD
-648 SSTFDINRVTS
+648 NSTFDGNRATS
-659 AATGGWR
+659 AGNGGWR

-673 AGYAWADFTNNMFTG
+673 SGYAWADFTANTFTG
-688 NYSAQYGGAI
+688 NYSAHFGGAI
-698 ASNNTANY
+698 ASNNDNVY
-706 RGRTLTL
+706 QGRVITL
-713 GALREDGTPDPDKGN
+713 GVLREDGTPDPDKAN
-728 TFTNNSSNSV
+728 TFTNNSANSW
-738 GGAVCVGT
+738 GGAISTGAS
-746 DGLGD
+746 GSGD

-756 YTTVHIYGNTF
+756 YTTVRIYGGSF
-767 TKNTTNWGSGGALY
+767 AGNTTLWGSGGALY
-781 VDSSTQRDDL
+781 VDSGTQRNDL

-797 ATFTGNQAINSSSS
+797 TTFTGNQAINSSSS

-825 CEFINN
+825 CKFTNN
-831 TTEQSHGGAIWV
+831 TTEQSHGGAVWV
-843 NRTNRFDMDNVT
+843 NRTKRFDMDNVT

-868 WGGAIFINEIPSSFG
+868 WGGAVFINEIPSSFE
-883 ATFTWNDVTFE
+883 AAFTWNNVTFKD
-894 GNTSRSHGGAV
+894 NTSRSHGGAV

-929 QNGGAFYL
+929 LNGGAFYL
-937 SQGRYTLKDAVFE
+937 SQGHYTLTNAVFE
-950 NNTAGSSG
+950 NNIASSSG

-971 LTINGNSRFVGNTAN
+971 LTINGNSSFTGNTAG
-986 NSGGAVQF
+986 SGGAVQF
-994 ESNDQYRTGADG
+994 ESNNQYRTGADG

-1011 HGELNII
+1011 CGELNII
-1018 GTAVTPIVFSNN
+1018 GTADTPIVFSNN
-1030 TAKNYSGGALC
+1030 TAKNFSGGALC
-1041 IGAHNTDTLDYL
+1041 IGAHNTDTLAYL
-1053 DVYNNT
+1053 DVHDNT
-1059 AQRYGGGIYINN
+1059 ALRYGGGIYINN
-1071 STTEGTL
+1071 STTKGTL
-1078 TNSKIHNNTTSW
+1078 TNSKIYNNTTSW
-1090 AGGGVDIHNYLYY
+1090 AGGGVDIHNYLDF
-1103 QETKVD
+1103 QETKV
-1109 NTTVITRTDK
+1109 NNATVITRTGR
-1119 PGNFTIQDCK
+1119 PGDFTIRDCE
-1129 ITENS
+1129 ITDNS
-1134 TTGTDN
+1134 TTGTDG
-1140 NCSGGGGIGITSDLR
+1140 NCIGGGGIGITSDLR
-1155 RGELYKEDSGTV
+1155 RSELYKEDSGTV
-1167 NIIDTVVEGNTTTL
+1167 NIIDTVVERNTTTL

-1230 NNTTTIKGG
+1230 NNTTTIKDG

-1261 RVLAASLT
+1261 RVLPASLT
-1269 TKDCTISN
+1269 TEDCEIKN

-1360 QGAACV
+1360 QGAAHV

-1414 TTVNNPITLNLNGYT
+1414 TTENNPITLNLNGYT

-1435 LSNGQNTN
+1435 LTNGQNTN

-1449 KKADN
+1449 KTADN
-1454 YKADS
+1454 YKAGS

-1472 MNSGTK
+1472 MNNGTT
-1478 SAYNTLILTGKTL
+1478 SAHNTLILTGKTL

-1501 GQDCIDIT
+1501 GQDYIDIT

-1541 NTGYSIFTNG
+1541 NTGYSILTNG
-1551 NYSTV
+1551 KYSTV

-1584 DGGEFHDNITTSQ
+1584 DGGKFHDNITTSQ
-1597 SGGVIASVGWTNT
+1597 SGGVIDSVGWTNT
-1610 IIINGGKFYNNKA
+1610 ITINGGEFYNNKA

-1666 INDGEFYNNTAKN
+1666 INDGEFYNNTANN

-1711 VYIATKAKVT
+1711 LYIATKAKVT
-1721 LSAAEGANVG
+1721 LSAAEGADVG

-1778 TVDLADTQDLHTD
+1778 TVDLANTKALYTD
-1791 GIKNADQLVWLK
+1791 GIENADNLVWLK
-1803 NDKETG
+1803 NDATTG
-1809 DKAVRETADAQT
+1809 KTVRNETAPAQT

-1829 ENTGSYAARIG
+1829 ANTGSYAARIG

-1846 VNQAI
+1846 INQAI

-1861 AETNT
+1861 TETK

-1901 TVANLNNNNLTF
+1901 TVTDLNKAGRTF
-1913 TLADDKTQ
+1913 TLCNAKGEDDYSPAD
-1921 SDYKQGSTGGV
+1921 GGGK
-1932 LTSTSGNLVYI
+1932 LTSESGTLLVTNGQTS
-1943 NNQTNKPENTTVK
+1943 KPDNTTVK
-1956 LQGVTLTGSTTGSTC
+1956 LQSVTLDGSTRDGSTR
-1971 GVYAD
+1971 GVYTG
-1976 SNVNL
+1976 NNTNL
-1981 VAEGSSFSGH
+1981 VLKDTTISNMTYTSTDH
-1991 TVTAVNT
+1991 
-1998 NGAAISYRDV
+1998 GAGIRFGGAGV
-2008 GTLEV
+2008 LEA
-2013 DNCTFTNNRIT
+2013 DGCTFANNRVE
-2024 SNGHAGAIFMNS
+2024 SNCYGGAIFMNS
-2036 ASCKATI
+2036 ASSKATI
-2043 TNSTFTNNQSKSNY
+2043 TNSTFTNNY
-2057 GGAMWLAGHAI
+2057 ARGVGGAMFLNVHAI
-2068 TLRGNT
+2068 TLRDNT
-2074 FAGNTAGS
+2074 FAGNSTS
-2082 VGGAVYLVP
+2082 DRGGAIYMQP
-2091 CTNVEKA
+2091 RINTEKA
-2098 AAETEDY
+2098 ESEKY
-2105 GSYDA
+2105 GAYDV

-2116 FENNKAYS
+2116 FENNTAYGA
-2124 SGGALYI
+2124 GGAIYVDPGNIDMTYLI
-2131 NPSTIT
+2131 
-2137 VTTLLDHCTFTNN
+2137 DGCTFKNN
-2150 STTTA
+2150 CSSA
-2155 GGGAVYNN
+2155 NAGGAVYQNN
-2163 QGTLTLGT
+2163 GSLTLGT
-2171 DNRFEEN
+2171 GNVFEEN
-2178 KSYGSGSAML
+2178 KSYNGGSGMYVG
-2188 ANGNLLSVR
+2188 GNLYSVR
-2197 DQENVELPA
+2197 DQKDVTLPE
-2206 DSYDTKF
+2206 SGYDTQF
-2213 LNNTAGYGN
+2213 ISNTAGYGN
-2222 YSGGWAALYV
+2222 YNGGSAALQV
-2232 GGGSSK
+2232 GGGSTK

-2245 DGNVAAYNSTASAI
+2245 DGNVAAYGGTASAI
-2259 YIGTGSAST
+2259 YVGNTGSGEAER
-2268 AQRDMWIDHCRFE
+2268 QILIDHCRIV
-2281 KNVGNRYTVYV
+2281 KNVAPAYTVYIA
-2292 DSNATNNN
+2292 DTYYLGNRTQITN
-2300 RLRINDT
+2300 T
-2307 VFDNNTVKYGRTDGD
+2307 VFDNNTIRSDSGD
-2322 ASLLFVS
+2322 YSVLLVH
-2329 YGNNVEMCDSSITNT
+2329 YGNNLEVSNTSFTNT
-2344 QGQGRVIRLLGGGT
+2344 QGKGRVIRVLGGGDYKNDT
-2358 LDAEGNAVPAT
+2358 NYVPAY
-2369 STFTHV
+2369 STFDNV
-2375 TITNNKNCYYTPV
+2375 TIKDNTNCLYTPVYISNLNENYRDDYARYSVQASTTWSNCVLTNNASSTGNYNVGAFYVYKQFLTMENCQITNNKGQYGAVGLAGPLTSIGKGEQKQMEATFTGCKIADNEGGSAGGLWIGGHESYRLTVNLNNCDISNNTSRSVAGGIYAGQLTTLNMTETTVTDNTAKTNGGGLYMVTLDNQDGSSRIN
-2388 VLTNGNSTENDT
+2388 LTNC
-2400 WKRWSIQAKSTW
+2400 K
-2412 TDCTITGNAASITS
+2412 ITGN
-2426 PDSAGGFAVSKQN
+2426 
-2439 VTLEHCTISNNSGPN
+2439 
-2454 GGVYVSS
+2454 
-2461 PLTSYGFGDQQEGT
+2461 
-2475 VTFTN
+2475 
-2480 CDITGNHGTAA
+2480 TAQ
-2491 RGAGGMG
+2491 R
-2498 ISFYH
+2498 
-2503 NVRGIVKLNDCTIT
+2503 
-2517 DNTGNY
+2517 
-2523 GGGIRVGGN
+2523 
-2532 DNDDWNASGLGTLN
+2532 
-2546 ATNCTISGN
+2546 
-2555 TATVKGGGIFAS
+2555 
-2567 AYDTRDGESRLHLT
+2567 
-2581 DCEIK
+2581 
-2586 NNTANYGGGIYAARQ
+2586 GGGIYMDRTL
-2601 IKPESR
+2601 KPEKRS
-2607 GKDNQYRDY
+2607 KDYINY
-2616 YMAHAV
+2616 YTKNASS
-2622 NTQTMIVTGG
+2622 TQTLKMVGG
-2632 TIADNIAQ
+2632 TVDGNTALGN
-2640 KYGGGICTDYI
+2640 GGGICTTAD
-2651 GKNTNYNTLVVN
+2651 NYDTSYGTLVVN
-2663 VIGGTVENN
+2663 VTGGGTVENN

-2682 YKTQADTVLHLPQA
+2682 FKGKPDTVLHLPQA
-2696 SKIHDNGRWL
+2696 SAIHDNGRWL

-2742 QIVKDGEVV
+2742 QIVETGVI
-2751 GSPYDSLQIAMDTA
+2751 YNSLQEAVDAA
-2765 RAMLAEDPNQKL
+2765 RAMLAENPNQKL

-2822 IINSKPAEGG
+2822 IINSNSAEGG

-2842 ALLLRNNANV
+2842 ALLLRSNANV
-2852 TMIGTTITN
+2852 TMTNTTITN

-2880 LGQDSSITG
+2880 LGRGSTITG

-2900 IDGSFTQTGNA
+2900 IDGSFTQTNDA
-2911 TISDCSAFENAAFTN
+2911 VITNCSVFENAAFSA

-2937 GTYTLQSGS
+2937 GSYTLQSGS

-2954 NGIIYIANNNGAEFT
+2954 NGIIYIANNSGAEFT
-2969 MTKGEISG
+2969 MTQGEISG

-3013 NGGSSLLLGNTNASQ
+3013 NGGSSLLLGNTHASQ

-3043 YINNGNCL
+3043 YINGGNCL

-3150 YYPYTFTKKY
+3150 YYPYTFTKNY

-3171 TEDGGKY
+3171 AEDGGKY

-3239 VMNGK
+3239 VLRNEK
-3244 TADNV
+3244 TAANV
-3249 KSVEPTGE
+3249 KSVEPAGK
-3257 TYPLNYDKGDK
+3257 TYPLNYDK
-3268 DTPGNVTTDKTLK
+3268 DTPDNVKTVETLK
-3281 VTYKDNRPEE
+3281 VTYTDNRTPE

-3300 WTAGSDATKDNAL
+3300 WTAGSDATKENAL

-3328 KSAEMG
+3328 KSAAMG
-3334 NKLLDATERL
+3334 DKLLNATERL

-3355 EISLSGNG
+3355 EISLSGKG
-3363 TVFKSSYTYYDPES
+3363 KVFKSSYTYYDPES

-3389 IEEKDLGTMNMTMQF
+3389 IEKKDLGAMNMTMQF

-3412 NGVTVQPTIEAWFD
+3412 NGATVQPTIEAWFD

-3431 SYRTGTNPYDDRVV
+3431 SYRTGTNPYDDCVV

-3482 ITEAEYKKLLADGD
+3482 ITEQQYNDRVKDPNS
-3496 HNVVYGMMV
+3496 NVVYGMMV

-3545 GKTVYYADGGQ
+3545 GKTVYYAEGGQ

-3609 NVDETHSGG
+3609 NVDENHSGG
-3618 TWTALDPDENSAF
+3618 TWTALNPDENSAF
-3631 TRGDGTKVKQTQL
+3631 TRGDGTVVKQTQL

-3680 KYDFAKNDG
+3680 KYDFAKNDS

-3731 DEGKLRDYAKNE
+3731 DEGTLRGYAKNE

-3811 DFGSEV
+3811 AFGSEE

-3822 NTDTFIY
+3822 NTDKFIY

-3845 DVLMKFDPSAMR
+3845 DVLMKFDPSVMR
-3857 PATYMVDGVEKPVYK
+3857 PATYVVDGVEKPVYK

-3897 WDTTRQLTQNYE
+3897 WDTTKQLTKSYE

-3918 KDTPVLKD
+3918 TDTPVLED
-3926 ESEGN
+3926 GSEGN
-3931 GWQYDRWARADG
+3931 GWQYACWTRADG
-3943 AGLDDSQPLWD
+3943 AALDDSQPLW
-3954 KEKNTRDNG
+3954 EKQPNTRDNG
-3963 GTADMDKYSFNGMKM
+3963 GTADMDKYSFNKM
-3978 TVGSDG
+3978 TVGSDE
-3984 ATKDIEGLVY
+3984 AAKEIEGLVY

-4059 FYRSATANGSNPGWT
+4059 FYRSATATGSNPGWT

-4103 APVSHPLTSAKNST
+4103 APVSHTLTSAKNSK
-4117 IHWDIG
+4117 INWDIG

-4172 DVAEGNI
+4172 DVAEGNR

-4265 TWQNFDFETNYEKDY
+4265 TWQNFNFETNYEQSY
-4280 VKRLTRLHLTT
+4280 VQQPTRLHLTT
-4291 MITDVK
+4291 TITDVK

-4304 FKAGIGYPADPGR
+4304 FKAGIGYPADPDL
-4317 DITGESDQDTGESDQ
+4317 DITGEKDQ

-4388 GDVLAYDLTYINEGG
+4388 GDVLAYDLTYIKEDGAT
-4403 VPSDLELCDL
+4403 SDLELCDL

-4436 VQNADGTA
+4436 VQQANGSDIEWNTDG
-4444 INLGTDDITVKY
+4444 ITVKY

-4462 AYNNKGVLN
+4462 AYNNKDVLD
-4471 REATMQMASSNGT
+4471 RAVTMEKASSNGT
-4484 QLTNR
+4484 PLTATTKN
-4489 TTQDNSVTF
+4489 TQDNSVTF
-4498 TPDTMP
+4498 TPNTMP
-4504 IHKATDDSELGSLY
+4504 IHKATGTSELGSLY
-4518 IQLKDLPN
+4518 LQLKGLPN
-4526 ATVKVRVEL
+4526 AIVKVRVEL
-4535 AVKQT
+4535 AVTQT
-4540 KDGVNA
+4540 KDSVNA
-4546 LLTDSDNTTVQ
+4546 LLTDSDKETVQ

-4563 NNIYFARAGGK
+4563 NNIYFARAGGEK
-4574 NNALLT
+4574 NALLT

-4603 DGIYTTKLDDTG
+4603 GGIYTTKLDDTG

-4629 VTLVQK
+4629 VTLVQTK
-4635 KTTADPADVVYTDAD
+4635 PNTKDENPVYID
-4650 GNAYCTVTDTLGNKV
+4650 GDNSYYAVTDTLGNKV
-4665 QSITTI
+4665 QPVTTT
-4671 SDGRYSFENLKQG
+4671 SDGRYTFENLKQG
-4684 KYRVLFKD
+4684 EYRVLFTNSKD
-4692 SEKGYMMEDS
+4692 GYMMEDD

-4715 KRDAMG
+4715 KHDAMG
-4721 DTSNKTAPQYGT
+4721 DTSNKTAPRYGT

-4738 LQAAMSREITL
+4738 LQAAMSGEITL

-4867 NGPITY
+4867 HGPITY
-4873 TLEQDTVR
+4873 TLKQDTVQ
-4881 ADGDTWIGNVSFV
+4881 AENTTWIGNVSFV
-4894 QQQHTEKV
+4894 QQQNTENV

-4917 VAVNTARIYEILIH
+4917 VAVNTARTYEILIH

-4956 EKLLGGKVEIK
+4956 EKLLGSKVEITSK
-4967 SQQTIQ
+4967 QILQ
-4973 RTGENEE
+4973 RTGENSET
-4980 NEEIRYRLTD
+4980 EEIRYRLAD

-5011 VKYKLTITDRDK
+5011 VKYKLTITDRDEK
-5023 NGNTLPTI
+5023 GNTLPIIT
-5031 ALEDDKGILLYT
+5031 LEDDKGKLLYT
-5043 AVMTQDQ
+5043 AVMTPDP
-5050 EKGDYS
+5050 KTGDYS
-5056 VDVTAGANRDTSTA
+5056 VDVTAGNDRDTSTA
-5070 SAVMTAGSCLET
+5070 SAVMTGGSCLETIPKT

>member
-1 MKKKSTQRIAA
+1 M
-12 WLLAAGMMAGTF
+12 
-24 AQPMAVYAESTASI
+24 
-38 AASDST
+38 
-44 TGDSI
+44 
-49 TADADVV
+49 
-56 IATPTPEPD
+56 
-65 TGTDTAATP
+65 
-74 VPTAD
+74 
-79 SQTPQDPESTAAPE
+79 
-93 TTPAPDAAEDAPTPA
+93 
-108 PTPAAEDT
+108 
-116 ADDAADT
+116 
-123 DDTTDTTTTVTP
+123 
-135 ADLQSCIALLAASQL
+135 
-150 SLDADSIE
+150 
-158 PDVREETL
+158 
-166 ALSDEITE
+166 
-174 TEPSTL
+174 
-180 QAVVNAAVYAA
+180 
-191 PADQT
+191 
-196 DITVDVP
+196 
-203 VNNYTGT
+203 
-210 LVIPDAT
+210 
-217 IVGKDDSGNE
+217 
-227 INISYTNKNIILNM
+227 
-241 TDSTLTVPT
+241 
-250 DAAVGVSVFGSL
+250 
-262 TIRGGTIQA
+262 
-271 ADGCTATRGV
+271 
-281 QVQLGSALT
+281 
-290 LDGTTISGFTY
+290 
-301 AGPGAGVYVKGTA
+301 
-314 AVDTNG
+314 
-320 QFDVALGKNQEPLQ
+320 
-334 NADNTYQFK
+334 
-343 KLQRENGNSMDTSFT
+343 
-358 MRGGATITGCQS
+358 
-370 DGNGAALYV
+370 
-379 HNAALLTLDEANF
+379 
-392 TNNNAGGFG
+392 
-401 GAVYLG
+401 
-407 TGVQT
+407 
-412 TIGDGVTFTGNHAAK
+412 TFTGNHAAK

-473 FDPAFDGLAG
+473 FDPAFDGLAD
-483 DTIEGVTFG
+483 DTIENVTFG
-492 TSEPTTSDE
+492 QVGTTTSDD
-501 ENAEAETILHGNYA
+501 ENAEEETILHGNYA
-515 ALRGGAIAFNSYIKE
+515 ALRGGAIAFNSNIKE
-530 NTLKNCTFTGNTA
+530 NTLKNCTFRGNTA

-556 GKTTEFN
+556 GKTTVFN
-563 PVYTVDGCTFKQNSA
+563 PVYTVEGCTFDRNSA

-585 DDAAGGA
+585 DDAGGGA
-592 ITIQVDPTDTPNT
+592 ILIQVNPTDKPNT
-605 VQVARLYVKN
+605 VQVASLHVKN

-634 EANRSNAR
+634 ETGYGNAR

-648 SSTFDINRVTS
+648 GSNFDSNRVTS
-659 AATGGWR
+659 AGNGGWR

-673 AGYAWADFTNNMFTG
+673 SGCAWADFTANTFTG
-688 NYSAQYGGAI
+688 NYSAHFGGAI
-698 ASNNTANY
+698 VSNNDNVY
-706 RGRTLTL
+706 QGRVITL
-713 GALREDGTPDPDKGN
+713 GVLREDGTPDPDKAN
-728 TFTNNSSNSV
+728 TFTNNSANSW
-738 GGAVCVGT
+738 GGAISTGAS
-746 DGLGD
+746 GSGD

-756 YTTVHIYGNTF
+756 YTTVRIYGGSF
-767 TKNTTNWGSGGALY
+767 AGNTTLWGSGGALY
-781 VDSSTQRDDL
+781 VDSGTQRNDL

-797 ATFTGNQAINSSSS
+797 ATFTGNQAKNSSSS

-825 CEFINN
+825 CEFTNN
-831 TTEQSHGGAIWV
+831 TTEQSHGGAVWV

-855 FTGNTAGAVRNDG
+855 FTGNTASAVRDGG
-868 WGGAIFINEIPSSFG
+868 WGGAVFINEIPSSFE
-883 ATFTWNDVTFE
+883 AAFTWNNVTFKD
-894 GNTSRSHGGAV
+894 NTSRSHGGAV

-929 QNGGAFYL
+929 LNGGAFYL
-937 SQGRYTLKDAVFE
+937 SQGRYTLTNAVFE
-950 NNTAGSSG
+950 NNIAGSSG

-971 LTINGNSRFVGNTAN
+971 LTINGNSSFTGNTAGS
-986 NSGGAVQF
+986 SGGAVQF
-994 ESNDQYRTGADG
+994 ESNNQYRTGADG

-1011 HGELNII
+1011 RGELNII
-1018 GTAVTPIVFSNN
+1018 GTADNPIVFSNN

-1053 DVYNNT
+1053 DVHDNT
-1059 AQRYGGGIYINN
+1059 ALRYGGGIYINN

-1078 TNSKIHNNTTSW
+1078 TNSKICNNTTSW
-1090 AGGGVDIHNYLYY
+1090 AGGGVGIHNYLDF

-1109 NTTVITRTDK
+1109 NATKITRTGR
-1119 PGNFTIQDCK
+1119 PGDFTIQDCE
-1129 ITENS
+1129 ITDNS
-1134 TTGTDN
+1134 TTGTDG
-1140 NCSGGGGIGITSDLR
+1140 NCSGGGGISITSDLR
-1155 RGELYKEDSGTV
+1155 RSELYKEDSGTV
-1167 NIIDTVVEGNTTTL
+1167 NIIDTVVERNTTTL

-1230 NNTTTIKGG
+1230 NNTTTIKDG
-1239 TLITGNTSGVD
+1239 TLITGNTSGID

-1261 RVLAASLT
+1261 RVLPASLT
-1269 TKDCTISN
+1269 TEDCEIKN

-1297 EKTFPDSNEGV
+1297 KKTAPDSNEGV

-1315 NAGEVTLPAASD
+1315 NAGKVTLPAAKK
-1327 LPGQYNAWLMDNTP
+1327 LEGEYNAWLMDDATSIEK
-1341 PALETDIAND
+1341 AVTND
-1351 PTAEHYYTL
+1351 SNAEHYYTL
-1360 QGAACV
+1360 QGAARF
-1366 VARLNGSA
+1366 VARLNGLLGSKT
-1374 IFNWGAENFTTLQA
+1374 GKEYTTLQA
-1388 ALDAAKDKDGD
+1388 ALDEAATKTGT

-1435 LSNGQNTN
+1435 LTNGQNTN

-1449 KKADN
+1449 EKADD
-1454 YKADS
+1454 YKAGS

-1472 MNSGTK
+1472 MNNGTT
-1478 SAYNTLILTGKTL
+1478 SAHNTLILTGKTL

-1496 SRAVN
+1496 SRAVY
-1501 GQDCIDIT
+1501 GDRYIDVT
-1509 AKDVTFTGNTDSGI
+1509 AKDVTFTGNTSACI
-1523 RLNGS
+1523 WLNNDN
-1528 YHNIVAEGAVFTK
+1528 NIKVDGAVFTK
-1541 NTGYSIFTNG
+1541 NTGYSIMQNSNDSTVDLKNVKIYENNG
-1551 NYSTV
+1551 NQ
-1556 ALKDVEIYDN
+1556 
-1566 SGTNSGRV
+1566 GGRV
-1574 YVNSNSTVTV
+1574 YLGNRNTITV
-1584 DGGEFHDNITTSQ
+1584 DGGEYHDNATTSQ
-1597 SGGVIASVGWTNT
+1597 NGGVIFANGQGNT
-1610 IIINGGKFYNNKA
+1610 VTINSGEFYNNKA
-1623 VNGGVVY
+1623 VNGGAVCMWQ
-1630 LVYTGNVT
+1630 LGTLT
-1638 INDGKFYNNTATSN
+1638 INGGSFHDNTATTN
-1652 GGALAAGNRAVILT
+1652 GGAIVACNATGGNHITTLT
-1666 INDGEFYNNTAKN
+1666 I
-1679 GGAVYMNTDVGLSTL
+1679 
-1694 NMTGGEIYN
+1694 TGGEIYN
-1703 NTADNGGA
+1703 NTAVNGGAVYMSTGTGLGTFTMTGGEIYENTADNGGA
-1711 VYIATKAKVT
+1711 LYIATKAKVT
-1721 LSAAEGANVG
+1721 LSAAEGAAVG

-1778 TVDLADTQDLHTD
+1778 TVDLANTKALHTD
-1791 GIKNADQLVWLK
+1791 GIDDAGALAWLK
-1803 NDKETG
+1803 NDATTG
-1809 DKAVRETADAQT
+1809 KTVRSETAPAQT
-1821 IYTLAPAG
+1821 IYTLAPEG
-1829 ENTGSYAARIG
+1829 KNTGSYAARIG

-1846 VNQAI
+1846 INQAI

-1901 TVANLNNNNLTF
+1901 TVNDLNKADLTF
-1913 TLADDKTQ
+1913 TLCNAKGEDDYNLAD
-1921 SDYKQGSTGGV
+1921 GGGK
-1932 LTSTSGNLVYI
+1932 LTSESGTLLVTNGQTS
-1943 NNQTNKPENTTVK
+1943 KPENTTVK
-1956 LQGVTLTGSTTGSTC
+1956 LQGVTLTGSTR
-1971 GVYAD
+1971 GVYTG
-1976 SNVNL
+1976 NNTNL
-1981 VAEGSSFSGH
+1981 VLKDTTISNMTYTSTDH
-1991 TVTAVNT
+1991 
-1998 NGAAISYRDV
+1998 GAGIRFGGAGV
-2008 GTLEV
+2008 LEA
-2013 DNCTFTNNRIT
+2013 DGCTFANNRVE
-2024 SNGHAGAIFMNS
+2024 SNCYGGAIFMNS
-2036 ASCKATI
+2036 ASSKATI
-2043 TNSTFTNNQSKSNY
+2043 TNSTFTNNYARNV
-2057 GGAMWLAGHAI
+2057 GGAMFLNSHTI

-2074 FAGNTAGS
+2074 FAGNSTS
-2082 VGGAVYLVP
+2082 DRGGAIYMQP
-2091 CTNVEKA
+2091 RINTEKA
-2098 AAETEDY
+2098 ESKKY
-2105 GSYDA
+2105 GAYDV

-2116 FENNKAYS
+2116 FENNTAYS
-2124 SGGALYI
+2124 AGGAICVDPGNIDMTYLI
-2131 NPSTIT
+2131 
-2137 VTTLLDHCTFTNN
+2137 DGCTFKNN
-2150 STTTA
+2150 CSSA
-2155 GGGAVYNN
+2155 NAGGAVYQYN
-2163 QGTLTLGT
+2163 GTLTLGT
-2171 DNRFEEN
+2171 GNLFEEN
-2178 KSYGSGSAML
+2178 KSYNGGSGMYVG
-2188 ANGNLLSVR
+2188 GNLYSVR
-2197 DQENVELPA
+2197 DQKDVTLPE
-2206 DSYDTKF
+2206 SGYDTQF
-2213 LNNTAGYGN
+2213 ISNTAGYGN
-2222 YSGGWAALYV
+2222 YNGGSAALQV
-2232 GGGSSK
+2232 GGGSTK

-2245 DGNVAAYNSTASAI
+2245 DDNIAAYGGTASAI
-2259 YIGTGSAST
+2259 YVGNTGSGEAER
-2268 AQRDMWIDHCRFE
+2268 QILIDHCRIVN
-2281 KNVGNRYTVYV
+2281 NVAPAYTVYIA
-2292 DSNATNNN
+2292 DTYYLGNRTQITN
-2300 RLRINDT
+2300 T
-2307 VFDNNTVKYGRTDGD
+2307 VFDNNTIRSDSGD
-2322 ASLLFVS
+2322 YSVLLVH
-2329 YGNNVEMCDSSITNT
+2329 YGNNLEVSNTSFTNT
-2344 QGQGRVIRLLGGGT
+2344 QGKGRVIRVLGGGDYKNDT
-2358 LDAEGNAVPAT
+2358 NYVPAY
-2369 STFTHV
+2369 STFDNV
-2375 TITNNKNCYYTPV
+2375 TIKDNTNCLYTPVYISNLNENYRDDYARYSVQASTTWSNCVLTNNASSTGNYNVGAFYVYKQFLTMENCQITNNKGQYGAVGLAGP
-2388 VLTNGNSTENDT
+2388 LT
-2400 WKRWSIQAKSTW
+2400 SIGKGEQKQMEATF
-2412 TDCTITGNAASITS
+2412 TGCKIADNEGG
-2426 PDSAGGFAVSKQN
+2426 SAGG
-2439 VTLEHCTISNNSGPN
+2439 LWI
-2454 GGVYVSS
+2454 GGHESYR
-2461 PLTSYGFGDQQEGT
+2461 LT
-2475 VTFTN
+2475 VNLKN
-2480 CDITGNHGTAA
+2480 CDISKNTSLSM
-2491 RGAGGMG
+2491 AGGIYAG
-2498 ISFYH
+2498 QLTT
-2503 NVRGIVKLNDCTIT
+2503 LNMTET
-2517 DNTGNY
+2517 TVAENTAKTY
-2523 GGGIRVGGN
+2523 GGGLYTYGQDDENGKSRVN
-2532 DNDDWNASGLGTLN
+2532 L
-2546 ATNCTISGN
+2546 TNCKITG
-2555 TATVKGGGIFAS
+2555 
-2567 AYDTRDGESRLHLT
+2567 
-2581 DCEIK
+2581 
-2586 NNTANYGGGIYAARQ
+2586 NTANYGGGIYMARNQ
-2601 IKPESR
+2601 KPEKR
-2607 GKDNQYRDY
+2607 DQYHYHDFY
-2616 YMAHAV
+2616 VA
-2622 NTQTMIVTGG
+2622 NTTPTQTLNITGG
-2632 TIADNIAQ
+2632 TVANNTALAN
-2640 KYGGGICTDYI
+2640 GGGICTDKDDRDTSYS
-2651 GKNTNYNTLVVN
+2651 TLIVKVAD
-2663 VIGGTVENN
+2663 GTVENN

-2696 SKIHDNGRWL
+2696 SAIHDNGRWL

-2742 QIVKDGEVV
+2742 QIVETGVI
-2751 GSPYDSLQIAMDTA
+2751 YNSLQEAMDAA

-2813 ALTIESDVN
+2813 ALTVESDVA
-2822 IINSKPAEGG
+2822 IIGGG

-2852 TMIGTTITN
+2852 TMTDTTITN

-2880 LGQDSSITG
+2880 LGQDSTITG

-2900 IDGSFTQTGNA
+2900 IDGSFTQTDDAVITN
-2911 TISDCSAFENAAFTN
+2911 CSVFENAAFRA

-2937 GTYTLQSGS
+2937 GSYTLQSGS

-2954 NGIIYIANNNGAEFT
+2954 NGIIYIANNSGAEFT

-3043 YINNGNCL
+3043 YINGGNCL

-3150 YYPYTFTKKY
+3150 YYPYTFTKNY

-3239 VMNGK
+3239 VMNGVK
-3244 TADNV
+3244 AENV
-3249 KSVEPTGE
+3249 KSVKPTGK
-3257 TYPLNYDKGDK
+3257 TYPLNYDKDA
-3268 DTPGNVTTDKTLK
+3268 PVETDKTLE
-3281 VTYKDNRPEE
+3281 VTYTDNHTE

-3300 WTAGSDATKDNAL
+3300 WTAGSDATKENAL

-3328 KSAEMG
+3328 KSAGMVD
-3334 NKLLDATERL
+3334 KLLNATERL

-3355 EISLSGNG
+3355 EISLSGKG

-3389 IEEKDLGTMNMTMQF
+3389 IEEKDLGTMNLTMQF

-3412 NGVTVQPTIEAWFD
+3412 NGATVQPTIEAWFD

-3431 SYRTGTNPYDDRVV
+3431 SYWTDTNQYNDRVV
-3445 LDANPMRVSAKAAY
+3445 LDANIMRVSAKAAY

-3468 LRHIGYFDMDTKTE
+3468 LRHIGYFDMDTKTA
-3482 ITEAEYKKLLADGD
+3482 ITEQQYNERVKDPD
-3496 HNVVYGMMV
+3496 SNVVYGMMV

-3514 NQDTSKGLR
+3514 NQDTNKGLR
-3523 GIEVPSGDITFD
+3523 GIEVPSRDITFD

-3545 GKTVYYADGGQ
+3545 GKTVYYAEGGK

-3609 NVDETHSGG
+3609 NVDENHSGG
-3618 TWTALDPDENSAF
+3618 TWTALNPDENSTF
-3631 TRGDGTKVKQTQL
+3631 TRGDGTVVKQTKL

-3680 KYDFAKNDG
+3680 KYDFAKKDG

-3705 TMDTTE
+3705 TMDNVADA
-3711 DLNGVEAKLTDKV
+3711 DLNGVEAELTDKV

-3731 DEGKLRDYAKNE
+3731 DEGILRSYAKNE

-3822 NTDTFIY
+3822 NTDKFIY

-3872 MSQQEVAANLKD
+3872 MSRKEVAANLKD

-3897 WDTTRQLTQNYE
+3897 WDTTKQLTQNYE

-3918 KDTPVLKD
+3918 NDTPVLED
-3926 ESEGN
+3926 GSEGN
-3931 GWQYDRWARADG
+3931 GWQYARWARADG
-3943 AGLDDSQPLWD
+3943 AGLDNSQPLWYG
-3954 KEKNTRDNG
+3954 EENTRDNG
-3963 GTADMDKYSFNGMKM
+3963 GTADMDKYSFNDMEM

-3984 ATKDIEGLVY
+3984 ATKEIKGLVY

-4059 FYRSATANGSNPGWT
+4059 FYRSATATGSNPGWT

-4088 LLYQGLIEGKGERAK
+4088 LLYQGLIEGKGEQAN

-4255 EAKYQYWDGT
+4255 EAKYQYWDGK
-4265 TWQNFDFETNYEKDY
+4265 TWQEFNFETNYEKDY
-4280 VKRLTRLHLTT
+4280 VQQPTRLHLTT
-4291 MITDVK
+4291 TITDVK

-4317 DITGESDQDTGESDQ
+4317 DITDERNQ

-4403 VPSDLELCDL
+4403 ANSDLELCDL

-4436 VQNADGTA
+4436 VQNADGSA

-4462 AYNNKGVLN
+4462 AYTNKGVLD
-4471 REATMQMASSNGT
+4471 RVATMKNAESGT
-4484 QLTNR
+4484 SLTTK
-4489 TTQDNSVTF
+4489 TTQGNSVTF

-4504 IHKATDDSELGSLY
+4504 IHKATGTSELGSLY
-4518 IQLKDLPN
+4518 LQLRGLPN

-4535 AVKQT
+4535 AVTQP

-4546 LLTDSDNTTVQ
+4546 LLTDSDDKTVQ

-4629 VTLVQK
+4629 VTLVQTEPNTK
-4635 KTTADPADVVYTDAD
+4635 DEEPVYTD
-4650 GNAYCTVTDTLGNKV
+4650 GNDNSYYAVTDTLGNEV
-4665 QSITTI
+4665 QPVTTT
-4671 SDGRYSFENLKQG
+4671 SDGRYTFENLKQG
-4684 KYRVLFKD
+4684 EYRVLFTDSKD
-4692 SEKGYMMEDS
+4692 GYMMEDG

-4721 DTSNKTAPQYGT
+4721 DTSNKTDPQYGT

-4738 LQAAMSREITL
+4738 LQAAMSEEITL

-4781 PDAKKAAEAEVDF
+4781 PDAKKAAKAKVDF
-4794 TLAATQGKNEL
+4794 TLAATQGKEKL

-4811 LTNKTVSDPAKAAQD
+4811 LSNTAVSKPAKADENAENL
-4826 ASDLTLFG
+4826 ALFG
-4834 KFVGTGVDF
+4834 TFVGDKVDVTG
-4843 TDDSAER
+4843 DSAER

-4855 TTQGLPLQAENA
+4855 TMQGLPLQAENA
-4867 NGPITY
+4867 KGPITY
-4873 TLEQDTVR
+4873 TLKQDTVR

-4894 QQQHTEKV
+4894 QQQVTEKV

-4931 KLSDVENKELEQ
+4931 KRSDVENKDLEQ

-4980 NEEIRYRLTD
+4980 TEEIRYRLTD

-5023 NGNTLPTI
+5023 TGNTLPIIT
-5031 ALEDDKGILLYT
+5031 LEDDKGNLLYT
-5043 AVMTQDQ
+5043 AVMTPKQ
-5050 EKGDYS
+5050 ETGDYS
-5056 VDVTAGANRDTSTA
+5056 VDVTAGDGRVTSTA
-5070 SAVMTAGSCLET
+5070 SAVMTAGSCLEKMPKT

-5096 MKITDSYLF
+5096 MEITDSYLF

>member
-1 MKKKSTQRIAA
+1 MKKKSIQRIAA

-24 AQPMAVYAESTASI
+24 AQPMAVYAESAASI

-79 SQTPQDPESTAAPE
+79 SQTPQDPASTAAPE
-93 TTPAPDAAEDAPTPA
+93 TTPAPDAAEDAPTPT

-180 QAVVNAAVYAA
+180 QAVVNAAVFAA

-196 DITVDVP
+196 DINVDVP
-203 VNNYTGT
+203 AGNYTGT

-217 IVGKDDSGNE
+217 IVVKDASGKE
-227 INISYTNKNIILNM
+227 ININYTNKNIILNM
-241 TDSTLTVPT
+241 TGSTLTVPT

-262 TIRGGTIQA
+262 TIQGGTIKA

-281 QVQLGSALT
+281 QVQLGSTLT
-290 LDGTTISGFTY
+290 LDGTTISDFTY

-320 QFDVALGKNQEPLQ
+320 QFDVALGDNQEPLQ

-343 KLQRENGNSMDTSFT
+343 KLQRENGSSMDTSFT
-358 MRGGATITGCQS
+358 MKGNTTITNCKS

-379 HNAALLTLDEANF
+379 HNAALLTLESANF

-412 TIGDGVTFTGNHAAK
+412 TIGNDVTFTGNHAAK

-473 FDPAFDGLAG
+473 FDSAFDGIA
-483 DTIEGVTFG
+483 DNTIENVTFG
-492 TSEPTTSDE
+492 QAETTTSEE
-501 ENAEAETILHGNYA
+501 EDAEKETILHGNYA
-515 ALRGGAIAFNSYIKE
+515 ALRGGAIAFNSNIKE
-530 NTLKNCTFTGNTA
+530 NTLKNCTFRGNTA

-556 GKTTEFN
+556 SKTSDFT
-563 PVYTVDGCTFKQNSA
+563 PVYKVDGCTFDRNSA
-578 TYDVKNG
+578 TYDEKNG
-585 DDAAGGA
+585 NDAGGGA
-592 ITIQVDPTDTPNT
+592 ITIQVNPVETPNT
-605 VQVARLYVKN
+605 VQVASLYVKN
-615 STFTGNTATGYGG
+615 SAFTGNTATGYGG

-634 EANRSNAR
+634 ETGYGNAR

-648 SSTFDINRVTS
+648 GSNFDSNRVTS
-659 AATGGWR
+659 AGNGGWR

-673 AGYAWADFTNNMFTG
+673 SGCAWADFTANTFTG
-688 NYSAQYGGAI
+688 NYSAHFGGAI
-698 ASNNTANY
+698 ASNNDNVY
-706 RGRTLTL
+706 QGRVITL
-713 GALREDGTPDPDKGN
+713 GVLREDGTPDPDKAN
-728 TFTNNSSNSV
+728 TFTNNSANSW
-738 GGAVCVGT
+738 GGAISTGANSS
-746 DGLGD
+746 GD

-756 YTTVHIYGNTF
+756 YTTVRIYGGSF
-767 TKNTTNWGSGGALY
+767 AGNTTLWGSGGALY
-781 VDSSTQRDDL
+781 VDSGTQRNDL

-797 ATFTGNQAINSSSS
+797 ATFTGNQAKNSSSS

-825 CEFINN
+825 CEFTNN

-843 NRTNRFDMDNVT
+843 NRTKRFDMDNVT

-868 WGGAIFINEIPSSFG
+868 WGGAVFINEIPSSFG
-883 ATFTWNDVTFE
+883 AAFTWNNVTFKD
-894 GNTSRSHGGAV
+894 NTSRSHGGAV

-929 QNGGAFYL
+929 LNGGAFYL
-937 SQGRYTLKDAVFE
+937 SQGRYTLTNAVFE
-950 NNTAGSSG
+950 NNIAGYNG

-971 LTINGNSRFVGNTAN
+971 LTINGNSSFAGNTAN

-994 ESNDQYRTGADG
+994 ESNNQYRTGADG

-1011 HGELNII
+1011 RGELNII
-1018 GTAVTPIVFSNN
+1018 GTADNPIVFRNN

-1041 IGAHNTDTLDYL
+1041 IGAHNTDKLDYL
-1053 DVYNNT
+1053 DVHDNT
-1059 AQRYGGGIYINN
+1059 ALRYGGGIYINN

-1090 AGGGVDIHNYLYY
+1090 AGGGVDIHNYLDY
-1103 QETKVD
+1103 QETKV
-1109 NTTVITRTDK
+1109 NNATVITRTGR
-1119 PGNFTIQDCK
+1119 PGDFTIRDCE
-1129 ITENS
+1129 ITGNS
-1134 TTGTDN
+1134 TTGTDGN
-1140 NCSGGGGIGITSDLR
+1140 SIGGGGISITSDLR
-1155 RGELYKEDSGTV
+1155 RSELYKEDSGTV
-1167 NIIDTVVEGNTTTL
+1167 NIIDTVVKDNTTTL

-1203 NTSGTAAT
+1203 NTSGITAT
-1211 TAIDATNKYKY
+1211 TAIDAVNKYKY
-1222 SGGAVAVR
+1222 GGGAVAVR

-1239 TLITGNTSGVD
+1239 TVIAGNTSGVD

-1261 RVLAASLT
+1261 RVLPASLT
-1269 TKDCTISN
+1269 TEDCEIKN

-1297 EKTFPDSNEGV
+1297 EKTSPDSNEGV

-1315 NAGEVTLPAASD
+1315 SAGEVTLPAAKKLEGKYD
-1327 LPGQYNAWLMDNTP
+1327 AWLMDDATP
-1341 PALETDIAND
+1341 IEKAVTND
-1351 PTAEHYYTL
+1351 SSAEHYYTL
-1360 QGAACV
+1360 QGAAHV
-1366 VARLNGSA
+1366 VARLNGLLGGS
-1374 IFNWGAENFTTLQA
+1374 WTGKEYTTLQA
-1388 ALDAAKDKDGD
+1388 ALDEAAKKNGT

-1414 TTVNNPITLNLNGYT
+1414 TTENNPITLNLNGYT

-1435 LSNGQNTN
+1435 LTNGQNTN

-1449 KKADN
+1449 EKADD
-1454 YKADS
+1454 YKAGS

-1472 MNSGTK
+1472 MNNGTR
-1478 SAYNTLILTGKTL
+1478 SAHNTLILTGKTL

-1501 GQDCIDIT
+1501 GQDYIDIT

-1541 NTGYSIFTNG
+1541 STGYSILTNG

-1584 DGGEFHDNITTSQ
+1584 DGGKFHDNITTSQ
-1597 SGGVIASVGWTNT
+1597 SGGVIDSVGWTNT
-1610 IIINGGKFYNNKA
+1610 ITINGGEFYNNKA

-1666 INDGEFYNNTAKN
+1666 INDGEFYNNTANN

-1703 NTADNGGA
+1703 NTANNGGA
-1711 VYIATKAKVT
+1711 LYIATKAKVT
-1721 LSAAEGANVG
+1721 LSAAEGADVG
-1731 GIIRDNT
+1731 GIIRDNA

-1778 TVDLADTQDLHTD
+1778 TVDLADTQALYTK
-1791 GIKNADQLVWLK
+1791 GIEDAENLVWLK
-1803 NDKETG
+1803 NDNETG
-1809 DKAVRETADAQT
+1809 VKAVREPAKSQT

-1846 VNQAI
+1846 INQAI

-1901 TVANLNNNNLTF
+1901 TVNDLNHVGRTF
-1913 TLADDKTQ
+1913 TLTDDNTQADYNKAGKGGTLTAASGTLVNIKNQ
-1921 SDYKQGSTGGV
+1921 S
-1932 LTSTSGNLVYI
+1932 NR
-1943 NNQTNKPENTTVK
+1943 PENITVK
-1956 LQGVTLTGSTTGSTC
+1956 LQGVTLTGSTR
-1971 GVYAD
+1971 GVYAG

-1981 VAEGSSFSGH
+1981 VAEGSSFSGL
-1991 TVTAVNT
+1991 TVTTVNT
-1998 NGAAISYRDV
+1998 NGAAISYGGV
-2008 GTLEV
+2008 GTLV
-2013 DNCTFTNNRIT
+2013 VNNCKFADNRVTA
-2024 SNGHAGAIFMNS
+2024 NGHAGAIYMNS
-2036 ASCKATI
+2036 ASGKATI

-2057 GGAMWLAGHAI
+2057 GGAMWLAAHSI
-2068 TLRGNT
+2068 TLRGNK
-2074 FAGNTAGS
+2074 FAGNTAGAY
-2082 VGGAVYLVP
+2082 GGAIYLGP
-2091 CTNVEKA
+2091 CANTEKA
-2098 AAETEDY
+2098 GSSNNY

-2116 FENNKAYS
+2116 FKNNKAYIA
-2124 SGGALYI
+2124 GGALYI
-2131 NPSTIT
+2131 NPSAIT

-2155 GGGAVYNN
+2155 QGGAVYQYN
-2163 QGTLTLGT
+2163 GTLTLGT

-2178 KSYGSGSAML
+2178 KSYGGGSAMF

-2197 DQENVELPA
+2197 DQAGVTLPE
-2206 DSYDTKF
+2206 SGYDTQF
-2213 LNNTAGYGN
+2213 IHNTSGYGN
-2222 YSGGWAALYV
+2222 YNGGSAALYL
-2232 GGGSSK
+2232 GGGATK
-2238 HMRNMLF
+2238 NMRYMLF
-2245 DGNVAAYNSTASAI
+2245 DRNVAAYGNTASAI
-2259 YIGTGSAST
+2259 YISTGSAST
-2268 AQRDMWIDHCRFE
+2268 AQRVMWIDHCRFE
-2281 KNVGNRYTVYV
+2281 NNVGNRYTVYV
-2292 DSNATNNN
+2292 DTNYTNKNLLKINN
-2300 RLRINDT
+2300 T

-2322 ASLLFVS
+2322 AALLYIA
-2329 YGNNVEMCDSSITNT
+2329 YGNSVEMSDCTITKT
-2344 QGQGRVIRLLGGGT
+2344 QGEGRVLRYYGGGT
-2358 LDAEGNAVPAT
+2358 LDEGGNAVPAT
-2369 STFTHV
+2369 GTFTNV
-2375 TITNNKNCYYTPV
+2375 TITDNKNCYYTPV
-2388 VLTNGNSTENDT
+2388 SLPNANRADSDE
-2400 WKRWSIQAKSTW
+2400 WKKLSIQAQSTW
-2412 TDCTITGNAASITS
+2412 KDCTITGNAASITS
-2426 PDSAGGFAVSKQN
+2426 QDGAGGFEVYKQN

-2461 PLTSYGFGDQQEGT
+2461 PLTNYGFGDQQEGV

-2480 CDITGNHGTAA
+2480 CCITGNHGTAA

-2498 ISFYH
+2498 ISYYQS
-2503 NVRGIVKLNDCTIT
+2503 VRGIVNLTDCTIK

-2567 AYDTRDGESRLHLT
+2567 AYDTKDGESRLHLT
-2581 DCEIK
+2581 DCTIT

-2601 IKPESR
+2601 IKPEKR
-2607 GKDNQYRDY
+2607 NKDSQYRDY
-2616 YMAHAV
+2616 YVNHAAD
-2622 NTQTMIVTGG
+2622 TQTMIVTRG

-2640 KYGGGICTDYI
+2640 KYGGGISTDVV
-2651 GKNTNYNTLVVN
+2651 GKSTNYNTLIVKVAD
-2663 VIGGTVENN
+2663 GTVENN

-2682 YKTQADTVLHLPQA
+2682 YKTKADTVLHLPQA
-2696 SKIHDNGRWL
+2696 SAIHDNGRWL

-2732 SVPKVETEVA
+2732 SVPKVETKVA
-2742 QIVKDGEVV
+2742 QIVGTDVI
-2751 GSPYDSLQIAMDTA
+2751 YNSLQEAMDAA

-2813 ALTIESDVN
+2813 ALTVESDVA
-2822 IINSKPAEGG
+2822 IIGGG

-2852 TMIGTTITN
+2852 TMTNTTITN

-2880 LGQDSSITG
+2880 LGGGSTITG

-2900 IDGSFTQTGNA
+2900 IDGSFAQTDDAVITN
-2911 TISDCSAFENAAFTN
+2911 CSVFENAAFSA

-2937 GTYTLQSGS
+2937 GSYTLQSGS

-2954 NGIIYIANNNGAEFT
+2954 NGIIYIANNSGAEFT
-2969 MTKGEISG
+2969 MTKGKISG

-3013 NGGSSLLLGNTNASQ
+3013 NGGSSLLLGNTHASQ

-3043 YINNGNCL
+3043 YINGGNCL

-3232 GVITAGE
+3232 GVITAAD
-3239 VMNGK
+3239 VMNGVK
-3244 TADNV
+3244 ADNV
-3249 KSVEPTGE
+3249 ESVVPTGK
-3257 TYPLNYDKGDK
+3257 TYPLNYDKEIQAD
-3268 DTPGNVTTDKTLK
+3268 VKTEEALM
-3281 VTYKDNRPEE
+3281 VTYKDGSTET
-3291 IVRPETPVQ
+3291 VRPVTPVQ

-3328 KSAEMG
+3328 KSQEKNEQLVG
-3334 NKLLDATERL
+3334 ATERL

-3355 EISLSGNG
+3355 EISLSGKG

-3389 IEEKDLGTMNMTMQF
+3389 IEEQDLGAMNMTMQF

-3412 NGVTVQPTIEAWFD
+3412 NGTTVQPTIEAWFD

-3431 SYRTGTNPYDDRVV
+3431 SYRTKTNPYDDRVV
-3445 LDANPMRVSAKAAY
+3445 LDANTMRVSAKAAY
-3459 NLSVANNPS
+3459 NLSVTNNPS

-3482 ITEAEYKKLLADGD
+3482 ITEQQYNEKRENNPNS
-3496 HNVVYGMMV
+3496 NVVYGMMV

-3523 GIEVPSGDITFD
+3523 GIEVPSRDITFD

-3545 GKTVYYADGGQ
+3545 GKTVYYAEGGQ

-3609 NVDETHSGG
+3609 NVDENHSGG
-3618 TWTALDPDENSAF
+3618 TWTALDPDENSTF
-3631 TRGDGTKVKQTQL
+3631 TRGDGTVVKQTKL

-3658 SNDQAYSFSTGY
+3658 SNDPAYSFSTGY

-3711 DLNGVEAKLTDKV
+3711 DLNGVEAELTDKV

-3731 DEGKLRDYAKNE
+3731 DEGILRSYAKNE
-3743 STYNDNYDNSST
+3743 STYYDNYDNSST

-3794 GTNVTGIASKVY
+3794 GTNVTGIASMVY

-3918 KDTPVLKD
+3918 NDTPVLKD
-3926 ESEGN
+3926 GSEGN
-3931 GWQYDRWARADG
+3931 GWQYARWARADG
-3943 AGLDDSQPLWD
+3943 AGLDNSQPLWD

-3963 GTADMDKYSFNGMKM
+3963 GTADMDKYSFNDMEM

-3984 ATKDIEGLVY
+3984 ATKEIKGLVY

-4059 FYRSATANGSNPGWT
+4059 FYRSATATGSNPGWT

-4088 LLYQGLIEGKGERAK
+4088 LLYQGLIEGKGEQAN
-4103 APVSHPLTSAKNST
+4103 APVSHPLTSAKNSK
-4117 IHWDIG
+4117 INWDIG
-4123 TPTINRI
+4123 TPTISRI

-4187 EGQRTVTVQVTPRVT
+4187 EGQRTVTVQVTPGVT

-4255 EAKYQYWDGT
+4255 EAKYQYWNGT
-4265 TWQNFDFETNYEKDY
+4265 TWQNFDFKTNYEQDY
-4280 VKRLTRLHLTT
+4280 VQQPTRLHLTT
-4291 MITDVK
+4291 TITDVK

-4304 FKAGIGYPADPGR
+4304 FKAGIGYPADPDR
-4317 DITGESDQDTGESDQ
+4317 DIKDERDQ

-4403 VPSDLELCDL
+4403 ANSDLELCDL

-4436 VQNADGTA
+4436 VQNADGSA

-4462 AYNNKGVLN
+4462 AYTNKDVLD
-4471 REATMQMASSNGT
+4471 RAATMKNAESGT
-4484 QLTNR
+4484 SLTTK
-4489 TTQDNSVTF
+4489 TTQGNSVTF

-4504 IHKATDDSELGSLY
+4504 IHKATGTSKLGSLY
-4518 IQLKDLPN
+4518 LQLKGLPN
-4526 ATVKVRVEL
+4526 ATVKVHVKL
-4535 AVKQT
+4535 AVTQT

-4546 LLTDSDNTTVQ
+4546 LLTDIDDKTVQ

-4629 VTLVQK
+4629 VTLVQTK
-4635 KTTADPADVVYTDAD
+4635 PNTQGEKPVYID
-4650 GNAYCTVTDTLGNKV
+4650 GGNSYYAVTDTLGNKV
-4665 QSITTI
+4665 QPVTTKK
-4671 SDGRYSFENLKQG
+4671 DGRYTFENLKQG
-4684 KYRVLFKD
+4684 NYRVLFTDSKD
-4692 SEKGYMMEDS
+4692 GYMMEDD

-4715 KRDAMG
+4715 KHDATMG

-4781 PDAKKAAEAEVDF
+4781 PDAKKAAEAKVDF
-4794 TLAATQGKNEL
+4794 TLAATQDENEL

-4811 LTNKTVSDPAKAAQD
+4811 LSNTAVSKPAKADENAEN
-4826 ASDLTLFG
+4826 LTLFG
-4834 KFVGTGVDF
+4834 TFVGDKVDV
-4843 TDDSAER
+4843 TDDSDER

-4873 TLEQDTVR
+4873 TLKQDTVR

-4894 QQQHTEKV
+4894 QQQNTEKV

-4917 VAVNTARIYEILIH
+4917 VAVNTARTYEILIH

-4943 AEFTATLQPASPL
+4943 AEFTATLQPANLP

-4973 RTGENEE
+4973 RTGENKET
-4980 NEEIRYRLTD
+4980 EEIRYRLTD

-5023 NGNTLPTI
+5023 TGNTLPIIT
-5031 ALEDDKGILLYT
+5031 LEDDKGILLYT
-5043 AVMTQDQ
+5043 AKMTPEQ
-5050 EKGDYS
+5050 EAGDYS
-5056 VDVTAGANRDTSTA
+5056 VDVTAGDGRDTSTA
-5070 SAVMTAGSCLET
+5070 SAVMTAGSCLEKMPKT

-5096 MKITDSYLF
+5096 MEITDSYLF

>member
-79 SQTPQDPESTAAPE
+79 SQTPQDPASTAAPE

-166 ALSDEITE
+166 ALEDEITE

-180 QAVVNAAVYAA
+180 QAVVNAAVCAA
-191 PADQT
+191 PAGQT
-196 DITVDVP
+196 DITVNVP
-203 VNNYTGT
+203 ANNYTGT

-217 IVGKDDSGNE
+217 IVGKDGSGNE

-241 TDSTLTVPT
+241 TGSTLTVPT
-250 DAAVGVSVFGSL
+250 DAAVGVSVFGNL
-262 TIRGGTIQA
+262 TINGGTIQA

-320 QFDVALGKNQEPLQ
+320 QFDVALGENQEPLQ

-358 MRGGATITGCQS
+358 MQGGATITNCKS

-379 HNAALLTLDEANF
+379 HNAALLTLESANF

-412 TIGDGVTFTGNHAAK
+412 TIGNGVTFTGNHAAK

-473 FDPAFDGLAG
+473 FDPAFDGIA
-483 DTIEGVTFG
+483 DNTIANVAFG
-492 TSEPTTSDE
+492 KAETTTSEEEDAEEETT
-501 ENAEAETILHGNYA
+501 LYGNYA
-515 ALRGGAIAFNSYIKE
+515 ALRGGAIAFNSNIKE
-530 NTLKNCTFTGNTA
+530 NTLKNCTFRGNTA
-543 LRYAGAVYYPNNY
+543 LRYAGAVYYPNTY
-556 GKTTEFN
+556 GKTTKFN
-563 PVYTVDGCTFKQNSA
+563 PVYTVEGCTFDRNSA

-585 DDAAGGA
+585 DDAGGGA
-592 ITIQVDPTDTPNT
+592 ILIQVNPTDTPNT
-605 VQVARLYVKN
+605 VQVASLHVKN
-615 STFTGNTATGYGG
+615 SAFTGNTATGYGG
-628 AISTRR
+628 AIATRR
-634 EANRSNAR
+634 EADRGNAR
-642 IYLNID
+642 IYLNVD
-648 SSTFDINRVTS
+648 NSTFNGNRATS
-659 AATGGWR
+659 AGTGGWR

-673 AGYAWADFTNNMFTG
+673 EGYAWADFTNNVFTG

-698 ASNNTANY
+698 ASNNTVNY
-706 RGRTLTL
+706 SGRTLTL
-713 GALREDGTPDPDKGN
+713 GALREDGTPDPEKSN
-728 TFTNNSSNSV
+728 TFTNNSSNSA
-738 GGAVCVGT
+738 GGAVYVGT
-746 DGLGD
+746 VYPGD

-781 VDSSTQRDDL
+781 VDSGTQRNDL

-797 ATFTGNQAINSSSS
+797 TTFTGNQAINSSSS

-825 CEFINN
+825 CEFANN
-831 TTEQSHGGAIWV
+831 TTEQSHGGAVWV
-843 NRTNRFDMDNVT
+843 NRTKQFDMDNVT

-868 WGGAIFINEIPSSFG
+868 WGGAVFINEIPSSFE
-883 ATFTWNDVTFE
+883 ATFTWNNVTFE

-937 SQGRYTLKDAVFE
+937 SQGRYTLTDAVFE

-1018 GTAVTPIVFSNN
+1018 GTADTPIVFSNN

-1041 IGAHNTDTLDYL
+1041 VGAHNTDTLDYL

-1155 RGELYKEDSGTV
+1155 RGELYKKDSGTV

-1230 NNTTTIKGG
+1230 NNTTTIKDG

-1261 RVLAASLT
+1261 RVLPASLT
-1269 TKDCTISN
+1269 TKDCEIKN

-1360 QGAACV
+1360 QGAARV

-1435 LSNGQNTN
+1435 LTNNQNTN

-1449 KKADN
+1449 EQAADYKKG
-1454 YKADS
+1454 S
-1459 AGGVLTGPANGIE
+1459 TGGVLTGPANGIE

-1478 SAYNTLILTGKTL
+1478 SAHNTLILTGKTL

-1509 AKDVTFTGNTDSGI
+1509 AKEVTFTGNTDSGI

-1556 ALKDVEIYDN
+1556 ALKGVEIYDN

-1574 YVNSNSTVTV
+1574 YVNSNSNVTV

-1610 IIINGGKFYNNKA
+1610 ITINGGEFYNNKA

-1630 LVYTGNVT
+1630 LAWTGKVT
-1638 INDGKFYNNTATSN
+1638 INDGKFYNNTATN
-1652 GGALAAGNRAVILT
+1652 GGIFASVNRAVTLT
-1666 INDGEFYNNTAKN
+1666 INGGEFYGNTATS
-1679 GGAVYMNTDVGLSTL
+1679 GGAVYMNTTNGDLSTL

-1721 LSAAEGANVG
+1721 LSAADGADVG

-1778 TVDLADTQDLHTD
+1778 TVDLADTIALHTE
-1791 GIKNADQLVWLK
+1791 GIENADRLVWLK

-1809 DKAVRETADAQT
+1809 DKVVQENAEAQT

-1861 AETNT
+1861 TETNT

-1881 NNTKHSP
+1881 NNTKYSP

-1901 TVANLNNNNLTF
+1901 TVNNLNNVNLTF
-1913 TLADDKTQ
+1913 TLTDDKTQ
-1921 SDYKQGSTGGV
+1921 ADYNKAGNGGT
-1932 LTSTSGNLVYI
+1932 LTAASGTLVNIKDQFY
-1943 NNQTNKPENTTVK
+1943 NPENITVKLITVK
-1956 LQGVTLTGSTTGSTC
+1956 LQGVTLTGSTR
-1971 GVYAD
+1971 GVYAG

-1991 TVTAVNT
+1991 TVTTVNT
-1998 NGAAISYRDV
+1998 NGAAISYGGV
-2008 GTLEV
+2008 GTLV
-2013 DNCTFTNNRIT
+2013 VNNCKFADNRVTA
-2024 SNGHAGAIFMNS
+2024 NGHAGAIFMNS

-2074 FAGNTAGS
+2074 FAGNTAGN
-2082 VGGAVYLVP
+2082 VGGAIYLVP
-2091 CTNVEKA
+2091 CANDEKA
-2098 AAETEDY
+2098 QSSNGY
-2105 GSYDA
+2105 GGYDA

-2150 STTTA
+2150 SSTTA

-2171 DNRFEEN
+2171 DNLFKEN

-2197 DQENVELPA
+2197 DQENVTLSA
-2206 DSYDTKF
+2206 DSYDTQF
-2213 LNNTAGYGN
+2213 IGNIAGYGN

-2300 RLRINDT
+2300 LLRINDT

-2329 YGNNVEMCDSSITNT
+2329 YGNNVEMRDSSITNT

-2369 STFTHV
+2369 STFTNV
-2375 TITNNKNCYYTPV
+2375 TITDNKNCYYTPV

-2400 WKRWSIQAKSTW
+2400 WKRWSIQAQTTW
-2412 TDCTITGNAASITS
+2412 KDCTITGNAASITS

-2439 VTLEHCTISNNSGPN
+2439 VTLDNCTISNNSGPN

-2461 PLTSYGFGDQQEGT
+2461 PLTSYGFGDQQEGA

-2523 GGGIRVGGN
+2523 GGGIRVGG
-2532 DNDDWNASGLGTLN
+2532 DNYDDWNASGLGTLN

-2567 AYDTRDGESRLHLT
+2567 AYDTVEGESRVRLT
-2581 DCEIK
+2581 GCTIT
-2586 NNTANYGGGIYAARQ
+2586 NNTANYGGGIYMTRQ

-2616 YMAHAV
+2616 YMTHAV

-2682 YKTQADTVLHLPQA
+2682 FKTQADTVLHLPQA
-2696 SKIHDNGRWL
+2696 SAIHDNGRWL

-2742 QIVKDGEVV
+2742 QIVETGEV
-2751 GSPYDSLQIAMDTA
+2751 YNSLQEAMDAA
-2765 RAMLAEDPNQKL
+2765 RAMLAENPNQKL

-2822 IINSKPAEGG
+2822 IINSNSAEGG

-2880 LGQDSSITG
+2880 LGRGSTITG

-2911 TISDCSAFENAAFTN
+2911 AITDCSTFENAAFTN

-2937 GTYTLQSGS
+2937 GSYTLQSGS

-2954 NGIIYIANNNGAEFT
+2954 NGIIYIANNSGAEFT

-3043 YINNGNCL
+3043 YINGGNCL

-3088 PEGGGLCHSGGTFN
+3088 PEGGGLCHNNGNFN
-3102 FQGGGLYGNIATGDD
+3102 FQGGALYGNISTTD
-3117 GGNDVY
+3117 GTGNDIY
-3123 STSKNGVMD
+3123 SLGKNGKID
-3132 LIAAAAMD
+3132 LIAAAAMEN
-3140 SDKYNVWRDD
+3140 DKYNVWRDD

-3160 HNTSDKIAAEG
+3160 HNTAKKIAAEG
-3171 TEDGGKY
+3171 SEEGGKY

-3213 SITKQDTGDGE
+3213 SITKQDTGD
-3224 KDYYDAED
+3224 DVNDHYDAED

-3239 VMNGK
+3239 VLHKEK

-3249 KSVEPTGE
+3249 ESVEPTGK
-3257 TYPLNYDKGDK
+3257 TYPLNYDKEKTGE
-3268 DTPGNVTTDKTLK
+3268 VTTVETLE
-3281 VTYKDNRPEE
+3281 VTYTNGSTET
-3291 IVRPETPVQ
+3291 VRPETPVQ

-3328 KSAEMG
+3328 RSAGMG
-3334 NKLLDATERL
+3334 SKLLGATERL
-3344 WMRIKVPCESG
+3344 WMRIKVPCKSG

-3404 SIKVGGMH
+3404 SIKVGGMD
-3412 NGVTVQPTIEAWFD
+3412 NGATVQPTIEAWFD

-3431 SYRTGTNPYDDRVV
+3431 AYQTKTNPYDDRVV
-3445 LDANPMRVSAKAAY
+3445 LDANTMRVSAKAAY
-3459 NLSVANNPS
+3459 NLFVANNPS
-3468 LRHIGYFDMDTKTE
+3468 LRHIGYFDMNTKTE
-3482 ITEAEYKKLLADGD
+3482 ITEQQYNERVKDPNS
-3496 HNVVYGMMV
+3496 NVVYGMMV
-3505 GYGMSLQLR
+3505 GYGMALQLR

-3545 GKTVYYADGGQ
+3545 GKTVYYIDDDK

-3579 TRNNT
+3579 TSNNT

-3618 TWTALDPDENSAF
+3618 TWTALDPNEKSTF
-3631 TRGDGTKVKQTQL
+3631 TRGDGTEVKQTKL

-3670 LQVLIPLELD
+3670 LQVLIPLELA
-3680 KYDFAKNDG
+3680 KYDFAQNDG
-3689 YEGFLQTDMHM
+3689 YEGFLQADMHM

-3705 TMDTTE
+3705 TMENTADA
-3711 DLNGVEAKLTDKV
+3711 DLNGVEAELTDKV

-3731 DEGKLRDYAKNE
+3731 DANTLRDYAKNE
-3743 STYNDNYDNSST
+3743 STYSDNYDNSST

-3811 DFGSEV
+3811 AFGSEE

-3822 NTDTFIY
+3822 DTDQFIY

-3857 PATYMVDGVEKPVYK
+3857 PATYVVDGVEKPVYK
-3872 MSQQEVAANLKD
+3872 MSQKEVAANLKD

-3897 WDTTRQLTQNYE
+3897 WDTTKQLTKSYE

-3918 KDTPVLKD
+3918 TDTLVLKD
-3926 ESEGN
+3926 GSEGN
-3931 GWQYDRWARADG
+3931 GWQYDHWARADG
-3943 AGLDDSQPLWD
+3943 AGLDNSQPLWD
-3954 KEKNTRDNG
+3954 KQPNTRDNG
-3963 GTADMDKYSFNGMKM
+3963 GTADMDKYSFNKMKM

-3994 YDTLT
+3994 YNTLT

-4032 EVTKDVSKIGRSY
+4032 EVTKDVNKIGRSY

-4059 FYRSATANGSNPGWT
+4059 FYRSATATGSNPGWT
-4074 RLMDNGTV
+4074 RLMNNGTV

-4088 LLYQGLIEGKGERAK
+4088 LLYQDLIEGNGEQAN
-4103 APVSHPLTSAKNST
+4103 APVSHPLVSAKKSNIS
-4117 IHWDIG
+4117 WDIG
-4123 TPTINRI
+4123 TPTISRI

-4172 DVAEGNI
+4172 DVAEGNR

-4243 SNSSYNRGDLTW
+4243 SKSSYNRGDLTW

-4265 TWQNFDFETNYEKDY
+4265 TWQDFDFKTNYEQVY
-4280 VKRLTRLHLTT
+4280 VQQPTRLHLTT
-4291 MITDVK
+4291 TITDVK

-4304 FKAGIGYPADPGR
+4304 FKAGIGYPADPNL
-4317 DITGESDQDTGESDQ
+4317 DIKGVSEEDD
-4332 DGAWYKNLRI
+4332 AWYKNLRI

-4352 EDVNASLGRT
+4352 ENVNASLGRT

-4373 KTVVNKTAASNLVEI
+4373 KTVVNKTAARNLVEI
-4388 GDVLAYDLTYINEGG
+4388 GDVLSYDLTYIKEGG
-4403 VPSDLELCDL
+4403 VDSDLELCDL

-4436 VQNADGTA
+4436 VQNADGSA
-4444 INLGTDDITVKY
+4444 INWDTGGITVKY
-4456 AGTDSV
+4456 ADTDSV
-4462 AYNNKGVLN
+4462 AYNSKDVLD
-4471 REATMQMASSNGT
+4471 RVATMEKASSNGKP
-4484 QLTNR
+4484 LTNR
-4489 TTQDNSVTF
+4489 TTQDNRVTF

-4504 IHKATDDSELGSLY
+4504 IHTATGNSELGSLY
-4518 IQLKDLPN
+4518 LQLQDLPN
-4526 ATVKVRVEL
+4526 ATIKVHVEL
-4535 AVKQT
+4535 AVTQT
-4540 KDGVNA
+4540 KDGENT
-4546 LLTDSDNTTVQ
+4546 LLKDNDNKTVQ

-4563 NNIYFARAGGK
+4563 NNIYFARAGGE

-4629 VTLVQK
+4629 VTLVQTEPNTK
-4635 KTTADPADVVYTDAD
+4635 DEKPVYTDDDDKSYYA
-4650 GNAYCTVTDTLGNKV
+4650 VTDTLGNTV
-4665 QSITTI
+4665 QPITTA
-4671 SDGRYSFENLKQG
+4671 SDGRYTFENLKQG
-4684 KYRVLFKD
+4684 NYRVLFTD
-4692 SEKGYMMEDS
+4692 SEAGYKMEEDGS
-4702 SKPVLPFGKLSVT
+4702 QPVLPFGKLSVT
-4715 KRDAMG
+4715 KRDDKK
-4721 DTSNKTAPQYGT
+4721 DTSNKTDKQYSDT
-4733 EDANT
+4733 PNT
-4738 LQAAMSREITL
+4738 LRAALSDEITL
-4749 GDAVLTGRDD
+4749 SNAVLTGRDD

-4781 PDAKKAAEAEVDF
+4781 PDAKKAAEAEVNF
-4794 TLAATQGKNEL
+4794 TLAAAQGENVL

-4811 LTNKTVSDPAKAAQD
+4811 LSNTTVSKPAKADENAE
-4826 ASDLTLFG
+4826 ALTLFG
-4834 KFVGTGVDF
+4834 EFVGDKVEA
-4843 TDDSAER
+4843 TDDATDER

-4873 TLEQDTVR
+4873 TLKQDTVR
-4881 ADGDTWIGNVSFV
+4881 ADEDTWIGNVSFV
-4894 QQQHTEKV
+4894 QQQNTEKV

-4917 VAVNTARIYEILIH
+4917 VAVNTARTYEILIH

-4956 EKLLGGKVEIK
+4956 EKLLGSKVEITSK
-4967 SQQTIQ
+4967 QILQ
-4973 RTGENEE
+4973 RTGENSET
-4980 NEEIRYRLTD
+4980 EEIRYRLAD
-4990 LTAGTYTLAETK
+4990 LTEGTYTLAETK

-5011 VKYKLTITDRDK
+5011 VKYKLTITDRDEK
-5023 NGNTLPTI
+5023 GNTLPTI
-5031 ALEDDKGILLYT
+5031 TLEDDKGHLLYT
-5043 AVMTQDQ
+5043 AKMTEA
-5050 EKGDYS
+5050 EKGNEPYT
-5056 VDVTAGANRDTSTA
+5056 VTVEEDETRKDSTA
-5070 SAVMTAGSCLET
+5070 SAVMTGGSCLETIPKT

-5096 MKITDSYLF
+5096 MEITDSYLF

-5134 VTAIHRKKKNHS
+5134 VTAIRRKKKNHS

>member
-1 MKKKSTQRIAA
+1 M
-12 WLLAAGMMAGTF
+12 
-24 AQPMAVYAESTASI
+24 
-38 AASDST
+38 
-44 TGDSI
+44 
-49 TADADVV
+49 
-56 IATPTPEPD
+56 
-65 TGTDTAATP
+65 
-74 VPTAD
+74 
-79 SQTPQDPESTAAPE
+79 
-93 TTPAPDAAEDAPTPA
+93 
-108 PTPAAEDT
+108 
-116 ADDAADT
+116 
-123 DDTTDTTTTVTP
+123 
-135 ADLQSCIALLAASQL
+135 
-150 SLDADSIE
+150 
-158 PDVREETL
+158 
-166 ALSDEITE
+166 
-174 TEPSTL
+174 
-180 QAVVNAAVYAA
+180 
-191 PADQT
+191 
-196 DITVDVP
+196 
-203 VNNYTGT
+203 
-210 LVIPDAT
+210 
-217 IVGKDDSGNE
+217 
-227 INISYTNKNIILNM
+227 
-241 TDSTLTVPT
+241 
-250 DAAVGVSVFGSL
+250 
-262 TIRGGTIQA
+262 
-271 ADGCTATRGV
+271 
-281 QVQLGSALT
+281 
-290 LDGTTISGFTY
+290 
-301 AGPGAGVYVKGTA
+301 
-314 AVDTNG
+314 
-320 QFDVALGKNQEPLQ
+320 
-334 NADNTYQFK
+334 
-343 KLQRENGNSMDTSFT
+343 
-358 MRGGATITGCQS
+358 
-370 DGNGAALYV
+370 
-379 HNAALLTLDEANF
+379 
-392 TNNNAGGFG
+392 
-401 GAVYLG
+401 
-407 TGVQT
+407 
-412 TIGDGVTFTGNHAAK
+412 
-427 DGGALYLANQYTL
+427 
-440 HVKADNILVQVP
+440 
-452 VTFNGGTFTDNST
+452 
-465 DTYGGALA
+465 
-473 FDPAFDGLAG
+473 
-483 DTIEGVTFG
+483 
-492 TSEPTTSDE
+492 
-501 ENAEAETILHGNYA
+501 
-515 ALRGGAIAFNSYIKE
+515 
-530 NTLKNCTFTGNTA
+530 
-543 LRYAGAVYYPNNY
+543 
-556 GKTTEFN
+556 
-563 PVYTVDGCTFKQNSA
+563 
-578 TYDVKNG
+578 
-585 DDAAGGA
+585 
-592 ITIQVDPTDTPNT
+592 
-605 VQVARLYVKN
+605 KN

-634 EANRSNAR
+634 ETGYGNAR

-648 SSTFDINRVTS
+648 GSNFDSNRVTS
-659 AATGGWR
+659 AGNGGWR

-673 AGYAWADFTNNMFTG
+673 SGCAWADFTANTFTG
-688 NYSAQYGGAI
+688 NYSAHFGGAI
-698 ASNNTANY
+698 ASNNDNVY
-706 RGRTLTL
+706 QGRVITL
-713 GALREDGTPDPDKGN
+713 GALQEDGTPNPDKAN
-728 TFTNNSSNSV
+728 TFTNNSANSR
-738 GGAVCVGT
+738 GGAISTGAT
-746 DGLGD
+746 SSGD
-751 NTNGI
+751 NTNGV
-756 YTTVHIYGNTF
+756 YTTVRIYGGSF
-767 TKNTTNWGSGGALY
+767 AGNTTLWGSGGALY
-781 VDSSTQRDDL
+781 VDSGTQRDDDL
-791 GLEVVG
+791 GLEVIG
-797 ATFTGNQAINSSSS
+797 TTFTENKATHSANA
-811 GAVRIYGVPTSFKD
+811 GAVYLYGITSSFKD
-825 CEFINN
+825 CKFTANS
-831 TTEQSHGGAIWV
+831 TEQTHGGAMYIQ
-843 NRTNRFDMDNVT
+843 RTKRFDMDNVT

-868 WGGAIFINEIPSSFG
+868 RGGAIFINWIPSSFE
-883 ATFTWNDVTFE
+883 ATFTWNGVTFE
-894 GNTSRSHGGAV
+894 GNTSRSYGGAV
-905 GINTNVYLTL
+905 GIDTSVYLTL

-929 QNGGAFYL
+929 QSGGAFYL
-937 SQGRYTLKDAVFE
+937 SQGRYTLTNAVFK
-950 NNTAGSSG
+950 NNIASSSG

-971 LTINGNSRFVGNTAN
+971 LTINGNSSFTGNTAGS
-986 NSGGAVQF
+986 SGGAVQF
-994 ESNDQYRTGADG
+994 ESNNRYRTGADG

-1011 HGELNII
+1011 RGELNII
-1018 GTAVTPIVFSNN
+1018 GTADNPIVFSNN

-1041 IGAHNTDTLDYL
+1041 IGAHNTDKLDYL
-1053 DVYNNT
+1053 DVHDNT

-1071 STTEGTL
+1071 STTKGTL
-1078 TNSKIHNNTTSW
+1078 TNSKICNNTTSW
-1090 AGGGVDIHNYLYY
+1090 AGGGVGIHNYLDY
-1103 QETKVD
+1103 QETKV
-1109 NTTVITRTDK
+1109 NNATVITRTGR
-1119 PGNFTIQDCK
+1119 PGDFTIRDCE
-1129 ITENS
+1129 ITGNS
-1134 TTGTDN
+1134 TTGTDGN
-1140 NCSGGGGIGITSDLR
+1140 SIGGGGIGITSDLR
-1155 RGELYKEDSGTV
+1155 RSELYQEDSGTV
-1167 NIIDTVVEGNTTTL
+1167 NIIDTVVERNTTTL

-1230 NNTTTIKGG
+1230 NNTTTIKDG

-1261 RVLAASLT
+1261 RVLPASLT
-1269 TKDCTISN
+1269 TEDCTIAN

-1315 NAGEVTLPAASD
+1315 NAGKVTLPAAEKLKGEYD
-1327 LPGQYNAWLMDNTP
+1327 AWLMDDATP
-1341 PALETDIAND
+1341 IEKAVTND
-1351 PTAEHYYTL
+1351 NSAEHYYTL
-1360 QGAACV
+1360 QGAARV
-1366 VARLNGSA
+1366 VARLNGLLGS
-1374 IFNWGAENFTTLQA
+1374 WTGKEYTTLQA
-1388 ALDAAKDKDGD
+1388 ALDEAAKKNGT

-1414 TTVNNPITLNLNGYT
+1414 TTENNPITLNLNGYT

-1435 LSNGQNTN
+1435 LTNNENTN

-1449 KKADN
+1449 EKAAD
-1454 YKADS
+1454 YKAGS

-1472 MNSGTK
+1472 MNNGTK
-1478 SAYNTLILTGKTL
+1478 SAHNTLILTGKTL

-1501 GQDCIDIT
+1501 GQDFIDIK

-1541 NTGYSIFTNG
+1541 NTGYSILTNG

-1610 IIINGGKFYNNKA
+1610 ITINGGEFYNNKA

-1666 INDGEFYNNTAKN
+1666 INDGEFYNNTANN

-1694 NMTGGEIYN
+1694 NMTGGEIYE
-1703 NTADNGGA
+1703 NTANNGGA
-1711 VYIATKAKVT
+1711 LYIATKAKVT
-1721 LSAAEGANVG
+1721 LSAAEGAAVG

-1778 TVDLADTQDLHTD
+1778 TVDLADTQALYTQ
-1791 GIKNADQLVWLK
+1791 GIEGAEDLVWLK
-1803 NDKETG
+1803 NDATTGET
-1809 DKAVRETADAQT
+1809 VLSETAPAQT

-1846 VNQAI
+1846 INQAI

-1861 AETNT
+1861 AETN

-1901 TVANLNNNNLTF
+1901 TVNDLNKVDRTF
-1913 TLADDKTQ
+1913 TLTDDNTQADYNKAGNGGTLTAASGTLLNIKDQ
-1921 SDYKQGSTGGV
+1921 S
-1932 LTSTSGNLVYI
+1932 
-1943 NNQTNKPENTTVK
+1943 NKPENTTVK
-1956 LQGVTLTGSTTGSTC
+1956 LQGVTLTGATR
-1971 GVYAD
+1971 GVNAGR
-1976 SNVNL
+1976 NVNL
-1981 VAEGSSFSGH
+1981 VAEGSSFSDH
-1991 TVTAVNT
+1991 TTVNT
-1998 NGAAISYRDV
+1998 SGAAIRYGGV

-2013 DNCTFTNNRIT
+2013 DNCTFTNNCIT
-2024 SNGHAGAIFMNS
+2024 SNGHAGAIFMND

-2043 TNSTFTNNQSKSNY
+2043 TNSTFTNNQSQSNY
-2057 GGAMWLAGHAI
+2057 GGAMWLAAHSI
-2068 TLRGNT
+2068 TLRGNN

-2098 AAETEDY
+2098 AAETEAY
-2105 GSYDA
+2105 GGYDA

-2116 FENNKAYS
+2116 FRNNKAYGA
-2124 SGGALYI
+2124 GGALYI
-2131 NPSTIT
+2131 NPSAIT

-2155 GGGAVYNN
+2155 QGGAVYNN

-2178 KSYGSGSAML
+2178 KSYGGGSAMF

-2197 DQENVELPA
+2197 DQADVTLPE
-2206 DSYDTKF
+2206 SVYDTQF
-2213 LNNTAGYGN
+2213 IHNTSGYGN
-2222 YSGGWAALYV
+2222 YSGGWAALYL
-2232 GGGSSK
+2232 GGGATK
-2238 HMRNMLF
+2238 NMRYMLF

-2268 AQRDMWIDHCRFE
+2268 AQRDMWIDHCRFVNNE
-2281 KNVGNRYTVYV
+2281 GNRYTVYV
-2292 DSNATNNN
+2292 DTNYTNKNLLKINN
-2300 RLRINDT
+2300 T

-2322 ASLLFVS
+2322 AALLYIA
-2329 YGNNVEMCDSSITNT
+2329 YGNSVQMSDCTITKT
-2344 QGQGRVIRLLGGGT
+2344 QGEGRVLRYYGGGT
-2358 LDAEGNAVPAT
+2358 LDKDGNAVPAT
-2369 STFTHV
+2369 GTFTNV
-2375 TITNNKNCYYTPV
+2375 TITDNKNCYYTPV
-2388 VLTNGNSTENDT
+2388 SLPNANSADNDE
-2400 WKRWSIQAKSTW
+2400 WKTRSIQAQSIWK
-2412 TDCTITGNAASITS
+2412 DCTITGNAASITS
-2426 PDSAGGFAVSKQN
+2426 RRDAAGGFEVYKQN
-2439 VTLEHCTISNNSGPN
+2439 VTLDSCTISDNSGPN

-2461 PLTSYGFGDQQEGT
+2461 PLTNYGFGDQQEGV

-2480 CDITGNHGTAA
+2480 CDITGNHGTVAL
-2491 RGAGGMG
+2491 GAGGMG
-2498 ISFYH
+2498 ISYYQS
-2503 NVRGIVKLNDCTIT
+2503 VRGIVNLKDCTIK

-2532 DNDDWNASGLGTLN
+2532 DNDEWATSGLGTLN

-2567 AYDTRDGESRLHLT
+2567 AYDTKDGESRLSLT
-2581 DCEIK
+2581 DCTIT

-2601 IKPESR
+2601 IKPEKR

-2616 YMAHAV
+2616 YVVHAAD
-2622 NTQTMIVTGG
+2622 TQTMIVTGG

-2640 KYGGGICTDYI
+2640 KYGGGISTDVVE
-2651 GKNTNYNTLVVN
+2651 KNTSYSTLIVKVAD
-2663 VIGGTVENN
+2663 GTVENN

-2682 YKTQADTVLHLPQA
+2682 YKTQADTVLHLPKA
-2696 SKIHDNGRWL
+2696 SAIHDNGRWL

-2732 SVPKVETEVA
+2732 SVPKVETGVA
-2742 QIVKDGEVV
+2742 QIVETGVI
-2751 GSPYDSLQIAMDTA
+2751 YNSLQEAVDDA
-2765 RAMLAEDPNQKL
+2765 RAMLAEDPTQKL

-2813 ALTIESDVN
+2813 ALTIESDVA
-2822 IINSKPAEGG
+2822 IIGGG

-2852 TMIGTTITN
+2852 TMTDTTITN

-2880 LGQDSSITG
+2880 LGQGSTITG

-2900 IDGSFTQTGNA
+2900 IDGSFAQTDDAVITN
-2911 TISDCSAFENAAFTN
+2911 CSVFENAAFSA

-2937 GTYTLQSGS
+2937 GIYTLQSGS

-2954 NGIIYIANNNGAEFT
+2954 NGIIYIANNSGAEFT

-3000 GNTCTE
+3000 DNTCTE

-3013 NGGSSLLLGNTNASQ
+3013 NGGSSLLLGSTNASQ

-3043 YINNGNCL
+3043 YINGGNCL

-3123 STSKNGVMD
+3123 STSKNDVMD

-3150 YYPYTFTKKY
+3150 YYPYTFTKNY

-3213 SITKQDTGDGE
+3213 SITKQDTGD
-3224 KDYYDAED
+3224 DVNDHYDAED
-3232 GVITAGE
+3232 GVITAAD

-3244 TADNV
+3244 KADNV
-3249 KSVEPTGE
+3249 KSVEPTDK
-3257 TYPLNYDKGDK
+3257 TYPLNYDKDAPDSVK
-3268 DTPGNVTTDKTLK
+3268 TVETLK
-3281 VTYKDNRPEE
+3281 VTYTDNRPEE

-3328 KSAEMG
+3328 KSAGMG
-3334 NKLLDATERL
+3334 NKLLGATERL

-3389 IEEKDLGTMNMTMQF
+3389 IEEKDLGTMNLTMQF

-3412 NGVTVQPTIEAWFD
+3412 DGTTVQPTIEAWFD

-3431 SYRTGTNPYDDRVV
+3431 SYRTDTNPYNDRVV
-3445 LDANPMRVSAKAAY
+3445 LDANTMRVSAKAAY
-3459 NLSVANNPS
+3459 NLSVGNNPS

-3482 ITEAEYKKLLADGD
+3482 ITEQQYNERVKDPD
-3496 HNVVYGMMV
+3496 SNVVYGMMV

-3514 NQDTSKGLR
+3514 NQDTIKGLR

-3545 GKTVYYADGGQ
+3545 GKTVYYAEGGQ

-3579 TRNNT
+3579 TSNNT

-3609 NVDETHSGG
+3609 NVDENHSGG
-3618 TWTALDPDENSAF
+3618 TWTALNPSEDSTF
-3631 TRGDGTKVKQTQL
+3631 TRGDGTEVKQTKL

-3680 KYDFAKNDG
+3680 KYDFAKNSG
-3689 YEGFLQTDMHM
+3689 YEGFLQADMHM

-3731 DEGKLRDYAKNE
+3731 DEGILRSYAKNE
-3743 STYNDNYDNSST
+3743 STYGDNYDNSST

-3811 DFGSEV
+3811 AFGSEE

-3872 MSQQEVAANLKD
+3872 MSQKEVAANLKD

-3918 KDTPVLKD
+3918 KDTPVLED
-3926 ESEGN
+3926 GSEGN

-3943 AGLDDSQPLWD
+3943 AGLDNSQPLW
-3954 KEKNTRDNG
+3954 EKQPNTRDNG

-4059 FYRSATANGSNPGWT
+4059 FYRSATATGSNPGWT

-4088 LLYQGLIEGKGERAK
+4088 LLYQGLIEGKDEQAN

-4117 IHWDIG
+4117 IYWDIG

-4160 ATQNATVEIETT
+4160 ATQNATVEIKTT

-4265 TWQNFDFETNYEKDY
+4265 IWKDFDFKTNYEQGY
-4280 VKRLTRLHLTT
+4280 VQQPTRLHLTT
-4291 MITDVK
+4291 TITDVK

-4317 DITGESDQDTGESDQ
+4317 DITGESDK

-4388 GDVLAYDLTYINEGG
+4388 GDVLAYDLTYIKESG
-4403 VPSDLELCDL
+4403 VTSNLELCDL

-4436 VQNADGTA
+4436 VQNADGSA

-4462 AYNNKGVLN
+4462 AYNKDVLN
-4471 REATMQMASSNGT
+4471 RAATMKNAERGT
-4484 QLTNR
+4484 PLTTK
-4489 TTQDNSVTF
+4489 TTQGNSVIF

-4504 IHKATDDSELGSLY
+4504 IHKATGKSELGSLY
-4518 IQLKDLPN
+4518 LQLQNLPN

-4535 AVKQT
+4535 AVTQT
-4540 KDGVNA
+4540 KDDVNA
-4546 LLTDSDNTTVQ
+4546 LLTDSDKTVQ

-4563 NNIYFARAGGK
+4563 NNIYFARAGGE

-4591 SISGLVWMDQNY
+4591 SISGLVWMDQNH

-4629 VTLVQK
+4629 VTLVQTEPNTK
-4635 KTTADPADVVYTDAD
+4635 DENPVYTDDDNSYYA
-4650 GNAYCTVTDTLGNKV
+4650 VTDTLGNEV
-4665 QSITTI
+4665 QPVTTT
-4671 SDGRYSFENLKQG
+4671 SDGRYTFENLKQG
-4684 KYRVLFKD
+4684 NYRVLFTDSKD
-4692 SEKGYMMEDS
+4692 GYKMEDD

-4715 KRDAMG
+4715 KHDAMG
-4721 DTSNKTAPQYGT
+4721 DTSNKTAPQYRT

-4738 LQAAMSREITL
+4738 LQAAMSGEITL

-4781 PDAKKAAEAEVDF
+4781 PDAEKAAKAEVNF
-4794 TLAATQGKNEL
+4794 TLAATQGENEL

-4843 TDDSAER
+4843 TDDSADER

-4867 NGPITY
+4867 KGPITY
-4873 TLEQDTVR
+4873 TLKQDTVR

-4894 QQQHTEKV
+4894 QKQDTEKV

-4973 RTGENEE
+4973 HTGENEE
-4980 NEEIRYRLTD
+4980 TREIRYRLTD

-5011 VKYKLTITDRDK
+5011 VKYKLTITDRDE

-5031 ALEDDKGILLYT
+5031 TLEDDKGNLLYT
-5043 AVMTQDQ
+5043 AKMTPDQ

-5056 VDVTAGANRDTSTA
+5056 VDVTAGDGRDTSTA

-5082 EQEQSN
+5082 TEQEQSN

-5096 MKITDSYLF
+5096 MEITDSYLF

>member
-79 SQTPQDPESTAAPE
+79 SQTPQDPASTAAPE
-93 TTPAPDAAEDAPTPA
+93 TTPAPDAAEDVPTPTPTPT

-180 QAVVNAAVYAA
+180 QAVVNAAVFAA
-191 PADQT
+191 PAGQT
-196 DITVDVP
+196 DIVVDVP
-203 VNNYTGT
+203 ANNYTGT

-217 IVGKDDSGNE
+217 IAVKDAGGNE
-227 INISYTNKNIILNM
+227 TNINYTNKNIILNM
-241 TDSTLTVPT
+241 TGSTLTVPT

-262 TIRGGTIQA
+262 TIQGGTIKA

-281 QVQLGSALT
+281 QVQLGSTLT
-290 LDGTTISGFTY
+290 LDGTTISDFTY

-320 QFDVALGKNQEPLQ
+320 QFDVALGENQEPLQ

-358 MRGGATITGCQS
+358 MQGGATITYCKS

-379 HNAALLTLDEANF
+379 HNAALLTLESANF

-412 TIGDGVTFTGNHAAK
+412 TIGNGVTFTGNHAAK

-483 DTIEGVTFG
+483 DTIANVTFG
-492 TSEPTTSDE
+492 KAETTTSEEGDAQEETT
-501 ENAEAETILHGNYA
+501 LHGNYA
-515 ALRGGAIAFNSYIKE
+515 ALRGGAIAFNSNIKE
-530 NTLKNCTFTGNTA
+530 NTLKNCTFRGNTA
-543 LRYAGAVYYPNNY
+543 LRYAGAVYYPNTY
-556 GKTTEFN
+556 GKTTEFK
-563 PVYTVDGCTFKQNSA
+563 PVYTVEGCTFDRNSA

-585 DDAAGGA
+585 DDAGGGA
-592 ITIQVDPTDTPNT
+592 ILIQVNPVSKPDTT
-605 VQVARLYVKN
+605 QWAKLYVKG
-615 STFTGNTATGYGG
+615 STFTQNTATGYGG

-634 EANRSNAR
+634 EAGNANAY
-642 IYLNID
+642 IYINVD
-648 SSTFDINRVTS
+648 GSTFNGNRTTS
-659 AATGGWR
+659 AGDTNWR
-666 GGGAVWV
+666 GGGA
-673 AGYAWADFTNNMFTG
+673 AFIDSYATADFTANAFTG
-688 NYSAQYGGAI
+688 NYSARFGGAI
-698 ASNNTANY
+698 AFHADNNY
-706 RGRTLTL
+706 KDRVITL
-713 GALREDGTPDPDKGN
+713 GALKDDGTVDQAKGN
-728 TFTNNSSNSV
+728 TFKDNTAANN
-738 GGAVCVGT
+738 GGAVNSAT
-746 DGLGD
+746 NYYGD
-751 NTNGI
+751 STVSI
-756 YTTVHIYGNTF
+756 YTSVHIYGGSFEN
-767 TKNTTNWGSGGALY
+767 NTTNWGLGGALFAA
-781 VDSSTQRDDL
+781 SGNQREDL

-797 ATFTGNQAINSSSS
+797 TAFAGNQAIHSAGA
-811 GAVRIYGVPTSFKD
+811 GAVYLYGITSSFKD
-825 CEFINN
+825 CKFTANS
-831 TTEQSHGGAIWV
+831 TEQTHGGAMYIQ
-843 NRTNRFDMDNVT
+843 RTKRFDLDNVT

-868 WGGAIFINEIPSSFG
+868 WGGAVFINEIPSSLG
-883 ATFTWNDVTFE
+883 ATFTWNGVTFE
-894 GNTSRSHGGAV
+894 DNTSRSHGGAV

-915 NATNITASNNKSIS
+915 NATNIKASNNKSIS
-929 QNGGAFYL
+929 QSGGAFYL
-937 SQGRYTLKDAVFE
+937 SQGRYTLTNAVFE
-950 NNTAGSSG
+950 NNIAGSG

-965 QYSGNS
+965 RYSGNS
-971 LTINGNSRFVGNTAN
+971 LTINGNSSFTGNTAGS
-986 NSGGAVQF
+986 SGGAVCF
-994 ESNDQYRTGADG
+994 SDNQYELYTDEAGVKH
-1006 NLEYY
+1006 YY
-1011 HGELNII
+1011 HGSLTVT
-1018 GTAVTPIVFSNN
+1018 GTEDAPIEFSSN
-1030 TAKNYSGGALC
+1030 TARNNGGGAIA
-1041 IGAHNTDTLDYL
+1041 IGYNTYTTLDYVKIH
-1053 DVYNNT
+1053 DNT
-1059 AQRYGGGIYINN
+1059 AGTSGGGIWWGGMG
-1071 STTEGTL
+1071 SKGTM
-1078 TNSKIHNNTTSW
+1078 TNSKVYGNAANND
-1090 AGGGVDIHNYLYY
+1090 GGAIFVNDRFGVDSYKDENDVTHYVRLSDPAEY
-1103 QETKVD
+1103 
-1109 NTTVITRTDK
+1109 
-1119 PGNFTIQDCK
+1119 TIQDCE
-1129 ITENS
+1129 I
-1134 TTGTDN
+1134 TDN
-1140 NCSGGGGIGITSDLR
+1140 KVVNAAATGNYGGGGFALHTDVWSETWFG
-1155 RGELYKEDSGTV
+1155 KEDVGTFNLV
-1167 NIIDTVVEGNTTTL
+1167 NTKLANNSSVRNGGAFVANANWKINIISSTIADNT
-1181 AGGGIYCGYNGTN
+1181 AEKNG
-1194 NISGGSISN
+1194 
-1203 NTSGTAAT
+1203 GTAY
-1211 TAIDATNKYKY
+1211 TN
-1222 SGGAVAVR
+1222 SDVNV
-1230 NNTTTIKGG
+1230 KGG
-1239 TLITGNTSGVD
+1239 TIIAGNTAGTN
-1250 GGALYVKNADS
+1250 GGAFYVFKRNNNYQ
-1261 RVLAASLT
+1261 LPTLT
-1269 TKDCTISN
+1269 TEDCEIKN

-1297 EKTFPDSNEGV
+1297 KKTFPDSNEGV

-1315 NAGEVTLPAASD
+1315 DAGKVTLPAAKKLEGKYD
-1327 LPGQYNAWLMDNTP
+1327 AWLMDNTP

-1351 PTAEHYYTL
+1351 SSAEHYYTL
-1360 QGAACV
+1360 QGAARV
-1366 VARLNGSA
+1366 VARLNGLLGSRT
-1374 IFNWGAENFTTLQA
+1374 GTEYTTLQA
-1388 ALDAAKDKDGD
+1388 ALDEAAKKTGT

-1414 TTVNNPITLNLNGYT
+1414 TTVHNPITLNLNGYT

-1435 LSNGQNTN
+1435 LTNGQNIN

-1449 KKADN
+1449 ETADD
-1454 YKADS
+1454 YKAGS
-1459 AGGVLTGPANGIE
+1459 TGGVLTGPANGIE
-1472 MNSGTK
+1472 MGKGK
-1478 SAYNTLILTGKTL
+1478 SSTTCNTLKLKGKTL
-1491 TLRNL
+1491 TLTNMYRGV
-1496 SRAVN
+1496 SATS
-1501 GQDCIDIT
+1501 GYADIS
-1509 AKDVTFTGNTDSGI
+1509 ADDVTFTQITNGGVYTSG
-1523 RLNGS
+1523 G
-1528 YHNIVAEGAVFTK
+1528 YCKVQVANVTYTN
-1541 NTGYSIFTNG
+1541 NTGNAFLVGSGRNILTVDNANIYNNKISGNG
-1551 NYSTV
+1551 
-1556 ALKDVEIYDN
+1556 LLWLGDN
-1566 SGTNSGRV
+1566 STL
-1574 YVNSNSTVTV
+1574 
-1584 DGGEFHDNITTSQ
+1584 
-1597 SGGVIASVGWTNT
+1597 
-1610 IIINGGKFYNNKA
+1610 IINGGSFHDNTVSNNGTIAYANSVGCTITINGGEFYNNKA
-1623 VNGGVVY
+1623 ANGGVVY
-1630 LVYTGNVT
+1630 MPGNDTLT
-1638 INDGKFYNNTATSN
+1638 INGGNFYNNTATGSGGAIVQGNGNVNVNMTINGGDFHDNNAVN
-1652 GGALAAGNRAVILT
+1652 GGAIYMGTNTGLATLT
-1666 INDGEFYNNTAKN
+1666 MI
-1679 GGAVYMNTDVGLSTL
+1679 GGK
-1694 NMTGGEIYN
+1694 IYN
-1703 NTADNGGA
+1703 NTANNGGA
-1711 VYIATKAKVT
+1711 VYIPNKGKVT
-1721 LSAAEGANVG
+1721 LSAAEGAAVG

-1750 ADSSLTVGEKTLLH
+1750 AGSSLTVGEKTLLY

-1778 TVDLADTQDLHTD
+1778 TVNLADTQDLHTD
-1791 GIKNADQLVWLK
+1791 GIENAGALVWLK
-1803 NDKETG
+1803 NDATTGET
-1809 DKAVRETADAQT
+1809 VRSETAPAQT

-1829 ENTGSYAARIG
+1829 KNTGSYAARIG

-1846 VNQAI
+1846 INQAI

-1901 TVANLNNNNLTF
+1901 TVNNLNNVDRTF
-1913 TLADDKTQ
+1913 TLTDDNTQADYNKAGNGGTLTAASGTLLNIKDQ
-1921 SDYKQGSTGGV
+1921 S
-1932 LTSTSGNLVYI
+1932 
-1943 NNQTNKPENTTVK
+1943 NKPENTTVK
-1956 LQGVTLTGSTTGSTC
+1956 LQGVTLTGATR
-1971 GVYAD
+1971 GVNAGR
-1976 SNVNL
+1976 NVNL
-1981 VAEGSSFSGH
+1981 VAEGSSFSDH
-1991 TVTAVNT
+1991 TTVNT
-1998 NGAAISYRDV
+1998 SGAAIRYGGV

-2013 DNCTFTNNRIT
+2013 DNCTFTNNCIT
-2024 SNGHAGAIFMNS
+2024 SNGHAGAIFMND

-2043 TNSTFTNNQSKSNY
+2043 TNSTFTDNQSKSNY
-2057 GGAMWLAGHAI
+2057 GGAMWLAAHSI
-2068 TLRGNT
+2068 TLRGNK

-2098 AAETEDY
+2098 ETEAY

-2116 FENNKAYS
+2116 FENNKAYG

-2131 NPSTIT
+2131 DPSTIT

-2155 GGGAVYNN
+2155 DGGAVYNK

-2171 DNRFEEN
+2171 GNLFKEN
-2178 KSYGSGSAML
+2178 KSYNGGSGMYVG
-2188 ANGNLLSVR
+2188 GNLLSVR
-2197 DQENVELPA
+2197 DQEGVTLPE
-2206 DSYDTKF
+2206 SGYDTQFIK
-2213 LNNTAGYGN
+2213 NTSGYGN
-2222 YSGGWAALYV
+2222 YSGGWAALSV
-2232 GGGSSK
+2232 GGGATK
-2238 HMRNMLF
+2238 NMRYMLF
-2245 DGNVAAYNSTASAI
+2245 DGNVAAYGGTASAI
-2259 YIGTGSAST
+2259 YVGAIGSGTGER
-2268 AQRDMWIDHCRFE
+2268 QIWIDHCSIVN
-2281 KNVGNRYTVYV
+2281 NVSPAYTVYLNYAY
-2292 DSNATNNN
+2292 SLANLTRITN
-2300 RLRINDT
+2300 T
-2307 VFDNNTVKYGRTDGD
+2307 KFDKNTITS
-2322 ASLLFVS
+2322 ASRDYAVL
-2329 YGNNVEMCDSSITNT
+2329 YANTGNNLEVSDTSFTNT
-2344 QGQGRVIRLLGGGT
+2344 QGKGCVIRVLGGGDYKNDT
-2358 LDAEGNAVPAT
+2358 NYVPAY
-2369 STFTHV
+2369 STFDNV
-2375 TITNNKNCYYTPV
+2375 TIKDNTNCLYTPV
-2388 VLTNGNSTENDT
+2388 YISNLNENYRDDYARYSVQASTTWSNCVLTNNASKATDNYQGGAFCVEKQLLTMND
-2400 WKRWSIQAKSTW
+2400 
-2412 TDCTITGNAASITS
+2412 CEITS
-2426 PDSAGGFAVSKQN
+2426 NRGQHGAIVLYGPLKPVGKGEQKPTEVNLNKCKIADNEGGSAGGLWIGGHESYRLTVN
-2439 VTLEHCTISNNSGPN
+2439 MNNCDISNN
-2454 GGVYVSS
+2454 
-2461 PLTSYGFGDQQEGT
+2461 TSRS
-2475 VTFTN
+2475 V
-2480 CDITGNHGTAA
+2480 
-2491 RGAGGMG
+2491 AGGIYAG
-2498 ISFYH
+2498 QLTT
-2503 NVRGIVKLNDCTIT
+2503 LNMTETTVT
-2517 DNTGNY
+2517 DNTAKTY
-2523 GGGIRVGGN
+2523 GGGLYTYGQDDENGNSRVN
-2532 DNDDWNASGLGTLN
+2532 L
-2546 ATNCTISGN
+2546 TNC
-2555 TATVKGGGIFAS
+2555 
-2567 AYDTRDGESRLHLT
+2567 
-2581 DCEIK
+2581 EITG
-2586 NNTANYGGGIYAARQ
+2586 NTANYGGGIYMARNQ
-2601 IKPESR
+2601 KPEKR
-2607 GKDNQYRDY
+2607 DQYHYHDFY
-2616 YMAHAV
+2616 VANTTH
-2622 NTQTMIVTGG
+2622 TQTLNITGG
-2632 TIADNIAQ
+2632 TVANNTALAN
-2640 KYGGGICTDYI
+2640 GGGICTDKDDRDTSYS
-2651 GKNTNYNTLVVN
+2651 TLIVKVT
-2663 VIGGTVENN
+2663 GGTVENN

-2682 YKTQADTVLHLPQA
+2682 YKAKADTVLHLPQA
-2696 SKIHDNGRWL
+2696 SAIHDNGRWL

-2732 SVPKVETEVA
+2732 SVPKVETAVA

-2751 GSPYDSLQIAMDTA
+2751 GGPYDSLQIAMDVA
-2765 RAMLAEDPNQKL
+2765 RAMLAEDSNQKL
-2777 TVQLLTN
+2777 TVQLLAN

-2822 IINSKPAEGG
+2822 IINSKPAKGG

-2852 TMIGTTITN
+2852 TMTNTTITN

-2880 LGQDSSITG
+2880 LGQGSTITG

-2900 IDGSFTQTGNA
+2900 IDGSFTQADDAVITN
-2911 TISDCSAFENAAFTN
+2911 CSVFENAAFSA

-2937 GTYTLQSGS
+2937 GSYTLQNGS

-2954 NGIIYIANNNGAEFT
+2954 NGIIYIANNSGAEFT
-2969 MTKGEISG
+2969 MTQGKISG

-3043 YINNGNCL
+3043 YINGGNCL

-3150 YYPYTFTKKY
+3150 YYPYTFTQNY

-3171 TEDGGKY
+3171 SEDGGKY

-3195 YENSNIEIESN
+3195 YENSNIEIGSN

-3224 KDYYDAED
+3224 KDHYDAED
-3232 GVITAGE
+3232 GVITAAE
-3239 VMNGK
+3239 VMSGKK

-3249 KSVEPTGE
+3249 QSVVLTDK
-3257 TYPLNYDKGDK
+3257 TYPLDYDKDAPV
-3268 DTPGNVTTDKTLK
+3268 DVKTEEALK
-3281 VTYKDNRPEE
+3281 VTYTDGRTEE

-3300 WTAGSDATKDNAL
+3300 WTAGCDATKDNAL

-3328 KSAEMG
+3328 KSQALNEQLVG
-3334 NKLLDATERL
+3334 ATERL

-3363 TVFKSSYTYYDPES
+3363 KVFKSSYTYYDPES

-3389 IEEKDLGTMNMTMQF
+3389 IEKKDLGAMNMTMQF
-3404 SIKVGGMH
+3404 SVKVGGMH
-3412 NGVTVQPTIEAWFD
+3412 NGTTVQPTIEAWFD

-3431 SYRTGTNPYDDRVV
+3431 LYRTNTNPYDDRVV
-3445 LDANPMRVSAKAAY
+3445 LDANIMRVSAKAAY
-3459 NLSVANNPS
+3459 NLYVANNPS

-3482 ITEAEYKKLLADGD
+3482 ITEQQYNEKRENNPNS
-3496 HNVVYGMMV
+3496 NVVYGMMV

-3514 NQDTSKGLR
+3514 NQDTSKGLS
-3523 GIEVPSGDITFD
+3523 GIEVPSRDITFD

-3618 TWTALDPDENSAF
+3618 TWTALNPDEDSTF
-3631 TRGDGTKVKQTQL
+3631 TRGDGTEVKQTKL

-3670 LQVLIPLELD
+3670 LQMLIPLELD
-3680 KYDFAKNDG
+3680 KYDFAQNDS

-3705 TMDTTE
+3705 TMDNVADA
-3711 DLNGVEAKLTDKV
+3711 DLNGVEAELTDKV

-3731 DEGKLRDYAKNE
+3731 DEGILRSYAKNE
-3743 STYNDNYDNSST
+3743 STYGDNYDNSST
-3755 LGMNISRGWG
+3755 LGMNISRSRG

-3811 DFGSEV
+3811 AFGSEE

-3822 NTDTFIY
+3822 NTDKFIY

-3872 MSQQEVAANLKD
+3872 MSQKEVAANLKD

-3897 WDTTRQLTQNYE
+3897 WDTTKQLTRNYE

-3918 KDTPVLKD
+3918 KDTPVLED
-3926 ESEGN
+3926 GSEGK
-3931 GWQYDRWARADG
+3931 GWQYDRWERADG
-3943 AGLDDSQPLWD
+3943 AGLDNSQPLW
-3954 KEKNTRDNG
+3954 ENQPNTRDNG
-3963 GTADMDKYSFNGMKM
+3963 GTADMDKYSFNEM
-3978 TVGSDG
+3978 TVGSDE
-3984 ATKDIEGLVY
+3984 AAKEIEGLVY

-3999 ELEKAGHT
+3999 ELEKADHT

-4059 FYRSATANGSNPGWT
+4059 FYRSATATGSNPGWT

-4088 LLYQGLIEGKGERAK
+4088 LLYQGLIEGNGEQAN

-4117 IHWDIG
+4117 INWDIG

-4160 ATQNATVEIETT
+4160 ATQNATVEIKTT

-4179 RQTDYQLD
+4179 RQADYQLD

-4255 EAKYQYWDGT
+4255 EAQYQYWDGT
-4265 TWQNFDFETNYEKDY
+4265 TWQNFDFKTDYEQNY
-4280 VKRLTRLHLTT
+4280 VQRPTRLHLTT
-4291 MITDVK
+4291 TITDVK

-4304 FKAGIGYPADPGR
+4304 FKAGIGYPADPDR
-4317 DITGESDQDTGESDQ
+4317 DIKGENDQ

-4373 KTVVNKTAASNLVEI
+4373 KTVVNKTAVSSLVEI
-4388 GDVLAYDLTYINEGG
+4388 GDVLAYDLTYIKEGG
-4403 VPSDLELCDL
+4403 ASSDLELCDL

-4436 VQNADGTA
+4436 VQQAEGSA
-4444 INLGTDDITVKY
+4444 INWDTDGITVKY

-4462 AYNNKGVLN
+4462 AYNNKGVLD
-4471 REATMQMASSNGT
+4471 RAATMQNAGSGT
-4484 QLTNR
+4484 PLTTKN
-4489 TTQDNSVTF
+4489 TKGNSVTF
-4498 TPDTMP
+4498 TPDPMP
-4504 IHKATDDSELGSLY
+4504 IHTATGTSELGSLY
-4518 IQLKDLPN
+4518 LQLKELPN
-4526 ATVKVRVEL
+4526 AIVKVRVEL
-4535 AVKQT
+4535 AVTQT
-4540 KDGVNA
+4540 KDSVNA
-4546 LLTDSDNTTVQ
+4546 LLTDSDDKTVQ

-4629 VTLVQK
+4629 VTLVQ
-4635 KTTADPADVVYTDAD
+4635 TEPNTQDENPVYID
-4650 GNAYCTVTDTLGNKV
+4650 GNDISYYAVTDTLGNKV
-4665 QSITTI
+4665 QPVTTT
-4671 SDGRYSFENLKQG
+4671 SDGRYTFENLKQG
-4684 KYRVLFKD
+4684 NYRVLFKD
-4692 SEKGYMMEDS
+4692 SKDGYKMEDD

-4721 DTSNKTAPQYGT
+4721 DTSNKTASQYGT
-4733 EDANT
+4733 KDANT
-4738 LQAAMSREITL
+4738 LQAAMSEEITL

-4781 PDAKKAAEAEVDF
+4781 PDAEKAAEAEVNF
-4794 TLAATQGKNEL
+4794 TLAATQDGKEL

-4843 TDDSAER
+4843 TDDSADER

-4873 TLEQDTVR
+4873 TLKQDTVR
-4881 ADGDTWIGNVSFV
+4881 AGGDTWIGNVSFV
-4894 QQQHTEKV
+4894 QKQDTEKV

-4917 VAVNTARIYEILIH
+4917 VAVNTARTYEILIH

-4980 NEEIRYRLTD
+4980 TTEIRYRLTD

-5011 VKYKLTITDRDK
+5011 VKYKLTIADRDES
-5023 NGNTLPTI
+5023 GNTLPTI
-5031 ALEDDKGILLYT
+5031 TLEDDKGNLLYT
-5043 AVMTQDQ
+5043 AVMTPDQ
-5050 EKGDYS
+5050 ETGDYS
-5056 VDVTAGANRDTSTA
+5056 VDVTAGGDRDASTA
-5070 SAVMTAGSCLET
+5070 SAVMTAGSCLETMPKT

>member
-1 MKKKSTQRIAA
+1 M
-12 WLLAAGMMAGTF
+12 
-24 AQPMAVYAESTASI
+24 
-38 AASDST
+38 
-44 TGDSI
+44 
-49 TADADVV
+49 
-56 IATPTPEPD
+56 
-65 TGTDTAATP
+65 
-74 VPTAD
+74 
-79 SQTPQDPESTAAPE
+79 
-93 TTPAPDAAEDAPTPA
+93 
-108 PTPAAEDT
+108 
-116 ADDAADT
+116 
-123 DDTTDTTTTVTP
+123 
-135 ADLQSCIALLAASQL
+135 
-150 SLDADSIE
+150 
-158 PDVREETL
+158 
-166 ALSDEITE
+166 
-174 TEPSTL
+174 
-180 QAVVNAAVYAA
+180 
-191 PADQT
+191 
-196 DITVDVP
+196 
-203 VNNYTGT
+203 
-210 LVIPDAT
+210 
-217 IVGKDDSGNE
+217 
-227 INISYTNKNIILNM
+227 
-241 TDSTLTVPT
+241 
-250 DAAVGVSVFGSL
+250 
-262 TIRGGTIQA
+262 
-271 ADGCTATRGV
+271 
-281 QVQLGSALT
+281 
-290 LDGTTISGFTY
+290 
-301 AGPGAGVYVKGTA
+301 
-314 AVDTNG
+314 
-320 QFDVALGKNQEPLQ
+320 
-334 NADNTYQFK
+334 
-343 KLQRENGNSMDTSFT
+343 
-358 MRGGATITGCQS
+358 
-370 DGNGAALYV
+370 
-379 HNAALLTLDEANF
+379 
-392 TNNNAGGFG
+392 
-401 GAVYLG
+401 
-407 TGVQT
+407 
-412 TIGDGVTFTGNHAAK
+412 TFTGNHAAK

-473 FDPAFDGLAG
+473 FDPAFDGLAD
-483 DTIEGVTFG
+483 DTIENVTFG
-492 TSEPTTSDE
+492 QVGTTTSDD
-501 ENAEAETILHGNYA
+501 ENAEEETILHGNYA
-515 ALRGGAIAFNSYIKE
+515 ALRGGAIAFNSNIKE
-530 NTLKNCTFTGNTA
+530 NTLKNCTFRGNTA

-556 GKTTEFN
+556 GKTTVFN
-563 PVYTVDGCTFKQNSA
+563 PVYTVEGCTFDRNSA

-585 DDAAGGA
+585 DDAGGGA
-592 ITIQVDPTDTPNT
+592 ILIQVNPTDKPNT
-605 VQVARLYVKN
+605 VQVASLHVKN

-634 EANRSNAR
+634 ETGYGNAR

-648 SSTFDINRVTS
+648 GSNFDSNRVTS
-659 AATGGWR
+659 AGNGGWR

-673 AGYAWADFTNNMFTG
+673 SGCAWADFTANTFTG
-688 NYSAQYGGAI
+688 NYSAHFGGAI
-698 ASNNTANY
+698 VSNNDNVY
-706 RGRTLTL
+706 QGRVITL
-713 GALREDGTPDPDKGN
+713 GVLREDGTPDPDKAN
-728 TFTNNSSNSV
+728 TFTNNSANSW
-738 GGAVCVGT
+738 GGAISTGAS
-746 DGLGD
+746 GSGD

-756 YTTVHIYGNTF
+756 YTTVRIYGGSF
-767 TKNTTNWGSGGALY
+767 AGNTTLWGSGGALY
-781 VDSSTQRDDL
+781 VDSGTQRNDL

-797 ATFTGNQAINSSSS
+797 ATFTGNQAKNSSSS

-825 CEFINN
+825 CEFTNN
-831 TTEQSHGGAIWV
+831 TTEQSHGGAVWV

-855 FTGNTAGAVRNDG
+855 FTGNTASAVRDGG
-868 WGGAIFINEIPSSFG
+868 WGGAVFINEIPSSFE
-883 ATFTWNDVTFE
+883 AAFTWNNVTFKD
-894 GNTSRSHGGAV
+894 NTSRSHGGAV

-929 QNGGAFYL
+929 LNGGAFYL
-937 SQGRYTLKDAVFE
+937 SQGRYTLTNAVFE
-950 NNTAGSSG
+950 NNIAGSSG

-971 LTINGNSRFVGNTAN
+971 LTINGNSSFTGNTAGS
-986 NSGGAVQF
+986 SGGAVQF
-994 ESNDQYRTGADG
+994 ESNNQYRTGADG

-1011 HGELNII
+1011 RGELNII
-1018 GTAVTPIVFSNN
+1018 GTADNPIVFSNN

-1053 DVYNNT
+1053 DVHDNT
-1059 AQRYGGGIYINN
+1059 ALRYGGGIYINN

-1078 TNSKIHNNTTSW
+1078 TNSKICNNTTSW
-1090 AGGGVDIHNYLYY
+1090 AGGGVGIHNYLDF

-1109 NTTVITRTDK
+1109 NATKITRTGR
-1119 PGNFTIQDCK
+1119 PGDFTIQDCE
-1129 ITENS
+1129 ITDNS
-1134 TTGTDN
+1134 TTGTDG
-1140 NCSGGGGIGITSDLR
+1140 NCSGGGGISITSDLR
-1155 RGELYKEDSGTV
+1155 RSELYKEDSGTV
-1167 NIIDTVVEGNTTTL
+1167 NIIDTVVERNTTTL

-1230 NNTTTIKGG
+1230 NNTTTIKDG
-1239 TLITGNTSGVD
+1239 TLITGNTSGID

-1261 RVLAASLT
+1261 RVLPASLT
-1269 TKDCTISN
+1269 TEDCEIKN

-1297 EKTFPDSNEGV
+1297 KKTAPDSNEGV

-1315 NAGEVTLPAASD
+1315 NAGKVTLPAAKK
-1327 LPGQYNAWLMDNTP
+1327 LEGEYNAWLMDDATSIEK
-1341 PALETDIAND
+1341 AVTND
-1351 PTAEHYYTL
+1351 SNAEHYYTL
-1360 QGAACV
+1360 QGAARF
-1366 VARLNGSA
+1366 VARLNGLLGSKT
-1374 IFNWGAENFTTLQA
+1374 GKEYTTLQA
-1388 ALDAAKDKDGD
+1388 ALDEAATKTGT

-1435 LSNGQNTN
+1435 LTNGQNTN

-1449 KKADN
+1449 EKADD
-1454 YKADS
+1454 YKAGS

-1472 MNSGTK
+1472 MNNGTT
-1478 SAYNTLILTGKTL
+1478 SAHNTLILTGKTL

-1496 SRAVN
+1496 SRAVY
-1501 GQDCIDIT
+1501 GDRYIDVT
-1509 AKDVTFTGNTDSGI
+1509 AKDVTFTGNTSACI
-1523 RLNGS
+1523 WLNNDN
-1528 YHNIVAEGAVFTK
+1528 NIKVDGAVFTK
-1541 NTGYSIFTNG
+1541 NTGYSIMQNSNDSTVDLKNVKIYENNG
-1551 NYSTV
+1551 NQ
-1556 ALKDVEIYDN
+1556 
-1566 SGTNSGRV
+1566 GGRV
-1574 YVNSNSTVTV
+1574 YLGNRNTITV
-1584 DGGEFHDNITTSQ
+1584 DGGEYHDNATTSQ
-1597 SGGVIASVGWTNT
+1597 NGGVIFANGQGNT
-1610 IIINGGKFYNNKA
+1610 VTINSGEFYNNKA
-1623 VNGGVVY
+1623 VNGGAVCMWQ
-1630 LVYTGNVT
+1630 LGTLT
-1638 INDGKFYNNTATSN
+1638 INGGSFHDNTATTN
-1652 GGALAAGNRAVILT
+1652 GGAIVACNATGGNHITTLT
-1666 INDGEFYNNTAKN
+1666 I
-1679 GGAVYMNTDVGLSTL
+1679 
-1694 NMTGGEIYN
+1694 TGGEIYN
-1703 NTADNGGA
+1703 NTAVNGGAVYMSTGTGLGTFTMTGGEIYENTADNGGA
-1711 VYIATKAKVT
+1711 LYIATKAKVT
-1721 LSAAEGANVG
+1721 LSAAEGAAVG

-1778 TVDLADTQDLHTD
+1778 TVDLANTKALHTD
-1791 GIKNADQLVWLK
+1791 GIDDAGALAWLK
-1803 NDKETG
+1803 NDATTG
-1809 DKAVRETADAQT
+1809 KTVRSETAPAQT
-1821 IYTLAPAG
+1821 IYTLAPEG
-1829 ENTGSYAARIG
+1829 KNTGSYAARIG

-1846 VNQAI
+1846 INQAI

-1901 TVANLNNNNLTF
+1901 TVNDLNKADLTF
-1913 TLADDKTQ
+1913 TLCNAKGEDDYNLAD
-1921 SDYKQGSTGGV
+1921 GGGK
-1932 LTSTSGNLVYI
+1932 LTSESGTLLVTNGQTS
-1943 NNQTNKPENTTVK
+1943 KPENTTVK
-1956 LQGVTLTGSTTGSTC
+1956 LQGVTLTGSTR
-1971 GVYAD
+1971 GVYTG
-1976 SNVNL
+1976 NNTNL
-1981 VAEGSSFSGH
+1981 VLKDTTISNMTYTSTDH
-1991 TVTAVNT
+1991 
-1998 NGAAISYRDV
+1998 GAGIRFGGAGV
-2008 GTLEV
+2008 LEA
-2013 DNCTFTNNRIT
+2013 DGCTFANNRVE
-2024 SNGHAGAIFMNS
+2024 SNCYGGAIFMNS
-2036 ASCKATI
+2036 ASSKATI
-2043 TNSTFTNNQSKSNY
+2043 TNSTFTNNYARNV
-2057 GGAMWLAGHAI
+2057 GGAMFLNSHTI

-2074 FAGNTAGS
+2074 FAGNSTS
-2082 VGGAVYLVP
+2082 DRGGAIYMQP
-2091 CTNVEKA
+2091 RINTEKA
-2098 AAETEDY
+2098 ESKKY
-2105 GSYDA
+2105 GAYDV

-2116 FENNKAYS
+2116 FENNTAYS
-2124 SGGALYI
+2124 AGGAICVDPGNIDMTYLI
-2131 NPSTIT
+2131 
-2137 VTTLLDHCTFTNN
+2137 DGCTFKNN
-2150 STTTA
+2150 CSSA
-2155 GGGAVYNN
+2155 NAGGAVYQYN
-2163 QGTLTLGT
+2163 GTLTLGT
-2171 DNRFEEN
+2171 GNLFEEN
-2178 KSYGSGSAML
+2178 KSYNGGSGMYVG
-2188 ANGNLLSVR
+2188 GNLYSVR
-2197 DQENVELPA
+2197 DQKDVTLPE
-2206 DSYDTKF
+2206 SGYDTQF
-2213 LNNTAGYGN
+2213 ISNTAGYGN
-2222 YSGGWAALYV
+2222 YNGGSAALQV
-2232 GGGSSK
+2232 GGGSTK

-2245 DGNVAAYNSTASAI
+2245 DDNIAAYGGTASAI
-2259 YIGTGSAST
+2259 YVGNTGSGEAER
-2268 AQRDMWIDHCRFE
+2268 QILIDHCRIVN
-2281 KNVGNRYTVYV
+2281 NVAPAYTVYIA
-2292 DSNATNNN
+2292 DTYYLGNRTQITN
-2300 RLRINDT
+2300 T
-2307 VFDNNTVKYGRTDGD
+2307 VFDNNTIRSDSGD
-2322 ASLLFVS
+2322 YSVLLVH
-2329 YGNNVEMCDSSITNT
+2329 YGNNLEVSNTSFTNT
-2344 QGQGRVIRLLGGGT
+2344 QGKGRVIRVLGGGDYKNDT
-2358 LDAEGNAVPAT
+2358 NYVPAY
-2369 STFTHV
+2369 STFDNV
-2375 TITNNKNCYYTPV
+2375 TIKDNTNCLYTPVYISNLNENYRDDYARYSVQASTTWSNCVLTNNASSTGNYNVGAFYVYKQFLTMENCQITNNKGQYGAVGLAGP
-2388 VLTNGNSTENDT
+2388 LT
-2400 WKRWSIQAKSTW
+2400 SIGKGEQKQMEATF
-2412 TDCTITGNAASITS
+2412 TGCKIADNEGG
-2426 PDSAGGFAVSKQN
+2426 SAGG
-2439 VTLEHCTISNNSGPN
+2439 LWI
-2454 GGVYVSS
+2454 GGHESYR
-2461 PLTSYGFGDQQEGT
+2461 LT
-2475 VTFTN
+2475 VNLKN
-2480 CDITGNHGTAA
+2480 CDISKNTSLSM
-2491 RGAGGMG
+2491 AGGIYAG
-2498 ISFYH
+2498 QLTT
-2503 NVRGIVKLNDCTIT
+2503 LNMTET
-2517 DNTGNY
+2517 TVAENTAKTY
-2523 GGGIRVGGN
+2523 GGGLYTYGQDDENGKSRVN
-2532 DNDDWNASGLGTLN
+2532 L
-2546 ATNCTISGN
+2546 TNCKITG
-2555 TATVKGGGIFAS
+2555 
-2567 AYDTRDGESRLHLT
+2567 
-2581 DCEIK
+2581 
-2586 NNTANYGGGIYAARQ
+2586 NTANYGGGIYMARNQ
-2601 IKPESR
+2601 KPEKR
-2607 GKDNQYRDY
+2607 DQYHYHDFY
-2616 YMAHAV
+2616 VA
-2622 NTQTMIVTGG
+2622 NTTPTQTLNITGG
-2632 TIADNIAQ
+2632 TVANNTALAN
-2640 KYGGGICTDYI
+2640 GGGICTDKDDRDTSYS
-2651 GKNTNYNTLVVN
+2651 TLIVKVAD
-2663 VIGGTVENN
+2663 GTVENN

-2696 SKIHDNGRWL
+2696 SAIHDNGRWL

-2742 QIVKDGEVV
+2742 QIVETGVI
-2751 GSPYDSLQIAMDTA
+2751 YNSLQEAMDAA

-2813 ALTIESDVN
+2813 ALTVESDVA
-2822 IINSKPAEGG
+2822 IIGGG

-2852 TMIGTTITN
+2852 TMTDTTITN

-2880 LGQDSSITG
+2880 LGQDSTITG

-2900 IDGSFTQTGNA
+2900 IDGSFTQTDDAVITN
-2911 TISDCSAFENAAFTN
+2911 CSVFENAAFRA

-2937 GTYTLQSGS
+2937 GSYTLQSGS

-2954 NGIIYIANNNGAEFT
+2954 NGIIYIANNSGAEFT

-3043 YINNGNCL
+3043 YINGGNCL

-3150 YYPYTFTKKY
+3150 YYPYTFTKNY

-3239 VMNGK
+3239 VMNGVK
-3244 TADNV
+3244 AENV
-3249 KSVEPTGE
+3249 KSVKPTGK
-3257 TYPLNYDKGDK
+3257 TYPLNYDKDA
-3268 DTPGNVTTDKTLK
+3268 PVETDKTLE
-3281 VTYKDNRPEE
+3281 VTYTDNHTE

-3300 WTAGSDATKDNAL
+3300 WTAGSDATKENAL

-3328 KSAEMG
+3328 KSAGMVD
-3334 NKLLDATERL
+3334 KLLNATERL

-3355 EISLSGNG
+3355 EISLSGKG

-3389 IEEKDLGTMNMTMQF
+3389 IEEKDLGTMNLTMQF

-3412 NGVTVQPTIEAWFD
+3412 NGATVQPTIEAWFD

-3431 SYRTGTNPYDDRVV
+3431 SYWTDTNQYNDRVV
-3445 LDANPMRVSAKAAY
+3445 LDANIMRVSAKAAY

-3468 LRHIGYFDMDTKTE
+3468 LRHIGYFDMDTKTA
-3482 ITEAEYKKLLADGD
+3482 ITEQQYNERVKDPD
-3496 HNVVYGMMV
+3496 SNVVYGMMV

-3514 NQDTSKGLR
+3514 NQDTNKGLR
-3523 GIEVPSGDITFD
+3523 GIEVPSRDITFD

-3545 GKTVYYADGGQ
+3545 GKTVYYAEGGK

-3609 NVDETHSGG
+3609 NVDENHSGG
-3618 TWTALDPDENSAF
+3618 TWTALNPDENSTF
-3631 TRGDGTKVKQTQL
+3631 TRGDGTVVKQTKL

-3680 KYDFAKNDG
+3680 KYDFAKKDG

-3705 TMDTTE
+3705 TMDNVADA
-3711 DLNGVEAKLTDKV
+3711 DLNGVEAELTDKV

-3731 DEGKLRDYAKNE
+3731 DEGILRSYAKNE

-3822 NTDTFIY
+3822 NTDKFIY

-3872 MSQQEVAANLKD
+3872 MSRKEVAANLKD

-3897 WDTTRQLTQNYE
+3897 WDTTKQLTQNYE

-3918 KDTPVLKD
+3918 NDTPVLED
-3926 ESEGN
+3926 GSEGN
-3931 GWQYDRWARADG
+3931 GWQYARWARADG
-3943 AGLDDSQPLWD
+3943 AGLDNSQPLWYG
-3954 KEKNTRDNG
+3954 EENTRDNG
-3963 GTADMDKYSFNGMKM
+3963 GTADMDKYSFNDMEM

-3984 ATKDIEGLVY
+3984 ATKEIKGLVY

-4059 FYRSATANGSNPGWT
+4059 FYRSATATGSNPGWT

-4088 LLYQGLIEGKGERAK
+4088 LLYQGLIEGKGEQAN

-4255 EAKYQYWDGT
+4255 EAKYQYWDGK
-4265 TWQNFDFETNYEKDY
+4265 TWQEFNFETNYEKDY
-4280 VKRLTRLHLTT
+4280 VQQPTRLHLTT
-4291 MITDVK
+4291 TITDVK

-4317 DITGESDQDTGESDQ
+4317 DITDERNQ

-4403 VPSDLELCDL
+4403 ANSDLELCDL

-4436 VQNADGTA
+4436 VQNADGSA

-4462 AYNNKGVLN
+4462 AYTNKGVLD
-4471 REATMQMASSNGT
+4471 RVATMKNAESGT
-4484 QLTNR
+4484 SLTTK
-4489 TTQDNSVTF
+4489 TTQGNSVTF

-4504 IHKATDDSELGSLY
+4504 IHKATGTSELGSLY
-4518 IQLKDLPN
+4518 LQLRGLPN

-4535 AVKQT
+4535 AVTQP

-4546 LLTDSDNTTVQ
+4546 LLTDSDDKTVQ

-4629 VTLVQK
+4629 VTLVQTEPNTK
-4635 KTTADPADVVYTDAD
+4635 DEEPVYTD
-4650 GNAYCTVTDTLGNKV
+4650 GNDNSYYAVTDTLGNEV
-4665 QSITTI
+4665 QPVTTT
-4671 SDGRYSFENLKQG
+4671 SDGRYTFETLKQG
-4684 KYRVLFKD
+4684 EYRVLFTDSKD
-4692 SEKGYMMEDS
+4692 GYMMEDG

-4721 DTSNKTAPQYGT
+4721 DTSNKTDPQYGT

-4738 LQAAMSREITL
+4738 LQAAMSEEITL

-4781 PDAKKAAEAEVDF
+4781 PDAKKAAKAKVDF
-4794 TLAATQGKNEL
+4794 TLAATQGKEKL

-4811 LTNKTVSDPAKAAQD
+4811 LSNTAVSKPAKADENAENL
-4826 ASDLTLFG
+4826 ALFG
-4834 KFVGTGVDF
+4834 TFVGDKVDVTG
-4843 TDDSAER
+4843 DSAER

-4855 TTQGLPLQAENA
+4855 TMQGLPLQAENA
-4867 NGPITY
+4867 KGPITY
-4873 TLEQDTVR
+4873 TLKQDTVR

-4894 QQQHTEKV
+4894 QQQVTEKV

-4931 KLSDVENKELEQ
+4931 KRSDVENKDLEQ

-4980 NEEIRYRLTD
+4980 TEEIRYRLTD

-5023 NGNTLPTI
+5023 TGNTLPIIT
-5031 ALEDDKGILLYT
+5031 LEDDKGNLLYT
-5043 AVMTQDQ
+5043 AVMTPKQ
-5050 EKGDYS
+5050 ETGDYS
-5056 VDVTAGANRDTSTA
+5056 VDVTAGDGRVTSTA
-5070 SAVMTAGSCLET
+5070 SAVMTAGSCLEKMPKT

-5096 MKITDSYLF
+5096 MEITDSYLF

>member
-79 SQTPQDPESTAAPE
+79 SQTPQDPASTAAPE
-93 TTPAPDAAEDAPTPA
+93 TTPAPDAAEDVPTPT
-108 PTPAAEDT
+108 PTPSAEDT

-180 QAVVNAAVYAA
+180 QAVVNAAVFAA
-191 PADQT
+191 PAGQT
-196 DITVDVP
+196 DIVVDVP
-203 VNNYTGT
+203 ANNYTGT

-217 IVGKDDSGNE
+217 IAVKDAGGNE
-227 INISYTNKNIILNM
+227 TNINYTNKNIILNM
-241 TDSTLTVPT
+241 TGSTLTVPT

-262 TIRGGTIQA
+262 TIQGGTIKA

-320 QFDVALGKNQEPLQ
+320 QFDVALGENQEPLQ

-358 MRGGATITGCQS
+358 MQGGATITYCKS

-379 HNAALLTLDEANF
+379 HNAALLTLESANF

-412 TIGDGVTFTGNHAAK
+412 TIGKGVTFTGNHAAK

-483 DTIEGVTFG
+483 DTIENVTFG
-492 TSEPTTSDE
+492 KAETTTSEEGDAQEETT
-501 ENAEAETILHGNYA
+501 LHGNYA
-515 ALRGGAIAFNSYIKE
+515 ALRGGAIAFNSNIKE
-530 NTLKNCTFTGNTA
+530 NTLLNCTFTGNTA
-543 LRYAGAVYYPNNY
+543 LRYAGAVYYPNTY
-556 GKTTEFN
+556 GKTTEFK
-563 PVYTVDGCTFKQNSA
+563 PVYTVEGCTFDRNSA

-585 DDAAGGA
+585 DDAGGGA
-592 ITIQVDPTDTPNT
+592 ILIQVNPVSKPDTT
-605 VQVARLYVKN
+605 QWAKLYVKG
-615 STFTGNTATGYGG
+615 STFTQNTATGYGG

-634 EANRSNAR
+634 EAGNANAY
-642 IYLNID
+642 IYINVD
-648 SSTFDINRVTS
+648 GSTFNGNRTTS
-659 AATGGWR
+659 AGDTNWR
-666 GGGAVWV
+666 GGGA
-673 AGYAWADFTNNMFTG
+673 AFIDSYATADFTANAFTG
-688 NYSAQYGGAI
+688 NYSARFGGAI
-698 ASNNTANY
+698 AFHADNNY
-706 RGRTLTL
+706 KDRVITL
-713 GALREDGTPDPDKGN
+713 GALKDDGTVDQAKGN
-728 TFTNNSSNSV
+728 TFKDNTAANN
-738 GGAVCVGT
+738 GGAVNSAT
-746 DGLGD
+746 NYYGD
-751 NTNGI
+751 STVSI
-756 YTTVHIYGNTF
+756 YTSVHIYGGSFEN
-767 TKNTTNWGSGGALY
+767 NTTNWGLGGALFAA
-781 VDSSTQRDDL
+781 SGNQREDL

-797 ATFTGNQAINSSSS
+797 TAFAGNQAIHSAGA
-811 GAVRIYGVPTSFKD
+811 GAVYLYGITSSFKD
-825 CEFINN
+825 CKFTANS
-831 TTEQSHGGAIWV
+831 TEQTHGGAMYIQ
-843 NRTNRFDMDNVT
+843 RTKRFDLDNVT

-868 WGGAIFINEIPSSFG
+868 WGGAVFINEIPSSLG
-883 ATFTWNDVTFE
+883 ATFTWNGVTFE
-894 GNTSRSHGGAV
+894 DNTSRSHGGAV

-915 NATNITASNNKSIS
+915 NATNIKASNNKSIS
-929 QNGGAFYL
+929 QSGGAFYL
-937 SQGRYTLKDAVFE
+937 SQGRYTLTNAVFE
-950 NNTAGSSG
+950 NNIAGSG

-965 QYSGNS
+965 RYSGNS
-971 LTINGNSRFVGNTAN
+971 LTINGNSSFTGNTAGS
-986 NSGGAVQF
+986 SGGAVCF
-994 ESNDQYRTGADG
+994 SDNQYELYTDEAGVKH
-1006 NLEYY
+1006 YY
-1011 HGELNII
+1011 HGSLTVT
-1018 GTAVTPIVFSNN
+1018 GTEDAPIEFSSN
-1030 TAKNYSGGALC
+1030 TARNNGGGAIA
-1041 IGAHNTDTLDYL
+1041 IGYNTYTTLDYVKIH
-1053 DVYNNT
+1053 DNT
-1059 AQRYGGGIYINN
+1059 AGTSGGGIWWGGMG
-1071 STTEGTL
+1071 SKGTM
-1078 TNSKIHNNTTSW
+1078 TNSKVYGNAANND
-1090 AGGGVDIHNYLYY
+1090 GGAIFVNDRFGVDSYKDENDVTHYVRLSDPAEY
-1103 QETKVD
+1103 
-1109 NTTVITRTDK
+1109 
-1119 PGNFTIQDCK
+1119 TIQDCE
-1129 ITENS
+1129 I
-1134 TTGTDN
+1134 TDN
-1140 NCSGGGGIGITSDLR
+1140 KVVNAAATGNYGGGGFALHTDVWSETWFG
-1155 RGELYKEDSGTV
+1155 KEDVGTFNLV
-1167 NIIDTVVEGNTTTL
+1167 NTKLANNSSVRNGGAFVANANWKINIISSTIADNT
-1181 AGGGIYCGYNGTN
+1181 AEKNG
-1194 NISGGSISN
+1194 
-1203 NTSGTAAT
+1203 GTAY
-1211 TAIDATNKYKY
+1211 TN
-1222 SGGAVAVR
+1222 SDVNV
-1230 NNTTTIKGG
+1230 KGG
-1239 TLITGNTSGVD
+1239 TIIAGNTAGTN
-1250 GGALYVKNADS
+1250 GGAFYVFKRNNNYQ
-1261 RVLAASLT
+1261 LPTLT
-1269 TKDCTISN
+1269 TEDCEIKN

-1297 EKTFPDSNEGV
+1297 KKTFPDSNEGV

-1315 NAGEVTLPAASD
+1315 DAGKVTLPAAEQLEGEYD
-1327 LPGQYNAWLMDNTP
+1327 AWLMDNTP

-1351 PTAEHYYTL
+1351 SSAEHYYTL
-1360 QGAACV
+1360 QGAARV
-1366 VARLNGSA
+1366 VARLNGLLGSWTG
-1374 IFNWGAENFTTLQA
+1374 IEYTTLQA
-1388 ALDAAKDKDGD
+1388 ALDEAAKKNGT

-1414 TTVNNPITLNLNGYT
+1414 TTENNPITLNLNGYT

-1435 LSNGQNTN
+1435 LTNGQNTN

-1449 KKADN
+1449 ETADD
-1454 YKADS
+1454 YKAGS
-1459 AGGVLTGPANGIE
+1459 TGGVLTGPANGIE
-1472 MNSGTK
+1472 MNNGTK
-1478 SAYNTLILTGKTL
+1478 SAHNRLILTGKTL

-1501 GQDCIDIT
+1501 GQDYIDIT
-1509 AKDVTFTGNTDSGI
+1509 AKGVTFTGNTDSGI

-1541 NTGYSIFTNG
+1541 NTGYSIITNG

-1610 IIINGGKFYNNKA
+1610 ITINGGEFYNNKA

-1666 INDGEFYNNTAKN
+1666 INDGEFYNNTANN

-1703 NTADNGGA
+1703 NTANNGGA
-1711 VYIATKAKVT
+1711 LYIATKAKVT
-1721 LSAAEGANVG
+1721 LSAAEGAAVG

-1750 ADSSLTVGEKTLLH
+1750 AGSSLTVGEKTLLY

-1778 TVDLADTQDLHTD
+1778 TVNLADTQDLHTD
-1791 GIKNADQLVWLK
+1791 GIENAGALVWLK
-1803 NDKETG
+1803 NDATTGET
-1809 DKAVRETADAQT
+1809 VRSETAPAQT

-1846 VNQAI
+1846 INQAI

-1861 AETNT
+1861 AETN

-1901 TVANLNNNNLTF
+1901 TVTDLNKAGLTF
-1913 TLADDKTQ
+1913 TLCNAKGEGDYNPAD
-1921 SDYKQGSTGGV
+1921 GGGK
-1932 LTSTSGNLVYI
+1932 LTSESGTLLVTNGQTS
-1943 NNQTNKPENTTVK
+1943 KPDNTTVK
-1956 LQGVTLTGSTTGSTC
+1956 LQGVTLDGSTMDGSTR
-1971 GVYAD
+1971 GVYTG
-1976 SNVNL
+1976 NNTNL
-1981 VAEGSSFSGH
+1981 VLKDTTISNMTYTSTDH
-1991 TVTAVNT
+1991 
-1998 NGAAISYRDV
+1998 GASIRFGGAGV
-2008 GTLEV
+2008 LEA
-2013 DNCTFTNNRIT
+2013 DGCTFANNRVE
-2024 SNGHAGAIFMNS
+2024 SNYYGGAIFMNS
-2036 ASCKATI
+2036 ASSKATI
-2043 TNSTFTNNQSKSNY
+2043 TNSTFTNNY
-2057 GGAMWLAGHAI
+2057 ARGVGGAMFLNIHTI

-2074 FAGNTAGS
+2074 FADNSTS
-2082 VGGAVYLVP
+2082 DRGGAIYMQP
-2091 CTNVEKA
+2091 RINTEKA
-2098 AAETEDY
+2098 KSEKY
-2105 GSYDA
+2105 GAYDV

-2116 FENNKAYS
+2116 FENNTAYGA
-2124 SGGALYI
+2124 GGAIYVDPGNIDMTYLI
-2131 NPSTIT
+2131 
-2137 VTTLLDHCTFTNN
+2137 DGCTFKNN
-2150 STTTA
+2150 CSIA
-2155 GGGAVYNN
+2155 AAGGAVYQNN
-2163 QGTLTLGT
+2163 GSLTLGT
-2171 DNRFEEN
+2171 GNLFEEN
-2178 KSYGSGSAML
+2178 KSYNGGSGMYVG
-2188 ANGNLLSVR
+2188 GNLYSVR
-2197 DQENVELPA
+2197 DQEGVTLPE
-2206 DSYDTKF
+2206 SGYDTRFIK
-2213 LNNTAGYGN
+2213 NTAGYGN
-2222 YSGGWAALYV
+2222 YSGGNAALSV
-2232 GGGSSK
+2232 GGGATK
-2238 HMRNMLF
+2238 NMRYMLF
-2245 DGNVAAYNSTASAI
+2245 DHNIAAYGGTASAI
-2259 YIGTGSAST
+2259 YVGAIGGGTGER
-2268 AQRDMWIDHCRFE
+2268 QIWIDHCSIVN
-2281 KNVGNRYTVYV
+2281 NVSPAYTVYL
-2292 DSNATNNN
+2292 DYAYSLGNLTRITNTK
-2300 RLRINDT
+2300 L
-2307 VFDNNTVKYGRTDGD
+2307 DNNTITSAGTDY
-2322 ASLLFVS
+2322 AVLYAYV
-2329 YGNNVEMCDSSITNT
+2329 GNNLEVSDTSFTNT
-2344 QGQGRVIRLLGGGT
+2344 QGKGCVIRLIGGGAYKG
-2358 LDAEGNAVPAT
+2358 DEVFEPAKT
-2369 STFTHV
+2369 TFTRV
-2375 TITNNKNCYYTPV
+2375 TVQDNTNCQYTPIYLSTV
-2388 VLTNGNSTENDT
+2388 NSSRPDYNENL
-2400 WKRWSIQAKSTW
+2400 RSMLASSTW
-2412 TDCTITGNAASITS
+2412 NNCTIANNASKATDNYQGGAFRVEKQLFTMNDCEITGNRGQHGAIVLYGPLNPVGKGEQKLTEVNLNNCKIA
-2426 PDSAGGFAVSKQN
+2426 DNEGGSAGG
-2439 VTLEHCTISNNSGPN
+2439 LWI
-2454 GGVYVSS
+2454 GGHESHR
-2461 PLTSYGFGDQQEGT
+2461 LT
-2475 VTFTN
+2475 VNLTN
-2480 CDITGNHGTAA
+2480 CDISNNTSRSTAGGIYAGQLTTLNMTETTVTGNTA
-2491 RGAGGMG
+2491 
-2498 ISFYH
+2498 
-2503 NVRGIVKLNDCTIT
+2503 KT
-2517 DNTGNY
+2517 Y
-2523 GGGIRVGGN
+2523 GGGLYTYSQDDENGNSRVN
-2532 DNDDWNASGLGTLN
+2532 L
-2546 ATNCTISGN
+2546 TNCEITGN
-2555 TATVKGGGIFAS
+2555 TANNGGGIYMARNQKPEKRGQNNYHDFYVANTTPTQTVSMSGGTVANNTALVKGGGICTS
-2567 AYDTRDGESRLHLT
+2567 LDD
-2581 DCEIK
+2581 
-2586 NNTANYGGGIYAARQ
+2586 
-2601 IKPESR
+2601 R
-2607 GKDNQYRDY
+2607 GADY
-2616 YMAHAV
+2616 S
-2622 NTQTMIVTGG
+2622 
-2632 TIADNIAQ
+2632 TII
-2640 KYGGGICTDYI
+2640 
-2651 GKNTNYNTLVVN
+2651 VN
-2663 VIGGTVENN
+2663 VHERGTVENN

-2682 YKTQADTVLHLPQA
+2682 YKAKADTVLHLPRA
-2696 SKIHDNGRWL
+2696 SAIHDNGRWL

-2742 QIVKDGEVV
+2742 QIVKDGKVV
-2751 GSPYDSLQIAMDTA
+2751 GGPYDSLQEAMDAA
-2765 RAMLAEDPNQKL
+2765 RALLAKDADQKL
-2777 TVQLLTN
+2777 TVQLLAN

-2822 IINSKPAEGG
+2822 IINSNPDEGG

-2842 ALLLRNNANV
+2842 ALQLRNNANV
-2852 TMIGTTITN
+2852 TMTNTTITN

-2880 LGQDSSITG
+2880 LGQGSTITG

-2900 IDGSFTQTGNA
+2900 IDGSFTQADDAVITN
-2911 TISDCSAFENAAFTN
+2911 CSVFENAAFSA

-2937 GTYTLQSGS
+2937 GSYTLQNGS

-2954 NGIIYIANNNGAEFT
+2954 NGIIYIANNSGAEFT
-2969 MTKGEISG
+2969 MTQGKISG

-3043 YINNGNCL
+3043 YINGGNCL

-3150 YYPYTFTKKY
+3150 YYPYTFTQNY

-3171 TEDGGKY
+3171 SEDGGKY

-3224 KDYYDAED
+3224 KDHYDAED
-3232 GVITAGE
+3232 GVITAAE
-3239 VMNGK
+3239 VMNGVK
-3244 TADNV
+3244 ANNV
-3249 KSVEPTGE
+3249 KSVEPAGK
-3257 TYPLNYDKGDK
+3257 TYPLNYDK
-3268 DTPGNVTTDKTLK
+3268 DTPVDVKTEEALK
-3281 VTYKDNRPEE
+3281 VTYTDGRTEE

-3300 WTAGSDATKDNAL
+3300 WTAGCDATKDNAL

-3328 KSAEMG
+3328 KSAGMG
-3334 NKLLDATERL
+3334 DKLLNATERL

-3363 TVFKSSYTYYDPES
+3363 KVFKSSYTYYDPES

-3389 IEEKDLGTMNMTMQF
+3389 IEEKDLGAMNMTMQF
-3404 SIKVGGMH
+3404 SVKVGGMH
-3412 NGVTVQPTIEAWFD
+3412 NGTTVQPTIEAWFD

-3431 SYRTGTNPYDDRVV
+3431 LYRTNTNPYDDRVV
-3445 LDANPMRVSAKAAY
+3445 LDANIMRVSAKAAY
-3459 NLSVANNPS
+3459 NLYVANNPS

-3482 ITEAEYKKLLADGD
+3482 ITEQQYNEKRENNPNS
-3496 HNVVYGMMV
+3496 NVVYGMMV

-3523 GIEVPSGDITFD
+3523 GIEVPSRDITFD

-3618 TWTALDPDENSAF
+3618 TWTALNPDENSTF
-3631 TRGDGTKVKQTQL
+3631 TRGDGTEVKQTKL

-3670 LQVLIPLELD
+3670 LQMLIPLELD
-3680 KYDFAKNDG
+3680 KYDFAQNGG

-3700 AGGNM
+3700 AGGKM
-3705 TMDTTE
+3705 TMDNVADA
-3711 DLNGVEAKLTDKV
+3711 DLNGVEAELTDKV

-3731 DEGKLRDYAKNE
+3731 DEGILRSYAKNE
-3743 STYNDNYDNSST
+3743 STYGDNYDNSST
-3755 LGMNISRGWG
+3755 LGMNISRSRG

-3811 DFGSEV
+3811 AFGSEE

-3822 NTDTFIY
+3822 NTDKFIY

-3872 MSQQEVAANLKD
+3872 MSQKEVAANLKD

-3897 WDTTRQLTQNYE
+3897 WDTTKQLTRNYE

-3918 KDTPVLKD
+3918 TDTPVLED
-3926 ESEGN
+3926 GSEGK
-3931 GWQYDRWARADG
+3931 GWQYDRWERADG
-3943 AGLDDSQPLWD
+3943 AGLDNSQPLW
-3954 KEKNTRDNG
+3954 EKQPNTRDNG
-3963 GTADMDKYSFNGMKM
+3963 GTADMDKYSFNEM
-3978 TVGSDG
+3978 TVGSDE
-3984 ATKDIEGLVY
+3984 AAKEIEGLVY

-3999 ELEKAGHT
+3999 ELEKADHT

-4059 FYRSATANGSNPGWT
+4059 FYRSATATGSNPGWT

-4088 LLYQGLIEGKGERAK
+4088 LLYQGLIEGKDEQAK
-4103 APVSHPLTSAKNST
+4103 APVSHTLTSAKNSK
-4117 IHWDIG
+4117 INWDIG
-4123 TPTINRI
+4123 TPTISRI

-4160 ATQNATVEIETT
+4160 ATQNATVEIKTT

-4255 EAKYQYWDGT
+4255 EAQYQYWDGT
-4265 TWQNFDFETNYEKDY
+4265 TWQDFDFETNYEQNY
-4280 VKRLTRLHLTT
+4280 VQRPTLLHLTT
-4291 MITDVK
+4291 TITDVK

-4317 DITGESDQDTGESDQ
+4317 DVTGDSDQ

-4373 KTVVNKTAASNLVEI
+4373 KTVVNKTAARNLVEI
-4388 GDVLAYDLTYINEGG
+4388 GDVLAYDLTYIKEGG
-4403 VPSDLELCDL
+4403 APSDLELCDL

-4436 VQNADGTA
+4436 VQQADGSA
-4444 INLGTDDITVKY
+4444 IHWDTDGITVKY

-4462 AYNNKGVLN
+4462 AYNIKGVLD
-4471 REATMQMASSNGT
+4471 RAATMKNAESGT
-4484 QLTNR
+4484 SLTTKN
-4489 TTQDNSVTF
+4489 TKGNSVTF

-4504 IHKATDDSELGSLY
+4504 IHTATGTSELGSLY
-4518 IQLKDLPN
+4518 LQLKELPN
-4526 ATVKVRVEL
+4526 AIVKVRVEL
-4535 AVKQT
+4535 AVTQT
-4540 KDGVNA
+4540 KDSVNA
-4546 LLTDSDNTTVQ
+4546 LLTDSDDKTVQ

-4629 VTLVQK
+4629 VTLVQ
-4635 KTTADPADVVYTDAD
+4635 TEPNTQDENPVYID
-4650 GNAYCTVTDTLGNKV
+4650 GNDISYYAVTDTLGNKV
-4665 QSITTI
+4665 QPVTTT
-4671 SDGRYSFENLKQG
+4671 SDGRYTFENLKQG
-4684 KYRVLFKD
+4684 NYRVLFKD
-4692 SEKGYMMEDS
+4692 SKDGYKMEDD

-4715 KRDAMG
+4715 KHDATMG

-4733 EDANT
+4733 KDANT
-4738 LQAAMSREITL
+4738 LQAAMSEEITL

-4781 PDAKKAAEAEVDF
+4781 PDAEKAAEAEVNF
-4794 TLAATQGKNEL
+4794 MLAATQGENEL

-4811 LTNKTVSDPAKAAQD
+4811 LSNTAVSEPAKADENAENL
-4826 ASDLTLFG
+4826 ALFG
-4834 KFVGTGVDF
+4834 TFVGDKVDV
-4843 TDDSAER
+4843 TNDSAER

-4867 NGPITY
+4867 YGPITY
-4873 TLEQDTVR
+4873 TLKQDTVR

-4894 QQQHTEKV
+4894 QKQDTEKV

-4917 VAVNTARIYEILIH
+4917 VAVNTARTYEILIH

-4973 RTGENEE
+4973 RKGENEE
-4980 NEEIRYRLTD
+4980 TTEIRYRLTD

-5011 VKYKLTITDRDK
+5011 VKYKLTITDRDE

-5031 ALEDDKGILLYT
+5031 TLEDDKGNLLYT
-5043 AVMTQDQ
+5043 AVMTKA
-5050 EKGDYS
+5050 EEGEELYTITVKKGE
-5056 VDVTAGANRDTSTA
+5056 TREGSTA
-5070 SAVMTAGSCLET
+5070 SAVMTAGSCLETMPKT

-5096 MKITDSYLF
+5096 MEITDSYLF

-5134 VTAIHRKKKNHS
+5134 VTAIQRKKKNHS